1 MSVISKKSFL
11 NKADKQ
17 QSNWEQTTGQEAGGV
32 LNKQDFIRQ
41 AQSAAQQRRQAQE
54 QKTPQRE
61 RNGFDRT
68 ATPAS
73 IAGLGAPAPTSQRQ
87 KERYNQEIGQYGV
100 GNIDLYNRPQ
110 YRNADGS
117 VSTVDSTSFNIQG
130 KEVLLPSVWMKDGK
144 AYRSSDGDEILQHF
158 YDTGEFLGVFDTVDA
173 ANSYAEK
180 LHDAQDY
187 YYTTQREKALDE
199 TVAHD
204 QLQGMKRTLA
214 ILESQ
219 KKQEQAQQP
228 GILSMLGKASD
239 STLPTF
245 QAESAQSETDRR
257 IQELQDEID
266 RQESESQMQGTKRPE
281 TYTAKNV
288 GRYKDRL
295 IALASVP
302 GVWTKRQKQEAEE
315 IIGTQSGF
323 GGLLGYEQNVTAF
336 APYQEA
342 MRKGDTEAAKQW
354 QQIYDVLYTRLYSK
368 QTAVASGLQE
378 GLGVTSAA
386 AAVGKLLGA
395 NEDEYHRQMENAQRA
410 QAEHPVLAGGAK
422 IAGSLALMSGIGEA
436 AGAGLAAAGMNT
448 GSLGFKVAAGALSF
462 AGADAVHNAGA
473 AAIGDMSTGDYLK
486 HIAISGAQGMAG
498 NLAGGLVGTG
508 LANVLRDTHK
518 MTPFMEFLRQTAS
531 GVTNAS
537 VNQAVGYLAADEKP
551 TKEEIATNLVTAFAF
566 SVLNG
571 AINSYQTTQQQKAQM
586 NQAYQAI
593 EQGYRAMTAGTENMT
608 PEAKAQRAQF
618 IMQQTQ
624 SLRESVN
631 SYYIAGQ
638 QKAVDNLNETLDLI
652 DEAMRAYVNGYT
664 AASSAMQTPNVMLPG
679 GGSTGQL
686 PTAADLPTA
695 PTDPQ
700 MQKQVEQELQTAIQ
714 QGLQQAQAGTQNT
727 PQPESGQALQNGNAA
742 AAAAQIAGQAAE
754 QNQQTQLPSL
764 PATEQDAVVQP
775 QQPEQSTQQ
784 EAELPTQ
791 QMQTEQTTTPLQRLE
806 AMGVSGKRAQSMAR
820 GIEAFYRGEIQDGE
834 VLSKLLSLPEVQNVM
849 RQMTDADIEAVV
861 SGNVQPQN
869 QQPVNSAAQQTLNTQ
884 PTVQQA
890 LDSQA
895 PGVQN
900 GTTTSEGGMNNG
912 TEQLQV
918 GQRPGAEQPGE
929 QLPDGDG
936 GRVLGES
943 TGGQSGILAEGRPQ
957 RAFNQVGAAAERK
970 NLGRTLRLEKVSS
983 QSLGLPNGTEERE
996 IQVMPESSWD
1006 AQMQQTAQRISYE
1019 TGKPVTYVLGSIRIR
1034 QADGSVSAA
1043 RGVYTENGIIIQAD
1057 HLRLNIDQIADHEA
1071 FHDYAANNPGLV
1083 RQIEQAIV
1091 ERYGR
1096 EEFDA
1101 IMDKYLKNLRGVYD
1115 LPEHASGQEVAEAY
1129 GIVKEEICAD
1139 AYAGINFFGANADK
1153 YRSEAQA
1160 VLRERKIT
1168 TPGSETEEAVARRT
1182 GPPERYSYGGVNA
1195 NTADQKTLARAQEL
1209 QMQGED
1215 DERVRKET
1223 GWHTG
1228 MEGKLR
1234 FEIDDS
1240 NMKYHRGG
1248 DAAFSRNHPDY
1259 AEYQKLVDKMLT
1271 GSAEAW
1277 KPEDQ
1282 ERLQELDKTWGRE
1295 YGRLSERVESGNAT
1309 LEDVIDHEE
1318 LFQAY
1323 PQLRSVR
1330 VEFKE
1335 LPGNTQ
1341 GYFSPSENKIALDSK
1356 LRSAP
1361 EVTIIHEIQHAIQ
1374 KAEGFASGAS
1384 PEYWQQ
1390 HRDEAKEARIA
1401 DIREEIARLEEQLP
1415 WDLNRWTAEDDAIEA
1430 KIGELEDSIIDI
1442 QNGVGLDSYDLYRN
1456 TAGEI
1461 EARDAASRRELTP
1474 EQRRATPPARAD
1486 ENTVYADLSD
1496 SLDYVGKTDDGTEVY
1511 ETSEA
1516 VRKLP
1521 YKKRMEAFMDI
1532 MRNEYAG
1539 RTAKFT
1545 ARDGEVYY
1553 ATFDEN
1559 DLRKNVYGDKKSS
1572 PRGWKAK
1579 INTGADGNI
1588 FDLVENAEH
1597 SGSGKEQG
1605 KTSEAHQGLTGWEYF
1620 VKTVQIDGR
1629 VYDLLANVRKK
1640 PDGEFVYSIQLNEN
1654 EKKAPAPPR
1663 QYQNGTAK
1671 AENRPVRVPTD
1682 ASEAS
1687 VAEKRL
1693 PVKARFSMDE
1703 PVEQTQDL
1711 MAIHNLDGKKMD
1723 SMLQLGAIPS
1733 PSVAI
1738 VKASQGHTQYG
1749 DYTLVFPRQSIDPQA
1764 DQRNKVYGAD
1774 AWTPTAANAIVEREV
1789 NYDARRA
1796 AEQKIAQLAKQ
1807 VAGGIFSRD
1816 SVIGSRVDEVSTM
1829 DEAELAKQLSRDDA
1843 VRAAYLAE
1851 QGKDIEPVL
1860 KEKVWDSFGNQA
1872 LQDYTEKIGAQELA
1886 QLYVK
1891 LETGE
1896 RLTEAE
1902 LETARESIMEA
1913 WIADHEYA
1921 LSRKPEL
1928 RETRIA
1934 RQRDK
1939 ISDARVED
1947 FIRNAEALYED
1958 GGQTRDGVDRYAT
1971 QDKLREAVDDADVEA
1986 WVRGQLHGVL
1996 GEPGIYNGKERFTA
2010 SGRRRSFRET
2020 HGAYTVENIVK
2031 AMNKANA
2038 RGESYWGVG
2047 AKGILSVATPRY
2059 KSVDAIHADES
2070 RLQKMP
2076 EEEYNRLLQALDK
2089 RIEGIVADVQKTSGS
2104 YDMDEIAG
2112 LLMENAGQDAMRI
2125 QQAFSRQGYDIDGG
2139 LATEIAGMYRQAAEM
2154 PTGYFE
2160 AKPQRVVT
2168 FDEPVCIAPD
2178 NCPPERLEKMKAAG
2192 LNVIEYE
2199 AGNDEQ
2205 RMEIARSLKGM
2216 RFSVD
2221 EPQAGTGGEIG
2232 QAPESE
2238 PAKQEQKEKKPRK
2251 KNETKPVAESLPIIA
2266 KRNLRQDMQGIFS
2279 IPEGRRAEINQIID
2293 GLADR
2298 MLKNGELTQEDRD
2311 AFFDRMYAEG
2321 VMEVAAD
2328 EYLQQA
2334 RSEIAGRR
2342 IYVPES
2348 VKHEFGDDWGY
2359 FRKKAFAAGVMLVND
2374 TSAAGIDMVNAEL
2387 ADTLPGMFN
2396 ADDLD
2401 SREILENIVQTAE
2414 EGKSQNMSLAQYT
2427 ALLAGQEYVSED
2439 EVLDNIERQMDEA
2452 LRTFTR
2458 TAKLEVHLRDRTGV
2472 KIAQEREKSAAARQ
2486 REALS
2491 RAKERQQRKEMS
2503 QRQREYRELKEQQK
2517 KTLKALQWLA
2527 KNQYRAPE
2535 ELRETWDEVL
2545 GDLDIYAVSAA
2556 NEMRYSK
2563 KYDATWKDLAEMY
2576 KAARKS
2582 DPNFLPTKELE
2593 MIVDRLDNEKIA
2605 DMDLNA
2611 LQDLYKAAVGLRT
2624 EFYNRNNVI
2633 NDDMNR
2639 LFAEVYTDSKKELDF
2654 GAQTKAGEAA
2664 RQGKKLDSL
2673 FNQEQ
2678 LSPMNVMQRMAGWN
2692 PNSAWYSMAKQLEK
2706 GERDI
2711 RDYTVSATKQLREFL
2726 TEHEDWAKKA
2736 DGQGDDGIWYEVK
2749 IPQLVGELEVGKP
2762 PKFGDTITVWMTP
2775 TQKVHLYLESKSYEN
2790 LRHMEGGR
2798 IFPVKEL
2805 YSQGKREAAFAQGEL
2820 VRLAPETVKALVKD
2834 LTPEE
2839 QELAQALE
2847 QYYNVFAKKE
2857 INRVSNILYGYDKAV
2872 SKNYAPIYADT
2883 NYTKNQLGVYDATA
2897 EGVGNLKSRQY
2908 SKNPSY
2914 NIGAFDAFERHVEQ
2928 TARFVGMAIPA
2939 RNWNTLLGWNE
2950 YVDDDRESMRSEISH
2965 TWGDASLK
2973 YIENLIET
2981 LQGGA
2986 ASTRDSVSMGAEKI
3000 FSNYIG
3006 AVFGANQ
3013 SIVFKQLG
3021 SIPLASV
3028 WLGPENAPSPGQVK
3042 RIDRSLIEKYT
3053 QELDWRTLGYST
3065 PETKQLKE
3073 NPNWTQTNKFTSF
3086 VFGGGAI
3093 TAMDGWAASVLWP
3106 WAENKVRSEFP
3117 ELETGSQEQIDSGS
3131 SPFYQKVA
3139 EEFNEAVA
3147 RSQSTSDEMHRG
3159 SLYKSKNSVTRAFT
3173 MFKSDSSQAY
3183 NALRQRAGE
3192 AEYYKRIGD
3201 TENYNKAKRGLGV
3214 AFLSILGGTAF
3225 ACGIDVLMNLWKHKG
3240 KAYRDEDGNLTA
3252 ESVAKELATGMAES
3266 MFGLVIGGEEIFNIF
3281 DAVGTKLTGG
3291 TWYDSMN
3298 TLNAPGLEQVSE
3310 IISTLI
3316 DEGVS
3321 FIQLLADGAD
3331 VVKNGGDVWE
3341 FLHRRGADIIGD
3353 IKEMAATV
3361 ATYLPGIP
3369 VNNLEAYL
3377 LGTVRWVSPELAA
3390 AYDDA
3395 LATANK
3401 NRMKGLRG
3409 AELERKIE
3417 DTLHNRRV
3425 ETDEATNETLASLY
3439 EGGFTKAVPSDT
3451 PGSISV
3457 DGEDRKLSAY
3467 QKQVYD
3473 KTWSG
3478 AVGNRLRELA
3488 ASDVFQEADDET
3500 REKMLSGLYEYA
3512 GEKAKAAV
3520 FDDYEVK
3527 TSTQKADDV
3536 LASGAEMA
3544 DYLELKLAGAVDK
3557 YLDAIDGG
3565 LDTQN
3570 AKDVALGMAE
3580 LAPEEGK
3587 KTVSDVQKWRAA
3599 IDAVDGADAQRNA
3612 LLAVMKDSTKQK
3624 YEIADSYGIE
3634 ARTWVQLKEILPQ
3647 FDEDG
3652 NGSYKG
3658 EEIENAIDALN
3669 GHGGIMLPGGDGPQQ
3684 LTNEMRAVLWQLFTG
3699 SKSAKNNP
3707 YSERVGSQV
3716 IAEREKAKQE
3726 D

>member
-54 QKTPQRE
+54 QKAHQSE
-61 RNGFDRT
+61 RSGFDRT

-117 VSTVDSTSFNIQG
+117 ISTVDSTSFNIQG

-187 YYTTQREKALDE
+187 YYTTQREQALDE

-245 QAESAQSETDRR
+245 QADAAQSETDRR
-257 IQELQDEID
+257 IQALQDEID

-302 GVWTKRQKQEAEE
+302 GIWTKRQKQEAEE
-315 IIGTQSGF
+315 IIGTQNGF

-386 AAVGKLLGA
+386 AAVGKALGA

-473 AAIGDMSTGDYLK
+473 AAMGDMSTEDYLK
-486 HIAISGAQGMAG
+486 RIAISGAQGMAG

-571 AINSYQTTQQQKAQM
+571 AISSYQATQQQKAQM

-624 SLRESVN
+624 SLRESIN

-686 PTAADLPTA
+686 PTAADLPTT

-700 MQKQVEQELQTAIQ
+700 MQKQVEQEIQTAIQ
-714 QGLQQAQAGTQNT
+714 QGLQQAEAGTQSAQ
-727 PQPESGQALQNGNAA
+727 QPESGQALQSGNAA
-742 AAAAQIAGQAAE
+742 AAAAQIAGQSQQVQQPNLPTAA
-754 QNQQTQLPSL
+754 Q
-764 PATEQDAVVQP
+764 AAAVQP
-775 QQPEQSTQQ
+775 QQLEQSTQQ
-784 EAELPTQ
+784 EAGLPTPQ
-791 QMQTEQTTTPLQRLE
+791 QVQTEQTATPLERLE

-820 GIEAFYRGEIQDGE
+820 GIEAFYRGQITDGE
-834 VLSKLLSLPEVQNVM
+834 VLNKLLSFPEVQNVM

-861 SGNVQPQN
+861 SGNVQAQN
-869 QQPVNSAAQQTLNTQ
+869 QQPVNAA
-884 PTVQQA
+884 VQQVPG
-890 LDSQA
+890 SQQ

-900 GTTTSEGGMNNG
+900 EATTPEGGMNNG
-912 TEQLQV
+912 TEQLPA
-918 GQRPGAEQPGE
+918 GQQPGAEQQGE

-936 GRVLGES
+936 GRILRES

-957 RAFNQVGAAAERK
+957 RAFNQGRTAVERE

-996 IQVMPESSWD
+996 IQVMPESHWD
-1006 AQMQQTAQRISYE
+1006 TQMQQTAQRISYE

-1043 RGVYTENGIIIQAD
+1043 RGVYTENGIIVQAD
-1057 HLRLNIDQIADHEA
+1057 HRYLNIDQIADHEA

-1083 RQIEQAIV
+1083 RQIERAIV
-1091 ERYGR
+1091 EQYSR

-1101 IMDKYLKNLRGVYD
+1101 VVEKYLKNLRGVYD
-1115 LPEHASGQEVAEAY
+1115 LPEHASGQEVAEVY

-1139 AYAGINFFGANADK
+1139 AYAGINFFGAHAEK

-1160 VLRERKIT
+1160 VLQERKVT
-1168 TPGSETEEAVARRT
+1168 TPGSETAAATQRRT
-1182 GPPERYSYGGVNA
+1182 GPPERYSI
-1195 NTADQKTLARAQEL
+1195 
-1209 QMQGED
+1209 GEI
-1215 DERVRKET
+1215 T
-1223 GWHTG
+1223 
-1228 MEGKLR
+1228 
-1234 FEIDDS
+1234 
-1240 NMKYHRGG
+1240 
-1248 DAAFSRNHPDY
+1248 
-1259 AEYQKLVDKMLT
+1259 DKA
-1271 GSAEAW
+1271 GNN
-1277 KPEDQ
+1277 
-1282 ERLQELDKTWGRE
+1282 
-1295 YGRLSERVESGNAT
+1295 YGRGVHLDSTLLENLSDSERVQMVKE
-1309 LEDVIDHEE
+1309 
-1318 LFQAY
+1318 
-1323 PQLRSVR
+1323 R
-1330 VEFKE
+1330 VKE
-1335 LPGNTQ
+1335 LGGQHFTAYDGN
-1341 GYFSPSENKIALDSK
+1341 GN
-1356 LRSAP
+1356 
-1361 EVTIIHEIQHAIQ
+1361 EV
-1374 KAEGFASGAS
+1374 
-1384 PEYWQQ
+1384 
-1390 HRDEAKEARIA
+1390 
-1401 DIREEIARLEEQLP
+1401 
-1415 WDLNRWTAEDDAIEA
+1415 
-1430 KIGELEDSIIDI
+1430 DI
-1442 QNGVGLDSYDLYRN
+1442 QIAKPGARFVNKSGKSVPVNKDLTTKNRKSKVKQEAVVLADELIN
-1456 TAGEI
+1456 TAKHKK
-1461 EARDAASRRELTP
+1461 DT
-1474 EQRRATPPARAD
+1474 PARYPHGWLDDNGRNDWAEWKTYIQD
-1486 ENTVYADLSD
+1486 KENTVWEATLHIATSADGEKILYDIDPIKKTGQSGNSD
-1496 SLDYVGKTDDGTEVY
+1496 TSTVEPIVADEAEPVKREDEEEMPKLMNLQRYSDIAGQQEQTAEMTNAEPTTVGAITSGSQSLGGSAPAISSA
-1511 ETSEA
+1511 SEA
-1516 VRKLP
+1516 SVAE
-1521 YKKRMEAFMDI
+1521 KRQSVKIPSAS
-1532 MRNEYAG
+1532 
-1539 RTAKFT
+1539 
-1545 ARDGEVYY
+1545 
-1553 ATFDEN
+1553 DE
-1559 DLRKNVYGDKKSS
+1559 SS
-1572 PRGWKAK
+1572 E
-1579 INTGADGNI
+1579 NTN
-1588 FDLVENAEH
+1588 
-1597 SGSGKEQG
+1597 
-1605 KTSEAHQGLTGWEYF
+1605 
-1620 VKTVQIDGR
+1620 
-1629 VYDLLANVRKK
+1629 
-1640 PDGEFVYSIQLNEN
+1640 
-1654 EKKAPAPPR
+1654 KAPAPPR

-1738 VKASQGHTQYG
+1738 VKASQGHTKYG
-1749 DYTLVFPRQSIDPQA
+1749 DYTLVFPRQSIDPKA
-1764 DQRNKVYGAD
+1764 DRRNKVYGAD

-1789 NYDARRA
+1789 NYEASRA
-1796 AEQKIAQLAKQ
+1796 AEQKIAQLANQ

-1816 SVIGSRVDEVSTM
+1816 SVIRGHVGEVSTM
-1829 DEAELAKQLSRDDA
+1829 DEAKLAKRISRDDT

-1860 KEKVWDSFGNQA
+1860 KEKVWDSFGNLA

-1896 RLTEAE
+1896 RLTAAE
-1902 LETARESIMEA
+1902 LETARESIMDA
-1913 WIADHEYA
+1913 WIADHEYV
-1921 LSRKPEL
+1921 LNRRPEL
-1928 RETRIA
+1928 RETRVA

-1986 WVRGQLHGVL
+1986 WVRGQLRGVL
-1996 GEPGIYNGKERFTA
+1996 GEPGIYNGKERFTT
-2010 SGRRRSFRET
+2010 SGRRRSFWET
-2020 HGAYTVENIVK
+2020 HGAYTAENIVK
-2031 AMNKANA
+2031 AMNQASA

-2059 KSVDAIHADES
+2059 KSVDAIHADEG
-2070 RLQKMP
+2070 RLQNMP
-2076 EEEYNRLLQALDK
+2076 EEEYNRLLQELDK

-2178 NCPPERLEKMKAAG
+2178 DCPPERLEKMKAAG

-2221 EPQAGTGGEIG
+2221 EPQAETGSEIE
-2232 QAPESE
+2232 QAPESKPAE
-2238 PAKQEQKEKKPRK
+2238 PEQKEKKPRK

-2387 ADTLPGMFN
+2387 ADTLPGMFH

-2535 ELRETWDEVL
+2535 ELQGTWDEVL

-2576 KAARKS
+2576 KDAQAN
-2582 DPNFLPTKELE
+2582 DPNFLPSKELE
-2593 MIVDRLDNEKIA
+2593 KIVHRLDNKKIA

-2749 IPQLVGELEVGKP
+2749 IPQLVGALEVGKP

-2775 TQKVHLYLESKSYEN
+2775 TQKVHMYLESKSTEN

-2798 IFPVKEL
+2798 TFADKTL
-2805 YSQGKREAAFAQGEL
+2805 YSQGKRREAFAQGKT
-2820 VRLAPETVKALVKD
+2820 VRMAPETVKAIVGS

-2872 SKNYAPIYADT
+2872 SKNYTPIYT
-2883 NYTKNQLGVYDATA
+2883 NSNYTKSELGVYDATA
-2897 EGVGNLKSRQY
+2897 EGVGNLKSRQF

-2939 RNWNTLLGWNE
+2939 RNWQTLLNW
-2950 YVDDDRESMRSEISH
+2950 RERENSMSDIITH
-2965 TWGDASLK
+2965 DWGDESLK
-2973 YIENLIET
+2973 YIQDLVQT
-2981 LQGGA
+2981 LQGGT
-2986 ASTRDSVSMGAEKI
+2986 ASTRDSVSMGAEKV

-3006 AVFGANQ
+3006 AVFGANP

-3021 SIPLASV
+3021 SIPLAGA
-3028 WLGPENAPSPGQVK
+3028 WLDFKNFPSPGQVK

-3073 NPNWTQTNKFTSF
+3073 NPNWTQTNKFTNF
-3086 VFGGGAI
+3086 IFGGGAI

-3106 WAENKVRSEFP
+3106 WAENKVRAEFP

-3139 EEFNEAVA
+3139 EVFNEAVA
-3147 RSQSTSDEMHRG
+3147 RSQSTSDEMHQGALR
-3159 SLYKSKNSVTRAFT
+3159 KSKNPVTRAFT
-3173 MFKSDSSQAY
+3173 MFKSDSSQTY

-3214 AFLSILGGTAF
+3214 AFLAAVGGYIWAQ
-3225 ACGIDVLMNLWKHKG
+3225 GIEFLMNLWKRKG

-3252 ESVAKELATGMAES
+3252 GSVAKEMAL
-3266 MFGLVIGGEEIFNIF
+3266 GLVGDLAGIVTYGEELADVIGNII
-3281 DAVGTKLTGG
+3281 TGDK
-3291 TWYDSMN
+3291 WYGID
-3298 TLNAPGLEQVSE
+3298 TPGLEQLSDVVE
-3310 IISTLI
+3310 TIVEQGQNGL
-3316 DEGVS
+3316 DV
-3321 FIQLLADGAD
+3321 LKDAAD
-3331 VVKNGGDVWE
+3331 VVKNGGSLGE
-3341 FLHRRGADIIGD
+3341 YLHRHSGD
-3353 IKEMAATV
+3353 IVGGIKDLAAAA
-3361 ATYLPGIP
+3361 ATYLPGIS

-3377 LGTVRWVSPELAA
+3377 LGTVRWASPELAA

-3401 NRMKGLRG
+3401 NQMKGLRG
-3409 AELERKIE
+3409 AELERKIS
-3417 DTLHNRRV
+3417 DTMHNRRV
-3425 ETDEATNETLASLY
+3425 ETDETTNETLASLY
-3439 EGGFTKAVPSDT
+3439 ESGFTKAVPSDT

-3478 AVGNRLRELA
+3478 AVGSRLQELI
-3488 ASDVFQEADDET
+3488 ASDVFQAADDET
-3500 REKMLSGLYEYA
+3500 QEKMLSGLYEYA

-3536 LASGAEMA
+3536 LATGAEMA
-3544 DYLELKLAGAVDK
+3544 DYLELKLAGGVDK

-3565 LDTQN
+3565 LDAQS

-3580 LAPEEGK
+3580 LTPDEGK

-3599 IDAVDGADAQRNA
+3599 IDAVDGTSAQRDA

-3669 GHGGIMLPGGDGPQQ
+3669 GHSGIMLPGGDGPQQ

>member
-11 NKADKQ
+11 NKANKQ

-54 QKTPQRE
+54 QKAPQRE
-61 RNGFDRT
+61 RSGFDRT

-117 VSTVDSTSFNIQG
+117 ISTVDSTSFNIQG

-199 TVAHD
+199 AVAHD

-228 GILSMLGKASD
+228 SILSMLGKASD

-302 GVWTKRQKQEAEE
+302 GIWTKRQKQEAEE

-386 AAVGKLLGA
+386 AAVGKALGA

-436 AGAGLAAAGMNT
+436 AGAGLAAAGMNI

-473 AAIGDMSTGDYLK
+473 AAMGDMSTEDYLK
-486 HIAISGAQGMAG
+486 RIAISGAQGMAG

-566 SVLNG
+566 SVLSS
-571 AINSYQTTQQQKAQM
+571 AISSYQTTQQQKAQM

-652 DEAMRAYVNGYT
+652 DEAMRAYVNGYA

-686 PTAADLPTA
+686 PTAADLPTT

-727 PQPESGQALQNGNAA
+727 QPPESGQALQNGNAA
-742 AAAAQIAGQAAE
+742 AAAAQIAVQAAE
-754 QNQQTQLPSL
+754 QNQQAQQPSL
-764 PATEQDAVVQP
+764 PTAAQAAAVQP
-775 QQPEQSTQQ
+775 QQLEQSTQQ
-784 EAELPTQ
+784 EAGLLTPQ
-791 QMQTEQTTTPLQRLE
+791 QVQTEQTATPLERLE
-806 AMGVSGKRAQSMAR
+806 TMGVSGKRAQSMAR
-820 GIEAFYRGEIQDGE
+820 GIEAFYRGQITDGE
-834 VLSKLLSLPEVQNVM
+834 VLSKLLSFPEVQNVM

-861 SGNVQPQN
+861 SGNVQAQN
-869 QQPVNSAAQQTLNTQ
+869 QQPVNTAAQQV
-884 PTVQQA
+884 PGSQQ
-890 LDSQA
+890 

-900 GTTTSEGGMNNG
+900 EATTHEGGMNNG
-912 TEQLQV
+912 TEQLPA
-918 GQRPGAEQPGE
+918 GQQPGTEQQSE

-936 GRVLGES
+936 GRILGES

-957 RAFNQVGAAAERK
+957 RTFNQGRTAVERE

-996 IQVMPESSWD
+996 IQVMPESHWD

-1057 HLRLNIDQIADHEA
+1057 HRYLNIDQIADHEA

-1083 RQIEQAIV
+1083 RQIERAIV
-1091 ERYGR
+1091 EQYSR

-1160 VLRERKIT
+1160 VLQERKIT
-1168 TPGSETEEAVARRT
+1168 TPGSETAAATQRRT

-1240 NMKYHRGG
+1240 KMKYHRGG

-1282 ERLQELDKTWGRE
+1282 GRLQELDKTWGRE
-1295 YGRLSERVESGNAT
+1295 YGRLSERVDRGSAT

-1323 PQLRSVR
+1323 PQLRNVR

-1361 EVTIIHEIQHAIQ
+1361 EATIIHEIQHAIQ

-1442 QNGVGLDSYDLYRN
+1442 QNGVGMDSYDLYHN

-1474 EQRRATPPARAD
+1474 EQRRAAPPARAD

-1597 SGSGKEQG
+1597 GGSGKEQG

-1693 PVKARFSMDE
+1693 PVKARFSLDE

-1764 DQRNKVYGAD
+1764 DRRNKVYGAD

-1789 NYDARRA
+1789 NYEAGRA
-1796 AEQKIAQLAKQ
+1796 AEQKIAQLANQ
-1807 VAGGIFSRD
+1807 VAGGIFSRY
-1816 SVIGSRVDEVSTM
+1816 SVISGRVGEVARM
-1829 DEAELAKQLSRDDA
+1829 DEAELAKQLARDDA

-1860 KEKVWDSFGNQA
+1860 KEKVWDSFGNLA
-1872 LQDYTEKIGAQELA
+1872 LQEYTEKIGAQELA

-1896 RLTEAE
+1896 RLTAAE
-1902 LETARESIMEA
+1902 LETARESIMA
-1913 WIADHEYA
+1913 SWIADHEYA
-1921 LSRKPEL
+1921 LSRRPEL
-1928 RETRIA
+1928 RETRTA

-1958 GGQTRDGVDRYAT
+1958 GDQTRDGVDRYAT

-1986 WVRGQLHGVL
+1986 WVRGQIRGVL

-2010 SGRRRSFRET
+2010 SGKRRSFRET
-2020 HGAYTVENIVK
+2020 HGAYTAENIVK
-2031 AMNKANA
+2031 AMNRASA

-2059 KSVDAIHADES
+2059 KSVDAIHADEG
-2070 RLQKMP
+2070 RLQNMP
-2076 EEEYNRLLQALDK
+2076 EEEYNRLLQELDK
-2089 RIEGIVADVQKTSGS
+2089 RIGGIVADVQKTAGS

-2178 NCPPERLEKMKAAG
+2178 DCPPERLEKMKAAG

-2221 EPQAGTGGEIG
+2221 EPQAETGGEIE
-2232 QAPESE
+2232 QASESKPAE
-2238 PAKQEQKEKKPRK
+2238 PEQKEKKPRK

-2387 ADTLPGMFN
+2387 ADTLPGMFH

-2535 ELRETWDEVL
+2535 ELQGTWDEVL

-2576 KAARKS
+2576 KDAQAN
-2582 DPNFLPTKELE
+2582 DPNFLPSKELE
-2593 MIVDRLDNEKIA
+2593 KIVHRLDNKKIA

-2749 IPQLVGELEVGKP
+2749 IPQLVGALEVGKP

-2775 TQKVHLYLESKSYEN
+2775 TQKVHMYLESKSTEN

-2798 IFPVKEL
+2798 TFADKTL
-2805 YSQGKREAAFAQGEL
+2805 YSQGKRREAFAQGKT
-2820 VRLAPETVKALVKD
+2820 VRMAPETVKAIVGS

-2872 SKNYAPIYADT
+2872 SKNYTPIYT
-2883 NYTKNQLGVYDATA
+2883 NSNYTKSELGVYDATA
-2897 EGVGNLKSRQY
+2897 EGVGNLKSRQF

-2939 RNWNTLLGWNE
+2939 RNWQTLLNW
-2950 YVDDDRESMRSEISH
+2950 RERENSMADIITH
-2965 TWGDASLK
+2965 DWGDESLK
-2973 YIENLIET
+2973 YIQDLVQT

-2986 ASTRDSVSMGAEKI
+2986 ASTRDSVSMGAEKV

-3006 AVFGANQ
+3006 AVFGANP

-3021 SIPLASV
+3021 SIPLAGA
-3028 WLGPENAPSPGQVK
+3028 WLDFKNFPSPGQVK

-3073 NPNWTQTNKFTSF
+3073 NPNWTQTNKFTNF
-3086 VFGGGAI
+3086 IFGGGAI

-3106 WAENKVRSEFP
+3106 WAENKVRAEFP

-3139 EEFNEAVA
+3139 EVFNEAVA
-3147 RSQSTSDEMHRG
+3147 RSQSTSDEMHQGTLR
-3159 SLYKSKNSVTRAFT
+3159 KSKNPVTRAFT
-3173 MFKSDSSQAY
+3173 MFKSDSSQTY

-3214 AFLSILGGTAF
+3214 AFLAAVGGYIWAQ
-3225 ACGIDVLMNLWKHKG
+3225 GIEFLMNLWKHKG

-3252 ESVAKELATGMAES
+3252 GSVAKEMAL
-3266 MFGLVIGGEEIFNIF
+3266 GLVGDLAGIVTYGEELADVIGNII
-3281 DAVGTKLTGG
+3281 TGDK
-3291 TWYDSMN
+3291 WYGID
-3298 TLNAPGLEQVSE
+3298 TPGLEQLSDVVE
-3310 IISTLI
+3310 TIVEQGQNGL
-3316 DEGVS
+3316 DV
-3321 FIQLLADGAD
+3321 LKDAAD
-3331 VVKNGGDVWE
+3331 VVKNGGSLGE
-3341 FLHRRGADIIGD
+3341 YLHRYSGD
-3353 IKEMAATV
+3353 IVGGIKDLAAAA
-3361 ATYLPGIP
+3361 ATYLPGIS

-3377 LGTVRWVSPELAA
+3377 LGTVRWASPELAA

-3401 NRMKGLRG
+3401 NQMKGLRG
-3409 AELERKIE
+3409 AELERKIS

-3425 ETDEATNETLASLY
+3425 ETDETTNETLASLY
-3439 EGGFTKAVPSDT
+3439 ESGFTKAVPSDT

-3473 KTWSG
+3473 KTWSS
-3478 AVGNRLRELA
+3478 AVGSRLVALA
-3488 ASDVFQEADDET
+3488 ASDVFQTADDET

-3536 LASGAEMA
+3536 LATGAEMA

-3565 LDTQN
+3565 LDAQS

-3599 IDAVDGADAQRNA
+3599 IDAVDGTSAQRDA

-3669 GHGGIMLPGGDGPQQ
+3669 GHSGIMLPGGDGPQQ

>member
-11 NKADKQ
+11 NKANKQ

-54 QKTPQRE
+54 QKAPQRE
-61 RNGFDRT
+61 RSGFDRT

-117 VSTVDSTSFNIQG
+117 ISTVDSTSFNIQG

-187 YYTTQREKALDE
+187 YYTTQREQALGE
-199 TVAHD
+199 TAAHD

-245 QAESAQSETDRR
+245 RADSAQSETDRR

-302 GVWTKRQKQEAEE
+302 GTWTKRQKQEAEE

-386 AAVGKLLGA
+386 AAVGKALGA

-473 AAIGDMSTGDYLK
+473 AAMGDMSTGDYLK
-486 HIAISGAQGMAG
+486 RIAISGAQGMAG

-508 LANVLRDTHK
+508 LANVLRDTHM

-566 SVLNG
+566 SVLSS
-571 AINSYQTTQQQKAQM
+571 AISSYQTTQQQKTQM

-608 PEAKAQRAQF
+608 PEARAQRAQF

-652 DEAMRAYVNGYT
+652 DEAMRAYVNGYA

-686 PTAADLPTA
+686 PTAADLPTT

-700 MQKQVEQELQTAIQ
+700 MQKQVEQELQTVIQ
-714 QGLQQAQAGTQNT
+714 QGLQQAQAGTQSAQ
-727 PQPESGQALQNGNAA
+727 QPESGQALQNGNAA
-742 AAAAQIAGQAAE
+742 AAAAQIAVQAAE
-754 QNQQTQLPSL
+754 QNQQAQQPSL
-764 PATEQDAVVQP
+764 PTAAQAAAVQP
-775 QQPEQSTQQ
+775 QQLEQSTQQ
-784 EAELPTQ
+784 EAGLPTPQ
-791 QMQTEQTTTPLQRLE
+791 QVQTEQTATPLERLE
-806 AMGVSGKRAQSMAR
+806 TMGVSGKRAQSMAR
-820 GIEAFYRGEIQDGE
+820 GIEAFYRGQITDGE
-834 VLSKLLSLPEVQNVM
+834 VLSKLLSFPEVQNVM

-861 SGNVQPQN
+861 SGNVQAQN
-869 QQPVNSAAQQTLNTQ
+869 QQPVNAA
-884 PTVQQA
+884 VQQVPG
-890 LDSQA
+890 SQQ

-900 GTTTSEGGMNNG
+900 EATTHEGGMNNG
-912 TEQLQV
+912 TEQLPVRQ
-918 GQRPGAEQPGE
+918 QPGTEQQSE

-936 GRVLGES
+936 GRILSES

-957 RAFNQVGAAAERK
+957 RTFNQGRTAVERE

-996 IQVMPESSWD
+996 IQVMPESHWD

-1043 RGVYTENGIIIQAD
+1043 RGVYTENGIIVQAD
-1057 HLRLNIDQIADHEA
+1057 HRYLNIDQIADHEA
-1071 FHDYAANNPGLV
+1071 FHDIAANNPGLV

-1091 ERYGR
+1091 EQYSR

-1101 IMDKYLKNLRGVYD
+1101 VVEKYLKNLRGVYD
-1115 LPEHASGQEVAEAY
+1115 LPEYASGQEVDEVY

-1139 AYAGINFFGANADK
+1139 AYAGINFFGAHAEK

-1160 VLRERKIT
+1160 VLQARKIT

-1240 NMKYHRGG
+1240 KMKYHRGG
-1248 DAAFSRNHPDY
+1248 DAAFSRSHPDY

-1323 PQLRSVR
+1323 PQLRNVR

-1341 GYFSPSENKIALDSK
+1341 GYFSTSENKIALDSK

-1361 EVTIIHEIQHAIQ
+1361 EATIIHEIQHAIQ

-1415 WDLNRWTAEDDAIEA
+1415 WDLNKWTAEDDAIET

-1461 EARDAASRRELTP
+1461 EARDAASRRGLTP

-1511 ETSEA
+1511 ETSETI
-1516 VRKLP
+1516 RKLP

-1559 DLRKNVYGDKKSS
+1559 DLRKNIYGDKKSS

-1764 DQRNKVYGAD
+1764 DRRNKVYGAD

-1789 NYDARRA
+1789 NYEARRA
-1796 AEQKIAQLAKQ
+1796 AEQKIAQMANQ

-1816 SVIGSRVDEVSTM
+1816 SVIGSRVDEVATM
-1829 DEAELAKQLSRDDA
+1829 DEAELAKQLSRDDT

-1851 QGKDIEPVL
+1851 QGQDIEPVL
-1860 KEKVWDSFGNQA
+1860 KEKVWDSFGNLA
-1872 LQDYTEKIGAQELA
+1872 LQEYTEKIGAQELA

-1902 LETARESIMEA
+1902 LETARESIMDA

-1921 LSRKPEL
+1921 LNRRPEL

-1939 ISDARVED
+1939 ISDVRVED

-1971 QDKLREAVDDADVEA
+1971 QDKLRAAVDDADVEA
-1986 WVRGQLHGVL
+1986 WVRGQLRGVL

-2020 HGAYTVENIVK
+2020 HGAYTAENIVK
-2031 AMNKANA
+2031 AMNQANA

-2059 KSVDAIHADES
+2059 GSVDAIHADEG
-2070 RLQKMP
+2070 RLQNMP
-2076 EEEYNRLLQALDK
+2076 EEEYNRLLQELDK

-2178 NCPPERLEKMKAAG
+2178 DCPPERLEKMKAAG

-2221 EPQAGTGGEIG
+2221 EPQAETGSEIE
-2232 QAPESE
+2232 QAPESKPAE
-2238 PAKQEQKEKKPRK
+2238 PEQKEKKPRK

-2387 ADTLPGMFN
+2387 ADTLPGMFH

-2503 QRQREYRELKEQQK
+2503 QRQREYRELKEQQQ

-2535 ELRETWDEVL
+2535 ELQETWDEVL

-2576 KAARKS
+2576 KDAQAN
-2582 DPNFLPTKELE
+2582 DPNFLPSKELE
-2593 MIVDRLDNEKIA
+2593 KIVHRLDNKKIA

-2749 IPQLVGELEVGKP
+2749 IPQLVGALEVGKL

-2775 TQKVHLYLESKSYEN
+2775 TQKVHMYLESKSTEN

-2798 IFPVKEL
+2798 TFADKTL
-2805 YSQGKREAAFAQGEL
+2805 YSQGKRREAFAQGKT
-2820 VRLAPETVKALVKD
+2820 VRMAPETVKAIVGS

-2872 SKNYAPIYADT
+2872 SKNYTPIYT
-2883 NYTKNQLGVYDATA
+2883 NSNYTKSELGVYDATA
-2897 EGVGNLKSRQY
+2897 EGVGNLKSRQF

-2939 RNWNTLLGWNE
+2939 RNWQTLLNWCE
-2950 YVDDDRESMRSEISH
+2950 RENSMADIITH
-2965 TWGDASLK
+2965 DWGDESLK
-2973 YIENLIET
+2973 YIQDLVQT
-2981 LQGGA
+2981 LQGGT
-2986 ASTRDSVSMGAEKI
+2986 ASTRDSVSMGAEKV

-3006 AVFGANQ
+3006 AVFGANP

-3021 SIPLASV
+3021 SIPLAGA
-3028 WLGPENAPSPGQVK
+3028 WLDFKNFPSPGQVK

-3073 NPNWTQTNKFTSF
+3073 NPNWTQTNKFTNF

-3106 WAENKVRSEFP
+3106 WAENKVRAEFP

-3139 EEFNEAVA
+3139 EVFNEAVA
-3147 RSQSTSDEMHRG
+3147 RSQSTSDEMHQGTLR
-3159 SLYKSKNSVTRAFT
+3159 KSKNPVTRAFT
-3173 MFKSDSSQAY
+3173 MFKSDSSQTY

-3214 AFLSILGGTAF
+3214 AFLAAVGGYIWAQ
-3225 ACGIDVLMNLWKHKG
+3225 GIEFLMNLWKRKG
-3240 KAYRDEDGNLTA
+3240 KAYRDEDGNLTVG
-3252 ESVAKELATGMAES
+3252 SVAKEMALGLMGDLAGIVTYGEELAD
-3266 MFGLVIGGEEIFNIF
+3266 VIGNII
-3281 DAVGTKLTGG
+3281 TGDK
-3291 TWYDSMN
+3291 WYGID
-3298 TLNAPGLEQVSE
+3298 TPGLEQLSDVVE
-3310 IISTLI
+3310 TIVEQGQNGL
-3316 DEGVS
+3316 DV
-3321 FIQLLADGAD
+3321 LKDAAD
-3331 VVKNGGDVWE
+3331 VVKNGGSLGE
-3341 FLHRRGADIIGD
+3341 YLHRHSGD
-3353 IKEMAATV
+3353 IVGGIKDLAAAA
-3361 ATYLPGIP
+3361 ATYLPGIS

-3377 LGTVRWVSPELAA
+3377 LGTVRWASPELAA

-3401 NRMKGLRG
+3401 NQMKGLRG
-3409 AELERKIE
+3409 AELKRKIS

-3425 ETDEATNETLASLY
+3425 ETDETTNETLASLY
-3439 EGGFTKAVPSDT
+3439 ESGFTKAVPSDT

-3478 AVGNRLRELA
+3478 AVGSRLQELI
-3488 ASDVFQEADDET
+3488 ASDVFQAADDET
-3500 REKMLSGLYEYA
+3500 QEKMLSGLYEYA

-3536 LASGAEMA
+3536 LATGAEMA

-3557 YLDAIDGG
+3557 YLDAHDGG
-3565 LDTQN
+3565 LNAQS

-3599 IDAVDGADAQRNA
+3599 IDAVDGADAQHDA

-3669 GHGGIMLPGGDGPQQ
+3669 GHSGIMLPGGDGPQQ

>member
-54 QKTPQRE
+54 QKTPQSE
-61 RNGFDRT
+61 RSGFDRT

-117 VSTVDSTSFNIQG
+117 ISTVDSTSFNIQG

-187 YYTTQREKALDE
+187 YYTTQRKQALDE
-199 TVAHD
+199 TAAHD

-219 KKQEQAQQP
+219 KKQEQVQQP

-245 QAESAQSETDRR
+245 RADSAQSETDRR

-302 GVWTKRQKQEAEE
+302 GTWTKRQKQEAEE

-354 QQIYDVLYTRLYSK
+354 QQIYDVLYTRLYSR

-473 AAIGDMSTGDYLK
+473 AAMGDMSTEDYLK
-486 HIAISGAQGMAG
+486 RIAISGTQGMAG

-566 SVLNG
+566 SVLSS
-571 AINSYQTTQQQKAQM
+571 AISSYQTTQQQKAQM
-586 NQAYQAI
+586 NQAYKAI

-652 DEAMRAYVNGYT
+652 DEAMRAYVNGYA

-686 PTAADLPTA
+686 PTAADLPTT

-727 PQPESGQALQNGNAA
+727 QPPESGQALQNGNAA
-742 AAAAQIAGQAAE
+742 AAAAQIAVQAAE
-754 QNQQTQLPSL
+754 QNQQAQQPSL
-764 PATEQDAVVQP
+764 PTTAQAAAVQP
-775 QQPEQSTQQ
+775 QRLEQSMQQ
-784 EAELPTQ
+784 EAGLPTPQ
-791 QMQTEQTTTPLQRLE
+791 QVQTEQTATPLERLE
-806 AMGVSGKRAQSMAR
+806 TMGVSGKRAQSMAR
-820 GIEAFYRGEIQDGE
+820 GIEAFYRGQITDGE
-834 VLSKLLSLPEVQNVM
+834 VLSKLLSFPEVQNVM

-861 SGNVQPQN
+861 SGNVQTQN
-869 QQPVNSAAQQTLNTQ
+869 QQLGNTAAQQV
-884 PTVQQA
+884 PGSQQ
-890 LDSQA
+890 

-900 GTTTSEGGMNNG
+900 EVTTHEGGMNNG
-912 TEQLQV
+912 TEQLPA
-918 GQRPGAEQPGE
+918 GQQPGTEQQSE

-936 GRVLGES
+936 GRILGES

-957 RAFNQVGAAAERK
+957 RAFNQGRTAVERE

-996 IQVMPESSWD
+996 IQVMPESHWD

-1043 RGVYTENGIIIQAD
+1043 RGVYTENGIIVQAD
-1057 HLRLNIDQIADHEA
+1057 HRYLNIHQIADHEA

-1091 ERYGR
+1091 EQYSR

-1101 IMDKYLKNLRGVYD
+1101 VVEKYLKNLRGVYD
-1115 LPEHASGQEVAEAY
+1115 LPEYASGQEVDEVY

-1139 AYAGINFFGANADK
+1139 AYAGINFFGAHAEK

-1160 VLRERKIT
+1160 VLQARKIT
-1168 TPGSETEEAVARRT
+1168 TPGSETAAATQRRT
-1182 GPPERYSYGGVNA
+1182 GPPERYSI
-1195 NTADQKTLARAQEL
+1195 
-1209 QMQGED
+1209 GEI
-1215 DERVRKET
+1215 T
-1223 GWHTG
+1223 
-1228 MEGKLR
+1228 
-1234 FEIDDS
+1234 
-1240 NMKYHRGG
+1240 
-1248 DAAFSRNHPDY
+1248 
-1259 AEYQKLVDKMLT
+1259 DKA
-1271 GSAEAW
+1271 GNN
-1277 KPEDQ
+1277 
-1282 ERLQELDKTWGRE
+1282 
-1295 YGRLSERVESGNAT
+1295 YGRGVHLDSTLLENLSDSERVQMVKE
-1309 LEDVIDHEE
+1309 
-1318 LFQAY
+1318 
-1323 PQLRSVR
+1323 R
-1330 VEFKE
+1330 VKE
-1335 LPGNTQ
+1335 LGGQHFTAYDGN
-1341 GYFSPSENKIALDSK
+1341 GN
-1356 LRSAP
+1356 
-1361 EVTIIHEIQHAIQ
+1361 EV
-1374 KAEGFASGAS
+1374 
-1384 PEYWQQ
+1384 
-1390 HRDEAKEARIA
+1390 
-1401 DIREEIARLEEQLP
+1401 
-1415 WDLNRWTAEDDAIEA
+1415 
-1430 KIGELEDSIIDI
+1430 DI
-1442 QNGVGLDSYDLYRN
+1442 QIAKPGARFVNKSGKSVPVNKDLTTKNRKSKVKQEAVVLADELIN
-1456 TAGEI
+1456 TAKHKK
-1461 EARDAASRRELTP
+1461 DT
-1474 EQRRATPPARAD
+1474 PARYPHGWLDDNGRNDWAEWKTYIQD
-1486 ENTVYADLSD
+1486 KENTVWEATLHIATSADGEKILYDIDPIKKTGQSGNSD
-1496 SLDYVGKTDDGTEVY
+1496 TSTVEPIVADEAEPVKREDEEEMPKLMNLQRYSDIAGQQEQTAEMTNAEPTTVGAITSGSQSLGGSAPAISSA
-1511 ETSEA
+1511 SEA
-1516 VRKLP
+1516 SVAE
-1521 YKKRMEAFMDI
+1521 KRQSVKIPSAS
-1532 MRNEYAG
+1532 
-1539 RTAKFT
+1539 
-1545 ARDGEVYY
+1545 
-1553 ATFDEN
+1553 DE
-1559 DLRKNVYGDKKSS
+1559 SS
-1572 PRGWKAK
+1572 E
-1579 INTGADGNI
+1579 NTN
-1588 FDLVENAEH
+1588 
-1597 SGSGKEQG
+1597 
-1605 KTSEAHQGLTGWEYF
+1605 
-1620 VKTVQIDGR
+1620 
-1629 VYDLLANVRKK
+1629 
-1640 PDGEFVYSIQLNEN
+1640 
-1654 EKKAPAPPR
+1654 KAPAPPR

-1693 PVKARFSMDE
+1693 PVKARFSLDE

-1749 DYTLVFPRQSIDPQA
+1749 DYTLVFPRQSIDPQE
-1764 DQRNKVYGAD
+1764 DRRNKVYGAD

-1789 NYDARRA
+1789 NYEARRA
-1796 AEQKIAQLAKQ
+1796 AEQKIAQLANQ

-1816 SVIGSRVDEVSTM
+1816 SAIGSRVDEVATM
-1829 DEAELAKQLSRDDA
+1829 DEAELAKQLAKDDT

-1891 LETGE
+1891 LETGD
-1896 RLTEAE
+1896 RLTETE
-1902 LETARESIMEA
+1902 LETARESIMDA

-1921 LSRKPEL
+1921 LNRRPEL
-1928 RETRIA
+1928 RETRVA

-1986 WVRGQLHGVL
+1986 WVRGQLRGVL

-2010 SGRRRSFRET
+2010 SGRRRSFLET
-2020 HGAYTVENIVK
+2020 HGAYTAENIVK
-2031 AMNKANA
+2031 AMNQADA

-2059 KSVDAIHADES
+2059 KSVDAIHADEG
-2070 RLQKMP
+2070 RLQNMP
-2076 EEEYNRLLQALDK
+2076 EEEYNQLLQELDK
-2089 RIEGIVADVQKTSGS
+2089 RIEGIVADVQKTAGS

-2178 NCPPERLEKMKAAG
+2178 DCPPERLEKMKAAG

-2221 EPQAGTGGEIG
+2221 EPQAETGSEIE
-2232 QAPESE
+2232 QAPENKPAE
-2238 PAKQEQKEKKPRK
+2238 PEQKEKKPRK

-2387 ADTLPGMFN
+2387 ADTLPGMFH

-2535 ELRETWDEVL
+2535 ELQGTWDEVL

-2576 KAARKS
+2576 KDAQAN
-2582 DPNFLPTKELE
+2582 DPNFLPSKELE
-2593 MIVDRLDNEKIA
+2593 KIVHRLDNKKIA

-2654 GAQTKAGEAA
+2654 GAQTKAGKAA

-2749 IPQLVGELEVGKP
+2749 IPQLVGALEVGKP

-2775 TQKVHLYLESKSYEN
+2775 TQKVHMYLESKSTEN

-2798 IFPVKEL
+2798 TFADKTL
-2805 YSQGKREAAFAQGEL
+2805 YSQGKRREAFAQGKT
-2820 VRLAPETVKALVKD
+2820 VRMAPETVKAIVGS

-2872 SKNYAPIYADT
+2872 SKNYTPIYT
-2883 NYTKNQLGVYDATA
+2883 NSNYTKSELGVYDATA
-2897 EGVGNLKSRQY
+2897 EGVGNLKSRQF

-2939 RNWNTLLGWNE
+2939 RNWQTLLNW
-2950 YVDDDRESMRSEISH
+2950 RERENSMADIITH
-2965 TWGDASLK
+2965 DWGDESLK
-2973 YIENLIET
+2973 YIQDLVQT

-2986 ASTRDSVSMGAEKI
+2986 ASTRDSVSMGAEKV

-3006 AVFGANQ
+3006 AVFGANP

-3021 SIPLASV
+3021 SIPLAGA
-3028 WLGPENAPSPGQVK
+3028 WLDFKNFPSPGQVK

-3073 NPNWTQTNKFTSF
+3073 NPNWTQTNKFTNF
-3086 VFGGGAI
+3086 IFGGGAI

-3106 WAENKVRSEFP
+3106 WAENKVRAEFP

-3139 EEFNEAVA
+3139 EVFNEAVA
-3147 RSQSTSDEMHRG
+3147 RSQSTSDEMHQGTLR
-3159 SLYKSKNSVTRAFT
+3159 KSKNPVTRAFT
-3173 MFKSDSSQAY
+3173 MFKSDSSQTY

-3214 AFLSILGGTAF
+3214 AFLAAVGGYIWAQ
-3225 ACGIDVLMNLWKHKG
+3225 GIEFLMNLWKRKG

-3252 ESVAKELATGMAES
+3252 GSVAKEMAL
-3266 MFGLVIGGEEIFNIF
+3266 GLVGDLAGIVTYGEELADVIGNII
-3281 DAVGTKLTGG
+3281 TGDK
-3291 TWYDSMN
+3291 WYGID
-3298 TLNAPGLEQVSE
+3298 TPGLEQLSDVVE
-3310 IISTLI
+3310 TIVEQGQNGL
-3316 DEGVS
+3316 DV
-3321 FIQLLADGAD
+3321 LKDAAD
-3331 VVKNGGDVWE
+3331 VVKNGGSLGE
-3341 FLHRRGADIIGD
+3341 YLHRHSGD
-3353 IKEMAATV
+3353 IVGGIKDLAAAA
-3361 ATYLPGIP
+3361 ATYLPGIS

-3377 LGTVRWVSPELAA
+3377 LGTVRWASPKLAA

-3401 NRMKGLRG
+3401 NQMKGLRG
-3409 AELERKIE
+3409 AELERKIS

-3425 ETDEATNETLASLY
+3425 ETDETTNETLASLY
-3439 EGGFTKAVPSDT
+3439 ESGFTKAVPSDT

-3478 AVGNRLRELA
+3478 AVGSRLQELI
-3488 ASDVFQEADDET
+3488 ASDVFQAADDET
-3500 REKMLSGLYEYA
+3500 QEKMLSGLYEYA

-3536 LASGAEMA
+3536 LATGAEMA

-3565 LDTQN
+3565 LYTQS

-3599 IDAVDGADAQRNA
+3599 IDAVDGADAQHDA

-3669 GHGGIMLPGGDGPQQ
+3669 GHSGIMLPGGDGPQQ

>member
-32 LNKQDFIRQ
+32 LNKQDFMVQAYSRAKQQWNEANEKYQQELARQKSLEEQYLTQAYENRAKELQDLAGEYFLKSSSPGAKQTAYANWQRAKEQEELRKQQQSGRKLNPAEEHFLNTIAYKNPNAAIAEEQRQ
-41 AQSAAQQRRQAQE
+41 AQQAQKE
-54 QKTPQRE
+54 Q
-61 RNGFDRT
+61 
-68 ATPAS
+68 
-73 IAGLGAPAPTSQRQ
+73 
-87 KERYNQEIGQYGV
+87 
-100 GNIDLYNRPQ
+100 
-110 YRNADGS
+110 
-117 VSTVDSTSFNIQG
+117 
-130 KEVLLPSVWMKDGK
+130 
-144 AYRSSDGDEILQHF
+144 
-158 YDTGEFLGVFDTVDA
+158 
-173 ANSYAEK
+173 
-180 LHDAQDY
+180 
-187 YYTTQREKALDE
+187 
-199 TVAHD
+199 TVAERVQLD

-228 GILSMLGKASD
+228 SILSMLGKAND

-302 GVWTKRQKQEAEE
+302 GAWTKRQKQEAEE

-342 MRKGDTEAAKQW
+342 MRKGDTEAAAQW

-386 AAVGKLLGA
+386 AAVGKALGA

-473 AAIGDMSTGDYLK
+473 AAMGDMSTEDYLK
-486 HIAISGAQGMAG
+486 RIAISGAQGMAG

-566 SVLNG
+566 SVLSS
-571 AINSYQTTQQQKAQM
+571 AISSYQTTQQQKAQM

-652 DEAMRAYVNGYT
+652 DEAMRAYVNGYA

-686 PTAADLPTA
+686 PTAADLPTT

-727 PQPESGQALQNGNAA
+727 QPPESGQALQNGNAA
-742 AAAAQIAGQAAE
+742 AAAAQIAVQAAE
-754 QNQQTQLPSL
+754 QNQQAQQPSL
-764 PATEQDAVVQP
+764 PTAAQAAAVQP
-775 QQPEQSTQQ
+775 QQLEQSTQQ
-784 EAELPTQ
+784 EAGLLTPQ
-791 QMQTEQTTTPLQRLE
+791 QVQTEQTATPLERLE
-806 AMGVSGKRAQSMAR
+806 TMGVSGKRAQSMAR
-820 GIEAFYRGEIQDGE
+820 GIEAFYRGQITDGE
-834 VLSKLLSLPEVQNVM
+834 VLSKLLSFPEVQNVM

-861 SGNVQPQN
+861 SGNVQAQN
-869 QQPVNSAAQQTLNTQ
+869 QQPVNTA
-884 PTVQQA
+884 VQQVPG
-890 LDSQA
+890 SQQ

-900 GTTTSEGGMNNG
+900 EATTPEGGMNNG
-912 TEQLQV
+912 TEQLPA
-918 GQRPGAEQPGE
+918 GQQPGAEQQGE

-936 GRVLGES
+936 GRILRES

-957 RAFNQVGAAAERK
+957 RAFNQGRTAVERE

-996 IQVMPESSWD
+996 IKVMPESHWD
-1006 AQMQQTAQRISYE
+1006 TQMQQTAQRISYE

-1034 QADGSVSAA
+1034 QEDGSVSAA
-1043 RGVYTENGIIIQAD
+1043 RGVYTENGIIVQAD
-1057 HLRLNIDQIADHEA
+1057 HRYLNIDQIADHEA

-1083 RQIEQAIV
+1083 RQIERAIV
-1091 ERYGR
+1091 EQYSR

-1101 IMDKYLKNLRGVYD
+1101 VVEKYLKNLRGVYD

-1139 AYAGINFFGANADK
+1139 AYAGINFFGAHAEK

-1160 VLRERKIT
+1160 VLQERKVT
-1168 TPGSETEEAVARRT
+1168 TPGSETAAATQRRT
-1182 GPPERYSYGGVNA
+1182 GPPERYSI
-1195 NTADQKTLARAQEL
+1195 
-1209 QMQGED
+1209 GE
-1215 DERVRKET
+1215 VT
-1223 GWHTG
+1223 
-1228 MEGKLR
+1228 
-1234 FEIDDS
+1234 
-1240 NMKYHRGG
+1240 
-1248 DAAFSRNHPDY
+1248 
-1259 AEYQKLVDKMLT
+1259 DKA
-1271 GSAEAW
+1271 GNN
-1277 KPEDQ
+1277 
-1282 ERLQELDKTWGRE
+1282 
-1295 YGRLSERVESGNAT
+1295 YGRGVHLDSTLLENLSDSERVQMVKE
-1309 LEDVIDHEE
+1309 
-1318 LFQAY
+1318 
-1323 PQLRSVR
+1323 R
-1330 VEFKE
+1330 VKE
-1335 LPGNTQ
+1335 LGGQHFTAYDGDGN
-1341 GYFSPSENKIALDSK
+1341 
-1356 LRSAP
+1356 
-1361 EVTIIHEIQHAIQ
+1361 EV
-1374 KAEGFASGAS
+1374 
-1384 PEYWQQ
+1384 
-1390 HRDEAKEARIA
+1390 
-1401 DIREEIARLEEQLP
+1401 
-1415 WDLNRWTAEDDAIEA
+1415 
-1430 KIGELEDSIIDI
+1430 DI
-1442 QNGVGLDSYDLYRN
+1442 QIAKPGARFVNKSGKSVPVNKDLTTKNRKSKVKQEAVVLADELIN
-1456 TAGEI
+1456 TAKHKK
-1461 EARDAASRRELTP
+1461 DT
-1474 EQRRATPPARAD
+1474 PARYPHGWLDDNGRNDWAEWKTYIQD
-1486 ENTVYADLSD
+1486 KENTVWEATLHIATSADGEKILYDIDPIKKTGQSGNSD
-1496 SLDYVGKTDDGTEVY
+1496 TSTVEPIVADEAEPVKREDEEEMPKLMNLQRYSDIAGQQEQTAEMTNAEPTTVGAITSGSQSLGGSAPAISSA
-1511 ETSEA
+1511 SEA
-1516 VRKLP
+1516 SVAE
-1521 YKKRMEAFMDI
+1521 KRQSVKIPSAS
-1532 MRNEYAG
+1532 
-1539 RTAKFT
+1539 
-1545 ARDGEVYY
+1545 
-1553 ATFDEN
+1553 DE
-1559 DLRKNVYGDKKSS
+1559 SS
-1572 PRGWKAK
+1572 E
-1579 INTGADGNI
+1579 NTN
-1588 FDLVENAEH
+1588 
-1597 SGSGKEQG
+1597 
-1605 KTSEAHQGLTGWEYF
+1605 
-1620 VKTVQIDGR
+1620 
-1629 VYDLLANVRKK
+1629 
-1640 PDGEFVYSIQLNEN
+1640 
-1654 EKKAPAPPR
+1654 KAPAPPR

-1749 DYTLVFPRQSIDPQA
+1749 DYTLVFPRQSIDPKA
-1764 DQRNKVYGAD
+1764 DRRNKVYGAD

-1789 NYDARRA
+1789 NYEASSA
-1796 AEQKIAQLAKQ
+1796 AEQKIAQLANQ
-1807 VAGGIFSRD
+1807 VAGGIFSRG
-1816 SVIGSRVDEVSTM
+1816 SVISGHVGEVSTM
-1829 DEAELAKQLSRDDA
+1829 DEAELAKRISRDDT

-1860 KEKVWDSFGNQA
+1860 KEKVWDSFGNLA

-1896 RLTEAE
+1896 RLTAAE
-1902 LETARESIMEA
+1902 LETARESIMDA

-1921 LSRKPEL
+1921 LNRRPEL
-1928 RETRIA
+1928 RETRVA

-1986 WVRGQLHGVL
+1986 WVRGQLRGVL

-2020 HGAYTVENIVK
+2020 HGAYTAENIVK
-2031 AMNKANA
+2031 AMNQASA

-2059 KSVDAIHADES
+2059 KSVDAIHADEG
-2070 RLQKMP
+2070 RLQNMP
-2076 EEEYNRLLQALDK
+2076 EEEYNRLLQELDK

-2178 NCPPERLEKMKAAG
+2178 DCPPERLEKMKAAG

-2221 EPQAGTGGEIG
+2221 EPQAETGGEIE
-2232 QAPESE
+2232 QAPESKPAE
-2238 PAKQEQKEKKPRK
+2238 PEQKEKKPRK
-2251 KNETKPVAESLPIIA
+2251 KNEMKPVAESLPIIA

-2293 GLADR
+2293 TLADR

-2387 ADTLPGMFN
+2387 ADTLPGMFH

-2535 ELRETWDEVL
+2535 ELQGTWDEVL

-2576 KAARKS
+2576 KDAQAN
-2582 DPNFLPTKELE
+2582 DPNFLPSKELKK
-2593 MIVDRLDNEKIA
+2593 IVHRLDNKKIA

-2749 IPQLVGELEVGKP
+2749 IPQLVGALEVGKP

-2775 TQKVHLYLESKSYEN
+2775 TQKVHMYLESKSTEN

-2798 IFPVKEL
+2798 TFADKTL
-2805 YSQGKREAAFAQGEL
+2805 YSKGKRREAFAQGKT
-2820 VRLAPETVKALVKD
+2820 VRMAPETVKAIVGS

-2872 SKNYAPIYADT
+2872 SKNYTPIYT
-2883 NYTKNQLGVYDATA
+2883 NSNYTKSELGVYDATA
-2897 EGVGNLKSRQY
+2897 EGVGNLKSRQF
-2908 SKNPSY
+2908 SENPSY

-2939 RNWNTLLGWNE
+2939 RNWQTLLNWCE
-2950 YVDDDRESMRSEISH
+2950 RENSMSDIIAH
-2965 TWGDASLK
+2965 DWGDESLK
-2973 YIENLIET
+2973 YIQDLVKT
-2981 LQGGA
+2981 LQGGT
-2986 ASTRDSVSMGAEKI
+2986 ASTRDSVSMGAEKV

-3006 AVFGANQ
+3006 AVFGANP

-3021 SIPLASV
+3021 SIPLAGA
-3028 WLGPENAPSPGQVK
+3028 WLDFKNFPSPGQVK

-3073 NPNWTQTNKFTSF
+3073 NPNWTQTNKFTNF
-3086 VFGGGAI
+3086 IFGGGAI

-3106 WAENKVRSEFP
+3106 WAENKVRAEFP

-3139 EEFNEAVA
+3139 EVFNEAVA
-3147 RSQSTSDEMHRG
+3147 RSQSTSDEMHQGTLR
-3159 SLYKSKNSVTRAFT
+3159 KSKNTVTRALT
-3173 MFKSDSSQAY
+3173 MFKSDSSQTY

-3214 AFLSILGGTAF
+3214 AFLAAVGGYIWAQ
-3225 ACGIDVLMNLWKHKG
+3225 GIEFLMNLWKRKG

-3252 ESVAKELATGMAES
+3252 GSVAKEMAL
-3266 MFGLVIGGEEIFNIF
+3266 GLVGDLAGIVTYGEELADVIGNII
-3281 DAVGTKLTGG
+3281 TGDK
-3291 TWYDSMN
+3291 WYGID
-3298 TLNAPGLEQVSE
+3298 TPGLEQLSDVVE
-3310 IISTLI
+3310 TIVEQGQNGL
-3316 DEGVS
+3316 DV
-3321 FIQLLADGAD
+3321 LKDAAD
-3331 VVKNGGDVWE
+3331 VVKNGGSLGE
-3341 FLHRRGADIIGD
+3341 YLHRYSGD
-3353 IKEMAATV
+3353 IVGGIKDLAAAA
-3361 ATYLPGIP
+3361 ATYLPGIS

-3377 LGTVRWVSPELAA
+3377 LGTVRWASPELAA

-3401 NRMKGLRG
+3401 NQMKGLRG
-3409 AELERKIE
+3409 AELERKIS

-3425 ETDEATNETLASLY
+3425 ETDETTNETLASLY
-3439 EGGFTKAVPSDT
+3439 ESGFTKAVPSDT

-3473 KTWSG
+3473 KTWSS
-3478 AVGNRLRELA
+3478 AVGSRLVALA
-3488 ASDVFQEADDET
+3488 ASDVFQTADDET

-3536 LASGAEMA
+3536 LATGAEMA

-3565 LDTQN
+3565 LDAQS

-3599 IDAVDGADAQRNA
+3599 IDAVDGTSAQRDA

-3669 GHGGIMLPGGDGPQQ
+3669 GHSGIMLPGGDGPQQ

-3716 IAEREKAKQE
+3716 IAEREKAKRE

>member
-11 NKADKQ
+11 NKANKQ
-17 QSNWEQTTGQEAGGV
+17 QSNWEQTAGQEAGGV

-54 QKTPQRE
+54 QKAPQRE
-61 RNGFDRT
+61 RSGFDRT

-117 VSTVDSTSFNIQG
+117 ISTVDSTSFNIQG

-187 YYTTQREKALDE
+187 YYTTQREQALDE
-199 TVAHD
+199 TAAHD

-245 QAESAQSETDRR
+245 RADSAQSETDRR
-257 IQELQDEID
+257 IQALQDEID

-302 GVWTKRQKQEAEE
+302 GTWTKRQKQEAEE

-354 QQIYDVLYTRLYSK
+354 QQIYDVLYTRLYSR

-386 AAVGKLLGA
+386 AAVGKALGA

-473 AAIGDMSTGDYLK
+473 AAMGDMSTEDYLK
-486 HIAISGAQGMAG
+486 RIAISGAQGMAG

-508 LANVLRDTHK
+508 LANVLRDTHM

-566 SVLNG
+566 SVLSS
-571 AINSYQTTQQQKAQM
+571 AISSYQTTQQQKAQM

-652 DEAMRAYVNGYT
+652 DEAMRAYVNGYA

-686 PTAADLPTA
+686 PTAADLPTT

-714 QGLQQAQAGTQNT
+714 QGLQQGQAGTQNT
-727 PQPESGQALQNGNAA
+727 QPPESGQALQNGNAA
-742 AAAAQIAGQAAE
+742 AAAAQIAVQAAE
-754 QNQQTQLPSL
+754 QNQQAQQPSL
-764 PATEQDAVVQP
+764 PTAAQAAAVQP
-775 QQPEQSTQQ
+775 QQLEQSTQQ
-784 EAELPTQ
+784 EAGLLTPQ
-791 QMQTEQTTTPLQRLE
+791 QVQTEQTATPLERLE
-806 AMGVSGKRAQSMAR
+806 TMGVSGKRAQSMAR
-820 GIEAFYRGEIQDGE
+820 GIEAFYRGQITDGE
-834 VLSKLLSLPEVQNVM
+834 VLSKLLSFPEVQNVM

-861 SGNVQPQN
+861 SGNVQAQN
-869 QQPVNSAAQQTLNTQ
+869 QQPVNTAAQQV
-884 PTVQQA
+884 PGSQQ
-890 LDSQA
+890 

-900 GTTTSEGGMNNG
+900 EATTHEGGMNNG
-912 TEQLQV
+912 TEQLPA
-918 GQRPGAEQPGE
+918 GQQPGTEQQSE

-936 GRVLGES
+936 GRILGES

-957 RAFNQVGAAAERK
+957 RTFNQGRTAVERE

-996 IQVMPESSWD
+996 IQVMPESHWD

-1057 HLRLNIDQIADHEA
+1057 HRYLNIDQIADHEA

-1083 RQIEQAIV
+1083 RQIERAIV
-1091 ERYGR
+1091 EQYSR

-1139 AYAGINFFGANADK
+1139 AYAGINFFGAHAEK

-1160 VLRERKIT
+1160 VLQERKVT
-1168 TPGSETEEAVARRT
+1168 TPGSETAAATQRRT

-1195 NTADQKTLARAQEL
+1195 NTADQKTLAHAQEL

-1240 NMKYHRGG
+1240 KMKYHRGG
-1248 DAAFSRNHPDY
+1248 DAAFSRSHPDY

-1323 PQLRSVR
+1323 PQLRNVR

-1361 EVTIIHEIQHAIQ
+1361 EATIIHEIQHAIQ

-1442 QNGVGLDSYDLYRN
+1442 QNGVGMDSYDLYRN

-1474 EQRRATPPARAD
+1474 EQRRAAPPARAD

-1597 SGSGKEQG
+1597 GGSGKEQG

-1693 PVKARFSMDE
+1693 PVKAWFSLDE

-1764 DQRNKVYGAD
+1764 DRRNKVYGAD

-1789 NYDARRA
+1789 NYEAGRA
-1796 AEQKIAQLAKQ
+1796 AEQKIAQLANQ
-1807 VAGGIFSRD
+1807 VAGGIFSRY
-1816 SVIGSRVDEVSTM
+1816 SVISGRVGEVARM
-1829 DEAELAKQLSRDDA
+1829 DEAELAKQLARDDA

-1860 KEKVWDSFGNQA
+1860 KEKVWDSFGNLA
-1872 LQDYTEKIGAQELA
+1872 LQEYTEKIGAQELA

-1896 RLTEAE
+1896 RLTAAE
-1902 LETARESIMEA
+1902 LETARESIMA
-1913 WIADHEYA
+1913 SWIADHEYA
-1921 LSRKPEL
+1921 LSRRPEL
-1928 RETRIA
+1928 RETRTA

-1986 WVRGQLHGVL
+1986 WVRGQIRGVL

-2010 SGRRRSFRET
+2010 SGKRRSFRET
-2020 HGAYTVENIVK
+2020 HGAYTAENIVK
-2031 AMNKANA
+2031 AMNRASA

-2059 KSVDAIHADES
+2059 KSVDAIHADEG
-2070 RLQKMP
+2070 RLQNMP
-2076 EEEYNRLLQALDK
+2076 EEEYNRLLQELDK
-2089 RIEGIVADVQKTSGS
+2089 RIGGIVADVQKTAGS

-2178 NCPPERLEKMKAAG
+2178 DCPPERLEKMKAAG

-2221 EPQAGTGGEIG
+2221 EPQAETGGEIE
-2232 QAPESE
+2232 QASESKPAE
-2238 PAKQEQKEKKPRK
+2238 PEQKEKKPRK

-2387 ADTLPGMFN
+2387 ADTLPGMFH

-2535 ELRETWDEVL
+2535 ELQGTWDEVL

-2576 KAARKS
+2576 KDAQEN
-2582 DPNFLPTKELE
+2582 DPNFLPSKELE
-2593 MIVDRLDNEKIA
+2593 KIVHRLDNKKIA

-2749 IPQLVGELEVGKP
+2749 IPQLVGALEVGKP

-2775 TQKVHLYLESKSYEN
+2775 TQKVHMYLESKSTEN

-2798 IFPVKEL
+2798 TFADKTL
-2805 YSQGKREAAFAQGEL
+2805 YSQGKRRKAFAQGKT
-2820 VRLAPETVKALVKD
+2820 VRMAPETVKAIVGS

-2872 SKNYAPIYADT
+2872 SKNYTPIYT
-2883 NYTKNQLGVYDATA
+2883 NSNYTKSELGVYDATA
-2897 EGVGNLKSRQY
+2897 EGVGNLKSRQF

-2939 RNWNTLLGWNE
+2939 RNWQTLLNWSE
-2950 YVDDDRESMRSEISH
+2950 RENSMADIITH
-2965 TWGDASLK
+2965 DWGDESLK
-2973 YIENLIET
+2973 YIQDLVQT

-2986 ASTRDSVSMGAEKI
+2986 ASTRDSVSMGAEKV

-3006 AVFGANQ
+3006 AVFGANP

-3021 SIPLASV
+3021 SIPLAGA
-3028 WLGPENAPSPGQVK
+3028 WLDFKNFPSPGQVK

-3073 NPNWTQTNKFTSF
+3073 NPNWTQTNKFTNF
-3086 VFGGGAI
+3086 IFGGGAI

-3106 WAENKVRSEFP
+3106 WAENKVRAEFP

-3139 EEFNEAVA
+3139 EVFNEAVA
-3147 RSQSTSDEMHRG
+3147 RSQSTSDEMHQGTLR
-3159 SLYKSKNSVTRAFT
+3159 KSKNPVTRAFT
-3173 MFKSDSSQAY
+3173 MFKSDSSQTY

-3214 AFLSILGGTAF
+3214 AFLAAVGGYIWAQ
-3225 ACGIDVLMNLWKHKG
+3225 GIEFLMNLWKRKG

-3252 ESVAKELATGMAES
+3252 GSVAKEMAL
-3266 MFGLVIGGEEIFNIF
+3266 GLVGDLAGIVTYGEELADVIGNII
-3281 DAVGTKLTGG
+3281 TGDK
-3291 TWYDSMN
+3291 WYGID
-3298 TLNAPGLEQVSE
+3298 TPGLEQLSDVVE
-3310 IISTLI
+3310 TIVEQGQNGL
-3316 DEGVS
+3316 DV
-3321 FIQLLADGAD
+3321 LRDAAD
-3331 VVKNGGDVWE
+3331 VVKNGGSLGE
-3341 FLHRRGADIIGD
+3341 YLHRHSGD
-3353 IKEMAATV
+3353 IVGGIKDLAAAAATC
-3361 ATYLPGIP
+3361 LPGIS

-3377 LGTVRWVSPELAA
+3377 LGTVRWASPELAA

-3401 NRMKGLRG
+3401 NQMKGLRG
-3409 AELERKIE
+3409 AELERKIS

-3425 ETDEATNETLASLY
+3425 ETDETTNETLASLY
-3439 EGGFTKAVPSDT
+3439 ESGFTKAVPSDT

-3478 AVGNRLRELA
+3478 AVGSRLQELI
-3488 ASDVFQEADDET
+3488 ASDVFQAADDET

-3536 LASGAEMA
+3536 LATGAEMA

-3565 LDTQN
+3565 LDAQS

-3599 IDAVDGADAQRNA
+3599 IDAVDGTSAQRDA

-3669 GHGGIMLPGGDGPQQ
+3669 GHSGIMLPGGDGPQQ

>member
-54 QKTPQRE
+54 QKTPQSE
-61 RNGFDRT
+61 RSGFDRT

-117 VSTVDSTSFNIQG
+117 ISTVDSTSFNIQG

-187 YYTTQREKALDE
+187 YYTTQRKQALDE
-199 TVAHD
+199 TAAHD

-219 KKQEQAQQP
+219 KKQEQVQQP

-245 QAESAQSETDRR
+245 RADSAQSETDRR

-302 GVWTKRQKQEAEE
+302 GTWTKRQKQEAEE

-354 QQIYDVLYTRLYSK
+354 QQIYDVLYTRLYSR

-473 AAIGDMSTGDYLK
+473 AAMGDMSTEDYLK
-486 HIAISGAQGMAG
+486 RIAISGTQGMAG

-508 LANVLRDTHK
+508 LANVLRDTHM

-566 SVLNG
+566 SVLNS
-571 AINSYQTTQQQKAQM
+571 AISSYQTTQQQKAQM

-652 DEAMRAYVNGYT
+652 DEAMRAYVNGYA

-686 PTAADLPTA
+686 PTAADLPTT

-727 PQPESGQALQNGNAA
+727 QPPQSGQALQNGNAA
-742 AAAAQIAGQAAE
+742 AAAAQIAVQAAE
-754 QNQQTQLPSL
+754 QNQQAQQPSL
-764 PATEQDAVVQP
+764 PTAAQAAAVQP
-775 QQPEQSTQQ
+775 QQLEQSTQQ
-784 EAELPTQ
+784 EAGLPTPQ
-791 QMQTEQTTTPLQRLE
+791 QVQTEQTATPLERLE

-820 GIEAFYRGEIQDGE
+820 GIEAFYRGQITDGE
-834 VLSKLLSLPEVQNVM
+834 VLSKLLSFPEVQNVM

-861 SGNVQPQN
+861 SGNAQPQN
-869 QQPVNSAAQQTLNTQ
+869 QQPGNAA
-884 PTVQQA
+884 VQQVPG
-890 LDSQA
+890 SQQ

-900 GTTTSEGGMNNG
+900 EATTHEGGMNNG
-912 TEQLQV
+912 TEQLPA
-918 GQRPGAEQPGE
+918 GQQPGTEQQSE

-936 GRVLGES
+936 GRILGES

-957 RAFNQVGAAAERK
+957 RAFNQGRTAVERE

-996 IQVMPESSWD
+996 IQVMPESHWD
-1006 AQMQQTAQRISYE
+1006 SQMQQTAQRISYE

-1043 RGVYTENGIIIQAD
+1043 RGVYTENGIIVQAD
-1057 HLRLNIDQIADHEA
+1057 HRYLNIDQIADHEA
-1071 FHDYAANNPGLV
+1071 FHDIAANNPGLV

-1091 ERYGR
+1091 EQYSR

-1101 IMDKYLKNLRGVYD
+1101 VVEKYLKNLRGVYD
-1115 LPEHASGQEVAEAY
+1115 LPEYASGQEVDEVY

-1139 AYAGINFFGANADK
+1139 AYAGINFFGAHAEK

-1160 VLRERKIT
+1160 VLQARKIT
-1168 TPGSETEEAVARRT
+1168 TPGSETAAATQRRT
-1182 GPPERYSYGGVNA
+1182 GPPERYSI
-1195 NTADQKTLARAQEL
+1195 
-1209 QMQGED
+1209 GEI
-1215 DERVRKET
+1215 T
-1223 GWHTG
+1223 
-1228 MEGKLR
+1228 
-1234 FEIDDS
+1234 
-1240 NMKYHRGG
+1240 
-1248 DAAFSRNHPDY
+1248 
-1259 AEYQKLVDKMLT
+1259 DKA
-1271 GSAEAW
+1271 GNN
-1277 KPEDQ
+1277 
-1282 ERLQELDKTWGRE
+1282 
-1295 YGRLSERVESGNAT
+1295 YGRGVHLDSTLLENLSDSERVQMVKE
-1309 LEDVIDHEE
+1309 
-1318 LFQAY
+1318 
-1323 PQLRSVR
+1323 R
-1330 VEFKE
+1330 VKE
-1335 LPGNTQ
+1335 LGGQHFTAYDGN
-1341 GYFSPSENKIALDSK
+1341 GN
-1356 LRSAP
+1356 
-1361 EVTIIHEIQHAIQ
+1361 EV
-1374 KAEGFASGAS
+1374 
-1384 PEYWQQ
+1384 
-1390 HRDEAKEARIA
+1390 
-1401 DIREEIARLEEQLP
+1401 
-1415 WDLNRWTAEDDAIEA
+1415 
-1430 KIGELEDSIIDI
+1430 DI
-1442 QNGVGLDSYDLYRN
+1442 QIAKPGARFVNKSGKSVPVNKDLTTKNRKSKVKQEAVVLADELIN
-1456 TAGEI
+1456 TAKHKK
-1461 EARDAASRRELTP
+1461 DT
-1474 EQRRATPPARAD
+1474 PARYPHGWLDDNGRNDWAEWKTYIQD
-1486 ENTVYADLSD
+1486 KENTVWEATLHIATSADGEKILYDIDPIKKTGQSGNSD
-1496 SLDYVGKTDDGTEVY
+1496 TSTVEPIVADEAEPVKREDEEEMPKLMNLQRYSDIAGQQEQTAEMTNAEPTTVGAITSGSQSLGGSAPAISSA
-1511 ETSEA
+1511 SEA
-1516 VRKLP
+1516 SVAE
-1521 YKKRMEAFMDI
+1521 KRQSVKIPSAS
-1532 MRNEYAG
+1532 
-1539 RTAKFT
+1539 
-1545 ARDGEVYY
+1545 
-1553 ATFDEN
+1553 DE
-1559 DLRKNVYGDKKSS
+1559 SS
-1572 PRGWKAK
+1572 E
-1579 INTGADGNI
+1579 NTN
-1588 FDLVENAEH
+1588 
-1597 SGSGKEQG
+1597 
-1605 KTSEAHQGLTGWEYF
+1605 
-1620 VKTVQIDGR
+1620 
-1629 VYDLLANVRKK
+1629 
-1640 PDGEFVYSIQLNEN
+1640 
-1654 EKKAPAPPR
+1654 KAPAPPR

-1764 DQRNKVYGAD
+1764 DRRNKVYGAD

-1789 NYDARRA
+1789 NYEARRA
-1796 AEQKIAQLAKQ
+1796 AEQKIAQLANQ

-1816 SVIGSRVDEVSTM
+1816 SVIGSRVDEVATM
-1829 DEAELAKQLSRDDA
+1829 DEAELAKQLAKDDA

-1891 LETGE
+1891 LETGD
-1896 RLTEAE
+1896 RLTETE
-1902 LETARESIMEA
+1902 LETARESIMDA

-1921 LSRKPEL
+1921 LNRRPEL
-1928 RETRIA
+1928 RETRVA

-1986 WVRGQLHGVL
+1986 WVRGQLRGVL

-2020 HGAYTVENIVK
+2020 HGAYTAENIVK
-2031 AMNKANA
+2031 AMNQASA

-2059 KSVDAIHADES
+2059 KSVDAIHADEG
-2070 RLQKMP
+2070 RLQNMP
-2076 EEEYNRLLQALDK
+2076 EEEYNRLLQELDK

-2178 NCPPERLEKMKAAG
+2178 DCPPERLEKMKAAG

-2221 EPQAGTGGEIG
+2221 EPQAEAGSEIE
-2232 QAPESE
+2232 QALESKPAE
-2238 PAKQEQKEKKPRK
+2238 PEQKEKKPRK

-2387 ADTLPGMFN
+2387 ADTLPGMFH

-2452 LRTFTR
+2452 LHTFTR

-2535 ELRETWDEVL
+2535 ELQGTWDEVL

-2576 KAARKS
+2576 KDAQAN
-2582 DPNFLPTKELE
+2582 DPNFLPSKELE
-2593 MIVDRLDNEKIA
+2593 KIVHRLDNKKIA

-2749 IPQLVGELEVGKP
+2749 IPQLVGALEVGKP

-2775 TQKVHLYLESKSYEN
+2775 TQKVHMYLESKSTEN

-2798 IFPVKEL
+2798 TFADKTL
-2805 YSQGKREAAFAQGEL
+2805 YSQGKRREAFAQGKT
-2820 VRLAPETVKALVKD
+2820 VRMAPENVKAIVGS

-2872 SKNYAPIYADT
+2872 SKNYTPIYT
-2883 NYTKNQLGVYDATA
+2883 NSNYTKSELGVYDATA
-2897 EGVGNLKSRQY
+2897 EGVGNLKSRQF

-2939 RNWNTLLGWNE
+2939 RNWQTLLNW
-2950 YVDDDRESMRSEISH
+2950 RERENSMADIITH
-2965 TWGDASLK
+2965 DWGDESLK
-2973 YIENLIET
+2973 YIQDLVQT

-2986 ASTRDSVSMGAEKI
+2986 ASTRDSVSMGTEKI

-3006 AVFGANQ
+3006 AVFGANP
-3013 SIVFKQLG
+3013 SIVLKQLG
-3021 SIPLASV
+3021 SIPLAGA
-3028 WLGPENAPSPGQVK
+3028 WLDFKNFPSPGQVK
-3042 RIDRSLIEKYT
+3042 RIDRGLIEKYT

-3073 NPNWTQTNKFTSF
+3073 NPNWTQTNKFTNF

-3106 WAENKVRSEFP
+3106 WAENKVRAEFP

-3139 EEFNEAVA
+3139 EVFNEAVA
-3147 RSQSTSDEMHRG
+3147 RSQSTSDEMHQGTLR
-3159 SLYKSKNSVTRAFT
+3159 KSKNPVTRAFT
-3173 MFKSDSSQAY
+3173 MFKSDSSQTY

-3214 AFLSILGGTAF
+3214 AFLAAVGGYIWAQ
-3225 ACGIDVLMNLWKHKG
+3225 GIEFLMNLWKRKG

-3252 ESVAKELATGMAES
+3252 GSVAKEMAL
-3266 MFGLVIGGEEIFNIF
+3266 GLVGDLASIVTYGEEIADVVGNI
-3281 DAVGTKLTGG
+3281 LTGDK
-3291 TWYDSMN
+3291 WYGID
-3298 TLNAPGLEQVSE
+3298 TPGLEQLSDVVE
-3310 IISTLI
+3310 TIVEQGQNGL
-3316 DEGVS
+3316 DV
-3321 FIQLLADGAD
+3321 LKDAAD
-3331 VVKNGGDVWE
+3331 VVKNGGSLGE
-3341 FLHRRGADIIGD
+3341 YLHRHSGD
-3353 IKEMAATV
+3353 IVGGIKDLAAAA
-3361 ATYLPGIP
+3361 ATYLPGIS

-3377 LGTVRWVSPELAA
+3377 IGTVRWASPELAA

-3401 NRMKGLRG
+3401 NQMKGMRG
-3409 AELERKIE
+3409 AELERKIS

-3425 ETDEATNETLASLY
+3425 ETDETTNETLASLY

-3457 DGEDRKLSAY
+3457 DGEGRKLSAY

-3473 KTWSG
+3473 KTWSS
-3478 AVGNRLRELA
+3478 AVGSRLQELI
-3488 ASDVFQEADDET
+3488 ASDVFQTADDET

-3536 LASGAEMA
+3536 LATGAEMV

-3565 LDTQN
+3565 LDTQS

-3580 LAPEEGK
+3580 LTPDEGK
-3587 KTVSDVQKWRAA
+3587 KTVSDVQKWRVA
-3599 IDAVDGADAQRNA
+3599 IDAVDGADAQHDA

-3658 EEIENAIDALN
+3658 EEIENAIDAMN

-3716 IAEREKAKQE
+3716 IAEREKTKQE

>member
-54 QKTPQRE
+54 QKAPQSE
-61 RNGFDRT
+61 RSGFDRT

-117 VSTVDSTSFNIQG
+117 ISTVDSTSFNIQG

-199 TVAHD
+199 AVAHD

-302 GVWTKRQKQEAEE
+302 GTWTKRQKQEAEE

-342 MRKGDTEAAKQW
+342 MRKGDTEAAAQW

-386 AAVGKLLGA
+386 AAVGKALGA

-473 AAIGDMSTGDYLK
+473 AAMGDMSTEDYLK
-486 HIAISGAQGMAG
+486 RIAISGAQGMAG

-566 SVLNG
+566 SVLSS
-571 AINSYQTTQQQKAQM
+571 AISSYQTTQQQKAQM

-652 DEAMRAYVNGYT
+652 DEAMRAYVNGYA

-686 PTAADLPTA
+686 PTAADLPTT

-727 PQPESGQALQNGNAA
+727 QPPESGQALQNGNAA
-742 AAAAQIAGQAAE
+742 AAAAQIAVQAAE
-754 QNQQTQLPSL
+754 QNQQAQQPSL
-764 PATEQDAVVQP
+764 PTAAQAAAVQP
-775 QQPEQSTQQ
+775 QQLEQSTQQ
-784 EAELPTQ
+784 EAGLLTPQ
-791 QMQTEQTTTPLQRLE
+791 QVQTEQTATPLERLE
-806 AMGVSGKRAQSMAR
+806 TMGVSGKRAQSMAR
-820 GIEAFYRGEIQDGE
+820 GIEAFYRGQITDGE
-834 VLSKLLSLPEVQNVM
+834 VLSKLLSFPEVQNVM

-861 SGNVQPQN
+861 SGNVQAQN
-869 QQPVNSAAQQTLNTQ
+869 QQPVNTAAQQV
-884 PTVQQA
+884 PGSQQ
-890 LDSQA
+890 

-900 GTTTSEGGMNNG
+900 EATTHEGGMNNG
-912 TEQLQV
+912 TEQLPA
-918 GQRPGAEQPGE
+918 GQQPGTEQQSE

-936 GRVLGES
+936 GRILGES

-957 RAFNQVGAAAERK
+957 RTFNQGRTAVERE

-996 IQVMPESSWD
+996 IQVMPESHWD

-1057 HLRLNIDQIADHEA
+1057 HRYLNIDQIADHEA

-1083 RQIEQAIV
+1083 RQIERAIV
-1091 ERYGR
+1091 EQYSR

-1160 VLRERKIT
+1160 VLQERKIT
-1168 TPGSETEEAVARRT
+1168 TPGSETAAATQRRT

-1240 NMKYHRGG
+1240 KMKYHRGG

-1282 ERLQELDKTWGRE
+1282 GRLQELDKTWGRE
-1295 YGRLSERVESGNAT
+1295 YGRLSERVDRGSAT

-1323 PQLRSVR
+1323 PQLRNVR

-1361 EVTIIHEIQHAIQ
+1361 EATIIHEIQHAIQ

-1442 QNGVGLDSYDLYRN
+1442 QNGVGMDSYDLYRN

-1474 EQRRATPPARAD
+1474 EQRRAAPPARAD

-1597 SGSGKEQG
+1597 GGSGKEQG

-1671 AENRPVRVPTD
+1671 AENRHVRVPTD

-1693 PVKARFSMDE
+1693 PVKARFSLDE

-1764 DQRNKVYGAD
+1764 DRRNKVYGAD

-1789 NYDARRA
+1789 NYEAGRA
-1796 AEQKIAQLAKQ
+1796 AEQKIAQLANQ
-1807 VAGGIFSRD
+1807 VAGGIFSRY
-1816 SVIGSRVDEVSTM
+1816 SVISGRVGEVARM
-1829 DEAELAKQLSRDDA
+1829 DEAELAKQLARDDA

-1860 KEKVWDSFGNQA
+1860 KEKVWDSFGNLA
-1872 LQDYTEKIGAQELA
+1872 LQEYTEKIGAQELA

-1896 RLTEAE
+1896 RLTAAE
-1902 LETARESIMEA
+1902 LETARESIMA
-1913 WIADHEYA
+1913 SWIADHEYA
-1921 LSRKPEL
+1921 LSRRPEL
-1928 RETRIA
+1928 RETRTA

-1986 WVRGQLHGVL
+1986 WVRGQIRGVL

-2010 SGRRRSFRET
+2010 SGKRRSFRET
-2020 HGAYTVENIVK
+2020 HGAYTAENIVK
-2031 AMNKANA
+2031 AMNRASA

-2059 KSVDAIHADES
+2059 KSVDAIHADEG
-2070 RLQKMP
+2070 RLQNMP
-2076 EEEYNRLLQALDK
+2076 EEEYNRLLQELDK
-2089 RIEGIVADVQKTSGS
+2089 RIGGIVADVQKTAGS

-2178 NCPPERLEKMKAAG
+2178 DCPPERLEKMKAAG

-2221 EPQAGTGGEIG
+2221 EPQAETGGEIE
-2232 QAPESE
+2232 QASESKPAE
-2238 PAKQEQKEKKPRK
+2238 PEQKEKKPRK

-2387 ADTLPGMFN
+2387 ADTLPGMFH

-2535 ELRETWDEVL
+2535 ELQGTWDEVL

-2576 KAARKS
+2576 KDAQAN
-2582 DPNFLPTKELE
+2582 DPNFLPSKELE
-2593 MIVDRLDNEKIA
+2593 KIVHRLDNKKIA

-2736 DGQGDDGIWYEVK
+2736 DGQGDEGIWYEVK
-2749 IPQLVGELEVGKP
+2749 IPQLVGALEVGKP

-2775 TQKVHLYLESKSYEN
+2775 TQKVHMYLESKSTEN

-2798 IFPVKEL
+2798 TFADKTL
-2805 YSQGKREAAFAQGEL
+2805 YSQGKRREAFAQGKT
-2820 VRLAPETVKALVKD
+2820 VRMAPETVKAIVGS

-2872 SKNYAPIYADT
+2872 SKNYTPIYT
-2883 NYTKNQLGVYDATA
+2883 NSNYTKSELGVYDATA
-2897 EGVGNLKSRQY
+2897 EGVGNLKSRQF

-2939 RNWNTLLGWNE
+2939 RNWQTLLNW
-2950 YVDDDRESMRSEISH
+2950 RERENSMADIITH
-2965 TWGDASLK
+2965 DWGDESLK
-2973 YIENLIET
+2973 YIQDLVQT

-2986 ASTRDSVSMGAEKI
+2986 ASTRDSVSMGAEKV

-3006 AVFGANQ
+3006 AVFGANP

-3021 SIPLASV
+3021 SIPLAGA
-3028 WLGPENAPSPGQVK
+3028 WLDFKNFPSPGQVK

-3073 NPNWTQTNKFTSF
+3073 NPNWTQTNKFTNF
-3086 VFGGGAI
+3086 IFGGGAI

-3106 WAENKVRSEFP
+3106 WAENKVRAEFP

-3139 EEFNEAVA
+3139 EVFNEAVA
-3147 RSQSTSDEMHRG
+3147 RSQSTSDEMHKGTLR
-3159 SLYKSKNSVTRAFT
+3159 KSKNPVTRAFT
-3173 MFKSDSSQAY
+3173 MFKSDSSQTY

-3214 AFLSILGGTAF
+3214 AFLAAVGGYIWAQ
-3225 ACGIDVLMNLWKHKG
+3225 GIEFLMNLWKRKG

-3252 ESVAKELATGMAES
+3252 GSVAKEMAL
-3266 MFGLVIGGEEIFNIF
+3266 GLVGDLAGIVTYGEELADVIGNII
-3281 DAVGTKLTGG
+3281 TGDK
-3291 TWYDSMN
+3291 WYGID
-3298 TLNAPGLEQVSE
+3298 TPGLEQLSDVVE
-3310 IISTLI
+3310 TIVEQGQNGL
-3316 DEGVS
+3316 DV
-3321 FIQLLADGAD
+3321 LKDAAD
-3331 VVKNGGDVWE
+3331 VVKNGGSLGE
-3341 FLHRRGADIIGD
+3341 YLHRYSGD
-3353 IKEMAATV
+3353 IVGGIKDLAAAA
-3361 ATYLPGIP
+3361 ATYLPGIS

-3377 LGTVRWVSPELAA
+3377 LGTVRWASPELAA

-3401 NRMKGLRG
+3401 NQMKGLRG
-3409 AELERKIE
+3409 AELERKIS

-3425 ETDEATNETLASLY
+3425 ETDETTNETLASLY
-3439 EGGFTKAVPSDT
+3439 ESGFTKAVPSDT

-3473 KTWSG
+3473 KTWSS
-3478 AVGNRLRELA
+3478 AVGSRLVALA
-3488 ASDVFQEADDET
+3488 ASDVFQTADDET

-3536 LASGAEMA
+3536 LATGAEMA

-3565 LDTQN
+3565 LDAQS

-3599 IDAVDGADAQRNA
+3599 IDAVDGTSAQRDA

-3669 GHGGIMLPGGDGPQQ
+3669 GHSGIMLPGGDGPQQ

-3699 SKSAKNNP
+3699 SKNAKNNP

-3716 IAEREKAKQE
+3716 IAEREKAKRE

>member
-41 AQSAAQQRRQAQE
+41 AQSTAQQRRQAQE
-54 QKTPQRE
+54 QKAPQSE
-61 RNGFDRT
+61 RSGFDRT

-117 VSTVDSTSFNIQG
+117 ISTVDSTSFNIQG

-199 TVAHD
+199 AVAHD

-228 GILSMLGKASD
+228 SILSMLGKASD

-302 GVWTKRQKQEAEE
+302 GIWTKRQKQEAEE

-386 AAVGKLLGA
+386 AAVGKALGA

-473 AAIGDMSTGDYLK
+473 AAMGDMSTKDYLK
-486 HIAISGAQGMAG
+486 RIAISGAQGMAG

-508 LANVLRDTHK
+508 LANVLRDTRK

-566 SVLNG
+566 SVLSS
-571 AINSYQTTQQQKAQM
+571 AISSYQTTQQQKAQM

-652 DEAMRAYVNGYT
+652 DEAMRAYVNGYA

-686 PTAADLPTA
+686 PTAADLPTT

-727 PQPESGQALQNGNAA
+727 QPPESGQALQNGNAA
-742 AAAAQIAGQAAE
+742 AAAAQIAVQAAE
-754 QNQQTQLPSL
+754 QNQQAQQPSL
-764 PATEQDAVVQP
+764 PTAAQAAAVQP
-775 QQPEQSTQQ
+775 QQLEQSTQQ
-784 EAELPTQ
+784 EAGLLTPQ
-791 QMQTEQTTTPLQRLE
+791 QVQTEQTATPLERLE
-806 AMGVSGKRAQSMAR
+806 TMGVSGKRAQSMAR
-820 GIEAFYRGEIQDGE
+820 GIEAFYRGQITDGE
-834 VLSKLLSLPEVQNVM
+834 VLSKLLSFPEVQNVM

-861 SGNVQPQN
+861 SGNVQAQN
-869 QQPVNSAAQQTLNTQ
+869 QQPGNTAAQQV
-884 PTVQQA
+884 PGSQQ
-890 LDSQA
+890 

-900 GTTTSEGGMNNG
+900 EATTHEGGMNNG
-912 TEQLQV
+912 TEQLPA
-918 GQRPGAEQPGE
+918 GQQPGTEQQSE

-936 GRVLGES
+936 GRILGES

-957 RAFNQVGAAAERK
+957 RTFNQGRTAVERE

-996 IQVMPESSWD
+996 IQVMPESHWD

-1057 HLRLNIDQIADHEA
+1057 HRYLNIDQIADHEA

-1083 RQIEQAIV
+1083 RQIERAIV
-1091 ERYGR
+1091 EQYSR

-1160 VLRERKIT
+1160 VLQERKIT
-1168 TPGSETEEAVARRT
+1168 TPGSETAAATQRRT

-1240 NMKYHRGG
+1240 KMKYHRGG

-1282 ERLQELDKTWGRE
+1282 GRLQELDKTWGRE
-1295 YGRLSERVESGNAT
+1295 YGRLSERVDRGSAT

-1323 PQLRSVR
+1323 PQLRNVR

-1361 EVTIIHEIQHAIQ
+1361 EATIIHEIQHAIQ

-1442 QNGVGLDSYDLYRN
+1442 QNGVGMDSYDLYRN

-1474 EQRRATPPARAD
+1474 EQRRAAPPARAD

-1597 SGSGKEQG
+1597 GGSGKEQG

-1693 PVKARFSMDE
+1693 PVKARFSLDE

-1764 DQRNKVYGAD
+1764 DRRNKVYGAD

-1789 NYDARRA
+1789 NYEAGRA
-1796 AEQKIAQLAKQ
+1796 AEQKIAQLANQ
-1807 VAGGIFSRD
+1807 VAGGIFSRY
-1816 SVIGSRVDEVSTM
+1816 SVISGHVGEVARM
-1829 DEAELAKQLSRDDA
+1829 DEAELAKQLARDDA

-1860 KEKVWDSFGNQA
+1860 KEKVWDSFGNLA
-1872 LQDYTEKIGAQELA
+1872 LQEYTEKIGAQELA

-1896 RLTEAE
+1896 RLTAAE
-1902 LETARESIMEA
+1902 LETARESIMA
-1913 WIADHEYA
+1913 SWIADHEYA
-1921 LSRKPEL
+1921 LSRRPEL
-1928 RETRIA
+1928 RETRTA

-1986 WVRGQLHGVL
+1986 WVRGQIRGVL

-2010 SGRRRSFRET
+2010 SGKRRSFRET
-2020 HGAYTVENIVK
+2020 HGAYTAENIVK
-2031 AMNKANA
+2031 AMNRASA

-2059 KSVDAIHADES
+2059 KSVDAIHADEG
-2070 RLQKMP
+2070 RLQNMP
-2076 EEEYNRLLQALDK
+2076 EEEYNRLLQELDK
-2089 RIEGIVADVQKTSGS
+2089 RIGGIVADVQKTAGS

-2178 NCPPERLEKMKAAG
+2178 DCPPERLEKMKAAG

-2221 EPQAGTGGEIG
+2221 EPQAETGGEIE
-2232 QAPESE
+2232 QASESKPAE
-2238 PAKQEQKEKKPRK
+2238 PEQKEKKPRK

-2348 VKHEFGDDWGY
+2348 VKHEFGDDWGH

-2387 ADTLPGMFN
+2387 ADTLPGMFH

-2535 ELRETWDEVL
+2535 ELQGTWDEVL

-2563 KYDATWKDLAEMY
+2563 KYDATWKDLVEMY
-2576 KAARKS
+2576 KDAQAN
-2582 DPNFLPTKELE
+2582 DPNFLPSKELE
-2593 MIVDRLDNEKIA
+2593 KIVHRLDNKKIA

-2749 IPQLVGELEVGKP
+2749 IPQLVGALEVGKP

-2775 TQKVHLYLESKSYEN
+2775 TQKVHMYLESKSTEN

-2798 IFPVKEL
+2798 TFADKTL
-2805 YSQGKREAAFAQGEL
+2805 YSQGKRREAFAQGKT
-2820 VRLAPETVKALVKD
+2820 VRMAPETVKAIVGS

-2872 SKNYAPIYADT
+2872 SKNYTPIYT
-2883 NYTKNQLGVYDATA
+2883 NSNYTKSELGVYDATA
-2897 EGVGNLKSRQY
+2897 EGVGNLKSRQF

-2939 RNWNTLLGWNE
+2939 RNWQTLLNW
-2950 YVDDDRESMRSEISH
+2950 RERENSMADIITH
-2965 TWGDASLK
+2965 DWGDESLK
-2973 YIENLIET
+2973 YIQDLVQT

-2986 ASTRDSVSMGAEKI
+2986 ASTRDSVSMGAEKV

-3006 AVFGANQ
+3006 AVFGANP

-3021 SIPLASV
+3021 SIPLAGA
-3028 WLGPENAPSPGQVK
+3028 WLDFKNFPSPGQVK

-3073 NPNWTQTNKFTSF
+3073 NPNWTQTNKFTNF
-3086 VFGGGAI
+3086 IFGGGAI

-3106 WAENKVRSEFP
+3106 WAENKVRAEFP

-3139 EEFNEAVA
+3139 EVFNEAVA
-3147 RSQSTSDEMHRG
+3147 RSQSTSDEMHQGTLR
-3159 SLYKSKNSVTRAFT
+3159 KSKNPVTRAFT
-3173 MFKSDSSQAY
+3173 MFKSDSSQTY

-3214 AFLSILGGTAF
+3214 AFLAAVGGYIWAQ
-3225 ACGIDVLMNLWKHKG
+3225 GIEFLMNLWKRKG

-3252 ESVAKELATGMAES
+3252 GSVAKEMAL
-3266 MFGLVIGGEEIFNIF
+3266 GLVGDLAGIVTYGEELADVIGNII
-3281 DAVGTKLTGG
+3281 TGDK
-3291 TWYDSMN
+3291 WYGID
-3298 TLNAPGLEQVSE
+3298 TPGLEQLSDVVE
-3310 IISTLI
+3310 TIVEQGQNGL
-3316 DEGVS
+3316 DV
-3321 FIQLLADGAD
+3321 LKDAAD
-3331 VVKNGGDVWE
+3331 VVKNGGSLGE
-3341 FLHRRGADIIGD
+3341 YLHRHSGD
-3353 IKEMAATV
+3353 IVGGIKDLAAAA
-3361 ATYLPGIP
+3361 ATYLPGIS

-3377 LGTVRWVSPELAA
+3377 LGTVRWASPKLAA

-3401 NRMKGLRG
+3401 NQMKGLRG
-3409 AELERKIE
+3409 AELERKIS

-3425 ETDEATNETLASLY
+3425 ETDETTNETLASLY
-3439 EGGFTKAVPSDT
+3439 ESGFTKAVPSDT

-3478 AVGNRLRELA
+3478 AVGSRLQELI
-3488 ASDVFQEADDET
+3488 ASDVFQAADDET
-3500 REKMLSGLYEYA
+3500 QEKMLSGLYEYA

-3536 LASGAEMA
+3536 LATGAEMA

-3565 LDTQN
+3565 LYTQS

-3599 IDAVDGADAQRNA
+3599 IDAVDGADAQHDA

-3669 GHGGIMLPGGDGPQQ
+3669 GHSGIMLPGGDGPQQ

>member
-1 MSVISKKSFL
+1 M
-11 NKADKQ
+11 
-17 QSNWEQTTGQEAGGV
+17 
-32 LNKQDFIRQ
+32 
-41 AQSAAQQRRQAQE
+41 
-54 QKTPQRE
+54 
-61 RNGFDRT
+61 
-68 ATPAS
+68 
-73 IAGLGAPAPTSQRQ
+73 
-87 KERYNQEIGQYGV
+87 
-100 GNIDLYNRPQ
+100 
-110 YRNADGS
+110 
-117 VSTVDSTSFNIQG
+117 
-130 KEVLLPSVWMKDGK
+130 PS
-144 AYRSSDGDEILQHF
+144 R
-158 YDTGEFLGVFDTVDA
+158 
-173 ANSYAEK
+173 
-180 LHDAQDY
+180 
-187 YYTTQREKALDE
+187 
-199 TVAHD
+199 
-204 QLQGMKRTLA
+204 KRTHGC
-214 ILESQ
+214 SW
-219 KKQEQAQQP
+219 
-228 GILSMLGKASD
+228 S
-239 STLPTF
+239 
-245 QAESAQSETDRR
+245 
-257 IQELQDEID
+257 
-266 RQESESQMQGTKRPE
+266 
-281 TYTAKNV
+281 
-288 GRYKDRL
+288 
-295 IALASVP
+295 
-302 GVWTKRQKQEAEE
+302 
-315 IIGTQSGF
+315 SG
-323 GGLLGYEQNVTAF
+323 
-336 APYQEA
+336 
-342 MRKGDTEAAKQW
+342 
-354 QQIYDVLYTRLYSK
+354 
-368 QTAVASGLQE
+368 
-378 GLGVTSAA
+378 
-386 AAVGKLLGA
+386 
-395 NEDEYHRQMENAQRA
+395 
-410 QAEHPVLAGGAK
+410 
-422 IAGSLALMSGIGEA
+422 
-436 AGAGLAAAGMNT
+436 
-448 GSLGFKVAAGALSF
+448 
-462 AGADAVHNAGA
+462 
-473 AAIGDMSTGDYLK
+473 
-486 HIAISGAQGMAG
+486 
-498 NLAGGLVGTG
+498 
-508 LANVLRDTHK
+508 
-518 MTPFMEFLRQTAS
+518 
-531 GVTNAS
+531 
-537 VNQAVGYLAADEKP
+537 
-551 TKEEIATNLVTAFAF
+551 
-566 SVLNG
+566 
-571 AINSYQTTQQQKAQM
+571 
-586 NQAYQAI
+586 
-593 EQGYRAMTAGTENMT
+593 
-608 PEAKAQRAQF
+608 
-618 IMQQTQ
+618 
-624 SLRESVN
+624 
-631 SYYIAGQ
+631 
-638 QKAVDNLNETLDLI
+638 
-652 DEAMRAYVNGYT
+652 
-664 AASSAMQTPNVMLPG
+664 
-679 GGSTGQL
+679 
-686 PTAADLPTA
+686 
-695 PTDPQ
+695 
-700 MQKQVEQELQTAIQ
+700 
-714 QGLQQAQAGTQNT
+714 
-727 PQPESGQALQNGNAA
+727 
-742 AAAAQIAGQAAE
+742 
-754 QNQQTQLPSL
+754 
-764 PATEQDAVVQP
+764 
-775 QQPEQSTQQ
+775 
-784 EAELPTQ
+784 
-791 QMQTEQTTTPLQRLE
+791 
-806 AMGVSGKRAQSMAR
+806 
-820 GIEAFYRGEIQDGE
+820 
-834 VLSKLLSLPEVQNVM
+834 
-849 RQMTDADIEAVV
+849 
-861 SGNVQPQN
+861 
-869 QQPVNSAAQQTLNTQ
+869 
-884 PTVQQA
+884 
-890 LDSQA
+890 
-895 PGVQN
+895 
-900 GTTTSEGGMNNG
+900 
-912 TEQLQV
+912 
-918 GQRPGAEQPGE
+918 
-929 QLPDGDG
+929 
-936 GRVLGES
+936 
-943 TGGQSGILAEGRPQ
+943 
-957 RAFNQVGAAAERK
+957 
-970 NLGRTLRLEKVSS
+970 
-983 QSLGLPNGTEERE
+983 
-996 IQVMPESSWD
+996 
-1006 AQMQQTAQRISYE
+1006 
-1019 TGKPVTYVLGSIRIR
+1019 
-1034 QADGSVSAA
+1034 
-1043 RGVYTENGIIIQAD
+1043 
-1057 HLRLNIDQIADHEA
+1057 
-1071 FHDYAANNPGLV
+1071 
-1083 RQIEQAIV
+1083 
-1091 ERYGR
+1091 
-1096 EEFDA
+1096 
-1101 IMDKYLKNLRGVYD
+1101 
-1115 LPEHASGQEVAEAY
+1115 
-1129 GIVKEEICAD
+1129 
-1139 AYAGINFFGANADK
+1139 
-1153 YRSEAQA
+1153 
-1160 VLRERKIT
+1160 
-1168 TPGSETEEAVARRT
+1168 
-1182 GPPERYSYGGVNA
+1182 
-1195 NTADQKTLARAQEL
+1195 
-1209 QMQGED
+1209 
-1215 DERVRKET
+1215 
-1223 GWHTG
+1223 
-1228 MEGKLR
+1228 
-1234 FEIDDS
+1234 
-1240 NMKYHRGG
+1240 
-1248 DAAFSRNHPDY
+1248 
-1259 AEYQKLVDKMLT
+1259 
-1271 GSAEAW
+1271 
-1277 KPEDQ
+1277 
-1282 ERLQELDKTWGRE
+1282 
-1295 YGRLSERVESGNAT
+1295 
-1309 LEDVIDHEE
+1309 
-1318 LFQAY
+1318 
-1323 PQLRSVR
+1323 
-1330 VEFKE
+1330 
-1335 LPGNTQ
+1335 
-1341 GYFSPSENKIALDSK
+1341 
-1356 LRSAP
+1356 
-1361 EVTIIHEIQHAIQ
+1361 
-1374 KAEGFASGAS
+1374 
-1384 PEYWQQ
+1384 
-1390 HRDEAKEARIA
+1390 
-1401 DIREEIARLEEQLP
+1401 
-1415 WDLNRWTAEDDAIEA
+1415 
-1430 KIGELEDSIIDI
+1430 
-1442 QNGVGLDSYDLYRN
+1442 
-1456 TAGEI
+1456 
-1461 EARDAASRRELTP
+1461 
-1474 EQRRATPPARAD
+1474 
-1486 ENTVYADLSD
+1486 
-1496 SLDYVGKTDDGTEVY
+1496 
-1511 ETSEA
+1511 
-1516 VRKLP
+1516 
-1521 YKKRMEAFMDI
+1521 
-1532 MRNEYAG
+1532 
-1539 RTAKFT
+1539 
-1545 ARDGEVYY
+1545 
-1553 ATFDEN
+1553 
-1559 DLRKNVYGDKKSS
+1559 
-1572 PRGWKAK
+1572 
-1579 INTGADGNI
+1579 
-1588 FDLVENAEH
+1588 
-1597 SGSGKEQG
+1597 
-1605 KTSEAHQGLTGWEYF
+1605 
-1620 VKTVQIDGR
+1620 
-1629 VYDLLANVRKK
+1629 
-1640 PDGEFVYSIQLNEN
+1640 
-1654 EKKAPAPPR
+1654 
-1663 QYQNGTAK
+1663 
-1671 AENRPVRVPTD
+1671 RVPTD

-1693 PVKARFSMDE
+1693 PVKARFSLDE

-1764 DQRNKVYGAD
+1764 DRRNKVYGAD

-1789 NYDARRA
+1789 NYEAGRA
-1796 AEQKIAQLAKQ
+1796 AEQKIAQLANQ
-1807 VAGGIFSRD
+1807 VAGGIFSRY
-1816 SVIGSRVDEVSTM
+1816 SVISGRVGEVARM
-1829 DEAELAKQLSRDDA
+1829 DEAELAKQLARDDA

-1860 KEKVWDSFGNQA
+1860 KEKVWDSFGNLA
-1872 LQDYTEKIGAQELA
+1872 LQEYTEKIGAQELA

-1896 RLTEAE
+1896 RLTAAE
-1902 LETARESIMEA
+1902 LETARESIMA
-1913 WIADHEYA
+1913 SWIADHEYA
-1921 LSRKPEL
+1921 LSRRPEL
-1928 RETRIA
+1928 RETRTA

-1986 WVRGQLHGVL
+1986 WVRGQIRGVL

-2010 SGRRRSFRET
+2010 SGKRRSFRET
-2020 HGAYTVENIVK
+2020 HGAYTAENIVK
-2031 AMNKANA
+2031 AMNRASA

-2059 KSVDAIHADES
+2059 KSVDAIHADEG
-2070 RLQKMP
+2070 RLQNMP
-2076 EEEYNRLLQALDK
+2076 EEEYNRLLQELDK
-2089 RIEGIVADVQKTSGS
+2089 RIGGIVADVQKTAGS

-2178 NCPPERLEKMKAAG
+2178 DCPPERLEKMKAAG

-2221 EPQAGTGGEIG
+2221 EPQAETGGEIE
-2232 QAPESE
+2232 QASESKPAE
-2238 PAKQEQKEKKPRK
+2238 PEQKEKKPRK

-2387 ADTLPGMFN
+2387 ADTLPGMFH

-2535 ELRETWDEVL
+2535 ELQGTWDEVL

-2576 KAARKS
+2576 KDAQAN
-2582 DPNFLPTKELE
+2582 DPNFLPSKELE
-2593 MIVDRLDNEKIA
+2593 KIVHRLDNKKIA

-2749 IPQLVGELEVGKP
+2749 IPQLVGALEVGKP

-2775 TQKVHLYLESKSYEN
+2775 TQKVHMYLESKSTEN

-2798 IFPVKEL
+2798 TFADKTL
-2805 YSQGKREAAFAQGEL
+2805 YSQGKRREAFAQGKT
-2820 VRLAPETVKALVKD
+2820 VRMAPETVKAIVGS

-2872 SKNYAPIYADT
+2872 SKNYTPIYT
-2883 NYTKNQLGVYDATA
+2883 NSNYTKSELGVYDATA
-2897 EGVGNLKSRQY
+2897 EGVGNLKSRQF

-2939 RNWNTLLGWNE
+2939 RNWQTLLNW
-2950 YVDDDRESMRSEISH
+2950 RERENSMADIITH
-2965 TWGDASLK
+2965 DWGDESLK
-2973 YIENLIET
+2973 YIQDLVQT

-2986 ASTRDSVSMGAEKI
+2986 ASTRDSVSMGAEKV

-3006 AVFGANQ
+3006 AVFGANP

-3021 SIPLASV
+3021 SIPLAGA
-3028 WLGPENAPSPGQVK
+3028 WLDFKNFPSPGQVK

-3073 NPNWTQTNKFTSF
+3073 NPNWTQTNKFTNF
-3086 VFGGGAI
+3086 IFGGGAI

-3106 WAENKVRSEFP
+3106 WAENKVRAEFP

-3139 EEFNEAVA
+3139 EVFNEAVA
-3147 RSQSTSDEMHRG
+3147 RSQSTSDEMHQGTLR
-3159 SLYKSKNSVTRAFT
+3159 KSKNPVTRAFT
-3173 MFKSDSSQAY
+3173 MFKSDSSQTY

-3214 AFLSILGGTAF
+3214 AFLAAVGGYIWAQ
-3225 ACGIDVLMNLWKHKG
+3225 GIEFLMNLWKRKG

-3252 ESVAKELATGMAES
+3252 GSVAKEMAL
-3266 MFGLVIGGEEIFNIF
+3266 GLVGDLAGIVTYGEELADVIGNII
-3281 DAVGTKLTGG
+3281 TGDK
-3291 TWYDSMN
+3291 WYGID
-3298 TLNAPGLEQVSE
+3298 TPGLEQLSDVVE
-3310 IISTLI
+3310 TIVEQGLNGL
-3316 DEGVS
+3316 DV
-3321 FIQLLADGAD
+3321 LKDAAD
-3331 VVKNGGDVWE
+3331 VVKNGGSLGE
-3341 FLHRRGADIIGD
+3341 YLHRYSGD
-3353 IKEMAATV
+3353 IVGGIKDLAATA
-3361 ATYLPGIP
+3361 ATYLPGIS

-3377 LGTVRWVSPELAA
+3377 LGTVRWASPELAA
-3390 AYDDA
+3390 AYDDT

-3401 NRMKGLRG
+3401 NQMKGLRG
-3409 AELERKIE
+3409 AELERKIS

-3425 ETDEATNETLASLY
+3425 ETDETTNETLASLY
-3439 EGGFTKAVPSDT
+3439 ESGFTKAVPSDT

-3473 KTWSG
+3473 KTWSS
-3478 AVGNRLRELA
+3478 AVGSRLVALA
-3488 ASDVFQEADDET
+3488 ASDVFQTADDET

-3536 LASGAEMA
+3536 LATGAEMA

-3565 LDTQN
+3565 LDAQS

-3599 IDAVDGADAQRNA
+3599 IDAVDGTSAQRDA

-3669 GHGGIMLPGGDGPQQ
+3669 GHSGIMLPGGDGPQQ

-3716 IAEREKAKQE
+3716 IAEREKAKRE

>member
-11 NKADKQ
+11 NKANKQ
-17 QSNWEQTTGQEAGGV
+17 QSNWEQTAGQEAGGV

-54 QKTPQRE
+54 QKAPQRE
-61 RNGFDRT
+61 RSGFDRT

-117 VSTVDSTSFNIQG
+117 ISTVDSTSFNIQG

-187 YYTTQREKALDE
+187 YYTTQREQALDE
-199 TVAHD
+199 TAAHD

-245 QAESAQSETDRR
+245 RADSAQSETDRR
-257 IQELQDEID
+257 IQALQDEID

-302 GVWTKRQKQEAEE
+302 GTWTKRQKQEAEE

-354 QQIYDVLYTRLYSK
+354 QQIYDVLYTRLYSR

-386 AAVGKLLGA
+386 AAVGKALGA

-473 AAIGDMSTGDYLK
+473 AAMGDMSTEDYLK
-486 HIAISGAQGMAG
+486 RIAISGAQGMAG

-508 LANVLRDTHK
+508 LANVLRDTHM

-551 TKEEIATNLVTAFAF
+551 TKEEIATNLVTAIAF
-566 SVLNG
+566 SVLSS
-571 AINSYQTTQQQKAQM
+571 AISSYQTTQQQKAQM

-652 DEAMRAYVNGYT
+652 DEAMRAYVNGYA

-686 PTAADLPTA
+686 PTAADLPTT

-714 QGLQQAQAGTQNT
+714 QGLQQGQAGTQNT
-727 PQPESGQALQNGNAA
+727 QPPESGQALQNGNAA
-742 AAAAQIAGQAAE
+742 AAAAQIAVQAAE
-754 QNQQTQLPSL
+754 QNQQAQQPSL
-764 PATEQDAVVQP
+764 PTAAQAAAVQP
-775 QQPEQSTQQ
+775 QQLEQSTQQ
-784 EAELPTQ
+784 EAGLLTPQ
-791 QMQTEQTTTPLQRLE
+791 QVQTEQTATPLERLE
-806 AMGVSGKRAQSMAR
+806 TMGVSGKRAQSMAR
-820 GIEAFYRGEIQDGE
+820 GIEAFYRGQITDGE
-834 VLSKLLSLPEVQNVM
+834 VLSKLLSFPEVQNVM

-861 SGNVQPQN
+861 SGNVQAQN
-869 QQPVNSAAQQTLNTQ
+869 QQPVNTAAQQVPGSQQ
-884 PTVQQA
+884 P
-890 LDSQA
+890 
-895 PGVQN
+895 GGQN
-900 GTTTSEGGMNNG
+900 EATTHEGGMNNG
-912 TEQLQV
+912 TEQLPA
-918 GQRPGAEQPGE
+918 GQQPGTEQQSE

-936 GRVLGES
+936 GRILGES

-957 RAFNQVGAAAERK
+957 RTFNQGRTAVERE

-996 IQVMPESSWD
+996 IQVMPESHWD

-1057 HLRLNIDQIADHEA
+1057 HRYLNIDQIADHEA

-1083 RQIEQAIV
+1083 RQIERAIV
-1091 ERYGR
+1091 EQYSR

-1139 AYAGINFFGANADK
+1139 AYAGINFFGAHAEK

-1160 VLRERKIT
+1160 VLQERKVT
-1168 TPGSETEEAVARRT
+1168 TPGSETAAATQRRT

-1195 NTADQKTLARAQEL
+1195 NTADQKTLAHAQEL

-1240 NMKYHRGG
+1240 KMKYHRGG
-1248 DAAFSRNHPDY
+1248 DAAFSRSHPDY

-1323 PQLRSVR
+1323 PQLRNVR

-1361 EVTIIHEIQHAIQ
+1361 EATIIHEIQHAIQ

-1442 QNGVGLDSYDLYRN
+1442 QNGVGMDSYDLYRN

-1474 EQRRATPPARAD
+1474 EQRRAAPPARAD

-1597 SGSGKEQG
+1597 GGSGKEQG

-1693 PVKARFSMDE
+1693 PVKAWFSLDE

-1764 DQRNKVYGAD
+1764 DRRNKVYGAD

-1789 NYDARRA
+1789 NYEAGRA
-1796 AEQKIAQLAKQ
+1796 AEQKIAQLANQ
-1807 VAGGIFSRD
+1807 VAGGIFSRY
-1816 SVIGSRVDEVSTM
+1816 SVISGRVGEVARM
-1829 DEAELAKQLSRDDA
+1829 DEAELAKQLARDDA

-1860 KEKVWDSFGNQA
+1860 KEKVWDSFGNLA
-1872 LQDYTEKIGAQELA
+1872 LQEYTEKIGAQELA

-1896 RLTEAE
+1896 RLTAAE
-1902 LETARESIMEA
+1902 LETARESIMA
-1913 WIADHEYA
+1913 SWIADHEYA
-1921 LSRKPEL
+1921 LSRRPEL
-1928 RETRIA
+1928 RETRTA

-1986 WVRGQLHGVL
+1986 WVRGQIRGVL

-2010 SGRRRSFRET
+2010 SGKRRSFRET
-2020 HGAYTVENIVK
+2020 HGAYTAENIVK
-2031 AMNKANA
+2031 AMNRASA

-2059 KSVDAIHADES
+2059 KSVDAIHADEG
-2070 RLQKMP
+2070 RLQNMP
-2076 EEEYNRLLQALDK
+2076 EEEYNRLLQELDK
-2089 RIEGIVADVQKTSGS
+2089 RIGGIVADVQKTAGS

-2178 NCPPERLEKMKAAG
+2178 DCPPERLEKMKAAG

-2221 EPQAGTGGEIG
+2221 EPQAETGGEIE
-2232 QAPESE
+2232 QASESKPAE
-2238 PAKQEQKEKKPRK
+2238 PEQKEKKPRK

-2348 VKHEFGDDWGY
+2348 VKHEFGDAWGY

-2387 ADTLPGMFN
+2387 ADTLPGMFH

-2535 ELRETWDEVL
+2535 ELQGTWDEVL

-2576 KAARKS
+2576 KDAQEN
-2582 DPNFLPTKELE
+2582 DPNFLPSKELE
-2593 MIVDRLDNEKIA
+2593 KIVHRLDNKKIA

-2664 RQGKKLDSL
+2664 RQGKKLDRL

-2749 IPQLVGELEVGKP
+2749 IPQLVGALEVGKP

-2775 TQKVHLYLESKSYEN
+2775 TQKVHMYLESKSTEN

-2798 IFPVKEL
+2798 TFADKTL
-2805 YSQGKREAAFAQGEL
+2805 YSQGKRRKAFAQGKT
-2820 VRLAPETVKALVKD
+2820 VRMAPETVKAIVGS

-2857 INRVSNILYGYDKAV
+2857 INRVSNILYGYAKAV
-2872 SKNYAPIYADT
+2872 SKNYTPIYT
-2883 NYTKNQLGVYDATA
+2883 NSNYTKSERGVYDATA
-2897 EGVGNLKSRQY
+2897 EGVGNLKSRQC

-2939 RNWNTLLGWNE
+2939 RNWQTLLNWSE
-2950 YVDDDRESMRSEISH
+2950 RENSMADIITH
-2965 TWGDASLK
+2965 DWGDESLK
-2973 YIENLIET
+2973 YIQALVQT

-2986 ASTRDSVSMGAEKI
+2986 ASTRDSVSMGAEKV

-3006 AVFGANQ
+3006 AVFGANP

-3021 SIPLASV
+3021 SIPLAGA
-3028 WLGPENAPSPGQVK
+3028 WLDFKNFPSPGQVK

-3073 NPNWTQTNKFTSF
+3073 NPNWTQTNKFTNF
-3086 VFGGGAI
+3086 IFGGGAI

-3106 WAENKVRSEFP
+3106 WAENKVRAEFP

-3139 EEFNEAVA
+3139 EVFNEAVA
-3147 RSQSTSDEMHRG
+3147 RSQSTSDEMHQGTLR
-3159 SLYKSKNSVTRAFT
+3159 KSKNPVTRAFT
-3173 MFKSDSSQAY
+3173 MFKSDSSQTY

-3214 AFLSILGGTAF
+3214 AFLAAVGGYIWAQ
-3225 ACGIDVLMNLWKHKG
+3225 GIEFLMNLWKRKG

-3252 ESVAKELATGMAES
+3252 GSVAKEMAL
-3266 MFGLVIGGEEIFNIF
+3266 GLVGDLAGIVTYGEELADVIGNII
-3281 DAVGTKLTGG
+3281 TGDK
-3291 TWYDSMN
+3291 WYGID
-3298 TLNAPGLEQVSE
+3298 TPGLEQLSDVVE
-3310 IISTLI
+3310 TIVEQGQNGL
-3316 DEGVS
+3316 DV
-3321 FIQLLADGAD
+3321 LRDAAD
-3331 VVKNGGDVWE
+3331 VVKNGGSLGE
-3341 FLHRRGADIIGD
+3341 YLHRHSGD
-3353 IKEMAATV
+3353 IVGGIKDLAAAA
-3361 ATYLPGIP
+3361 ATYLPGIS

-3377 LGTVRWVSPELAA
+3377 LGTVRWASPELAA

-3401 NRMKGLRG
+3401 NQMKGLRG
-3409 AELERKIE
+3409 AELERKIS

-3425 ETDEATNETLASLY
+3425 ETDETTNETLASLY
-3439 EGGFTKAVPSDT
+3439 ESGFTKAVPSDT

-3478 AVGNRLRELA
+3478 AVGSRLQELI
-3488 ASDVFQEADDET
+3488 ASDVFQAADDET

-3536 LASGAEMA
+3536 LATGAEMA

-3565 LDTQN
+3565 LDAQS

-3599 IDAVDGADAQRNA
+3599 IDAVDGTSAQRDA

-3669 GHGGIMLPGGDGPQQ
+3669 GHSGIMLPGGDGPQQ

>member
-11 NKADKQ
+11 NKANKQ
-17 QSNWEQTTGQEAGGV
+17 QSNWEQTAGQEAGGV

-54 QKTPQRE
+54 QKAPQRE
-61 RNGFDRT
+61 RSGFDRT

-117 VSTVDSTSFNIQG
+117 ISTVDSTSFNIQG

-187 YYTTQREKALDE
+187 YYTTQREQALDE
-199 TVAHD
+199 TAAHD

-245 QAESAQSETDRR
+245 RADSAQSETDRR
-257 IQELQDEID
+257 IQALQDEID
-266 RQESESQMQGTKRPE
+266 RQESESQLQGTKRPE

-302 GVWTKRQKQEAEE
+302 GTWTKRQKQEAEE

-354 QQIYDVLYTRLYSK
+354 QQIYDVLYTRLYSR

-386 AAVGKLLGA
+386 AAVGKALGA

-473 AAIGDMSTGDYLK
+473 AAMGDMSTEDYLK
-486 HIAISGAQGMAG
+486 RIAISGAQGMAG

-508 LANVLRDTHK
+508 LANVLRDTHM

-566 SVLNG
+566 SVLSS
-571 AINSYQTTQQQKAQM
+571 AISSYQTTQQQKAQM

-652 DEAMRAYVNGYT
+652 DEAMRAYVNGYA

-686 PTAADLPTA
+686 PTAADLPTT

-714 QGLQQAQAGTQNT
+714 QGLQQGQAGTQNT
-727 PQPESGQALQNGNAA
+727 QPPESGQALQNGNAA
-742 AAAAQIAGQAAE
+742 AAAAQIAVQAAE
-754 QNQQTQLPSL
+754 QNQQAQQPSL
-764 PATEQDAVVQP
+764 PTAAQAAAVQP
-775 QQPEQSTQQ
+775 QQLEQSTQQ
-784 EAELPTQ
+784 EAGLLTPQ
-791 QMQTEQTTTPLQRLE
+791 QVQTEQTATPLERLE
-806 AMGVSGKRAQSMAR
+806 TMGVSGKRAQSMAR
-820 GIEAFYRGEIQDGE
+820 GIEAFYRGQITDGE
-834 VLSKLLSLPEVQNVM
+834 VLSKLLSFPEVQNVM

-861 SGNVQPQN
+861 SGNVQAQN
-869 QQPVNSAAQQTLNTQ
+869 QQPVNTAAQQV
-884 PTVQQA
+884 PGSQQ
-890 LDSQA
+890 

-900 GTTTSEGGMNNG
+900 EATTHEGGMNNG
-912 TEQLQV
+912 TEQLPA
-918 GQRPGAEQPGE
+918 GQQPGTEQQSE

-936 GRVLGES
+936 GRILGES

-957 RAFNQVGAAAERK
+957 RTFNQGRTAVERE

-996 IQVMPESSWD
+996 IQVMPESHWD

-1057 HLRLNIDQIADHEA
+1057 HRYLNIDQIADHEA

-1083 RQIEQAIV
+1083 RQIERAIV
-1091 ERYGR
+1091 EQYSR

-1139 AYAGINFFGANADK
+1139 AYAGINFFGAHAEK

-1160 VLRERKIT
+1160 VLQERKVT
-1168 TPGSETEEAVARRT
+1168 TPGSETAAATQRRT

-1195 NTADQKTLARAQEL
+1195 NTADQKTLAHAQEL

-1240 NMKYHRGG
+1240 KMKYHRGG
-1248 DAAFSRNHPDY
+1248 DAAFSRSHPDY

-1323 PQLRSVR
+1323 PQLRNVR

-1361 EVTIIHEIQHAIQ
+1361 EATIIHEIQHAIQ

-1442 QNGVGLDSYDLYRN
+1442 QNGVGMDSYDLYRN

-1474 EQRRATPPARAD
+1474 EQRRAAPPARAD

-1597 SGSGKEQG
+1597 GGSGKEQG

-1693 PVKARFSMDE
+1693 PVKAWFSLDE

-1764 DQRNKVYGAD
+1764 DRRNKVYGAD

-1789 NYDARRA
+1789 NYEAGRA
-1796 AEQKIAQLAKQ
+1796 AEQKIAQLANQ
-1807 VAGGIFSRD
+1807 VAGGIFSRY
-1816 SVIGSRVDEVSTM
+1816 SVISGRVGEVARM
-1829 DEAELAKQLSRDDA
+1829 DEAELAKQLARDDA

-1860 KEKVWDSFGNQA
+1860 KEKVWDSFGNLA
-1872 LQDYTEKIGAQELA
+1872 LQEYTEKIGAQELA

-1896 RLTEAE
+1896 RLTAAE
-1902 LETARESIMEA
+1902 LETARESIMA
-1913 WIADHEYA
+1913 SWIADHEYA
-1921 LSRKPEL
+1921 LSRRPEL
-1928 RETRIA
+1928 RETRTA

-1986 WVRGQLHGVL
+1986 WVRGQIRGVL

-2010 SGRRRSFRET
+2010 SGKRRSFRET
-2020 HGAYTVENIVK
+2020 HGAYTAENIVK
-2031 AMNKANA
+2031 AMNRASA

-2059 KSVDAIHADES
+2059 KSVDAIHADEG
-2070 RLQKMP
+2070 RLQNMP
-2076 EEEYNRLLQALDK
+2076 EEEYNRLLQELDK
-2089 RIEGIVADVQKTSGS
+2089 RIGGIVADVQKTAGS

-2178 NCPPERLEKMKAAG
+2178 DCPPERLEKMKAAG

-2221 EPQAGTGGEIG
+2221 EPQAETGGEIE
-2232 QAPESE
+2232 QASESKPAE
-2238 PAKQEQKEKKPRK
+2238 PEQKEKKPRK

-2387 ADTLPGMFN
+2387 ADTLPGMFH

-2535 ELRETWDEVL
+2535 ELQETWDEVL

-2576 KAARKS
+2576 MDAQEN
-2582 DPNFLPTKELE
+2582 DPNFLPSKELE
-2593 MIVDRLDNEKIA
+2593 KIVHRLNNKKIA

-2664 RQGKKLDSL
+2664 RQGKKRDSL

-2692 PNSAWYSMAKQLEK
+2692 PNSTWYSMAKQLEK

-2749 IPQLVGELEVGKP
+2749 IPQLVGALEVGKP

-2775 TQKVHLYLESKSYEN
+2775 TQKVHMYLESKSTEN

-2798 IFPVKEL
+2798 TFADKTL
-2805 YSQGKREAAFAQGEL
+2805 YSQGKRRKAFAQGKT
-2820 VRLAPETVKALVKD
+2820 VRMAPETVKAIVGS

-2872 SKNYAPIYADT
+2872 SKNYTPIYT
-2883 NYTKNQLGVYDATA
+2883 NSNYTKSELGVYDATA
-2897 EGVGNLKSRQY
+2897 EGVGNLKSRQF

-2939 RNWNTLLGWNE
+2939 RNWQTLLNWSE
-2950 YVDDDRESMRSEISH
+2950 RENSMADIITH
-2965 TWGDASLK
+2965 AWGDESLE
-2973 YIENLIET
+2973 YIQDLVQT

-2986 ASTRDSVSMGAEKI
+2986 ASTRDSVSMGAEKV

-3006 AVFGANQ
+3006 AVFGANP

-3021 SIPLASV
+3021 SIPLAGA
-3028 WLGPENAPSPGQVK
+3028 WLGFKNFPSPGQVK

-3073 NPNWTQTNKFTSF
+3073 NPNWTQTNKFTNF
-3086 VFGGGAI
+3086 IFGGGAI

-3106 WAENKVRSEFP
+3106 WAENKVRAEFP

-3139 EEFNEAVA
+3139 EVFNEAVA
-3147 RSQSTSDEMHRG
+3147 RSQSTSDEMHQGTLR
-3159 SLYKSKNSVTRAFT
+3159 KSKNPVTRAFT
-3173 MFKSDSSQAY
+3173 MFKSDSSQTY

-3192 AEYYKRIGD
+3192 AEYYKRIGG

-3214 AFLSILGGTAF
+3214 AFLAAVGGYIWAQ
-3225 ACGIDVLMNLWKHKG
+3225 GIEFLMNLWKRKG

-3252 ESVAKELATGMAES
+3252 GSVAKEMAL
-3266 MFGLVIGGEEIFNIF
+3266 GLVGDLAGIVTYGEELADVIGNII
-3281 DAVGTKLTGG
+3281 TGDK
-3291 TWYDSMN
+3291 WYDID
-3298 TLNAPGLEQVSE
+3298 TPGLEQLSDVVE
-3310 IISTLI
+3310 TIVEQGQNGL
-3316 DEGVS
+3316 DV
-3321 FIQLLADGAD
+3321 LRDAAD
-3331 VVKNGGDVWE
+3331 VVKNGGSLGE
-3341 FLHRRGADIIGD
+3341 YLHRHSGD
-3353 IKEMAATV
+3353 IVGGIKDLAAAA
-3361 ATYLPGIP
+3361 ATYLPGIS

-3377 LGTVRWVSPELAA
+3377 LGTVRWASPELAA

-3401 NRMKGLRG
+3401 NQMKGLRG
-3409 AELERKIE
+3409 AELERKIS

-3425 ETDEATNETLASLY
+3425 ETDETTNETLASLY
-3439 EGGFTKAVPSDT
+3439 ESGFTKAVPSDT

-3478 AVGNRLRELA
+3478 AVGSRLQELI
-3488 ASDVFQEADDET
+3488 ASDVFQAADDET

-3536 LASGAEMA
+3536 LATGAEMA

-3565 LDTQN
+3565 LDAQS

-3599 IDAVDGADAQRNA
+3599 IDAVDGTSAQRDA

-3669 GHGGIMLPGGDGPQQ
+3669 GHSGIMLPGGDGPQQ

>member
-11 NKADKQ
+11 NKANKQ
-17 QSNWEQTTGQEAGGV
+17 QDNWEQTTGQEAGGV

-73 IAGLGAPAPTSQRQ
+73 IAGLGAPAPTSQRK

-199 TVAHD
+199 TAAHD

-302 GVWTKRQKQEAEE
+302 GTWTKRQKQEAEE

-342 MRKGDTEAAKQW
+342 MRKGDTEAAAQW

-386 AAVGKLLGA
+386 AAVGKALGA

-473 AAIGDMSTGDYLK
+473 AAMGDMSTEDYLK
-486 HIAISGAQGMAG
+486 RIAISGAQGMAG

-566 SVLNG
+566 SVLSS
-571 AINSYQTTQQQKAQM
+571 AISSYQTTQQQKAQM

-652 DEAMRAYVNGYT
+652 DEAMRAYVNGYA

-686 PTAADLPTA
+686 PTAADLPTT

-727 PQPESGQALQNGNAA
+727 QPPESGQALQNGNAA
-742 AAAAQIAGQAAE
+742 AAAAQIAVQAAE
-754 QNQQTQLPSL
+754 QNQQAQQPSL
-764 PATEQDAVVQP
+764 PTAAQAAAVQP
-775 QQPEQSTQQ
+775 QQLEQSTQQ
-784 EAELPTQ
+784 EAGLPTPQ
-791 QMQTEQTTTPLQRLE
+791 QVQTEQTATPLERLE
-806 AMGVSGKRAQSMAR
+806 TMGVSGKRAQSMAR
-820 GIEAFYRGEIQDGE
+820 GIEAFYRGQITDGE
-834 VLSKLLSLPEVQNVM
+834 VLSKLLSFPEVQNVM

-861 SGNVQPQN
+861 SGNVQAQN
-869 QQPVNSAAQQTLNTQ
+869 QQPVNTAAQQM
-884 PTVQQA
+884 PGSQQ
-890 LDSQA
+890 

-900 GTTTSEGGMNNG
+900 EATTHEGGMNNG
-912 TEQLQV
+912 TEQLPA
-918 GQRPGAEQPGE
+918 GQQPGTEQQSE

-936 GRVLGES
+936 GRILGES

-957 RAFNQVGAAAERK
+957 RAFNQGRTAVERE

-996 IQVMPESSWD
+996 IRVMPESHWD
-1006 AQMQQTAQRISYE
+1006 AQMQRTAQRISYE

-1043 RGVYTENGIIIQAD
+1043 RGVYTENGIIVQAD
-1057 HLRLNIDQIADHEA
+1057 HRYLNIDQIADHEA
-1071 FHDYAANNPGLV
+1071 FHDYAAKNPGLV
-1083 RQIEQAIV
+1083 RQIERAIV
-1091 ERYGR
+1091 EQYSR

-1101 IMDKYLKNLRGVYD
+1101 VVEKYLQNLRGVYD

-1139 AYAGINFFGANADK
+1139 AYAGINFFGAHAEK

-1209 QMQGED
+1209 QIQGED

-1240 NMKYHRGG
+1240 KMKYHRGG

-1295 YGRLSERVESGNAT
+1295 YGRLSERVDRGSAT

-1323 PQLRSVR
+1323 PQLRNVR

-1361 EVTIIHEIQHAIQ
+1361 EATIIHEIQHAIQ

-1442 QNGVGLDSYDLYRN
+1442 QNGVGMDSYDLYRN

-1461 EARDAASRRELTP
+1461 EARDAASRRGLTP
-1474 EQRRATPPARAD
+1474 EQRRAAPPARAD

-1693 PVKARFSMDE
+1693 PVKARFSLDE

-1764 DQRNKVYGAD
+1764 DRRNKVYGAD

-1789 NYDARRA
+1789 NYEARRA
-1796 AEQKIAQLAKQ
+1796 AEQKIAQLANQ

-1816 SVIGSRVDEVSTM
+1816 SVIGSRVDEVATM
-1829 DEAELAKQLSRDDA
+1829 DEAELAKQLAKDDA

-1902 LETARESIMEA
+1902 LETARESIMDA

-1921 LSRKPEL
+1921 LNRRPEL

-1939 ISDARVED
+1939 ISDARIED

-1958 GGQTRDGVDRYAT
+1958 GGQTRDAVDRYAT

-1986 WVRGQLHGVL
+1986 WVRGQLRGVL

-2010 SGRRRSFRET
+2010 SGRRKSFRET
-2020 HGAYTVENIVK
+2020 HGAYTAENIVK
-2031 AMNKANA
+2031 AMNQANA
-2038 RGESYWGVG
+2038 RGEGYLGVG

-2059 KSVDAIHADES
+2059 GSVDAIHADEG
-2070 RLQKMP
+2070 RLQNMP
-2076 EEEYNRLLQALDK
+2076 EEEYNRLLQELDK
-2089 RIEGIVADVQKTSGS
+2089 RIEEIITDVQKTSGS

-2178 NCPPERLEKMKAAG
+2178 DCPPERLEKMKAAG

-2221 EPQAGTGGEIG
+2221 EPQAETGSEIE
-2232 QAPESE
+2232 QAPESKPAE
-2238 PAKQEQKEKKPRK
+2238 PEQKEKKPRK

-2387 ADTLPGMFN
+2387 ADTLPGMFH

-2535 ELRETWDEVL
+2535 ELQGTWDEVL

-2576 KAARKS
+2576 KDAQAN
-2582 DPNFLPTKELE
+2582 DPNFLPSKELE
-2593 MIVDRLDNEKIA
+2593 KIVHRLDNKKIA

-2749 IPQLVGELEVGKP
+2749 IPQLVGALEVGKP

-2775 TQKVHLYLESKSYEN
+2775 TQKVHMYLESKSTEN

-2798 IFPVKEL
+2798 TFADKTL
-2805 YSQGKREAAFAQGEL
+2805 YSQGKRREAFAQGKT
-2820 VRLAPETVKALVKD
+2820 VRMAPETVKAIVGS

-2872 SKNYAPIYADT
+2872 SKNYTPIYT
-2883 NYTKNQLGVYDATA
+2883 NSNYTKSELGVYDATA
-2897 EGVGNLKSRQY
+2897 EGVGNLKSRQF

-2939 RNWNTLLGWNE
+2939 RNWQTLLNW
-2950 YVDDDRESMRSEISH
+2950 RERENSMADIITH
-2965 TWGDASLK
+2965 DWGDESLK
-2973 YIENLIET
+2973 YIQDLVQT

-3006 AVFGANQ
+3006 AVFGANP

-3021 SIPLASV
+3021 SIPLAGA
-3028 WLGPENAPSPGQVK
+3028 WLDFKNFPSPGQVK

-3053 QELDWRTLGYST
+3053 QELDWRTMGYST

-3073 NPNWTQTNKFTSF
+3073 NPNWTQTNKFTNF

-3106 WAENKVRSEFP
+3106 WAENKVRAEFP
-3117 ELETGSQEQIDSGS
+3117 ELETGNQEQIDSGS
-3131 SPFYQKVA
+3131 SPFYRKVA
-3139 EEFNEAVA
+3139 EVFNEAVA
-3147 RSQSTSDEMHRG
+3147 RSQSTSDEMHQGTLR
-3159 SLYKSKNSVTRAFT
+3159 KSKNPVTRAFT
-3173 MFKSDSSQAY
+3173 MFKSDSSQTY

-3214 AFLSILGGTAF
+3214 AFLAAVGGYIWAQ
-3225 ACGIDVLMNLWKHKG
+3225 GIEFLMNLWKRKG

-3252 ESVAKELATGMAES
+3252 GSVAKEMAL
-3266 MFGLVIGGEEIFNIF
+3266 GLVGDLAGIVTYGEEIADVIGNII
-3281 DAVGTKLTGG
+3281 TGDK
-3291 TWYDSMN
+3291 WYGID
-3298 TLNAPGLEQVSE
+3298 TPGLEQLSDVVE
-3310 IISTLI
+3310 TIVEQGQNGL
-3316 DEGVS
+3316 DV
-3321 FIQLLADGAD
+3321 LKDAAD
-3331 VVKNGGDVWE
+3331 VVKNGGSLGE
-3341 FLHRRGADIIGD
+3341 YLHRHSGD
-3353 IKEMAATV
+3353 IVGGIKDLAAAA
-3361 ATYLPGIP
+3361 ATYLPGIS

-3377 LGTVRWVSPELAA
+3377 LGTVRWASPELAA

-3401 NRMKGLRG
+3401 NQMKGLRG
-3409 AELERKIE
+3409 VELERKIS

-3425 ETDEATNETLASLY
+3425 ETDETTNETLASLY
-3439 EGGFTKAVPSDT
+3439 ESGFTKAVPSDT

-3478 AVGNRLRELA
+3478 AVGSRLQELI
-3488 ASDVFQEADDET
+3488 ASDVFQAADDET

-3536 LASGAEMA
+3536 LATGAEMA

-3557 YLDAIDGG
+3557 YLDAHDGG
-3565 LDTQN
+3565 LNAQS

-3599 IDAVDGADAQRNA
+3599 IDAVDGTSAQRDA

-3669 GHGGIMLPGGDGPQQ
+3669 GHSGIMLPGGDGPQQ

>member
-41 AQSAAQQRRQAQE
+41 AQSAEQQRRQAQE
-54 QKTPQRE
+54 QKASQSE
-61 RNGFDRT
+61 RSGFDRT

-117 VSTVDSTSFNIQG
+117 ISTVDSTSFNIQG

-199 TVAHD
+199 AVAHD
-204 QLQGMKRTLA
+204 QLQGMKRTIA

-228 GILSMLGKASD
+228 SILSMLGKASD

-245 QAESAQSETDRR
+245 RAGSAQSETDRR
-257 IQELQDEID
+257 IQALQDEID

-302 GVWTKRQKQEAEE
+302 GIWTKHQKQEAEE
-315 IIGTQSGF
+315 IIGTQNGF

-386 AAVGKLLGA
+386 AAVGKALGA

-473 AAIGDMSTGDYLK
+473 AAMGDMSTEDYLK
-486 HIAISGAQGMAG
+486 RIAISGAQGMAG

-566 SVLNG
+566 SVLSS
-571 AINSYQTTQQQKAQM
+571 AISSYQATQQQKAQM

-624 SLRESVN
+624 SLRESIN

-686 PTAADLPTA
+686 PTAADLPTT

-700 MQKQVEQELQTAIQ
+700 MQKQVEQEIQTAIQ
-714 QGLQQAQAGTQNT
+714 QGLQQAEAGTQSAQ
-727 PQPESGQALQNGNAA
+727 QPESGQALQSGNAA
-742 AAAAQIAGQAAE
+742 AAAAQIAGQSQQVQQPNLPTAA
-754 QNQQTQLPSL
+754 Q
-764 PATEQDAVVQP
+764 AAAVQP
-775 QQPEQSTQQ
+775 QQLEQSTQQ
-784 EAELPTQ
+784 EAGLPTPQ
-791 QMQTEQTTTPLQRLE
+791 QVQTEQTATPLERLE

-820 GIEAFYRGEIQDGE
+820 GIEAFYRGQITDGE
-834 VLSKLLSLPEVQNVM
+834 VLSKLLSFPEVQNVM

-861 SGNVQPQN
+861 SGNAQPQN
-869 QQPVNSAAQQTLNTQ
+869 QQPGNAA
-884 PTVQQA
+884 VQQVPG
-890 LDSQA
+890 SQQ

-900 GTTTSEGGMNNG
+900 EATTHEGGMNNG
-912 TEQLQV
+912 TEQLPA
-918 GQRPGAEQPGE
+918 GQQPGTEQQSE

-936 GRVLGES
+936 GRILGES

-957 RAFNQVGAAAERK
+957 RAFNQGRTAVERE

-996 IQVMPESSWD
+996 IQVMPESHWD
-1006 AQMQQTAQRISYE
+1006 SQMQQTAQRISYE

-1043 RGVYTENGIIIQAD
+1043 RGVYTENGIIVQAD
-1057 HLRLNIDQIADHEA
+1057 HRYLNIDQIADHEA
-1071 FHDYAANNPGLV
+1071 FHDIAANNPGLV

-1091 ERYGR
+1091 EQYSR

-1101 IMDKYLKNLRGVYD
+1101 VVEKYLKNLRGVYD
-1115 LPEHASGQEVAEAY
+1115 LPEYASGQEVAEVY

-1139 AYAGINFFGANADK
+1139 AYAGINFFGAHAEK

-1160 VLRERKIT
+1160 VLQARKIT
-1168 TPGSETEEAVARRT
+1168 TPGSETAAATQRRT
-1182 GPPERYSYGGVNA
+1182 GPPERYSI
-1195 NTADQKTLARAQEL
+1195 
-1209 QMQGED
+1209 GEI
-1215 DERVRKET
+1215 T
-1223 GWHTG
+1223 
-1228 MEGKLR
+1228 
-1234 FEIDDS
+1234 
-1240 NMKYHRGG
+1240 
-1248 DAAFSRNHPDY
+1248 
-1259 AEYQKLVDKMLT
+1259 DKA
-1271 GSAEAW
+1271 GNN
-1277 KPEDQ
+1277 
-1282 ERLQELDKTWGRE
+1282 
-1295 YGRLSERVESGNAT
+1295 YGRGVHLDSILLENLSDSERVQMVKE
-1309 LEDVIDHEE
+1309 
-1318 LFQAY
+1318 
-1323 PQLRSVR
+1323 R
-1330 VEFKE
+1330 VKE
-1335 LPGNTQ
+1335 LGGQHFTAYDGN
-1341 GYFSPSENKIALDSK
+1341 GN
-1356 LRSAP
+1356 
-1361 EVTIIHEIQHAIQ
+1361 EV
-1374 KAEGFASGAS
+1374 
-1384 PEYWQQ
+1384 
-1390 HRDEAKEARIA
+1390 
-1401 DIREEIARLEEQLP
+1401 
-1415 WDLNRWTAEDDAIEA
+1415 
-1430 KIGELEDSIIDI
+1430 DI
-1442 QNGVGLDSYDLYRN
+1442 QIAKPGARFVNKSGKSVPVNKDLTTKNRKSKVKQEAVVLADELIN
-1456 TAGEI
+1456 TAKHKK
-1461 EARDAASRRELTP
+1461 DT
-1474 EQRRATPPARAD
+1474 PARYPHGWLDDNGRNDWAEWKTYIQD
-1486 ENTVYADLSD
+1486 KENTVWEATLHIATSADGEKILYDIDPIKKTGQSGNSD
-1496 SLDYVGKTDDGTEVY
+1496 TSTVEPIVADEAEPVKREDEEEMPKLMNLQRYSDIAGQQEQTAEMTNAEPTTVGAITSGSQSLGGSAPAISSA
-1511 ETSEA
+1511 SEA
-1516 VRKLP
+1516 SVAE
-1521 YKKRMEAFMDI
+1521 KRQSVKIPSAS
-1532 MRNEYAG
+1532 
-1539 RTAKFT
+1539 
-1545 ARDGEVYY
+1545 
-1553 ATFDEN
+1553 DE
-1559 DLRKNVYGDKKSS
+1559 SS
-1572 PRGWKAK
+1572 E
-1579 INTGADGNI
+1579 NTN
-1588 FDLVENAEH
+1588 
-1597 SGSGKEQG
+1597 
-1605 KTSEAHQGLTGWEYF
+1605 
-1620 VKTVQIDGR
+1620 
-1629 VYDLLANVRKK
+1629 
-1640 PDGEFVYSIQLNEN
+1640 
-1654 EKKAPAPPR
+1654 KAPAPPR

-1749 DYTLVFPRQSIDPQA
+1749 DYTLVFPRQSIDPQE
-1764 DQRNKVYGAD
+1764 DRRNKVYGAD

-1789 NYDARRA
+1789 NYEARRA
-1796 AEQKIAQLAKQ
+1796 AEQKIAQLANQ

-1816 SVIGSRVDEVSTM
+1816 SAIGSRVDEVATM
-1829 DEAELAKQLSRDDA
+1829 DEAELAKQLAKDDA

-1860 KEKVWDSFGNQA
+1860 KEKVWDSFGNLA
-1872 LQDYTEKIGAQELA
+1872 LQEYTEKIGAQELA

-1896 RLTEAE
+1896 RLTETE
-1902 LETARESIMEA
+1902 LETARESIMGA

-1921 LSRKPEL
+1921 LSRRPEL

-1939 ISDARVED
+1939 ISDARIED

-1986 WVRGQLHGVL
+1986 WVRGQLRGVL
-1996 GEPGIYNGKERFTA
+1996 GEPGIYNGKERFTV
-2010 SGRRRSFRET
+2010 SGKRRSFRET
-2020 HGAYTVENIVK
+2020 HGAYTAENIVK
-2031 AMNKANA
+2031 AMNQASA

-2059 KSVDAIHADES
+2059 KSVDAIHADEG
-2070 RLQKMP
+2070 RLQNMP
-2076 EEEYNRLLQALDK
+2076 EEEYNQLLQELDK
-2089 RIEGIVADVQKTSGS
+2089 RIGGIVADVQKTAGS

-2178 NCPPERLEKMKAAG
+2178 DCPPERLEKMKAAG

-2221 EPQAGTGGEIG
+2221 EPQAETGGEIE
-2232 QAPESE
+2232 QAPESKPAE
-2238 PAKQEQKEKKPRK
+2238 PEQKEKKPRK

-2387 ADTLPGMFN
+2387 ADTLPGMFH

-2535 ELRETWDEVL
+2535 ELQGTWDEVL

-2576 KAARKS
+2576 KDAQAN
-2582 DPNFLPTKELE
+2582 DPNFLPSKELE
-2593 MIVDRLDNEKIA
+2593 KIVHRLDNKKIA

-2664 RQGKKLDSL
+2664 RQGEKLDSL

-2711 RDYTVSATKQLREFL
+2711 RDYTVSATKRLREFL
-2726 TEHEDWAKKA
+2726 TEHEDWVKKA

-2749 IPQLVGELEVGKP
+2749 IPQLVGALEVGKP

-2775 TQKVHLYLESKSYEN
+2775 TQKVHMYLESKSVEN

-2798 IFPVKEL
+2798 TFADKTL
-2805 YSQGKREAAFAQGEL
+2805 YSQGKRREAFAQGKT
-2820 VRLAPETVKALVKD
+2820 VRMAPETVKAIVGS

-2872 SKNYAPIYADT
+2872 SKNYTPIYT
-2883 NYTKNQLGVYDATA
+2883 NSNYTKSELGVYDATA
-2897 EGVGNLKSRQY
+2897 EGVGNLKSRQF

-2939 RNWNTLLGWNE
+2939 RNWQTLLNW
-2950 YVDDDRESMRSEISH
+2950 RERENSMADIITH
-2965 TWGDASLK
+2965 DWGDESLK
-2973 YIENLIET
+2973 YIQDLVQT

-2986 ASTRDSVSMGAEKI
+2986 ASTRDSVSMGAEKV

-3006 AVFGANQ
+3006 AVFGANP

-3021 SIPLASV
+3021 SIPLAGA
-3028 WLGPENAPSPGQVK
+3028 WLDFKNFPSPGQVK

-3073 NPNWTQTNKFTSF
+3073 NPNWTQTNKFTNF
-3086 VFGGGAI
+3086 IFGGGAI

-3106 WAENKVRSEFP
+3106 WAENKVRAEFP

-3139 EEFNEAVA
+3139 EVFNEAVA
-3147 RSQSTSDEMHRG
+3147 RSQSTSDEMHQGTLR
-3159 SLYKSKNSVTRAFT
+3159 KSKNPVTRAFT
-3173 MFKSDSSQAY
+3173 MFKSDSSQTY

-3214 AFLSILGGTAF
+3214 AFLAAVGGYIWAQ
-3225 ACGIDVLMNLWKHKG
+3225 GIEFLMNLWKRKG

-3252 ESVAKELATGMAES
+3252 GSVAKEMAL
-3266 MFGLVIGGEEIFNIF
+3266 GLVGDLAGIVTYGEELADVIGNII
-3281 DAVGTKLTGG
+3281 TGDK
-3291 TWYDSMN
+3291 WYGID
-3298 TLNAPGLEQVSE
+3298 TPGLEQLSDVVE
-3310 IISTLI
+3310 TIVEQGQNGL
-3316 DEGVS
+3316 DV
-3321 FIQLLADGAD
+3321 LKDAAD
-3331 VVKNGGDVWE
+3331 VVKNGGSLGE
-3341 FLHRRGADIIGD
+3341 YLHRHSGD
-3353 IKEMAATV
+3353 IVGGIKDLAAAA
-3361 ATYLPGIP
+3361 ATYLPGIS

-3377 LGTVRWVSPELAA
+3377 LGTVRWASPELAA

-3401 NRMKGLRG
+3401 NQMKGLRG
-3409 AELERKIE
+3409 AELERKIS

-3425 ETDEATNETLASLY
+3425 ETDETTNETLASLY
-3439 EGGFTKAVPSDT
+3439 ESGFTKAVPSDT

-3478 AVGNRLRELA
+3478 AVGSRLQELI
-3488 ASDVFQEADDET
+3488 ASDVFQAADDET
-3500 REKMLSGLYEYA
+3500 QEKMLSGLYEYA

-3536 LASGAEMA
+3536 LATGAEMA

-3565 LDTQN
+3565 LDAQS

-3599 IDAVDGADAQRNA
+3599 IDAVDGTSAQRDA

-3669 GHGGIMLPGGDGPQQ
+3669 GHSGIMLPGGDGPQQ
-3684 LTNEMRAVLWQLFTG
+3684 LTNEMQAVLWQLFTG

>member
-54 QKTPQRE
+54 QKTPQSE
-61 RNGFDRT
+61 RSGFDRT

-117 VSTVDSTSFNIQG
+117 ISTVDSTSFNIQG

-187 YYTTQREKALDE
+187 YYTTQRKQALDE
-199 TVAHD
+199 TAAHD

-219 KKQEQAQQP
+219 KKQEQVQQP

-245 QAESAQSETDRR
+245 RADSAQSETDRR

-302 GVWTKRQKQEAEE
+302 GTWTKRQKQEAEE

-354 QQIYDVLYTRLYSK
+354 QQIYDVLYTRLYSR

-473 AAIGDMSTGDYLK
+473 AAMGDMSTEDYLK
-486 HIAISGAQGMAG
+486 RIAISGTQGMAG

-571 AINSYQTTQQQKAQM
+571 AISSYQATQQQKAQM

-624 SLRESVN
+624 SLRESIN

-686 PTAADLPTA
+686 PTAADLPTT

-700 MQKQVEQELQTAIQ
+700 MQKQVEQEIQTAIQ
-714 QGLQQAQAGTQNT
+714 QGLQQAEAGTQSAQ
-727 PQPESGQALQNGNAA
+727 QPESGQALQSGNAA
-742 AAAAQIAGQAAE
+742 AAAAQIAGQSQQVQQPNLPTAA
-754 QNQQTQLPSL
+754 Q
-764 PATEQDAVVQP
+764 AAAVQP
-775 QQPEQSTQQ
+775 QQLEQSTQQ
-784 EAELPTQ
+784 EAGLPTPQ
-791 QMQTEQTTTPLQRLE
+791 QVQTEQTATPLERLE

-820 GIEAFYRGEIQDGE
+820 GIEAFYRGQITDGE
-834 VLSKLLSLPEVQNVM
+834 VLNKLLSFPEVQNVM

-861 SGNVQPQN
+861 SGNVQAQN
-869 QQPVNSAAQQTLNTQ
+869 QQPGNAA
-884 PTVQQA
+884 VQQVPG
-890 LDSQA
+890 SQQ

-900 GTTTSEGGMNNG
+900 EATTHEGGMNNG
-912 TEQLQV
+912 TEQLPA
-918 GQRPGAEQPGE
+918 GQQPGTEQQSE

-936 GRVLGES
+936 GRILGES

-957 RAFNQVGAAAERK
+957 RAFNQGRTAVERE

-996 IQVMPESSWD
+996 IQVMPESHWD
-1006 AQMQQTAQRISYE
+1006 SQMQQTAQRISYE

-1043 RGVYTENGIIIQAD
+1043 RGVYTENGIIVQAD
-1057 HLRLNIDQIADHEA
+1057 HRYLNIDQIADHEA
-1071 FHDYAANNPGLV
+1071 FHDIAANNPGLV

-1091 ERYGR
+1091 EQYSR

-1101 IMDKYLKNLRGVYD
+1101 VVEKYLKNLRGVYD
-1115 LPEHASGQEVAEAY
+1115 LPEYASGQEVDEVY

-1139 AYAGINFFGANADK
+1139 AYAGINFFGAHAEK

-1160 VLRERKIT
+1160 VLQARKIT
-1168 TPGSETEEAVARRT
+1168 TPGSETAAATQRRT
-1182 GPPERYSYGGVNA
+1182 GPPERYSI
-1195 NTADQKTLARAQEL
+1195 
-1209 QMQGED
+1209 GEI
-1215 DERVRKET
+1215 T
-1223 GWHTG
+1223 
-1228 MEGKLR
+1228 
-1234 FEIDDS
+1234 
-1240 NMKYHRGG
+1240 
-1248 DAAFSRNHPDY
+1248 
-1259 AEYQKLVDKMLT
+1259 DKA
-1271 GSAEAW
+1271 GNN
-1277 KPEDQ
+1277 
-1282 ERLQELDKTWGRE
+1282 
-1295 YGRLSERVESGNAT
+1295 YGRGVHLDSTLLENLSDSERVQMVKE
-1309 LEDVIDHEE
+1309 
-1318 LFQAY
+1318 
-1323 PQLRSVR
+1323 R
-1330 VEFKE
+1330 VKE
-1335 LPGNTQ
+1335 LGGQHFTAYDGN
-1341 GYFSPSENKIALDSK
+1341 GN
-1356 LRSAP
+1356 
-1361 EVTIIHEIQHAIQ
+1361 EV
-1374 KAEGFASGAS
+1374 
-1384 PEYWQQ
+1384 
-1390 HRDEAKEARIA
+1390 
-1401 DIREEIARLEEQLP
+1401 
-1415 WDLNRWTAEDDAIEA
+1415 
-1430 KIGELEDSIIDI
+1430 DI
-1442 QNGVGLDSYDLYRN
+1442 QIAKPGARFVNKSGKSVPVNKDLTTKNRKSKVKQEAVVLADELIN
-1456 TAGEI
+1456 TAKHKK
-1461 EARDAASRRELTP
+1461 DT
-1474 EQRRATPPARAD
+1474 PARYPHGWLDDNGRNDWAEWKTYIQD
-1486 ENTVYADLSD
+1486 KENTVWEATLHIATSADGEKILYDIDPIKKTGQSGNSD
-1496 SLDYVGKTDDGTEVY
+1496 TSTVEPIVADEAEPVKREDEEEMPKLMNLQRYSDIAGQQEQTAEMTNAEPTTVGAITSGSQSLGGSAPAISSA
-1511 ETSEA
+1511 SEA
-1516 VRKLP
+1516 SVAE
-1521 YKKRMEAFMDI
+1521 KRQSVKIPSAS
-1532 MRNEYAG
+1532 
-1539 RTAKFT
+1539 
-1545 ARDGEVYY
+1545 
-1553 ATFDEN
+1553 DE
-1559 DLRKNVYGDKKSS
+1559 SS
-1572 PRGWKAK
+1572 E
-1579 INTGADGNI
+1579 NTN
-1588 FDLVENAEH
+1588 
-1597 SGSGKEQG
+1597 
-1605 KTSEAHQGLTGWEYF
+1605 
-1620 VKTVQIDGR
+1620 
-1629 VYDLLANVRKK
+1629 
-1640 PDGEFVYSIQLNEN
+1640 
-1654 EKKAPAPPR
+1654 KAPAPPR

-1764 DQRNKVYGAD
+1764 DRRNKVYGAD

-1789 NYDARRA
+1789 NYEARRA
-1796 AEQKIAQLAKQ
+1796 AEQKIAQLANQ

-1816 SVIGSRVDEVSTM
+1816 SVIGSRVDEVATM
-1829 DEAELAKQLSRDDA
+1829 DEAELAKQLAKDDA

-1886 QLYVK
+1886 RLYVK
-1891 LETGE
+1891 LETGD
-1896 RLTEAE
+1896 RLTAAE
-1902 LETARESIMEA
+1902 LETARESIMDA

-1921 LSRKPEL
+1921 LNRRPEL

-1939 ISDARVED
+1939 ISDVRVED

-1986 WVRGQLHGVL
+1986 WVRGQLRGVL

-2010 SGRRRSFRET
+2010 SGRRRSFLET
-2020 HGAYTVENIVK
+2020 HGAYTAENIVK
-2031 AMNKANA
+2031 AMNQADA

-2059 KSVDAIHADES
+2059 KSVDAIHADEG
-2070 RLQKMP
+2070 RLQNMP
-2076 EEEYNRLLQALDK
+2076 EEEYNQLLQELDK
-2089 RIEGIVADVQKTSGS
+2089 RIEGIVADVQKTAGS

-2178 NCPPERLEKMKAAG
+2178 DCPPERLEKMKAAG

-2221 EPQAGTGGEIG
+2221 EPQAETGSEIE
-2232 QAPESE
+2232 QAPENKPAE
-2238 PAKQEQKEKKPRK
+2238 PEQKEKKPRK

-2387 ADTLPGMFN
+2387 ADTLPGMFH

-2535 ELRETWDEVL
+2535 ELQGTWDEVL

-2576 KAARKS
+2576 KDAQAN
-2582 DPNFLPTKELE
+2582 DPNFLPSKELE
-2593 MIVDRLDNEKIA
+2593 KIVHRLDNKKIA

-2749 IPQLVGELEVGKP
+2749 IPQLVGALEVGKP

-2775 TQKVHLYLESKSYEN
+2775 TQKVHMYLESKSTEN

-2798 IFPVKEL
+2798 TFADKTL
-2805 YSQGKREAAFAQGEL
+2805 YSQGKRREAFAQGKT
-2820 VRLAPETVKALVKD
+2820 VRMAPETVKAIVGS

-2872 SKNYAPIYADT
+2872 SKNYTPIYT
-2883 NYTKNQLGVYDATA
+2883 NSNYTKSELGVYDATA
-2897 EGVGNLKSRQY
+2897 EGVGNLKSRQF

-2939 RNWNTLLGWNE
+2939 RNWQTLLNW
-2950 YVDDDRESMRSEISH
+2950 RERENSMADIITH
-2965 TWGDASLK
+2965 NWGDESLK
-2973 YIENLIET
+2973 YIQDLVQT
-2981 LQGGA
+2981 LQGGT
-2986 ASTRDSVSMGAEKI
+2986 ASTRDSVSMGAEKV

-3006 AVFGANQ
+3006 AVFGANP

-3021 SIPLASV
+3021 SIPLAGA
-3028 WLGPENAPSPGQVK
+3028 WLDFKNFPSPGQVK

-3073 NPNWTQTNKFTSF
+3073 NPNWTQTNKFTNF
-3086 VFGGGAI
+3086 IFGGGAI

-3106 WAENKVRSEFP
+3106 WAENKVRAEFP

-3139 EEFNEAVA
+3139 EVFNEAVA
-3147 RSQSTSDEMHRG
+3147 RSQSTSDEMHQGTLR
-3159 SLYKSKNSVTRAFT
+3159 KSKNPVTRAFT
-3173 MFKSDSSQAY
+3173 MFKSDSSQTY

-3214 AFLSILGGTAF
+3214 AFLAAVGGYIWAQ
-3225 ACGIDVLMNLWKHKG
+3225 GIEFLMNLWKRKG

-3252 ESVAKELATGMAES
+3252 GSVAKEMAL
-3266 MFGLVIGGEEIFNIF
+3266 GLVGDLASIVTYGEEIADVVGNI
-3281 DAVGTKLTGG
+3281 LTGDK
-3291 TWYDSMN
+3291 WYGID
-3298 TLNAPGLEQVSE
+3298 TPGLEQLSDVVE
-3310 IISTLI
+3310 TIVEQGQNGL
-3316 DEGVS
+3316 DV
-3321 FIQLLADGAD
+3321 LKDAAD
-3331 VVKNGGDVWE
+3331 VVKNGGSLGE
-3341 FLHRRGADIIGD
+3341 YLHRHSGD
-3353 IKEMAATV
+3353 IVGGIKDLAAAA
-3361 ATYLPGIP
+3361 ATYLPGIS

-3377 LGTVRWVSPELAA
+3377 IGTVRWASPELAA

-3401 NRMKGLRG
+3401 NQMKGMRG
-3409 AELERKIE
+3409 AELERKIS

-3425 ETDEATNETLASLY
+3425 ETDETTNETLASLY

-3473 KTWSG
+3473 KTWSST
-3478 AVGNRLRELA
+3478 VGSRLQELA
-3488 ASDVFQEADDET
+3488 ASDVFQTADDET

-3536 LASGAEMA
+3536 LATGAEMV

-3565 LDTQN
+3565 LDTQS

-3580 LAPEEGK
+3580 LTPDEGK

-3599 IDAVDGADAQRNA
+3599 IDAVDGADAQQDA

-3669 GHGGIMLPGGDGPQQ
+3669 GHSGIMLPGGDGPQQ

-3716 IAEREKAKQE
+3716 IAEREKTKQE

>member
-54 QKTPQRE
+54 QKAPQSE
-61 RNGFDRT
+61 RSGFDRT

-117 VSTVDSTSFNIQG
+117 ISTVDSTSFNIQG

-199 TVAHD
+199 AVAHD

-239 STLPTF
+239 SSLPTF

-302 GVWTKRQKQEAEE
+302 GTWTKRQKQEAEE

-342 MRKGDTEAAKQW
+342 MRKGNTEAAAQW

-386 AAVGKLLGA
+386 AAVGKALGA

-436 AGAGLAAAGMNT
+436 AGAGLAEAGMNT

-473 AAIGDMSTGDYLK
+473 TAMGDMSTEDYLK
-486 HIAISGAQGMAG
+486 RIAISGAQGMAG

-566 SVLNG
+566 SVLSS
-571 AINSYQTTQQQKAQM
+571 AISSYQTTQQQKAQM

-652 DEAMRAYVNGYT
+652 DEAMRAYVNGYA

-686 PTAADLPTA
+686 PTAADLPTT

-727 PQPESGQALQNGNAA
+727 QPPESGQALQNGNAA
-742 AAAAQIAGQAAE
+742 AAAAQIAVQAAE
-754 QNQQTQLPSL
+754 QNQQAQQPSL
-764 PATEQDAVVQP
+764 PTAAQAAAVQP
-775 QQPEQSTQQ
+775 QQLEQSTQQ
-784 EAELPTQ
+784 EAGLPTPQ
-791 QMQTEQTTTPLQRLE
+791 QVQTEQTATPLERLE
-806 AMGVSGKRAQSMAR
+806 TMGVSGKRAQSMAR
-820 GIEAFYRGEIQDGE
+820 GIEAFYRGQITDGE
-834 VLSKLLSLPEVQNVM
+834 VLSKLLSFPEVQNVM

-861 SGNVQPQN
+861 SGNVQAQN
-869 QQPVNSAAQQTLNTQ
+869 QQPVNTAAQQV
-884 PTVQQA
+884 PGSQQ
-890 LDSQA
+890 

-900 GTTTSEGGMNNG
+900 EATTHEGGMNNG
-912 TEQLQV
+912 TEQLPA
-918 GQRPGAEQPGE
+918 GQQPGTEQQSE

-936 GRVLGES
+936 GRILGES

-957 RAFNQVGAAAERK
+957 RAFNQGRTAVERE

-996 IQVMPESSWD
+996 IQVMPESHWD
-1006 AQMQQTAQRISYE
+1006 AQMQRTAQRISYE

-1043 RGVYTENGIIIQAD
+1043 RGVYTENGIIVQAD
-1057 HLRLNIDQIADHEA
+1057 HRYLNIDQIADHEA
-1071 FHDYAANNPGLV
+1071 LHDYAANNPGLV
-1083 RQIEQAIV
+1083 RQIERAIV
-1091 ERYGR
+1091 EQYSR

-1101 IMDKYLKNLRGVYD
+1101 VVEKYLKNLRGVYD

-1139 AYAGINFFGANADK
+1139 AYAGINFFGAHAEK

-1160 VLRERKIT
+1160 VLQERKVT
-1168 TPGSETEEAVARRT
+1168 TPGSETAAATQRRT

-1240 NMKYHRGG
+1240 KMKYHRGG

-1295 YGRLSERVESGNAT
+1295 YGRLSERVESGDAT

-1323 PQLRSVR
+1323 PQLRNVR

-1361 EVTIIHEIQHAIQ
+1361 EATIIHEIQHAIQ

-1442 QNGVGLDSYDLYRN
+1442 QNGVGMDSYDLYRN

-1461 EARDAASRRELTP
+1461 EARDAASRRGLTL
-1474 EQRRATPPARAD
+1474 EQRRAAPPARAD

-1764 DQRNKVYGAD
+1764 DRRNKVYGAD

-1789 NYDARRA
+1789 NYEARRA
-1796 AEQKIAQLAKQ
+1796 AEQKIAQLANQ

-1816 SVIGSRVDEVSTM
+1816 SVIGSRVDEVATM
-1829 DEAELAKQLSRDDA
+1829 DEAELAKQLAKDDA
-1843 VRAAYLAE
+1843 VRAAYFAE

-1891 LETGE
+1891 LETGD
-1896 RLTEAE
+1896 RLTETE
-1902 LETARESIMEA
+1902 LETARESIMDA

-1921 LSRKPEL
+1921 LNRRPEL
-1928 RETRIA
+1928 RETRVA

-1939 ISDARVED
+1939 ISDARIED

-1986 WVRGQLHGVL
+1986 WVRGQLRGVL

-2010 SGRRRSFRET
+2010 SGKRRSFRET
-2020 HGAYTVENIVK
+2020 HGAYTAENIVK
-2031 AMNKANA
+2031 AMNQASA

-2059 KSVDAIHADES
+2059 KSVDAIHADEG
-2070 RLQKMP
+2070 RLQNMP
-2076 EEEYNRLLQALDK
+2076 EEEYNQLLQELDK
-2089 RIEGIVADVQKTSGS
+2089 RIGGIVADVQKTAGS

-2178 NCPPERLEKMKAAG
+2178 DCPPERLEKMKAAG

-2221 EPQAGTGGEIG
+2221 EPQAETGGEIE
-2232 QAPESE
+2232 QAPESKPAE
-2238 PAKQEQKEKKPRK
+2238 PEQKEKKPRK
-2251 KNETKPVAESLPIIA
+2251 KNEMKPVAESLPIIA

-2293 GLADR
+2293 TLADR

-2311 AFFDRMYAEG
+2311 TFFDRMYAEG

-2387 ADTLPGMFN
+2387 ADTLPGMFH

-2503 QRQREYRELKEQQK
+2503 QLQREYRELKEQQK

-2535 ELRETWDEVL
+2535 ELQGTWDEVL

-2576 KAARKS
+2576 KDAQAN
-2582 DPNFLPTKELE
+2582 DPNFLPSKELE
-2593 MIVDRLDNEKIA
+2593 KIVHRLDNKKIA

-2749 IPQLVGELEVGKP
+2749 IPQLIGALEVGKP

-2775 TQKVHLYLESKSYEN
+2775 TQKVHMYLESKNTEN

-2798 IFPVKEL
+2798 TFADKTL
-2805 YSQGKREAAFAQGEL
+2805 YSQGKRREAFAQGKT
-2820 VRLAPETVKALVKD
+2820 VRMAPETVKAIVGS

-2872 SKNYAPIYADT
+2872 SKNYTPIYT
-2883 NYTKNQLGVYDATA
+2883 NSNYTKSELGVYDATA
-2897 EGVGNLKSRQY
+2897 EGVGNLKSRQF

-2939 RNWNTLLGWNE
+2939 RNWQTLLNW
-2950 YVDDDRESMRSEISH
+2950 RERENSMADIITH
-2965 TWGDASLK
+2965 DWGDESLK
-2973 YIENLIET
+2973 YIQDLVQT
-2981 LQGGA
+2981 LQGGT
-2986 ASTRDSVSMGAEKI
+2986 ASTRDSVSMGAEKV

-3006 AVFGANQ
+3006 AVFGANP

-3021 SIPLASV
+3021 SIPLAGA
-3028 WLGPENAPSPGQVK
+3028 WLDFKNFPSPGQVK

-3073 NPNWTQTNKFTSF
+3073 NPNWTQTNKFTNF
-3086 VFGGGAI
+3086 IFGGGAI

-3106 WAENKVRSEFP
+3106 WAENKVRAEFP
-3117 ELETGSQEQIDSGS
+3117 ELETGNQEQIDSGS

-3139 EEFNEAVA
+3139 EVFNEAVA
-3147 RSQSTSDEMHRG
+3147 RSQSTSDEMHQGTLR
-3159 SLYKSKNSVTRAFT
+3159 KSKNPVTRAFT
-3173 MFKSDSSQAY
+3173 MFKSDSSQTY

-3214 AFLSILGGTAF
+3214 AFLAAVGGYIWAQ
-3225 ACGIDVLMNLWKHKG
+3225 GIEFLMNLWKRKG

-3252 ESVAKELATGMAES
+3252 GSVAKEMAL
-3266 MFGLVIGGEEIFNIF
+3266 GLVGDLAGIVTYGEELADVIGNII
-3281 DAVGTKLTGG
+3281 TGDK
-3291 TWYDSMN
+3291 WYGID
-3298 TLNAPGLEQVSE
+3298 TPGLEQLSDVVE
-3310 IISTLI
+3310 TIVEQGQNGL
-3316 DEGVS
+3316 DV
-3321 FIQLLADGAD
+3321 LKDAAD
-3331 VVKNGGDVWE
+3331 VVKNGGSLGE
-3341 FLHRRGADIIGD
+3341 YLHRHSGD
-3353 IKEMAATV
+3353 IVGGIKDLAAAA
-3361 ATYLPGIP
+3361 ATYLPGIS

-3377 LGTVRWVSPELAA
+3377 LGTVRWASPELAA

-3401 NRMKGLRG
+3401 NQMKGLRG
-3409 AELERKIE
+3409 AELERKIS
-3417 DTLHNRRV
+3417 DTMHNRRV
-3425 ETDEATNETLASLY
+3425 ETDETTNETLASLY
-3439 EGGFTKAVPSDT
+3439 ESGFTKAVPSDT

-3478 AVGNRLRELA
+3478 AVGSRLQELI
-3488 ASDVFQEADDET
+3488 ASDVFRAADDET
-3500 REKMLSGLYEYA
+3500 QEKMLSGLYEYA

-3536 LASGAEMA
+3536 LATGAEMA

-3565 LDTQN
+3565 LDAQS

-3580 LAPEEGK
+3580 LTPDEGK

-3599 IDAVDGADAQRNA
+3599 IDAVDGTSAQRDA

-3669 GHGGIMLPGGDGPQQ
+3669 GHSGIMLPGGDGPQQ

>member
-54 QKTPQRE
+54 QKAPQSE
-61 RNGFDRT
+61 RSGFDRT

-117 VSTVDSTSFNIQG
+117 ISTVDSTSFNIQG

-199 TVAHD
+199 AVAHD

-228 GILSMLGKASD
+228 SILSMLGKASD

-302 GVWTKRQKQEAEE
+302 GIWTKRQKQEAEE
-315 IIGTQSGF
+315 IIGTQNGF

-473 AAIGDMSTGDYLK
+473 AAMGDMSTEDYLK
-486 HIAISGAQGMAG
+486 RIAISGTQGMAG

-508 LANVLRDTHK
+508 LANVLRDTHM

-566 SVLNG
+566 SVLNS
-571 AINSYQTTQQQKAQM
+571 AISSYQTTQQQKAQM

-652 DEAMRAYVNGYT
+652 DEAMRAYVNGYA

-686 PTAADLPTA
+686 PTAADLPTT

-727 PQPESGQALQNGNAA
+727 QPPQSGQALQNGNAA
-742 AAAAQIAGQAAE
+742 AAAAQIAVQAAE
-754 QNQQTQLPSL
+754 QNQQAQQPSL
-764 PATEQDAVVQP
+764 PTAAQAAAVQP
-775 QQPEQSTQQ
+775 QQLEQSTQQ
-784 EAELPTQ
+784 EAGLPTPQ
-791 QMQTEQTTTPLQRLE
+791 QVQTEQTATPLERLE

-820 GIEAFYRGEIQDGE
+820 GIEAFYRGQITDGE
-834 VLSKLLSLPEVQNVM
+834 VLSKLLSFPEVQNVM

-861 SGNVQPQN
+861 SGNVQAQN
-869 QQPVNSAAQQTLNTQ
+869 QQPVNAA
-884 PTVQQA
+884 VQQVPG
-890 LDSQA
+890 SQQ

-900 GTTTSEGGMNNG
+900 EATTHEGGMNNG
-912 TEQLQV
+912 TEQLPA
-918 GQRPGAEQPGE
+918 GQQPGTEQQSE

-936 GRVLGES
+936 GRILGES

-957 RAFNQVGAAAERK
+957 RAFNQGRTAVERE

-996 IQVMPESSWD
+996 IQVMPESHWD
-1006 AQMQQTAQRISYE
+1006 SQMQQTAQRISYE

-1043 RGVYTENGIIIQAD
+1043 RGVYTENGIIVQAD
-1057 HLRLNIDQIADHEA
+1057 HRYLNIDQIADHEA
-1071 FHDYAANNPGLV
+1071 FHDIAANNPGLV

-1091 ERYGR
+1091 EQYSR

-1101 IMDKYLKNLRGVYD
+1101 VVEKYLKNLRGVYD
-1115 LPEHASGQEVAEAY
+1115 LPEYASGQEVDEVY

-1139 AYAGINFFGANADK
+1139 AYAGINFFGAHAEK

-1160 VLRERKIT
+1160 VLQARKIT
-1168 TPGSETEEAVARRT
+1168 TPGSETAAATQRRT
-1182 GPPERYSYGGVNA
+1182 GPPERYSI
-1195 NTADQKTLARAQEL
+1195 
-1209 QMQGED
+1209 GEI
-1215 DERVRKET
+1215 T
-1223 GWHTG
+1223 
-1228 MEGKLR
+1228 
-1234 FEIDDS
+1234 
-1240 NMKYHRGG
+1240 
-1248 DAAFSRNHPDY
+1248 
-1259 AEYQKLVDKMLT
+1259 DKA
-1271 GSAEAW
+1271 GNN
-1277 KPEDQ
+1277 
-1282 ERLQELDKTWGRE
+1282 
-1295 YGRLSERVESGNAT
+1295 YGRGVHLDSTLLENLSDSERVQMVKE
-1309 LEDVIDHEE
+1309 
-1318 LFQAY
+1318 
-1323 PQLRSVR
+1323 R
-1330 VEFKE
+1330 VKE
-1335 LPGNTQ
+1335 LGGQHFTAYDGN
-1341 GYFSPSENKIALDSK
+1341 GN
-1356 LRSAP
+1356 
-1361 EVTIIHEIQHAIQ
+1361 EV
-1374 KAEGFASGAS
+1374 
-1384 PEYWQQ
+1384 
-1390 HRDEAKEARIA
+1390 
-1401 DIREEIARLEEQLP
+1401 
-1415 WDLNRWTAEDDAIEA
+1415 
-1430 KIGELEDSIIDI
+1430 DI
-1442 QNGVGLDSYDLYRN
+1442 QIAKPGARFVNKSGKSVPVNKDLTTKNRKSKVKQEAVVLADELIN
-1456 TAGEI
+1456 TAKHKK
-1461 EARDAASRRELTP
+1461 DT
-1474 EQRRATPPARAD
+1474 PARYPHGWLDDNGRNDWAEWKTYIQD
-1486 ENTVYADLSD
+1486 KENTVWEATLHIATSADGEKILYDIDPIKKTGQSGNSD
-1496 SLDYVGKTDDGTEVY
+1496 TSTVEPIVADEAEPVKREDEEEMPKLMNLQRYSDIAGQQEQTAEMTNAEPTTVGAITSGSQSLGGSAPAISSA
-1511 ETSEA
+1511 SEA
-1516 VRKLP
+1516 SVAE
-1521 YKKRMEAFMDI
+1521 KRQSVKIPSAS
-1532 MRNEYAG
+1532 
-1539 RTAKFT
+1539 
-1545 ARDGEVYY
+1545 
-1553 ATFDEN
+1553 DE
-1559 DLRKNVYGDKKSS
+1559 SS
-1572 PRGWKAK
+1572 E
-1579 INTGADGNI
+1579 NTN
-1588 FDLVENAEH
+1588 
-1597 SGSGKEQG
+1597 
-1605 KTSEAHQGLTGWEYF
+1605 
-1620 VKTVQIDGR
+1620 
-1629 VYDLLANVRKK
+1629 
-1640 PDGEFVYSIQLNEN
+1640 
-1654 EKKAPAPPR
+1654 KAPAPPR

-1764 DQRNKVYGAD
+1764 DRRNKVYGAD

-1789 NYDARRA
+1789 NYEARRA
-1796 AEQKIAQLAKQ
+1796 AEQKIAQLANQ

-1816 SVIGSRVDEVSTM
+1816 SVIGSRVDEVATM
-1829 DEAELAKQLSRDDA
+1829 DEAELAKQLAKDDA

-1860 KEKVWDSFGNQA
+1860 KEKVWDSFGNLA
-1872 LQDYTEKIGAQELA
+1872 LQEYTEKIGAQELA
-1886 QLYVK
+1886 RLYVK
-1891 LETGE
+1891 LETGD
-1896 RLTEAE
+1896 RLTAAE
-1902 LETARESIMEA
+1902 LETARESIMDA

-1921 LSRKPEL
+1921 LNRRPEL

-1939 ISDARVED
+1939 ISDVRVED

-1986 WVRGQLHGVL
+1986 WVRGQLRGVL

-2010 SGRRRSFRET
+2010 SGRRRSFLET
-2020 HGAYTVENIVK
+2020 HGAYTAENIVK
-2031 AMNKANA
+2031 AMNQADD

-2059 KSVDAIHADES
+2059 KSVDAIHADEG
-2070 RLQKMP
+2070 RLQNMP
-2076 EEEYNRLLQALDK
+2076 EEEYNQLLQELDK
-2089 RIEGIVADVQKTSGS
+2089 RIEGIVADVQKTAGS

-2178 NCPPERLEKMKAAG
+2178 DCPPERLEKMKAAG

-2221 EPQAGTGGEIG
+2221 EPQAETGSEIE
-2232 QAPESE
+2232 QAPENKPAE
-2238 PAKQEQKEKKPRK
+2238 PEQKEKKPRK

-2387 ADTLPGMFN
+2387 ADTLPGMFH

-2452 LRTFTR
+2452 LHTFTR

-2535 ELRETWDEVL
+2535 ELQGTWDEVL

-2576 KAARKS
+2576 KDAQTN
-2582 DPNFLPTKELE
+2582 DPNFLPSKELE
-2593 MIVDRLDNEKIA
+2593 KIVHRLDNKKIA

-2749 IPQLVGELEVGKP
+2749 IPQLVGALEVGKP

-2775 TQKVHLYLESKSYEN
+2775 TQKVHMYLESKSTEN

-2798 IFPVKEL
+2798 TFADKTL
-2805 YSQGKREAAFAQGEL
+2805 YSQGKRREAFAQGKT
-2820 VRLAPETVKALVKD
+2820 VRMAPETVKAIVGS

-2872 SKNYAPIYADT
+2872 SKNYTPIYT
-2883 NYTKNQLGVYDATA
+2883 NSNYTKSELGVYDATA
-2897 EGVGNLKSRQY
+2897 EGVGNLKSRQF

-2939 RNWNTLLGWNE
+2939 RNWQTLLNW
-2950 YVDDDRESMRSEISH
+2950 RERENSMADIITH
-2965 TWGDASLK
+2965 DWGDESLK
-2973 YIENLIET
+2973 YIQDLVQT
-2981 LQGGA
+2981 LQGGT
-2986 ASTRDSVSMGAEKI
+2986 ASTRDSVSMGAEKV

-3006 AVFGANQ
+3006 AVFGANP

-3021 SIPLASV
+3021 SIPLAGA
-3028 WLGPENAPSPGQVK
+3028 WLDFKNFPSPGQVK

-3073 NPNWTQTNKFTSF
+3073 NPNWTQTNKFTNF
-3086 VFGGGAI
+3086 IFGGGAI

-3106 WAENKVRSEFP
+3106 WAENKVRAEFP

-3139 EEFNEAVA
+3139 EVFNEAVA
-3147 RSQSTSDEMHRG
+3147 RSQSTSDEMHQGTLR
-3159 SLYKSKNSVTRAFT
+3159 KSKNPVTRAFT
-3173 MFKSDSSQAY
+3173 MFKSDSSQTY

-3214 AFLSILGGTAF
+3214 AFLAAVGGYIWAQ
-3225 ACGIDVLMNLWKHKG
+3225 GIEFLMNLWKRKG

-3252 ESVAKELATGMAES
+3252 GSVAKEMAL
-3266 MFGLVIGGEEIFNIF
+3266 GLVGDLASIVTYGEEIADVVGNI
-3281 DAVGTKLTGG
+3281 LTGDK
-3291 TWYDSMN
+3291 WYGID
-3298 TLNAPGLEQVSE
+3298 TPGLEQLSDVVE
-3310 IISTLI
+3310 TIVEQGQNGL
-3316 DEGVS
+3316 DV
-3321 FIQLLADGAD
+3321 LKDAAD
-3331 VVKNGGDVWE
+3331 VVKNGGSLGE
-3341 FLHRRGADIIGD
+3341 YLHRHSGD
-3353 IKEMAATV
+3353 IVGGIKDLAAAA
-3361 ATYLPGIP
+3361 ATYLPGIS

-3377 LGTVRWVSPELAA
+3377 IGTVRWASPELAA

-3401 NRMKGLRG
+3401 NQMKGMRG
-3409 AELERKIE
+3409 AELERKIS

-3425 ETDEATNETLASLY
+3425 ETDETTNETLASLY

-3457 DGEDRKLSAY
+3457 DGEGRKLSAY

-3473 KTWSG
+3473 KTWSS
-3478 AVGNRLRELA
+3478 AVGSRLQELI
-3488 ASDVFQEADDET
+3488 ASDVFQAADDET

-3536 LASGAEMA
+3536 LATGAEMV

-3565 LDTQN
+3565 LDTQR

-3580 LAPEEGK
+3580 LTPDEGK

-3599 IDAVDGADAQRNA
+3599 IDAVDGADAQHDA

-3658 EEIENAIDALN
+3658 EEIENAIDAMN

-3716 IAEREKAKQE
+3716 IAEREKTKQE

>member
-11 NKADKQ
+11 NKANKQ
-17 QSNWEQTTGQEAGGV
+17 QSNWEQTAGQEAGGV

-54 QKTPQRE
+54 QKAPQRE
-61 RNGFDRT
+61 RSGFDRT

-117 VSTVDSTSFNIQG
+117 ISTVDSTSFNIQG

-187 YYTTQREKALDE
+187 YYTTQREQALDE
-199 TVAHD
+199 TAAHD

-245 QAESAQSETDRR
+245 RADSAQSETDRR
-257 IQELQDEID
+257 IQALQDEID

-302 GVWTKRQKQEAEE
+302 GTWTKRQKQEAEE

-354 QQIYDVLYTRLYSK
+354 QQIYDVLYTRLYSR

-386 AAVGKLLGA
+386 AAVGKALGA

-473 AAIGDMSTGDYLK
+473 AAMGDMSTEDYLK
-486 HIAISGAQGMAG
+486 RIAISGAQGMAG

-508 LANVLRDTHK
+508 LANVLRDTHM

-566 SVLNG
+566 SVLSS
-571 AINSYQTTQQQKAQM
+571 AISSYQTTQQQKAQM

-652 DEAMRAYVNGYT
+652 DEAMRAYVNGYA

-686 PTAADLPTA
+686 PTAADLPTT

-714 QGLQQAQAGTQNT
+714 QGLQQGQAGTQNT
-727 PQPESGQALQNGNAA
+727 QPPESGQALQNGNAA
-742 AAAAQIAGQAAE
+742 AAAAQIAVQAAE
-754 QNQQTQLPSL
+754 QNQQAQQPSL
-764 PATEQDAVVQP
+764 PTAAQAAAVQP
-775 QQPEQSTQQ
+775 QQLEQSTQQ
-784 EAELPTQ
+784 EAGLLTPQ
-791 QMQTEQTTTPLQRLE
+791 QVQTEQTATPLERLE
-806 AMGVSGKRAQSMAR
+806 TMGVSGKRAQSMAR
-820 GIEAFYRGEIQDGE
+820 GIEAFYRGQITDGE
-834 VLSKLLSLPEVQNVM
+834 VLSKLLSFPEVQNVM

-861 SGNVQPQN
+861 SGNVQAQN
-869 QQPVNSAAQQTLNTQ
+869 QQPVNTAAQQV
-884 PTVQQA
+884 PGSQQ
-890 LDSQA
+890 

-900 GTTTSEGGMNNG
+900 EATTHEGGMNNG
-912 TEQLQV
+912 TEQLPA
-918 GQRPGAEQPGE
+918 GQQPGTEQQSE

-936 GRVLGES
+936 GRILGES

-957 RAFNQVGAAAERK
+957 RTFNQGRTAVERE

-996 IQVMPESSWD
+996 IQVMPESHWD

-1057 HLRLNIDQIADHEA
+1057 HRYLNIDQIADHEA

-1083 RQIEQAIV
+1083 RQIERAIV
-1091 ERYGR
+1091 EQYSR

-1139 AYAGINFFGANADK
+1139 AYAGINFFGAHAEK

-1160 VLRERKIT
+1160 VLQERKVT
-1168 TPGSETEEAVARRT
+1168 TPGSETAAATQRRT

-1195 NTADQKTLARAQEL
+1195 NTADQKTLAHAQEL

-1240 NMKYHRGG
+1240 KMKYHRGG
-1248 DAAFSRNHPDY
+1248 DAAFSRSHPDY

-1323 PQLRSVR
+1323 PQLRNVR

-1361 EVTIIHEIQHAIQ
+1361 EATIIHEIQHAIQ

-1442 QNGVGLDSYDLYRN
+1442 QNGVGMDSYDLYRN

-1474 EQRRATPPARAD
+1474 EQRRAAPPARAD

-1597 SGSGKEQG
+1597 GGSGKEQG

-1693 PVKARFSMDE
+1693 PVKAWFSLDE

-1764 DQRNKVYGAD
+1764 DRRNKVYGAD

-1789 NYDARRA
+1789 NYEAGRA
-1796 AEQKIAQLAKQ
+1796 AEQKIAQLANQ
-1807 VAGGIFSRD
+1807 VAGGIFSRY
-1816 SVIGSRVDEVSTM
+1816 SVISGRVGEVARM
-1829 DEAELAKQLSRDDA
+1829 DEAELAKQLARDDA

-1860 KEKVWDSFGNQA
+1860 KEKVWDSFGNLA
-1872 LQDYTEKIGAQELA
+1872 LQEYTEKIGAQELA

-1896 RLTEAE
+1896 RLTAAE
-1902 LETARESIMEA
+1902 LETARESIMA
-1913 WIADHEYA
+1913 SWIADHEYA
-1921 LSRKPEL
+1921 LSRRPEL
-1928 RETRIA
+1928 RETRTA

-1958 GGQTRDGVDRYAT
+1958 GGQTRDGIDRYAT

-1986 WVRGQLHGVL
+1986 WVRGQIRGVL

-2010 SGRRRSFRET
+2010 SGKRRSFRET
-2020 HGAYTVENIVK
+2020 HGAYTAENIVK
-2031 AMNKANA
+2031 AMNRASA

-2059 KSVDAIHADES
+2059 KSVDAIHADEG
-2070 RLQKMP
+2070 RLQNMP
-2076 EEEYNRLLQALDK
+2076 EEEYNRLLQELDK
-2089 RIEGIVADVQKTSGS
+2089 RIGGIVADVQKTAGS

-2178 NCPPERLEKMKAAG
+2178 DCPPERLEKMKAAG

-2221 EPQAGTGGEIG
+2221 EPQAETGGEIE
-2232 QAPESE
+2232 QASESKPAE
-2238 PAKQEQKEKKPRK
+2238 PEQKEKKPRK

-2387 ADTLPGMFN
+2387 ADTLPGMFH

-2535 ELRETWDEVL
+2535 ELQGTWDEVL

-2576 KAARKS
+2576 KDAQEN
-2582 DPNFLPTKELE
+2582 DPNFLPSKELE
-2593 MIVDRLDNEKIA
+2593 KIVHRLDNKKIA

-2749 IPQLVGELEVGKP
+2749 IPQLVGALEVGKP

-2775 TQKVHLYLESKSYEN
+2775 TQKVHMYLESKSTEN

-2798 IFPVKEL
+2798 TFADKTL
-2805 YSQGKREAAFAQGEL
+2805 YSQGKRRKAFAQGKT
-2820 VRLAPETVKALVKD
+2820 VRMAPETVKAIVGS

-2872 SKNYAPIYADT
+2872 SKNYTPIYT
-2883 NYTKNQLGVYDATA
+2883 NSNYTKSELGVYDATA
-2897 EGVGNLKSRQY
+2897 EGVGNLKSRQF

-2939 RNWNTLLGWNE
+2939 RNWQTLLNWSE
-2950 YVDDDRESMRSEISH
+2950 RENSMADIITH
-2965 TWGDASLK
+2965 DWGDESLK
-2973 YIENLIET
+2973 YIQDLVQT

-2986 ASTRDSVSMGAEKI
+2986 ASTRDSVSMGAEKV

-3006 AVFGANQ
+3006 AVFGANP

-3021 SIPLASV
+3021 SIPLAGA
-3028 WLGPENAPSPGQVK
+3028 WLDFKNFPSPGQVK

-3073 NPNWTQTNKFTSF
+3073 NPNWTQTNKFTNF
-3086 VFGGGAI
+3086 IFGGGAI

-3106 WAENKVRSEFP
+3106 WAENKVRAEFP

-3139 EEFNEAVA
+3139 EVFNEAVA
-3147 RSQSTSDEMHRG
+3147 RSQSTSDEMHQGTLR
-3159 SLYKSKNSVTRAFT
+3159 KSKNPVTRAFT
-3173 MFKSDSSQAY
+3173 MFKSDSSQTY

-3214 AFLSILGGTAF
+3214 AFLAAVGGYIWAQ
-3225 ACGIDVLMNLWKHKG
+3225 GIEFLMNLWKRKG

-3252 ESVAKELATGMAES
+3252 GSVAKEMAL
-3266 MFGLVIGGEEIFNIF
+3266 GLVGDLAGIVTYGEELADVIGNII
-3281 DAVGTKLTGG
+3281 TGDK
-3291 TWYDSMN
+3291 WYGID
-3298 TLNAPGLEQVSE
+3298 TPGLEQLSDVVE
-3310 IISTLI
+3310 TIVEQGQNGL
-3316 DEGVS
+3316 DV
-3321 FIQLLADGAD
+3321 LRDAAD
-3331 VVKNGGDVWE
+3331 VVKNGGSLGE
-3341 FLHRRGADIIGD
+3341 YLHRHSGD
-3353 IKEMAATV
+3353 IVGGIKDLAAAA
-3361 ATYLPGIP
+3361 ATYLPGIS

-3377 LGTVRWVSPELAA
+3377 LGTVRWASPELAA

-3401 NRMKGLRG
+3401 NQMKGLRG
-3409 AELERKIE
+3409 AELERKIS

-3425 ETDEATNETLASLY
+3425 ETDETTNETLASLY
-3439 EGGFTKAVPSDT
+3439 ESGFTKAVPSDT

-3478 AVGNRLRELA
+3478 AVGSRLQELI
-3488 ASDVFQEADDET
+3488 ASDVFQAADDET

-3536 LASGAEMA
+3536 LATGAEMA

-3565 LDTQN
+3565 LDAQS

-3599 IDAVDGADAQRNA
+3599 IDAVDGTSAQRDA

-3669 GHGGIMLPGGDGPQQ
+3669 GHSGIMLPGGDGPQQ

>member
-32 LNKQDFIRQ
+32 LNKQDFMVQAYSRAKQQWNEANEKYQQELARQKALEEQYLTQAYENRAKELQDLAGEYFLKSSSPGAKQTAYANWQRAKEQEELRKQQQSGRKLNPAEEHFLNTIAYKDPNAAIAEEQRQ
-41 AQSAAQQRRQAQE
+41 AQQAQKE
-54 QKTPQRE
+54 Q
-61 RNGFDRT
+61 
-68 ATPAS
+68 
-73 IAGLGAPAPTSQRQ
+73 
-87 KERYNQEIGQYGV
+87 
-100 GNIDLYNRPQ
+100 
-110 YRNADGS
+110 
-117 VSTVDSTSFNIQG
+117 
-130 KEVLLPSVWMKDGK
+130 
-144 AYRSSDGDEILQHF
+144 
-158 YDTGEFLGVFDTVDA
+158 
-173 ANSYAEK
+173 
-180 LHDAQDY
+180 
-187 YYTTQREKALDE
+187 
-199 TVAHD
+199 TVAERVQLD

-228 GILSMLGKASD
+228 SILSMLGKASD

-302 GVWTKRQKQEAEE
+302 GIWTKRQKQEAEE

-386 AAVGKLLGA
+386 AAVGKALGA

-436 AGAGLAAAGMNT
+436 AGAGLAAAGMNI

-473 AAIGDMSTGDYLK
+473 AAMGDMSTEDYLK
-486 HIAISGAQGMAG
+486 RIAISGAQGMAG

-566 SVLNG
+566 SVLSS
-571 AINSYQTTQQQKAQM
+571 AISSYQTTQQQKAQM

-652 DEAMRAYVNGYT
+652 DEAMRAYVNGYA

-686 PTAADLPTA
+686 PTAADLPTT

-727 PQPESGQALQNGNAA
+727 QPPESGQALQNGNAA
-742 AAAAQIAGQAAE
+742 AAAAQIAVQAAE
-754 QNQQTQLPSL
+754 QNQQAQQPSL
-764 PATEQDAVVQP
+764 PTAAQAAAVQP
-775 QQPEQSTQQ
+775 QQLEQSTQQ
-784 EAELPTQ
+784 EAGLLTPQ
-791 QMQTEQTTTPLQRLE
+791 QVQTEQTATPLERLE
-806 AMGVSGKRAQSMAR
+806 TMGVSGKRAQSMAR
-820 GIEAFYRGEIQDGE
+820 GIEAFYRGQITDGE
-834 VLSKLLSLPEVQNVM
+834 VLSKLLSFPEVQNVM

-861 SGNVQPQN
+861 SGNVQAQN
-869 QQPVNSAAQQTLNTQ
+869 QQPVNTAAQQV
-884 PTVQQA
+884 PGSQQ
-890 LDSQA
+890 

-900 GTTTSEGGMNNG
+900 EATTHEGGMNNG
-912 TEQLQV
+912 TEQLPA
-918 GQRPGAEQPGE
+918 GQQPGTEQQSE

-936 GRVLGES
+936 GRILGES

-957 RAFNQVGAAAERK
+957 RTFNQGRTAVERE

-996 IQVMPESSWD
+996 IQVMPESHWD

-1057 HLRLNIDQIADHEA
+1057 HRYLNIDQIADHEA

-1083 RQIEQAIV
+1083 RQIERAIV
-1091 ERYGR
+1091 EQYSR

-1160 VLRERKIT
+1160 VLQERKIT
-1168 TPGSETEEAVARRT
+1168 TPGSETAAATQRRT

-1240 NMKYHRGG
+1240 KMKYHRGG

-1282 ERLQELDKTWGRE
+1282 GRLQELDKTWGRE
-1295 YGRLSERVESGNAT
+1295 YGRLSERVDRGSAT

-1323 PQLRSVR
+1323 PQLRNVR

-1361 EVTIIHEIQHAIQ
+1361 EATIIHEIQHAIQ

-1442 QNGVGLDSYDLYRN
+1442 QNGVGMDSYDLYRN

-1474 EQRRATPPARAD
+1474 EQRRAAPPARAD

-1597 SGSGKEQG
+1597 GGSGKEQG

-1693 PVKARFSMDE
+1693 PVKARFSLDE

-1764 DQRNKVYGAD
+1764 DRRNKVYGAD

-1789 NYDARRA
+1789 NYEAGRA
-1796 AEQKIAQLAKQ
+1796 AEQKIAQLANQ
-1807 VAGGIFSRD
+1807 VAGGIFSRY
-1816 SVIGSRVDEVSTM
+1816 SVISGRVGEVARM
-1829 DEAELAKQLSRDDA
+1829 DEAELAKQLARDDA

-1860 KEKVWDSFGNQA
+1860 KEKVWDSFGNLA
-1872 LQDYTEKIGAQELA
+1872 LQEYTEKIGAQELA

-1896 RLTEAE
+1896 RLTAAE
-1902 LETARESIMEA
+1902 LETARESIMA
-1913 WIADHEYA
+1913 SWIADHEYA
-1921 LSRKPEL
+1921 LSRRPEL
-1928 RETRIA
+1928 RETRTA

-1986 WVRGQLHGVL
+1986 WVRGQIRGVL

-2010 SGRRRSFRET
+2010 SGKRRSFRET
-2020 HGAYTVENIVK
+2020 HGAYTAENIVK
-2031 AMNKANA
+2031 AMNRASA

-2059 KSVDAIHADES
+2059 KSVDAIHADEG
-2070 RLQKMP
+2070 RLQNMP
-2076 EEEYNRLLQALDK
+2076 EEEYNRLLQELDK
-2089 RIEGIVADVQKTSGS
+2089 RIGGIVADVQKTAGS

-2178 NCPPERLEKMKAAG
+2178 DCPPERLEKMKAAG

-2221 EPQAGTGGEIG
+2221 EPQAETGGEIE
-2232 QAPESE
+2232 QASESKPAE
-2238 PAKQEQKEKKPRK
+2238 PEQKEKKPRK

-2334 RSEIAGRR
+2334 WSEIAGRR

-2387 ADTLPGMFN
+2387 ADTLPGMFH

-2535 ELRETWDEVL
+2535 ELQGTWDEVL

-2576 KAARKS
+2576 KDAQAN
-2582 DPNFLPTKELE
+2582 DPNFLPSKELE
-2593 MIVDRLDNEKIA
+2593 KIVHRLDNKKIA

-2736 DGQGDDGIWYEVK
+2736 DGQGNDGIWYEVK
-2749 IPQLVGELEVGKP
+2749 IPQLVGALEVGKP

-2775 TQKVHLYLESKSYEN
+2775 TQKVHMYLESKSTEN

-2798 IFPVKEL
+2798 TFADKTL
-2805 YSQGKREAAFAQGEL
+2805 YSQGKRREAFAQGKT
-2820 VRLAPETVKALVKD
+2820 VRMAPETVKAIVGS

-2872 SKNYAPIYADT
+2872 SKNYTPIYT
-2883 NYTKNQLGVYDATA
+2883 NSNYTKSELGVYDATA
-2897 EGVGNLKSRQY
+2897 EGVGNLKSRQF

-2939 RNWNTLLGWNE
+2939 RNWQTLLNW
-2950 YVDDDRESMRSEISH
+2950 RERENSMADIITH
-2965 TWGDASLK
+2965 DWGDESLK
-2973 YIENLIET
+2973 YIQDLVQT

-2986 ASTRDSVSMGAEKI
+2986 ASTRDSVSMGAEKV

-3006 AVFGANQ
+3006 AAFGANP

-3021 SIPLASV
+3021 SIPLAGA
-3028 WLGPENAPSPGQVK
+3028 WLDFKNFPSPGQVK

-3073 NPNWTQTNKFTSF
+3073 NPNWTQTNKFTNF
-3086 VFGGGAI
+3086 IFGGGAI

-3106 WAENKVRSEFP
+3106 WAENKVRAEFP

-3139 EEFNEAVA
+3139 EVFNEAVA
-3147 RSQSTSDEMHRG
+3147 RSQSTSDEMHQGTLR
-3159 SLYKSKNSVTRAFT
+3159 KSKNPVTRAFT
-3173 MFKSDSSQAY
+3173 MFKSDSSQTY

-3214 AFLSILGGTAF
+3214 AFLAAVGGYIWAQ
-3225 ACGIDVLMNLWKHKG
+3225 GIEFLMNLWKRKG

-3252 ESVAKELATGMAES
+3252 GSVAKEMAL
-3266 MFGLVIGGEEIFNIF
+3266 GLVGDLAGIVTYGEELADVIGNII
-3281 DAVGTKLTGG
+3281 TGDK
-3291 TWYDSMN
+3291 WYGID
-3298 TLNAPGLEQVSE
+3298 TPGLEQLSDVVE
-3310 IISTLI
+3310 TIVEQGQNGL
-3316 DEGVS
+3316 DV
-3321 FIQLLADGAD
+3321 LKDAAD
-3331 VVKNGGDVWE
+3331 VVKNGGSLGE
-3341 FLHRRGADIIGD
+3341 YLHRYSGD
-3353 IKEMAATV
+3353 IVGGIKDLAAAA
-3361 ATYLPGIP
+3361 ATYLPGIS

-3377 LGTVRWVSPELAA
+3377 LGTVRWASPELAA

-3401 NRMKGLRG
+3401 NQMKGLRG
-3409 AELERKIE
+3409 AELERKIS

-3425 ETDEATNETLASLY
+3425 ETDETTNETLASLY
-3439 EGGFTKAVPSDT
+3439 ESGFTKAVPSDT

-3473 KTWSG
+3473 KTWSS
-3478 AVGNRLRELA
+3478 AVGSRLVALA
-3488 ASDVFQEADDET
+3488 ASDVFQTADDET

-3536 LASGAEMA
+3536 LATGAEMA

-3565 LDTQN
+3565 LDAQS

-3599 IDAVDGADAQRNA
+3599 IDAVDGTSAQRDA

-3669 GHGGIMLPGGDGPQQ
+3669 GHSGIMLPGGDGPQQ

-3716 IAEREKAKQE
+3716 IAEREKAKRE

>member
-41 AQSAAQQRRQAQE
+41 AQSAAQQRRQAQG
-54 QKTPQRE
+54 QKAHQSE
-61 RNGFDRT
+61 RSGFDRT

-73 IAGLGAPAPTSQRQ
+73 IAGLGASAPTSQRQ

-117 VSTVDSTSFNIQG
+117 ISTVDSTSFNIQG

-187 YYTTQREKALDE
+187 YYTTQREQALDE

-228 GILSMLGKASD
+228 SILSMLGKASD

-245 QAESAQSETDRR
+245 RAGSAQSETDRR
-257 IQELQDEID
+257 IQALQDEID

-302 GVWTKRQKQEAEE
+302 GIWTKHQNQEAEE
-315 IIGTQSGF
+315 IIGTQNGF

-386 AAVGKLLGA
+386 AAVGKALGA

-473 AAIGDMSTGDYLK
+473 AAMGDMSTEDYLK
-486 HIAISGAQGMAG
+486 RIAISGAQGMAG

-571 AINSYQTTQQQKAQM
+571 AISSYQATQQQKAQM

-624 SLRESVN
+624 SLRESIN

-652 DEAMRAYVNGYT
+652 DEAMRAYVNGYA

-686 PTAADLPTA
+686 PTAADLPTT

-714 QGLQQAQAGTQNT
+714 QGLQQAEAGTQSAQ
-727 PQPESGQALQNGNAA
+727 QPESGQALQSGNAA
-742 AAAAQIAGQAAE
+742 AAAAQIAVQAAE
-754 QNQQTQLPSL
+754 QNQQAQQPSL
-764 PATEQDAVVQP
+764 PTAAQAAAVQP
-775 QQPEQSTQQ
+775 QQLEQSTQQ
-784 EAELPTQ
+784 EAGLPTPQ
-791 QMQTEQTTTPLQRLE
+791 QVQTEQTATPLERLE

-820 GIEAFYRGEIQDGE
+820 GIEAFYRGQITDGE
-834 VLSKLLSLPEVQNVM
+834 VLNKLLSFPEVQNVM

-861 SGNVQPQN
+861 SGNVQAQN
-869 QQPVNSAAQQTLNTQ
+869 QQPVNAA
-884 PTVQQA
+884 VQQVPG
-890 LDSQA
+890 SQQ

-900 GTTTSEGGMNNG
+900 EATTPEGGMNNG
-912 TEQLQV
+912 TEQLPA
-918 GQRPGAEQPGE
+918 GQQPGAEQQGE

-936 GRVLGES
+936 GRILRES

-957 RAFNQVGAAAERK
+957 RAFNQGRTAVERE

-996 IQVMPESSWD
+996 IQVMPESHWD
-1006 AQMQQTAQRISYE
+1006 TQMQQTAQRISYE

-1043 RGVYTENGIIIQAD
+1043 RGVYTENGIIVQAD
-1057 HLRLNIDQIADHEA
+1057 HRYLNIDQIADHEA

-1083 RQIEQAIV
+1083 RQIERAIV
-1091 ERYGR
+1091 EQYSR

-1101 IMDKYLKNLRGVYD
+1101 VVEKYLKNLRGVYD
-1115 LPEHASGQEVAEAY
+1115 LPEHASGQEVAEVY

-1139 AYAGINFFGANADK
+1139 AYAGINFFGAHAEK

-1160 VLRERKIT
+1160 VLQERKVT
-1168 TPGSETEEAVARRT
+1168 TPGSETAAATQRRT
-1182 GPPERYSYGGVNA
+1182 GPPERYSI
-1195 NTADQKTLARAQEL
+1195 
-1209 QMQGED
+1209 GEI
-1215 DERVRKET
+1215 T
-1223 GWHTG
+1223 
-1228 MEGKLR
+1228 
-1234 FEIDDS
+1234 
-1240 NMKYHRGG
+1240 
-1248 DAAFSRNHPDY
+1248 
-1259 AEYQKLVDKMLT
+1259 DKA
-1271 GSAEAW
+1271 GNN
-1277 KPEDQ
+1277 
-1282 ERLQELDKTWGRE
+1282 
-1295 YGRLSERVESGNAT
+1295 YGRGVHLDSTLLENLSDSERVQMVKE
-1309 LEDVIDHEE
+1309 
-1318 LFQAY
+1318 
-1323 PQLRSVR
+1323 R
-1330 VEFKE
+1330 VKE
-1335 LPGNTQ
+1335 LGGQHFTAYDGN
-1341 GYFSPSENKIALDSK
+1341 GN
-1356 LRSAP
+1356 
-1361 EVTIIHEIQHAIQ
+1361 EV
-1374 KAEGFASGAS
+1374 
-1384 PEYWQQ
+1384 
-1390 HRDEAKEARIA
+1390 
-1401 DIREEIARLEEQLP
+1401 
-1415 WDLNRWTAEDDAIEA
+1415 
-1430 KIGELEDSIIDI
+1430 DI
-1442 QNGVGLDSYDLYRN
+1442 QIAKPGARFVNKSGKSVPVNKDLTTKNRKSKVKQEAVVLADELIN
-1456 TAGEI
+1456 TAKHKK
-1461 EARDAASRRELTP
+1461 DT
-1474 EQRRATPPARAD
+1474 PARYPHGWLDDNGRNDWAEWKTYIQD
-1486 ENTVYADLSD
+1486 KENTVWEATLHIATSADGEKILYDIDPIKKTGQSGNSD
-1496 SLDYVGKTDDGTEVY
+1496 TSTVEPIVADEAEPVKREDEEEMPKLMNLQRYSDIAGQQEQTAEMTNAEPTTVGAITSGSQSLGGSAPAISSA
-1511 ETSEA
+1511 SEA
-1516 VRKLP
+1516 SVAE
-1521 YKKRMEAFMDI
+1521 KRQSVKIPSAS
-1532 MRNEYAG
+1532 
-1539 RTAKFT
+1539 
-1545 ARDGEVYY
+1545 
-1553 ATFDEN
+1553 DE
-1559 DLRKNVYGDKKSS
+1559 SS
-1572 PRGWKAK
+1572 E
-1579 INTGADGNI
+1579 NTN
-1588 FDLVENAEH
+1588 
-1597 SGSGKEQG
+1597 
-1605 KTSEAHQGLTGWEYF
+1605 
-1620 VKTVQIDGR
+1620 
-1629 VYDLLANVRKK
+1629 
-1640 PDGEFVYSIQLNEN
+1640 
-1654 EKKAPAPPR
+1654 KAPAPPR

-1764 DQRNKVYGAD
+1764 DRRNKVYGAD

-1789 NYDARRA
+1789 NYEARRA
-1796 AEQKIAQLAKQ
+1796 AEQKIAQLANQ

-1816 SVIGSRVDEVSTM
+1816 SVIGSRVDEVATM
-1829 DEAELAKQLSRDDA
+1829 DEAELAKQLAKDDA

-1886 QLYVK
+1886 RLYVK
-1891 LETGE
+1891 LETGD
-1896 RLTEAE
+1896 RLTAAE
-1902 LETARESIMEA
+1902 LETARESIMDA

-1921 LSRKPEL
+1921 LNRRPEL

-1939 ISDARVED
+1939 ISDVRVED

-1986 WVRGQLHGVL
+1986 WVRGQLRGVL

-2020 HGAYTVENIVK
+2020 HGAYTAENIVK
-2031 AMNKANA
+2031 AMNQASA

-2059 KSVDAIHADES
+2059 KSVDAIHADEG
-2070 RLQKMP
+2070 RLQNMP
-2076 EEEYNRLLQALDK
+2076 EEEYNQLLQELDK
-2089 RIEGIVADVQKTSGS
+2089 RIEGIVADVQKTAGS

-2178 NCPPERLEKMKAAG
+2178 DCPPERLEKMKAAG

-2221 EPQAGTGGEIG
+2221 EPQAETGSEIE
-2232 QAPESE
+2232 QAPENKPAE
-2238 PAKQEQKEKKPRK
+2238 PEQKEKKPRK

-2387 ADTLPGMFN
+2387 ADTLPGMFH

-2452 LRTFTR
+2452 LHTFTR

-2535 ELRETWDEVL
+2535 ELQGTWDEVL

-2576 KAARKS
+2576 KDAQTN
-2582 DPNFLPTKELE
+2582 DPNFLPSKELE
-2593 MIVDRLDNEKIA
+2593 KIVHRLDNKKIA

-2749 IPQLVGELEVGKP
+2749 IPQLVGALEVGKP

-2775 TQKVHLYLESKSYEN
+2775 TQKVHMYLESKSTEN

-2798 IFPVKEL
+2798 TFADKTL
-2805 YSQGKREAAFAQGEL
+2805 YSQGKRREAFAQGKT
-2820 VRLAPETVKALVKD
+2820 VRMAPENVKAIVGS

-2872 SKNYAPIYADT
+2872 SKNYTPIYT
-2883 NYTKNQLGVYDATA
+2883 NSNYTKSELGVYDATA
-2897 EGVGNLKSRQY
+2897 EGVGNLKSRQF

-2939 RNWNTLLGWNE
+2939 RNWQTLLNW
-2950 YVDDDRESMRSEISH
+2950 RERENSMADIITH
-2965 TWGDASLK
+2965 NWGDESLK
-2973 YIENLIET
+2973 YIQDLVQT
-2981 LQGGA
+2981 LQGGT
-2986 ASTRDSVSMGAEKI
+2986 ASTRDSVSMGAEKV

-3006 AVFGANQ
+3006 AVFGANP

-3021 SIPLASV
+3021 SIPLAGA
-3028 WLGPENAPSPGQVK
+3028 WLDFKNFPSPGQVK

-3073 NPNWTQTNKFTSF
+3073 NPNWTQTNKFTNF
-3086 VFGGGAI
+3086 IFGGGAI

-3106 WAENKVRSEFP
+3106 WAENKVRAEFP

-3139 EEFNEAVA
+3139 EVFNEAVA
-3147 RSQSTSDEMHRG
+3147 RSQSTSDEMHQGTLR
-3159 SLYKSKNSVTRAFT
+3159 KSKNPVTRAFT
-3173 MFKSDSSQAY
+3173 MFKSDSSQTY

-3214 AFLSILGGTAF
+3214 AFLAAVGGYIWAQ
-3225 ACGIDVLMNLWKHKG
+3225 GIEFLMNLWKRKG

-3252 ESVAKELATGMAES
+3252 GSVAKEMAL
-3266 MFGLVIGGEEIFNIF
+3266 GLVGDLASIVTYGEEIADVVGNI
-3281 DAVGTKLTGG
+3281 LTGDK
-3291 TWYDSMN
+3291 WYGID
-3298 TLNAPGLEQVSE
+3298 TPGLEQLSDVVE
-3310 IISTLI
+3310 TIVEQGQNGL
-3316 DEGVS
+3316 DV
-3321 FIQLLADGAD
+3321 LKDAAD
-3331 VVKNGGDVWE
+3331 VVKNSGSLGE
-3341 FLHRRGADIIGD
+3341 YLHRHSGD
-3353 IKEMAATV
+3353 IVGGIKDLAAAA
-3361 ATYLPGIP
+3361 ATYLPGIS

-3377 LGTVRWVSPELAA
+3377 IGTVRWASPELAA

-3401 NRMKGLRG
+3401 NQMKGMRG
-3409 AELERKIE
+3409 AELERKIS

-3425 ETDEATNETLASLY
+3425 ETDETTNETLASLY

-3473 KTWSG
+3473 KTWSS
-3478 AVGNRLRELA
+3478 AVGSRLQELA
-3488 ASDVFQEADDET
+3488 ASDVFQTADDET

-3536 LASGAEMA
+3536 LATGAEMV

-3565 LDTQN
+3565 LDTQS

-3580 LAPEEGK
+3580 LTPDEGK

-3599 IDAVDGADAQRNA
+3599 IDAVDGADAQHDA

-3669 GHGGIMLPGGDGPQQ
+3669 GHSGIMLPGGDGPQQ

-3716 IAEREKAKQE
+3716 IAEREKTKQE

>member
-11 NKADKQ
+11 NKANKQ

-54 QKTPQRE
+54 QKAPQRE
-61 RNGFDRT
+61 RSGFDRT

-117 VSTVDSTSFNIQG
+117 ISTVDSTSFNIQG

-199 TVAHD
+199 AVAHD

-228 GILSMLGKASD
+228 SILSMLGKASD

-302 GVWTKRQKQEAEE
+302 GTWTKRQKQEAEE

-342 MRKGDTEAAKQW
+342 MRKGDTEAAAQW

-386 AAVGKLLGA
+386 AAVGKALGA

-473 AAIGDMSTGDYLK
+473 AAMGDMSTEDYLK

-508 LANVLRDTHK
+508 LANVLRDTHM

-566 SVLNG
+566 SVLNS
-571 AINSYQTTQQQKAQM
+571 AISSYQTTQQQKAQM

-593 EQGYRAMTAGTENMT
+593 EQGYRVMTAGTENMT

-652 DEAMRAYVNGYT
+652 DEAMRAYVNGYA

-686 PTAADLPTA
+686 PTAADLPTT

-727 PQPESGQALQNGNAA
+727 QPPESGQALQNGNAA
-742 AAAAQIAGQAAE
+742 AAAAQIAVQAAE
-754 QNQQTQLPSL
+754 QNQQAQQPSL
-764 PATEQDAVVQP
+764 PTAAQAAAVQP
-775 QQPEQSTQQ
+775 QQLEQSTQQ
-784 EAELPTQ
+784 EAGLPTPQ
-791 QMQTEQTTTPLQRLE
+791 QVQTEQTATPLERLE
-806 AMGVSGKRAQSMAR
+806 TMGVSGKRAQSMAR
-820 GIEAFYRGEIQDGE
+820 GIEAFYRGQITDGE
-834 VLSKLLSLPEVQNVM
+834 VLSKLLSFPEVQNVM

-861 SGNVQPQN
+861 SGNVQAQN
-869 QQPVNSAAQQTLNTQ
+869 QQPVNAA
-884 PTVQQA
+884 VQQVPG
-890 LDSQA
+890 SQQ

-900 GTTTSEGGMNNG
+900 EATTPEGGMNNG
-912 TEQLQV
+912 TEQLPA
-918 GQRPGAEQPGE
+918 GQQPGAEQQSE

-936 GRVLGES
+936 GRILSES

-957 RAFNQVGAAAERK
+957 RAFNQGRTAVERE

-996 IQVMPESSWD
+996 IQVMPESHWD

-1043 RGVYTENGIIIQAD
+1043 RGVYTENGIIVQAD
-1057 HLRLNIDQIADHEA
+1057 HRYLNIDQIADHEA
-1071 FHDYAANNPGLV
+1071 FHDIAANNPGLV
-1083 RQIEQAIV
+1083 RQIERAIV
-1091 ERYGR
+1091 EQYSR

-1101 IMDKYLKNLRGVYD
+1101 VVEKYLKNLRGVYD
-1115 LPEHASGQEVAEAY
+1115 LPEYASGQEVDEVY

-1139 AYAGINFFGANADK
+1139 AYAGINFFGAHAEK
-1153 YRSEAQA
+1153 YRSEEQA
-1160 VLRERKIT
+1160 VLQERKIT
-1168 TPGSETEEAVARRT
+1168 TPGSETAAATQRRT
-1182 GPPERYSYGGVNA
+1182 GPPERYSVEETDEGRAVAVVENDILSHIDTSTWDNTKKAQAKAAAKAALLAFKDGIQVNGI
-1195 NTADQKTLARAQEL
+1195 TYK
-1209 QMQGED
+1209 
-1215 DERVRKET
+1215 V
-1223 GWHTG
+1223 
-1228 MEGKLR
+1228 
-1234 FEIDDS
+1234 
-1240 NMKYHRGG
+1240 
-1248 DAAFSRNHPDY
+1248 
-1259 AEYQKLVDKMLT
+1259 
-1271 GSAEAW
+1271 
-1277 KPEDQ
+1277 
-1282 ERLQELDKTWGRE
+1282 
-1295 YGRLSERVESGNAT
+1295 
-1309 LEDVIDHEE
+1309 
-1318 LFQAY
+1318 
-1323 PQLRSVR
+1323 
-1330 VEFKE
+1330 
-1335 LPGNTQ
+1335 
-1341 GYFSPSENKIALDSK
+1341 NK
-1356 LRSAP
+1356 
-1361 EVTIIHEIQHAIQ
+1361 
-1374 KAEGFASGAS
+1374 
-1384 PEYWQQ
+1384 
-1390 HRDEAKEARIA
+1390 
-1401 DIREEIARLEEQLP
+1401 
-1415 WDLNRWTAEDDAIEA
+1415 
-1430 KIGELEDSIIDI
+1430 
-1442 QNGVGLDSYDLYRN
+1442 
-1456 TAGEI
+1456 
-1461 EARDAASRRELTP
+1461 
-1474 EQRRATPPARAD
+1474 
-1486 ENTVYADLSD
+1486 
-1496 SLDYVGKTDDGTEVY
+1496 
-1511 ETSEA
+1511 
-1516 VRKLP
+1516 
-1521 YKKRMEAFMDI
+1521 
-1532 MRNEYAG
+1532 
-1539 RTAKFT
+1539 T
-1545 ARDGEVYY
+1545 ARDEFTRSNDTERLYRREPETFADKMRAADAADDVITATTSWANDGKLKHPRTDNFVDFAHGDVLIQAGGNQYDAKTVVGITASGEYVFYDVVDM
-1553 ATFDEN
+1553 TPTVFQ
-1559 DLRKNVYGDKKSS
+1559 VKKELSTAAAGRDAVSAIQESS
-1572 PRGWKAK
+1572 SEDRVARP
-1579 INTGADGNI
+1579 GADVKREDAEEMPKPLNLQRYSDIAGRQ
-1588 FDLVENAEH
+1588 EQAAEMTNAEPNTVGAIT
-1597 SGSGKEQG
+1597 SGSQSLGGSAPAISSASE
-1605 KTSEAHQGLTGWEYF
+1605 TSVTEKRQS
-1620 VKTVQIDGR
+1620 VKIPSASD
-1629 VYDLLANVRKK
+1629 
-1640 PDGEFVYSIQLNEN
+1640 ESSEN
-1654 EKKAPAPPR
+1654 TNKAPAPPR

-1749 DYTLVFPRQSIDPQA
+1749 DYTLVFPRQSIDPKA
-1764 DQRNKVYGAD
+1764 DRRNKVYGAD

-1789 NYDARRA
+1789 NYEASSA
-1796 AEQKIAQLAKQ
+1796 AEQKIAQLANQ
-1807 VAGGIFSRD
+1807 VAGGIFSRG
-1816 SVIGSRVDEVSTM
+1816 SVISGHVGEVSTM
-1829 DEAELAKQLSRDDA
+1829 DEAELAKRISRDDT

-1860 KEKVWDSFGNQA
+1860 KEKVWDSFGNLA

-1902 LETARESIMEA
+1902 LETARESIMDA

-1921 LSRKPEL
+1921 LNRRPEL
-1928 RETRIA
+1928 RETRVA

-1986 WVRGQLHGVL
+1986 WVRGQLRGVL

-2020 HGAYTVENIVK
+2020 HGAYTAENIVK
-2031 AMNKANA
+2031 AMNQASA

-2059 KSVDAIHADES
+2059 KSVDAIHADED
-2070 RLQKMP
+2070 RLQNMP
-2076 EEEYNRLLQALDK
+2076 EEEYNQLLQELDK

-2154 PTGYFE
+2154 PTRYFE

-2178 NCPPERLEKMKAAG
+2178 DCPPERLEKMKAAG

-2221 EPQAGTGGEIG
+2221 EPQAETGGEIE
-2232 QAPESE
+2232 QAPESKPAE
-2238 PAKQEQKEKKPRK
+2238 PEQKEKKPRK

-2387 ADTLPGMFN
+2387 ADTLPGMFH

-2535 ELRETWDEVL
+2535 ELQETWDEVL

-2576 KAARKS
+2576 KDAQAN
-2582 DPNFLPTKELE
+2582 DPNFLPSKELE
-2593 MIVDRLDNEKIA
+2593 KIVHRLDNKKIA

-2749 IPQLVGELEVGKP
+2749 IPQLVGALEVGKP

-2775 TQKVHLYLESKSYEN
+2775 TQKVHMYLESKSTEN

-2798 IFPVKEL
+2798 TFADKTL
-2805 YSQGKREAAFAQGEL
+2805 YSQGKRREAFAQGKT
-2820 VRLAPETVKALVKD
+2820 VRMAPETVKAIVGS

-2872 SKNYAPIYADT
+2872 SKNYTPIYT
-2883 NYTKNQLGVYDATA
+2883 NSNYTKSELGVYDATA
-2897 EGVGNLKSRQY
+2897 EGVGNLKSRQF

-2939 RNWNTLLGWNE
+2939 RNWQTLLNW
-2950 YVDDDRESMRSEISH
+2950 RERENSMSDIITH
-2965 TWGDASLK
+2965 DWGDESLK
-2973 YIENLIET
+2973 YIQDLVQT

-2986 ASTRDSVSMGAEKI
+2986 ASTRDSVSMGAEKV

-3006 AVFGANQ
+3006 AVFGANP

-3021 SIPLASV
+3021 SIPLAGA
-3028 WLGPENAPSPGQVK
+3028 WLDFKNFPSPGQVK

-3073 NPNWTQTNKFTSF
+3073 NPNWTQTNKFTNF
-3086 VFGGGAI
+3086 IFGGGAI

-3106 WAENKVRSEFP
+3106 WAENKVRAEFP

-3139 EEFNEAVA
+3139 EVFNEAVA
-3147 RSQSTSDEMHRG
+3147 RSQSTSDEMHQGALR
-3159 SLYKSKNSVTRAFT
+3159 KSKNPVTRAFT
-3173 MFKSDSSQAY
+3173 MFKSDSSQTY

-3214 AFLSILGGTAF
+3214 AFLAAVGGYIWAQ
-3225 ACGIDVLMNLWKHKG
+3225 GIEFLMNLWKRKG

-3252 ESVAKELATGMAES
+3252 GSVAKEMAL
-3266 MFGLVIGGEEIFNIF
+3266 GLVGDLAGIVTYGEELADVIGNII
-3281 DAVGTKLTGG
+3281 TGDK
-3291 TWYDSMN
+3291 WYGID
-3298 TLNAPGLEQVSE
+3298 TPGLEQLSDVVE
-3310 IISTLI
+3310 TIVEQGQNGL
-3316 DEGVS
+3316 DV
-3321 FIQLLADGAD
+3321 LKDAAD
-3331 VVKNGGDVWE
+3331 VVKNGGSLGE
-3341 FLHRRGADIIGD
+3341 YLHRHSGD
-3353 IKEMAATV
+3353 IVGGIKDLAAAA
-3361 ATYLPGIP
+3361 ATYLPGIS

-3377 LGTVRWVSPELAA
+3377 IGTVRWASPELAA

-3401 NRMKGLRG
+3401 NQMKGLRG
-3409 AELERKIE
+3409 AELERKIS

-3425 ETDEATNETLASLY
+3425 ETDETTNETLASLY

-3473 KTWSG
+3473 KTWSS
-3478 AVGNRLRELA
+3478 AVGSRLVALA
-3488 ASDVFQEADDET
+3488 ASDVFQTADDET

-3536 LASGAEMA
+3536 LATGAEMA

-3565 LDTQN
+3565 LDAQS

-3599 IDAVDGADAQRNA
+3599 IDAVDGADAQRDA

-3669 GHGGIMLPGGDGPQQ
+3669 GHSGIMLPGGDGPQQ

>member
-54 QKTPQRE
+54 QKTPQSE
-61 RNGFDRT
+61 RSGFDRT

-87 KERYNQEIGQYGV
+87 KERYNQEIGQYGA

-117 VSTVDSTSFNIQG
+117 ISTVDSTSFNIQG

-187 YYTTQREKALDE
+187 YYTTQRKQALDE
-199 TVAHD
+199 TAAHD

-219 KKQEQAQQP
+219 KKQEKAQQP
-228 GILSMLGKASD
+228 SILSMLGKASD

-245 QAESAQSETDRR
+245 RADSAQSETDRR

-302 GVWTKRQKQEAEE
+302 GTWTKRQKQEAEE

-342 MRKGDTEAAKQW
+342 MRKGDTEAAAQW
-354 QQIYDVLYTRLYSK
+354 QQIYDVLYTRLYSR

-386 AAVGKLLGA
+386 AAVGKALGA

-462 AGADAVHNAGA
+462 AGADAVRNAGA
-473 AAIGDMSTGDYLK
+473 AAMGDMSTKDYLK
-486 HIAISGAQGMAG
+486 RIAISGTQGMAG

-508 LANVLRDTHK
+508 LANVLRDKHM

-566 SVLNG
+566 SVLNS
-571 AINSYQTTQQQKAQM
+571 AISSYQTTQQQKARM
-586 NQAYQAI
+586 NQAYQVI

-652 DEAMRAYVNGYT
+652 DEAMRAYVNGYA

-686 PTAADLPTA
+686 PTAADLPTT

-727 PQPESGQALQNGNAA
+727 QPPQSGQALQNGNAA
-742 AAAAQIAGQAAE
+742 AAAAQIAVQAAE
-754 QNQQTQLPSL
+754 QNQQAQQPSL
-764 PATEQDAVVQP
+764 PTAAQAAAVQP
-775 QQPEQSTQQ
+775 QQLEQSTQQ
-784 EAELPTQ
+784 EAGLPTPQ
-791 QMQTEQTTTPLQRLE
+791 QVQTEQTATPLERLE

-820 GIEAFYRGEIQDGE
+820 GIEAFYRGQITDGE
-834 VLSKLLSLPEVQNVM
+834 VLSKLLSFPEVQNVM
-849 RQMTDADIEAVV
+849 RQMTGADIEAVV
-861 SGNVQPQN
+861 SGNAQPQN
-869 QQPVNSAAQQTLNTQ
+869 QQPGNAA
-884 PTVQQA
+884 VQQVPG
-890 LDSQA
+890 SQQ

-900 GTTTSEGGMNNG
+900 EATTHEGGMNNG
-912 TEQLQV
+912 TEQLPA
-918 GQRPGAEQPGE
+918 GQQPGTEQQGE

-936 GRVLGES
+936 GRILGES

-957 RAFNQVGAAAERK
+957 RAFNQGRTAVERE

-996 IQVMPESSWD
+996 IQVMPESHWD
-1006 AQMQQTAQRISYE
+1006 SQMQQTAQRISYE

-1043 RGVYTENGIIIQAD
+1043 RGVYTENGIIVQAD
-1057 HLRLNIDQIADHEA
+1057 HRYLNIDQIADHEA

-1091 ERYGR
+1091 EQYSR

-1101 IMDKYLKNLRGVYD
+1101 VVEKYLKNLRGVYD
-1115 LPEHASGQEVAEAY
+1115 LPEYASGQEVDEVY

-1139 AYAGINFFGANADK
+1139 AYAGINFFGAHAEK

-1160 VLRERKIT
+1160 VLQARKIT
-1168 TPGSETEEAVARRT
+1168 TPGSETAAATQRRT
-1182 GPPERYSYGGVNA
+1182 GPPERYSI
-1195 NTADQKTLARAQEL
+1195 
-1209 QMQGED
+1209 GEI
-1215 DERVRKET
+1215 T
-1223 GWHTG
+1223 
-1228 MEGKLR
+1228 
-1234 FEIDDS
+1234 
-1240 NMKYHRGG
+1240 
-1248 DAAFSRNHPDY
+1248 
-1259 AEYQKLVDKMLT
+1259 DKA
-1271 GSAEAW
+1271 GNN
-1277 KPEDQ
+1277 
-1282 ERLQELDKTWGRE
+1282 
-1295 YGRLSERVESGNAT
+1295 YGRGVHLDSTLLENLSDSERVQMVKE
-1309 LEDVIDHEE
+1309 
-1318 LFQAY
+1318 
-1323 PQLRSVR
+1323 R
-1330 VEFKE
+1330 VKE
-1335 LPGNTQ
+1335 LGGQHFTAYDGN
-1341 GYFSPSENKIALDSK
+1341 GN
-1356 LRSAP
+1356 
-1361 EVTIIHEIQHAIQ
+1361 EV
-1374 KAEGFASGAS
+1374 
-1384 PEYWQQ
+1384 
-1390 HRDEAKEARIA
+1390 
-1401 DIREEIARLEEQLP
+1401 
-1415 WDLNRWTAEDDAIEA
+1415 
-1430 KIGELEDSIIDI
+1430 DI
-1442 QNGVGLDSYDLYRN
+1442 QIAKPGARFVNKSGKSVPVNKDLTTKNRKSKVKQEAVVLADELIN
-1456 TAGEI
+1456 TAKHKK
-1461 EARDAASRRELTP
+1461 DT
-1474 EQRRATPPARAD
+1474 PARYPHGWLDDNGRNDWAEWKTYIQD
-1486 ENTVYADLSD
+1486 KENTVWEATLHIATSADGEKILYDIDPIKKTGQSGNSD
-1496 SLDYVGKTDDGTEVY
+1496 TSTVEPIVADEAEPVKREDEEEMPKLMNLQRYSDIAGQQEQTAEMTNAEPTTVGAITSGSQSLGGSAPAISSA
-1511 ETSEA
+1511 SEA
-1516 VRKLP
+1516 SVAE
-1521 YKKRMEAFMDI
+1521 KRQSVKIPSAS
-1532 MRNEYAG
+1532 
-1539 RTAKFT
+1539 
-1545 ARDGEVYY
+1545 
-1553 ATFDEN
+1553 DE
-1559 DLRKNVYGDKKSS
+1559 SS
-1572 PRGWKAK
+1572 E
-1579 INTGADGNI
+1579 NTN
-1588 FDLVENAEH
+1588 
-1597 SGSGKEQG
+1597 
-1605 KTSEAHQGLTGWEYF
+1605 
-1620 VKTVQIDGR
+1620 
-1629 VYDLLANVRKK
+1629 
-1640 PDGEFVYSIQLNEN
+1640 
-1654 EKKAPAPPR
+1654 KAPAPPR

-1764 DQRNKVYGAD
+1764 DRRNKVYGAD

-1789 NYDARRA
+1789 NYEARRA
-1796 AEQKIAQLAKQ
+1796 AEQKIAQLANQ

-1816 SVIGSRVDEVSTM
+1816 SVIGSRVDEVATM
-1829 DEAELAKQLSRDDA
+1829 DEAELAKQLAKDDA

-1886 QLYVK
+1886 RLYVK
-1891 LETGE
+1891 LETGD
-1896 RLTEAE
+1896 RLTAAE
-1902 LETARESIMEA
+1902 LETARESIMDA

-1921 LSRKPEL
+1921 PNRRTEL

-1939 ISDARVED
+1939 ISDVRVED

-1986 WVRGQLHGVL
+1986 WVRGQLRGVL

-2010 SGRRRSFRET
+2010 SGRRRSFLET
-2020 HGAYTVENIVK
+2020 HGAYTAENIVK
-2031 AMNKANA
+2031 AMNQADA

-2059 KSVDAIHADES
+2059 KSVDAIHADEG
-2070 RLQKMP
+2070 RLQNMP
-2076 EEEYNRLLQALDK
+2076 EEEYNQLLQELDK
-2089 RIEGIVADVQKTSGS
+2089 RIEGIVADVQKTAGS

-2178 NCPPERLEKMKAAG
+2178 DCPPERLEKMKAAG

-2221 EPQAGTGGEIG
+2221 EPQAETGSEIE
-2232 QAPESE
+2232 QAPENKPAE
-2238 PAKQEQKEKKPRK
+2238 PEQKEKKPRK

-2293 GLADR
+2293 TLADR

-2387 ADTLPGMFN
+2387 ADTLPGMFH

-2535 ELRETWDEVL
+2535 ELQGTWDEVL

-2576 KAARKS
+2576 KDAQAN
-2582 DPNFLPTKELE
+2582 DPNFLPSKELE
-2593 MIVDRLDNEKIA
+2593 KIVHRLDNRKIA

-2749 IPQLVGELEVGKP
+2749 IPQLVGALEVGKP

-2775 TQKVHLYLESKSYEN
+2775 TQKVHMYLESKSTEN

-2798 IFPVKEL
+2798 TFADKTL
-2805 YSQGKREAAFAQGEL
+2805 YSQGKRREAFAQGKT
-2820 VRLAPETVKALVKD
+2820 VRMAPENVKAIVGS

-2872 SKNYAPIYADT
+2872 SKNYTPIYT
-2883 NYTKNQLGVYDATA
+2883 NSNYTKSELGVYDATA
-2897 EGVGNLKSRQY
+2897 EGVGNLKSRQF

-2939 RNWNTLLGWNE
+2939 RNWQTLLNW
-2950 YVDDDRESMRSEISH
+2950 RERENSMADIITH
-2965 TWGDASLK
+2965 DWGDESLK
-2973 YIENLIET
+2973 YIQDLVQT

-2986 ASTRDSVSMGAEKI
+2986 ASTRDSVSMGTEKI

-3006 AVFGANQ
+3006 AVFGANP
-3013 SIVFKQLG
+3013 SIVLKQLG
-3021 SIPLASV
+3021 SIPLAGA
-3028 WLGPENAPSPGQVK
+3028 WLDFKNFPSPGQVK
-3042 RIDRSLIEKYT
+3042 RIDRGLIEKYT

-3073 NPNWTQTNKFTSF
+3073 NPNWTQTNKFTNF
-3086 VFGGGAI
+3086 IFGGGAI

-3106 WAENKVRSEFP
+3106 WAENKVRAEFP

-3139 EEFNEAVA
+3139 EVFNEAVA
-3147 RSQSTSDEMHRG
+3147 RSQSTSDEMHQGTLR
-3159 SLYKSKNSVTRAFT
+3159 KSKNPVTRAFT
-3173 MFKSDSSQAY
+3173 MFKSDSSQTY

-3214 AFLSILGGTAF
+3214 AFLAAVGGYIWAQ
-3225 ACGIDVLMNLWKHKG
+3225 GIEFLMNLWKRKG

-3252 ESVAKELATGMAES
+3252 GSVAKEMAL
-3266 MFGLVIGGEEIFNIF
+3266 GLVGDLASIVTYGEEIADVVGNI
-3281 DAVGTKLTGG
+3281 LTGDK
-3291 TWYDSMN
+3291 WYGID
-3298 TLNAPGLEQVSE
+3298 TPGLEQLSDVVE
-3310 IISTLI
+3310 TIVEQGQNGL
-3316 DEGVS
+3316 DV
-3321 FIQLLADGAD
+3321 LKDAAD
-3331 VVKNGGDVWE
+3331 VVKNGGSLGE
-3341 FLHRRGADIIGD
+3341 YLHRHSGD
-3353 IKEMAATV
+3353 IVGGIKDLAAAA
-3361 ATYLPGIP
+3361 ATYLPGIS

-3377 LGTVRWVSPELAA
+3377 IGTVRWASPELAA

-3401 NRMKGLRG
+3401 NQMKGMRG
-3409 AELERKIE
+3409 AELERKIS

-3425 ETDEATNETLASLY
+3425 ETDETTNETLASLY

-3473 KTWSG
+3473 KTWSS
-3478 AVGNRLRELA
+3478 AVGSRLQELI
-3488 ASDVFQEADDET
+3488 ASDVFQAADDET

-3536 LASGAEMA
+3536 LATGAEMV

-3565 LDTQN
+3565 LDTQS

-3580 LAPEEGK
+3580 LTPDEGK
-3587 KTVSDVQKWRAA
+3587 KTVSDVQKWRVA
-3599 IDAVDGADAQRNA
+3599 IDAVDGADAQHDA

-3658 EEIENAIDALN
+3658 EEIENAIDAMN

-3716 IAEREKAKQE
+3716 IAEREKTKQE

>member
-54 QKTPQRE
+54 QKTPQSE
-61 RNGFDRT
+61 RSGFDRT

-117 VSTVDSTSFNIQG
+117 ISTVDSTSFNIQG

-187 YYTTQREKALDE
+187 YYTTQRKQALDE
-199 TVAHD
+199 TAAHD

-219 KKQEQAQQP
+219 KKQEQVQQP

-245 QAESAQSETDRR
+245 RADSAQSETDRR

-302 GVWTKRQKQEAEE
+302 GTWTKRQKQEAEE

-354 QQIYDVLYTRLYSK
+354 QQIYDVLYTRLYSR

-386 AAVGKLLGA
+386 AAVGKALGA

-462 AGADAVHNAGA
+462 AGADAAHNAGA
-473 AAIGDMSTGDYLK
+473 AAMGDMSTEDYLK
-486 HIAISGAQGMAG
+486 RIAISGTQGMAG

-508 LANVLRDTHK
+508 LANVLRDTHM

-566 SVLNG
+566 SVLNS
-571 AINSYQTTQQQKAQM
+571 AISSYQTTQQQKAQM

-652 DEAMRAYVNGYT
+652 DEAMRAYVNGYA

-686 PTAADLPTA
+686 PTAADLPTT

-700 MQKQVEQELQTAIQ
+700 MQKQVEQEIQTAIQ
-714 QGLQQAQAGTQNT
+714 QGLQQAEAGTQSAQ
-727 PQPESGQALQNGNAA
+727 QPESGQALQSGNAA
-742 AAAAQIAGQAAE
+742 AAAAQIAGQSQQVQQPNLPTVAQAA
-754 QNQQTQLPSL
+754 
-764 PATEQDAVVQP
+764 AVQP
-775 QQPEQSTQQ
+775 QQLEQGTQQ
-784 EAELPTQ
+784 EAGLPTPQ
-791 QMQTEQTTTPLQRLE
+791 QVQTEQTATPLERLE

-820 GIEAFYRGEIQDGE
+820 GIEAFYRGQITDGE
-834 VLSKLLSLPEVQNVM
+834 VLSKLLSFPEVQNVM

-861 SGNVQPQN
+861 SGNAQPQN
-869 QQPVNSAAQQTLNTQ
+869 QQPVNAA
-884 PTVQQA
+884 VQQVPG
-890 LDSQA
+890 SQQ

-900 GTTTSEGGMNNG
+900 EATTHEGGMNNG
-912 TEQLQV
+912 TEQLPA
-918 GQRPGAEQPGE
+918 GQQPGTEQQSE

-936 GRVLGES
+936 GRILGES

-957 RAFNQVGAAAERK
+957 RAFNQGRTAVERE

-996 IQVMPESSWD
+996 IQVMPESHWD
-1006 AQMQQTAQRISYE
+1006 SQMQQTAQRISYE

-1043 RGVYTENGIIIQAD
+1043 RGVYTENGIIVQAD
-1057 HLRLNIDQIADHEA
+1057 HRYLNIDQIADHEA
-1071 FHDYAANNPGLV
+1071 FHDIAANNPGLV

-1091 ERYGR
+1091 EQYSR

-1101 IMDKYLKNLRGVYD
+1101 VVEKYLKNLRGVYD
-1115 LPEHASGQEVAEAY
+1115 LPEYASGQEVDEVY

-1139 AYAGINFFGANADK
+1139 AYAGINFFGAHAEK

-1160 VLRERKIT
+1160 VLQARKIT
-1168 TPGSETEEAVARRT
+1168 TPGSETAAATQRRT
-1182 GPPERYSYGGVNA
+1182 GPPERYSI
-1195 NTADQKTLARAQEL
+1195 
-1209 QMQGED
+1209 GEI
-1215 DERVRKET
+1215 T
-1223 GWHTG
+1223 
-1228 MEGKLR
+1228 
-1234 FEIDDS
+1234 
-1240 NMKYHRGG
+1240 
-1248 DAAFSRNHPDY
+1248 
-1259 AEYQKLVDKMLT
+1259 DKA
-1271 GSAEAW
+1271 GNN
-1277 KPEDQ
+1277 
-1282 ERLQELDKTWGRE
+1282 
-1295 YGRLSERVESGNAT
+1295 YGRGVHLDSTLLENLSDSERVQMVKE
-1309 LEDVIDHEE
+1309 
-1318 LFQAY
+1318 
-1323 PQLRSVR
+1323 R
-1330 VEFKE
+1330 VKE
-1335 LPGNTQ
+1335 LGGQHFTAYDGN
-1341 GYFSPSENKIALDSK
+1341 GN
-1356 LRSAP
+1356 
-1361 EVTIIHEIQHAIQ
+1361 EV
-1374 KAEGFASGAS
+1374 
-1384 PEYWQQ
+1384 
-1390 HRDEAKEARIA
+1390 
-1401 DIREEIARLEEQLP
+1401 
-1415 WDLNRWTAEDDAIEA
+1415 
-1430 KIGELEDSIIDI
+1430 DI
-1442 QNGVGLDSYDLYRN
+1442 QIAKPGARFVNKSGKSVPVNKDLTTKNRKSKVKQEAVVLADELIN
-1456 TAGEI
+1456 TAKHKK
-1461 EARDAASRRELTP
+1461 DT
-1474 EQRRATPPARAD
+1474 PARYPHGWLDDNGRNDWAEWKTYIQD
-1486 ENTVYADLSD
+1486 KENTVWEATLHIATSADGEKILYDIDPIKKTGQSGNSD
-1496 SLDYVGKTDDGTEVY
+1496 TSTVEPIVADEAEPVKREDEEEMPKLMNLQRYSDIAGQQEQTAEMTNAEPTTVGAITSGSQSLGGSAPAISSA
-1511 ETSEA
+1511 SEA
-1516 VRKLP
+1516 SVAE
-1521 YKKRMEAFMDI
+1521 KRQSVKIPSAS
-1532 MRNEYAG
+1532 
-1539 RTAKFT
+1539 
-1545 ARDGEVYY
+1545 
-1553 ATFDEN
+1553 DE
-1559 DLRKNVYGDKKSS
+1559 SS
-1572 PRGWKAK
+1572 E
-1579 INTGADGNI
+1579 NTN
-1588 FDLVENAEH
+1588 
-1597 SGSGKEQG
+1597 
-1605 KTSEAHQGLTGWEYF
+1605 
-1620 VKTVQIDGR
+1620 
-1629 VYDLLANVRKK
+1629 
-1640 PDGEFVYSIQLNEN
+1640 
-1654 EKKAPAPPR
+1654 KAPAPPR

-1764 DQRNKVYGAD
+1764 DRRNKVYGAD

-1789 NYDARRA
+1789 NYEARRA
-1796 AEQKIAQLAKQ
+1796 AEQKIAQLANQ

-1816 SVIGSRVDEVSTM
+1816 SVIGSRVDEVATM
-1829 DEAELAKQLSRDDA
+1829 DEAELAKQLAKDDA

-1886 QLYVK
+1886 RLYVK
-1891 LETGE
+1891 LETGD
-1896 RLTEAE
+1896 RLTAAE
-1902 LETARESIMEA
+1902 LETARESIMDA

-1921 LSRKPEL
+1921 LNRRPEL

-1939 ISDARVED
+1939 ISDVRVED

-1986 WVRGQLHGVL
+1986 WVRGQIRGVL

-2010 SGRRRSFRET
+2010 SGKRRSFRET
-2020 HGAYTVENIVK
+2020 HGAYTAENIVK
-2031 AMNKANA
+2031 AMNQASA

-2059 KSVDAIHADES
+2059 KSVDAIHADED
-2070 RLQKMP
+2070 RLQNMP
-2076 EEEYNRLLQALDK
+2076 KEEYNQLLQELDK
-2089 RIEGIVADVQKTSGS
+2089 RIEGIVADVQKTAGS

-2178 NCPPERLEKMKAAG
+2178 DCPPERLEKMKAAG

-2221 EPQAGTGGEIG
+2221 EPQAETGSEIE
-2232 QAPESE
+2232 QAPENKPAE
-2238 PAKQEQKEKKPRK
+2238 PEQKEKKPRK

-2387 ADTLPGMFN
+2387 ADTLPGMFH

-2535 ELRETWDEVL
+2535 ELQGTWDEVL

-2576 KAARKS
+2576 KDAQAN
-2582 DPNFLPTKELE
+2582 DPNFLPSKELE
-2593 MIVDRLDNEKIA
+2593 KIVHRLDNRKIA

-2749 IPQLVGELEVGKP
+2749 IPQLVGALEVGKP

-2775 TQKVHLYLESKSYEN
+2775 TQKVHMYLESKSTEN

-2798 IFPVKEL
+2798 TFADKTL
-2805 YSQGKREAAFAQGEL
+2805 YSQGKRREAFAQGKT
-2820 VRLAPETVKALVKD
+2820 VRMAPENVKAIVGS

-2872 SKNYAPIYADT
+2872 SKNYTPIYT
-2883 NYTKNQLGVYDATA
+2883 NSNYTKSELGVYDATA
-2897 EGVGNLKSRQY
+2897 EGVGNLKSRQF

-2939 RNWNTLLGWNE
+2939 RNWQTLLNW
-2950 YVDDDRESMRSEISH
+2950 RERENSMADIITH
-2965 TWGDASLK
+2965 DWGDESLK
-2973 YIENLIET
+2973 YIQDLVQT

-2986 ASTRDSVSMGAEKI
+2986 ASTRDSVSMGTEKI

-3006 AVFGANQ
+3006 AVFGANP
-3013 SIVFKQLG
+3013 SIVLKQLG
-3021 SIPLASV
+3021 SIPLAGA
-3028 WLGPENAPSPGQVK
+3028 WLDFKNFPSPGQVK
-3042 RIDRSLIEKYT
+3042 RIDRGLIEKYT

-3073 NPNWTQTNKFTSF
+3073 NPNWTQTNKFTNF

-3106 WAENKVRSEFP
+3106 WAENKVRAEFP

-3139 EEFNEAVA
+3139 EVFNEAVA
-3147 RSQSTSDEMHRG
+3147 RSQSTSDEMHQGTLR
-3159 SLYKSKNSVTRAFT
+3159 KSKNPVTRAFT
-3173 MFKSDSSQAY
+3173 MFKSDSSQTY

-3214 AFLSILGGTAF
+3214 AFLAAVGGYIWAQ
-3225 ACGIDVLMNLWKHKG
+3225 GIEFLMNLWKRKG

-3252 ESVAKELATGMAES
+3252 GSVAKEMAL
-3266 MFGLVIGGEEIFNIF
+3266 GLVGDLAGIVTYGEELADVIGNII
-3281 DAVGTKLTGG
+3281 TGDK
-3291 TWYDSMN
+3291 WYGID
-3298 TLNAPGLEQVSE
+3298 TPGLEQLSDVVE
-3310 IISTLI
+3310 TIVEQGQNGL
-3316 DEGVS
+3316 DV
-3321 FIQLLADGAD
+3321 LKDAAD
-3331 VVKNGGDVWE
+3331 VVKNGGSLGE
-3341 FLHRRGADIIGD
+3341 YLHRHSGD
-3353 IKEMAATV
+3353 IVGGIKDLAAAA
-3361 ATYLPGIP
+3361 ATYLPGIS

-3377 LGTVRWVSPELAA
+3377 LGTVRWASPKLAA

-3401 NRMKGLRG
+3401 NQMKGMRG
-3409 AELERKIE
+3409 AELERKIS

-3425 ETDEATNETLASLY
+3425 ETDETTNETLASLY

-3457 DGEDRKLSAY
+3457 DGEGRKLSAY

-3473 KTWSG
+3473 KTWSS
-3478 AVGNRLRELA
+3478 AVGSRLQELI
-3488 ASDVFQEADDET
+3488 ASDVFQAADDET

-3536 LASGAEMA
+3536 LATGAEMA

-3565 LDTQN
+3565 LDTQS

-3580 LAPEEGK
+3580 LTPDEGK

-3599 IDAVDGADAQRNA
+3599 IDAVDGADAQHDA

-3669 GHGGIMLPGGDGPQQ
+3669 GHSGIMLPGGDGPQQ

-3716 IAEREKAKQE
+3716 IAEREKTKQE

>member
-54 QKTPQRE
+54 QKAPQSE
-61 RNGFDRT
+61 RSGFDRT

-117 VSTVDSTSFNIQG
+117 ISTVDSTSFNIQG

-158 YDTGEFLGVFDTVDA
+158 CDTGEFLGVFDTVDA

-199 TVAHD
+199 AVAHD

-228 GILSMLGKASD
+228 SILSMLGKASD

-266 RQESESQMQGTKRPE
+266 RQENESQMQGTKRPE

-302 GVWTKRQKQEAEE
+302 GIWTKRQKQEAEE

-386 AAVGKLLGA
+386 AAVGKALGA

-473 AAIGDMSTGDYLK
+473 AAMGDMSTEDYLK
-486 HIAISGAQGMAG
+486 RIAISGAQGMAG

-566 SVLNG
+566 SVLSS
-571 AINSYQTTQQQKAQM
+571 AISSYQTTQQQKAKM

-652 DEAMRAYVNGYT
+652 DEAMRAYVNGYA

-686 PTAADLPTA
+686 PTAADLPTT

-727 PQPESGQALQNGNAA
+727 QPPESGQALQNGNAA
-742 AAAAQIAGQAAE
+742 AAAAQIAVQAAE
-754 QNQQTQLPSL
+754 QNQQAQQPSL
-764 PATEQDAVVQP
+764 PTAAQAAAVQP
-775 QQPEQSTQQ
+775 QQLEQSTQQ
-784 EAELPTQ
+784 EAGLLTPQ
-791 QMQTEQTTTPLQRLE
+791 QVQTEQTATPLERLE
-806 AMGVSGKRAQSMAR
+806 TMGVSGKRAQSMAR
-820 GIEAFYRGEIQDGE
+820 GIEAFYRGQITDGE
-834 VLSKLLSLPEVQNVM
+834 VLSKLLSFPEVQNVM
-849 RQMTDADIEAVV
+849 RQMTGADIEAVV
-861 SGNVQPQN
+861 SGNVQAQN
-869 QQPVNSAAQQTLNTQ
+869 QQPVNTAAQQV
-884 PTVQQA
+884 PGSQQ
-890 LDSQA
+890 

-900 GTTTSEGGMNNG
+900 EATTHEGGMNNG
-912 TEQLQV
+912 TEQLPA
-918 GQRPGAEQPGE
+918 GQQPGTEQQSE

-936 GRVLGES
+936 GRILGES

-957 RAFNQVGAAAERK
+957 RTFNQGRTAVERE

-996 IQVMPESSWD
+996 IQVMPESHWD

-1057 HLRLNIDQIADHEA
+1057 HRYLNIDQIADHEA

-1083 RQIEQAIV
+1083 RQIERAIV
-1091 ERYGR
+1091 EQYSR

-1101 IMDKYLKNLRGVYD
+1101 IMDKYLKNLRSVYD

-1160 VLRERKIT
+1160 VLQERKIT
-1168 TPGSETEEAVARRT
+1168 TPGSETAAATQRRT

-1240 NMKYHRGG
+1240 KMKYHRGG

-1282 ERLQELDKTWGRE
+1282 GRLQELDKTWGRE
-1295 YGRLSERVESGNAT
+1295 YGRLSERVDRGSAT

-1323 PQLRSVR
+1323 PQLRNVR

-1361 EVTIIHEIQHAIQ
+1361 EATIIHEIQHAIQ

-1390 HRDEAKEARIA
+1390 RRDEAKEARIA

-1442 QNGVGLDSYDLYRN
+1442 QNGVGMDSYDLYRN

-1474 EQRRATPPARAD
+1474 EQRRAAPPARAD

-1597 SGSGKEQG
+1597 GGSGKEQG

-1693 PVKARFSMDE
+1693 PVKARFSLDE

-1764 DQRNKVYGAD
+1764 DRRNKVYGAD

-1789 NYDARRA
+1789 NYEAGRA
-1796 AEQKIAQLAKQ
+1796 AEQKIAQLANQ
-1807 VAGGIFSRD
+1807 VAGGIFSRY
-1816 SVIGSRVDEVSTM
+1816 SVISGRVGEVARM
-1829 DEAELAKQLSRDDA
+1829 DEAELAKQLARDDA

-1860 KEKVWDSFGNQA
+1860 KEKVWDSFGNLA
-1872 LQDYTEKIGAQELA
+1872 LQEYTEKIGAQELA

-1896 RLTEAE
+1896 RLTAAE
-1902 LETARESIMEA
+1902 LETARESIMA
-1913 WIADHEYA
+1913 SWIADHEYA
-1921 LSRKPEL
+1921 LSHRPEL
-1928 RETRIA
+1928 RETRTA

-1986 WVRGQLHGVL
+1986 WVRGQIRGVL

-2010 SGRRRSFRET
+2010 SGKRRSFRET
-2020 HGAYTVENIVK
+2020 HGAYTAENIVK
-2031 AMNKANA
+2031 AMNRASA

-2059 KSVDAIHADES
+2059 KSVDAIHADEG
-2070 RLQKMP
+2070 RLQNMP
-2076 EEEYNRLLQALDK
+2076 EEEYNRLLQELDK

-2178 NCPPERLEKMKAAG
+2178 DCPPERLEKMKAAG

-2221 EPQAGTGGEIG
+2221 EPQAETGGEIE
-2232 QAPESE
+2232 QAPESKPAE
-2238 PAKQEQKEKKPRK
+2238 PEQKEKKPRK

-2279 IPEGRRAEINQIID
+2279 IPEGQRAETNQIID

-2387 ADTLPGMFN
+2387 ADTLPGMFH

-2535 ELRETWDEVL
+2535 ELQGTWDEVL

-2576 KAARKS
+2576 KDAQAN
-2582 DPNFLPTKELE
+2582 DPNFLPSKELE
-2593 MIVDRLDNEKIA
+2593 KIVHRLDNKKIA

-2749 IPQLVGELEVGKP
+2749 IPQLVGALEVGKP

-2775 TQKVHLYLESKSYEN
+2775 TQKVHMYLESKSTEN

-2798 IFPVKEL
+2798 TFADKTL
-2805 YSQGKREAAFAQGEL
+2805 YSQGKRREAFAQGKT
-2820 VRLAPETVKALVKD
+2820 VRMAPETVKAIVGS

-2872 SKNYAPIYADT
+2872 SKNYTPIYT
-2883 NYTKNQLGVYDATA
+2883 NSNYTKSELGVYDATA
-2897 EGVGNLKSRQY
+2897 EGVGNLKSRQF

-2939 RNWNTLLGWNE
+2939 RNWQTLLNW
-2950 YVDDDRESMRSEISH
+2950 RERENSMADIITH
-2965 TWGDASLK
+2965 DWGDESLK
-2973 YIENLIET
+2973 YIQDLVQT

-2986 ASTRDSVSMGAEKI
+2986 ASTRDSVSMGAEKV

-3006 AVFGANQ
+3006 AVFGANP

-3021 SIPLASV
+3021 SIPLAGA
-3028 WLGPENAPSPGQVK
+3028 WLDFKNFPSPGQVK

-3073 NPNWTQTNKFTSF
+3073 NPNWTQTNKFTNF
-3086 VFGGGAI
+3086 IFGGGAI

-3106 WAENKVRSEFP
+3106 WAENKVRAEFP

-3139 EEFNEAVA
+3139 EVFNEAVA
-3147 RSQSTSDEMHRG
+3147 RSQSTSDEMHQGTLR
-3159 SLYKSKNSVTRAFT
+3159 KSKNPVTRAFT
-3173 MFKSDSSQAY
+3173 MFKSDSSQTY

-3214 AFLSILGGTAF
+3214 AFLAAVGGYIWAQ
-3225 ACGIDVLMNLWKHKG
+3225 GIEFLMNLWKRKG

-3252 ESVAKELATGMAES
+3252 GSVAKEMAL
-3266 MFGLVIGGEEIFNIF
+3266 GLVGDLAGIVTYGEELADVIGNII
-3281 DAVGTKLTGG
+3281 TGDK
-3291 TWYDSMN
+3291 WYGID
-3298 TLNAPGLEQVSE
+3298 TPGLEQLSDVVE
-3310 IISTLI
+3310 TIVEQGQNGL
-3316 DEGVS
+3316 DV
-3321 FIQLLADGAD
+3321 LKDAAD
-3331 VVKNGGDVWE
+3331 VVKNGGSLGE
-3341 FLHRRGADIIGD
+3341 YLHRYSGD
-3353 IKEMAATV
+3353 IVGGIKDLAAAA
-3361 ATYLPGIP
+3361 ATYLPGIS

-3377 LGTVRWVSPELAA
+3377 LGTVRWASPELAA
-3390 AYDDA
+3390 AYDDT

-3401 NRMKGLRG
+3401 NQMKGLRG
-3409 AELERKIE
+3409 AELERKIS

-3425 ETDEATNETLASLY
+3425 ETDETTNETLASLY
-3439 EGGFTKAVPSDT
+3439 ESGFTKAVPSDT

-3473 KTWSG
+3473 KTWSS
-3478 AVGNRLRELA
+3478 AVGSRLVALA
-3488 ASDVFQEADDET
+3488 ASDVFQTADDET

-3536 LASGAEMA
+3536 LATGAEMA

-3565 LDTQN
+3565 LDAQS

-3599 IDAVDGADAQRNA
+3599 IDAVDGTSAQRDA

-3669 GHGGIMLPGGDGPQQ
+3669 GHSGIMLPGGDGPQQ

-3716 IAEREKAKQE
+3716 IAEREKAKRE

>member
-54 QKTPQRE
+54 QKAPQSE
-61 RNGFDRT
+61 RSGFDRT

-117 VSTVDSTSFNIQG
+117 ISTVDSTSFNIQG

-199 TVAHD
+199 AVAHD

-228 GILSMLGKASD
+228 SILSMLGKASD

-302 GVWTKRQKQEAEE
+302 GIWTKRQKQEAEE

-386 AAVGKLLGA
+386 AAVGKALGA

-473 AAIGDMSTGDYLK
+473 AAMGDMSTEDYLK
-486 HIAISGAQGMAG
+486 RIAISGAQGMAG

-537 VNQAVGYLAADEKP
+537 VNQAVGYLAAYEKP

-566 SVLNG
+566 SVLSS
-571 AINSYQTTQQQKAQM
+571 AISSYQTTQQQKAQM

-652 DEAMRAYVNGYT
+652 DEAMRAYVNGYA

-686 PTAADLPTA
+686 PTAADLPTT

-727 PQPESGQALQNGNAA
+727 QPPESGQALQNGNAA
-742 AAAAQIAGQAAE
+742 AAAAQIAVQAAE
-754 QNQQTQLPSL
+754 QNQQAQQPSL
-764 PATEQDAVVQP
+764 PTAAQAAAVQP
-775 QQPEQSTQQ
+775 QQLEQSTQQ
-784 EAELPTQ
+784 EAGLLTPQ
-791 QMQTEQTTTPLQRLE
+791 QVQTEQTATPLERLE
-806 AMGVSGKRAQSMAR
+806 TMGVSGKRAQSMAR
-820 GIEAFYRGEIQDGE
+820 GIEAFYRGQITDGE
-834 VLSKLLSLPEVQNVM
+834 VLSKLLSFPEVQNVM

-861 SGNVQPQN
+861 SGNVQAQN
-869 QQPVNSAAQQTLNTQ
+869 QQPVNTAAQQM
-884 PTVQQA
+884 PGSQQ
-890 LDSQA
+890 

-900 GTTTSEGGMNNG
+900 EATTHEGGMNNG
-912 TEQLQV
+912 TEQLPA
-918 GQRPGAEQPGE
+918 GQQPGTEQQSE

-936 GRVLGES
+936 GRILGES

-957 RAFNQVGAAAERK
+957 RTFNQGRTAVERED
-970 NLGRTLRLEKVSS
+970 LGRTLRLEKVSS

-996 IQVMPESSWD
+996 IQVMPESHWD

-1057 HLRLNIDQIADHEA
+1057 HRYLNIDQIADHEA

-1083 RQIEQAIV
+1083 RQIERAIV
-1091 ERYGR
+1091 EQYSR

-1160 VLRERKIT
+1160 VLQERKIT
-1168 TPGSETEEAVARRT
+1168 TPGSETAAATQRRT

-1240 NMKYHRGG
+1240 KMKYHRGG

-1282 ERLQELDKTWGRE
+1282 GRLQELDKTWGRE
-1295 YGRLSERVESGNAT
+1295 YGRLSERVDRGSAT

-1323 PQLRSVR
+1323 PQLRNVR

-1361 EVTIIHEIQHAIQ
+1361 EATIIHEIQHAIQ

-1442 QNGVGLDSYDLYRN
+1442 QNGVGMDSYDLYRN

-1474 EQRRATPPARAD
+1474 EQRRAAPPARAD

-1597 SGSGKEQG
+1597 GGSGKEQG

-1693 PVKARFSMDE
+1693 PVKARFSLDE

-1764 DQRNKVYGAD
+1764 DRRNKVYGAD

-1789 NYDARRA
+1789 NYEAGRA
-1796 AEQKIAQLAKQ
+1796 AEQKIAQLANQ
-1807 VAGGIFSRD
+1807 VAGGIFSRY
-1816 SVIGSRVDEVSTM
+1816 SVISGHVGEVARM
-1829 DEAELAKQLSRDDA
+1829 DEAELAKQLARDDT

-1891 LETGE
+1891 LETGD
-1896 RLTEAE
+1896 RLTETE
-1902 LETARESIMEA
+1902 LETARESIMA
-1913 WIADHEYA
+1913 SWIADHEYA
-1921 LSRKPEL
+1921 LSRRPEL
-1928 RETRIA
+1928 RETRTA

-1986 WVRGQLHGVL
+1986 WVRGQIRGVL

-2010 SGRRRSFRET
+2010 SGKRRSFRET
-2020 HGAYTVENIVK
+2020 HGAYTAENIVK
-2031 AMNKANA
+2031 AMNRASA

-2059 KSVDAIHADES
+2059 KSVDAIHADEG
-2070 RLQKMP
+2070 RLQNMP
-2076 EEEYNRLLQALDK
+2076 EEEYNRLLQELDK
-2089 RIEGIVADVQKTSGS
+2089 RIGGIVADVQKTAGS

-2178 NCPPERLEKMKAAG
+2178 DCPPERLEKMKAAG

-2221 EPQAGTGGEIG
+2221 EPQAETGGEIE
-2232 QAPESE
+2232 QASESKPAE
-2238 PAKQEQKEKKPRK
+2238 PEQKEKKPRK

-2387 ADTLPGMFN
+2387 ADTLPGMFH

-2535 ELRETWDEVL
+2535 ELQGTWDEVL

-2576 KAARKS
+2576 KDAQAN
-2582 DPNFLPTKELE
+2582 DPNFLPSKELE
-2593 MIVDRLDNEKIA
+2593 KIVHRLDNKKIA

-2749 IPQLVGELEVGKP
+2749 IPQLVGALEVGKP

-2775 TQKVHLYLESKSYEN
+2775 TQKVHMYLESKSTEN

-2798 IFPVKEL
+2798 TFADKTL
-2805 YSQGKREAAFAQGEL
+2805 YSQGKRREAFAQGKT
-2820 VRLAPETVKALVKD
+2820 VRMAPETVKAIVGS

-2872 SKNYAPIYADT
+2872 SKNYTPIYT
-2883 NYTKNQLGVYDATA
+2883 NSNYTKSELGVYDATA
-2897 EGVGNLKSRQY
+2897 EGVGNLKSRQF

-2939 RNWNTLLGWNE
+2939 RNWQTLLNW
-2950 YVDDDRESMRSEISH
+2950 RERENSMADIITH
-2965 TWGDASLK
+2965 DWGDESLK
-2973 YIENLIET
+2973 YIQDLVQT

-2986 ASTRDSVSMGAEKI
+2986 ASTRDSVSMGAEKV

-3006 AVFGANQ
+3006 AVFGANP

-3021 SIPLASV
+3021 SIPLAGA
-3028 WLGPENAPSPGQVK
+3028 WLDFKNFPSPGQVK

-3073 NPNWTQTNKFTSF
+3073 NPNWTQTNKFTNF
-3086 VFGGGAI
+3086 IFGGGAI

-3106 WAENKVRSEFP
+3106 WAENKVRAEFP

-3139 EEFNEAVA
+3139 EVFNEAVA
-3147 RSQSTSDEMHRG
+3147 RSQSTSDEMHQGTLR
-3159 SLYKSKNSVTRAFT
+3159 KSKNPVTRAFT
-3173 MFKSDSSQAY
+3173 MFKSDSSQTY

-3214 AFLSILGGTAF
+3214 AFLAAVGGYIWAQ
-3225 ACGIDVLMNLWKHKG
+3225 GIEFLMNLWKRKG

-3252 ESVAKELATGMAES
+3252 GSVAKEMAL
-3266 MFGLVIGGEEIFNIF
+3266 GLVGDLAGIVTYGEELADVIGNII
-3281 DAVGTKLTGG
+3281 TGDK
-3291 TWYDSMN
+3291 WYGID
-3298 TLNAPGLEQVSE
+3298 TPGLEQLSDVVE
-3310 IISTLI
+3310 TIVEQGQNGL
-3316 DEGVS
+3316 DV
-3321 FIQLLADGAD
+3321 LKDAAD
-3331 VVKNGGDVWE
+3331 VVKNGGSLGE
-3341 FLHRRGADIIGD
+3341 YLHRHSGD
-3353 IKEMAATV
+3353 IVGGIKDLAAAA
-3361 ATYLPGIP
+3361 ATYLPGIS

-3377 LGTVRWVSPELAA
+3377 LGTVRWASPELAA

-3401 NRMKGLRG
+3401 NQMKGLRG
-3409 AELERKIE
+3409 AELERKIS

-3425 ETDEATNETLASLY
+3425 ETDETTNETLTSLY
-3439 EGGFTKAVPSDT
+3439 ESGFTKAVPSDT

-3473 KTWSG
+3473 KTWSS
-3478 AVGNRLRELA
+3478 AVGSRLVALA
-3488 ASDVFQEADDET
+3488 ASDVFQTADDET

-3536 LASGAEMA
+3536 LATGAEMA

-3565 LDTQN
+3565 LDAQS

-3599 IDAVDGADAQRNA
+3599 IDAVDGTSAQRDA

-3669 GHGGIMLPGGDGPQQ
+3669 GHSGIMLPGGDGPQQ

-3716 IAEREKAKQE
+3716 IAEREKAKRE

>member
-54 QKTPQRE
+54 QKAPQSE
-61 RNGFDRT
+61 RSGFDRT

-117 VSTVDSTSFNIQG
+117 ISTVDSTSFNIQG

-199 TVAHD
+199 AVAHD

-228 GILSMLGKASD
+228 SILSMLGKASD

-302 GVWTKRQKQEAEE
+302 GTWTKRQKQEAEE

-342 MRKGDTEAAKQW
+342 KRKGDTEAAAQW

-386 AAVGKLLGA
+386 AAVGKALGA

-436 AGAGLAAAGMNT
+436 AGTGLAAAGMNT

-473 AAIGDMSTGDYLK
+473 AAMGDMSTEDYLK
-486 HIAISGAQGMAG
+486 HIEISGAQGMAG

-566 SVLNG
+566 SVLSS
-571 AINSYQTTQQQKAQM
+571 AISGYQTTQQQKAQM

-686 PTAADLPTA
+686 PTAADLPTT

-700 MQKQVEQELQTAIQ
+700 MQKQVEQELQAAIQ

-727 PQPESGQALQNGNAA
+727 QPPESGQALQNGNAA
-742 AAAAQIAGQAAE
+742 AAAAQIAVQAAE
-754 QNQQTQLPSL
+754 QNQQAQQPSL
-764 PATEQDAVVQP
+764 PTAAQAAAVQP
-775 QQPEQSTQQ
+775 QQLEQSTQQ
-784 EAELPTQ
+784 EAGLPTPQ
-791 QMQTEQTTTPLQRLE
+791 QVQTEQTATPLERLE
-806 AMGVSGKRAQSMAR
+806 TMGVSGKRAQSMAR
-820 GIEAFYRGEIQDGE
+820 GIEAFYRGQITDGE
-834 VLSKLLSLPEVQNVM
+834 VLSKLLSFPEVQNVM

-861 SGNVQPQN
+861 SGNVQAQN
-869 QQPVNSAAQQTLNTQ
+869 QQPVNTAAQQV
-884 PTVQQA
+884 PGSQQ
-890 LDSQA
+890 

-900 GTTTSEGGMNNG
+900 EATTHEGGMNNG
-912 TEQLQV
+912 TEQLPA
-918 GQRPGAEQPGE
+918 GQQPGTEQQSE

-936 GRVLGES
+936 GRILGES

-957 RAFNQVGAAAERK
+957 RAFNQGRTAVERE

-996 IQVMPESSWD
+996 IQVMPESHWD
-1006 AQMQQTAQRISYE
+1006 AQMQRTAQRISYE

-1043 RGVYTENGIIIQAD
+1043 RGVYTENGIIVQAD
-1057 HLRLNIDQIADHEA
+1057 HRYLNIDQIADHEA
-1071 FHDYAANNPGLV
+1071 LHDYAANNPGLV
-1083 RQIEQAIV
+1083 RQIERAIV
-1091 ERYGR
+1091 EQYSR

-1101 IMDKYLKNLRGVYD
+1101 VVEKYLKNLRGVYD

-1139 AYAGINFFGANADK
+1139 AYAGINFFGAHAEK

-1160 VLRERKIT
+1160 VLQERKVT
-1168 TPGSETEEAVARRT
+1168 TPGSETAAATQRRT

-1240 NMKYHRGG
+1240 KMKYHRGG

-1295 YGRLSERVESGNAT
+1295 YGRLSERVESGDAT

-1323 PQLRSVR
+1323 PQLRNVR

-1361 EVTIIHEIQHAIQ
+1361 EATIIHEIQHAIQ

-1442 QNGVGLDSYDLYRN
+1442 QNGVGMDSYDLYRN

-1461 EARDAASRRELTP
+1461 EARDAASRRGLTL
-1474 EQRRATPPARAD
+1474 EQRRAAPPARAD

-1764 DQRNKVYGAD
+1764 DRRNKVYGAD

-1789 NYDARRA
+1789 NYEARRA
-1796 AEQKIAQLAKQ
+1796 AEQKIAQLANQ

-1816 SVIGSRVDEVSTM
+1816 SVIGSRVDEVATM
-1829 DEAELAKQLSRDDA
+1829 DEAELAKQLAKDDA
-1843 VRAAYLAE
+1843 VRAAYFAE

-1891 LETGE
+1891 LETGD
-1896 RLTEAE
+1896 RLTETE
-1902 LETARESIMEA
+1902 LETARESIMDA
-1913 WIADHEYA
+1913 WIADHEYV
-1921 LSRKPEL
+1921 LNHRPEL
-1928 RETRIA
+1928 RETRVA

-1939 ISDARVED
+1939 ISDARIED

-1986 WVRGQLHGVL
+1986 WVRGQLRGVL

-2010 SGRRRSFRET
+2010 SGKRRSFRET
-2020 HGAYTVENIVK
+2020 HGAYTAENIVK
-2031 AMNKANA
+2031 AMNQASA

-2059 KSVDAIHADES
+2059 KSVDAIHADEG
-2070 RLQKMP
+2070 RLQNMP
-2076 EEEYNRLLQALDK
+2076 EEEYNQLLQELDK
-2089 RIEGIVADVQKTSGS
+2089 RIGGIVADVQKTAGS

-2178 NCPPERLEKMKAAG
+2178 DCPPERLEKMKAAG

-2221 EPQAGTGGEIG
+2221 EPQAETGGEIE
-2232 QAPESE
+2232 QAPESKPAE
-2238 PAKQEQKEKKPRK
+2238 PEQKEKKPRK
-2251 KNETKPVAESLPIIA
+2251 KNEMKPVAESLPIIA

-2293 GLADR
+2293 TLADR

-2311 AFFDRMYAEG
+2311 TFFDRMYAEG

-2387 ADTLPGMFN
+2387 ADTLPGMFH

-2503 QRQREYRELKEQQK
+2503 QLQREYRELKEQQK

-2535 ELRETWDEVL
+2535 ELQGTWDEVL

-2576 KAARKS
+2576 KDAQAN
-2582 DPNFLPTKELE
+2582 DPNFLPSKELE
-2593 MIVDRLDNEKIA
+2593 KIVHRLDNKKIA

-2749 IPQLVGELEVGKP
+2749 IPQLIGALEVGKP

-2775 TQKVHLYLESKSYEN
+2775 TQKVHMYLESKNTEN

-2798 IFPVKEL
+2798 TFADKTL
-2805 YSQGKREAAFAQGEL
+2805 YSQGKRREAFAQGKT
-2820 VRLAPETVKALVKD
+2820 VRMAPETVKAIVGS

-2872 SKNYAPIYADT
+2872 SKNYTPIYT
-2883 NYTKNQLGVYDATA
+2883 NSNYTKSELGVYDATA
-2897 EGVGNLKSRQY
+2897 EGVGNLKSRQF

-2939 RNWNTLLGWNE
+2939 RNWQTLLNW
-2950 YVDDDRESMRSEISH
+2950 RERENSMADIITH
-2965 TWGDASLK
+2965 DWGDESLK
-2973 YIENLIET
+2973 YIQDLVQT
-2981 LQGGA
+2981 LQGGT
-2986 ASTRDSVSMGAEKI
+2986 ASTRDSVSMGAEKV

-3006 AVFGANQ
+3006 AVFGANP

-3021 SIPLASV
+3021 SIPLAGA
-3028 WLGPENAPSPGQVK
+3028 WLDFKNFPSPGQVK

-3073 NPNWTQTNKFTSF
+3073 NPNWTQTNKFTNF
-3086 VFGGGAI
+3086 IFGGGAV

-3106 WAENKVRSEFP
+3106 WAENKVRAEFP
-3117 ELETGSQEQIDSGS
+3117 ELETGNQEQIDSGS

-3139 EEFNEAVA
+3139 EVFNEAVA
-3147 RSQSTSDEMHRG
+3147 RSQSTSDEMHQGTLR
-3159 SLYKSKNSVTRAFT
+3159 KSKNPVTRAFT
-3173 MFKSDSSQAY
+3173 MFKSDSSQTY

-3214 AFLSILGGTAF
+3214 AFLAAVGGYIWAQ
-3225 ACGIDVLMNLWKHKG
+3225 GIEFLMNLWKRKG

-3252 ESVAKELATGMAES
+3252 GSVAKEMAL
-3266 MFGLVIGGEEIFNIF
+3266 GLVGDLAGIVTYGEELADVIGNII
-3281 DAVGTKLTGG
+3281 TGDK
-3291 TWYDSMN
+3291 WYGID
-3298 TLNAPGLEQVSE
+3298 TPGLEQLSDVVE
-3310 IISTLI
+3310 TIVEQGQNGL
-3316 DEGVS
+3316 DV
-3321 FIQLLADGAD
+3321 LKDAAD
-3331 VVKNGGDVWE
+3331 VVKNGGSLGE
-3341 FLHRRGADIIGD
+3341 YLHRHSGD
-3353 IKEMAATV
+3353 IVGGIKDLAAAA
-3361 ATYLPGIP
+3361 ATYLPGIS

-3377 LGTVRWVSPELAA
+3377 LGTVRWASPELAA

-3401 NRMKGLRG
+3401 NQMKGLRG
-3409 AELERKIE
+3409 AELERKIS
-3417 DTLHNRRV
+3417 DTMHNRRV
-3425 ETDEATNETLASLY
+3425 ETDETTNETLASLY
-3439 EGGFTKAVPSDT
+3439 ESGFTKAVPSDT

-3478 AVGNRLRELA
+3478 AVGSRLQELI
-3488 ASDVFQEADDET
+3488 ASDVFRAADDET
-3500 REKMLSGLYEYA
+3500 QEKMLSGLYEYA

-3536 LASGAEMA
+3536 LATGAEMA

-3565 LDTQN
+3565 LDAQS

-3580 LAPEEGK
+3580 LTPDEGK

-3599 IDAVDGADAQRNA
+3599 IDAVDGTSAQRDA

-3669 GHGGIMLPGGDGPQQ
+3669 GHSGIMLPGGDGPQQ

>member
-32 LNKQDFIRQ
+32 LNKQDFMVQAYSRAKQQWNEANEKYQQELARQKALEEQYLTQAYENRAKELQDLAGEYFLKSSSPGAKQTAYANWQRAKEQEELRKQQQSGRKLNPAEEHFLNTIAYKDPNAAIDEEQRQ
-41 AQSAAQQRRQAQE
+41 AQKE
-54 QKTPQRE
+54 Q
-61 RNGFDRT
+61 
-68 ATPAS
+68 
-73 IAGLGAPAPTSQRQ
+73 
-87 KERYNQEIGQYGV
+87 
-100 GNIDLYNRPQ
+100 
-110 YRNADGS
+110 
-117 VSTVDSTSFNIQG
+117 
-130 KEVLLPSVWMKDGK
+130 
-144 AYRSSDGDEILQHF
+144 
-158 YDTGEFLGVFDTVDA
+158 
-173 ANSYAEK
+173 
-180 LHDAQDY
+180 
-187 YYTTQREKALDE
+187 
-199 TVAHD
+199 TVAERVQLD

-228 GILSMLGKASD
+228 SILSMLGKASD

-302 GVWTKRQKQEAEE
+302 GTWTKRQKQEAEE

-342 MRKGDTEAAKQW
+342 MRKGDTEAAAQW

-386 AAVGKLLGA
+386 AAVGKALGA

-410 QAEHPVLAGGAK
+410 QAEHPVLAGSAK

-473 AAIGDMSTGDYLK
+473 AAMGDMTAGDYLK
-486 HIAISGAQGMAG
+486 RIAISGAQGMAG

-566 SVLNG
+566 SVLSS
-571 AINSYQTTQQQKAQM
+571 AISGYQTTQQQKAQM

-686 PTAADLPTA
+686 PTAADLPTT

-727 PQPESGQALQNGNAA
+727 QPPESGQALQNGNAA
-742 AAAAQIAGQAAE
+742 AAAAQIAVQAAE
-754 QNQQTQLPSL
+754 QNQQAQQPSL
-764 PATEQDAVVQP
+764 PTAAQAAAVQP
-775 QQPEQSTQQ
+775 QQLEQSTQQ
-784 EAELPTQ
+784 EAGLPTPQ
-791 QMQTEQTTTPLQRLE
+791 QVQTEQTATPLERLE
-806 AMGVSGKRAQSMAR
+806 TMGVSGKRAQSMAR
-820 GIEAFYRGEIQDGE
+820 GIEAFYRGQITDGE
-834 VLSKLLSLPEVQNVM
+834 VLSKLLSFPEVQNVM

-861 SGNVQPQN
+861 SGNVQAQN
-869 QQPVNSAAQQTLNTQ
+869 QQPVNAA
-884 PTVQQA
+884 VQQVPG
-890 LDSQA
+890 SQQ

-900 GTTTSEGGMNNG
+900 EATTPEGGMNNG
-912 TEQLQV
+912 TEQLPA
-918 GQRPGAEQPGE
+918 GQQPGAEQQGE

-936 GRVLGES
+936 GRILRES

-957 RAFNQVGAAAERK
+957 RAFNQGRTAVERE

-996 IQVMPESSWD
+996 IQVMPESHWD
-1006 AQMQQTAQRISYE
+1006 TQMQQTAQRISYE

-1034 QADGSVSAA
+1034 QEDGSVSAA
-1043 RGVYTENGIIIQAD
+1043 RGVYTENGIIVQAD
-1057 HLRLNIDQIADHEA
+1057 HRYLNIDQIADHEA

-1083 RQIEQAIV
+1083 RQIERAIV
-1091 ERYGR
+1091 EQYSR

-1101 IMDKYLKNLRGVYD
+1101 VVEKYLKNLRGVYD
-1115 LPEHASGQEVAEAY
+1115 LPEHASGQEVAEVY

-1139 AYAGINFFGANADK
+1139 AYAGINFFGAHAEK

-1160 VLRERKIT
+1160 VLQERKVT
-1168 TPGSETEEAVARRT
+1168 TPGSETAAATQRRT

-1240 NMKYHRGG
+1240 KMKYHRGG
-1248 DAAFSRNHPDY
+1248 DAAFSRSHPDY

-1282 ERLQELDKTWGRE
+1282 ERLQALDKTWGRE

-1323 PQLRSVR
+1323 PQLRNVR

-1361 EVTIIHEIQHAIQ
+1361 EATIIHEIQHAIQ

-1442 QNGVGLDSYDLYRN
+1442 QNGVGMDSYDLYRN

-1474 EQRRATPPARAD
+1474 EQRRAAPPARAD

-1545 ARDGEVYY
+1545 AQDGEVYY

-1764 DQRNKVYGAD
+1764 DRRNKVYGAD

-1789 NYDARRA
+1789 NYEARRA
-1796 AEQKIAQLAKQ
+1796 AEQKIAQLANQ

-1816 SVIGSRVDEVSTM
+1816 SAIGSRVDEVATM
-1829 DEAELAKQLSRDDA
+1829 DEAELAKQLAKDDT

-1891 LETGE
+1891 LETGG
-1896 RLTEAE
+1896 RLTAAE
-1902 LETARESIMEA
+1902 LETARESIMDA

-1921 LSRKPEL
+1921 LNRRPEL

-1986 WVRGQLHGVL
+1986 WVRGQLRGVL

-2010 SGRRRSFRET
+2010 SGKRRSFRET
-2020 HGAYTVENIVK
+2020 HGAYTAENIVK
-2031 AMNKANA
+2031 AMNQASA

-2059 KSVDAIHADES
+2059 KSVDAIHADEG
-2070 RLQKMP
+2070 RLQNMP
-2076 EEEYNRLLQALDK
+2076 EEEYNQLLQELDK
-2089 RIEGIVADVQKTSGS
+2089 RIGGIVADVQKTAGS

-2178 NCPPERLEKMKAAG
+2178 DCPPERLEKMKAAG

-2221 EPQAGTGGEIG
+2221 EPQAETGGEIE
-2232 QAPESE
+2232 QAPESKPAE
-2238 PAKQEQKEKKPRK
+2238 PEQKEKKPRK
-2251 KNETKPVAESLPIIA
+2251 KNEMKPVAESLPIIA

-2293 GLADR
+2293 TLADR

-2311 AFFDRMYAEG
+2311 TFFDRMYAEG

-2387 ADTLPGMFN
+2387 ADTLPGMFH

-2535 ELRETWDEVL
+2535 ELQGTWDEVL

-2576 KAARKS
+2576 KDAQAN
-2582 DPNFLPTKELE
+2582 DPNFLPSKELE
-2593 MIVDRLDNEKIA
+2593 KIVHRLDNKKIA

-2749 IPQLVGELEVGKP
+2749 IPQLIGALEVGKP

-2775 TQKVHLYLESKSYEN
+2775 TQKVHMYLESKNTEN

-2798 IFPVKEL
+2798 TFADKTL
-2805 YSQGKREAAFAQGEL
+2805 YSQGKRREAFAQGKT
-2820 VRLAPETVKALVKD
+2820 VRMAPETVKAIVGS

-2872 SKNYAPIYADT
+2872 SKNYTPIYT
-2883 NYTKNQLGVYDATA
+2883 NSNYTKSELGVYDATA
-2897 EGVGNLKSRQY
+2897 EGVGNLKSRQF

-2939 RNWNTLLGWNE
+2939 RNWQTLLNW
-2950 YVDDDRESMRSEISH
+2950 RERENSMADIITH
-2965 TWGDASLK
+2965 DWGDESLK
-2973 YIENLIET
+2973 YIQDLVQT
-2981 LQGGA
+2981 LQGGT
-2986 ASTRDSVSMGAEKI
+2986 ASTRDSVSMGAEKV

-3006 AVFGANQ
+3006 AVFGANP

-3021 SIPLASV
+3021 SIPLAGA
-3028 WLGPENAPSPGQVK
+3028 WLDFKNFPSPGQVK

-3073 NPNWTQTNKFTSF
+3073 NPNWTQTNKFTNF
-3086 VFGGGAI
+3086 IFGGGAI

-3106 WAENKVRSEFP
+3106 WAENKVRAEFP
-3117 ELETGSQEQIDSGS
+3117 ELETGNQEQIDSGS

-3139 EEFNEAVA
+3139 EVFNEAVA
-3147 RSQSTSDEMHRG
+3147 RSQSTSDEMHQGTLR
-3159 SLYKSKNSVTRAFT
+3159 KSKNPVTRAFT
-3173 MFKSDSSQAY
+3173 MFKSDSSQTY

-3214 AFLSILGGTAF
+3214 AFLAAVGGYIWAQ
-3225 ACGIDVLMNLWKHKG
+3225 GIEFLMNLWKRKG

-3252 ESVAKELATGMAES
+3252 GSVAKEMAL
-3266 MFGLVIGGEEIFNIF
+3266 GLVGDLAGIVTYGEELADVIGNII
-3281 DAVGTKLTGG
+3281 TGDK
-3291 TWYDSMN
+3291 WYGID
-3298 TLNAPGLEQVSE
+3298 TPGLEQLSDVVE
-3310 IISTLI
+3310 TIVEQGQNGL
-3316 DEGVS
+3316 DV
-3321 FIQLLADGAD
+3321 LKDAAD
-3331 VVKNGGDVWE
+3331 VVKNGGSLGE
-3341 FLHRRGADIIGD
+3341 YLHRHSGD
-3353 IKEMAATV
+3353 IVGGIKDLAAAA
-3361 ATYLPGIP
+3361 ATYLPGIS

-3377 LGTVRWVSPELAA
+3377 LGTVRWASPELAA

-3401 NRMKGLRG
+3401 NQMKGLRG
-3409 AELERKIE
+3409 AELERKIS
-3417 DTLHNRRV
+3417 DTMHNRRV
-3425 ETDEATNETLASLY
+3425 ETDETTNETLASLY
-3439 EGGFTKAVPSDT
+3439 ESGFTKAVPSDT

-3478 AVGNRLRELA
+3478 AVGSRLQELI
-3488 ASDVFQEADDET
+3488 ASDVFRAADDET
-3500 REKMLSGLYEYA
+3500 QEKMLSGLYEYA

-3536 LASGAEMA
+3536 LATGAEMA

-3565 LDTQN
+3565 LDAQS

-3580 LAPEEGK
+3580 LTPDEGK

-3599 IDAVDGADAQRNA
+3599 IDAVDGTSAQRDA

-3669 GHGGIMLPGGDGPQQ
+3669 GHSGIMLPGGDGPQQ

>member
-54 QKTPQRE
+54 QKAPQSE
-61 RNGFDRT
+61 RSGFDRT

-117 VSTVDSTSFNIQG
+117 ISTVDSTSFNIQG

-199 TVAHD
+199 AVAHD

-228 GILSMLGKASD
+228 SILSMLGKASD

-302 GVWTKRQKQEAEE
+302 GIWTKRQKQEAEE

-386 AAVGKLLGA
+386 AAVGKALGA

-436 AGAGLAAAGMNT
+436 AGAGLAAAGMNI

-473 AAIGDMSTGDYLK
+473 AAMGDMSTEDYLK
-486 HIAISGAQGMAG
+486 RIAISGAQGMAG

-566 SVLNG
+566 SVLSS
-571 AINSYQTTQQQKAQM
+571 AISSYQTTQQQKAQM

-652 DEAMRAYVNGYT
+652 DEAMRAYVNGYA

-686 PTAADLPTA
+686 PTAADLPTT

-727 PQPESGQALQNGNAA
+727 QPPESGQALQNGNAA
-742 AAAAQIAGQAAE
+742 AAAAQIAVQAAE
-754 QNQQTQLPSL
+754 QNQQAQQPSL
-764 PATEQDAVVQP
+764 PTAAQAAAVQP
-775 QQPEQSTQQ
+775 QQLEQSTQQ
-784 EAELPTQ
+784 EAGLLTPQ
-791 QMQTEQTTTPLQRLE
+791 QVQTEQTATPLERLE
-806 AMGVSGKRAQSMAR
+806 TMGVSGKRAQSMAR
-820 GIEAFYRGEIQDGE
+820 GIEAFYRGQITDGE
-834 VLSKLLSLPEVQNVM
+834 VLSKLLSFPEVQNVM

-861 SGNVQPQN
+861 SGNVQAQN
-869 QQPVNSAAQQTLNTQ
+869 QQPVNTAAQQV
-884 PTVQQA
+884 PGSQQ
-890 LDSQA
+890 

-900 GTTTSEGGMNNG
+900 EATTHEGGMNNG
-912 TEQLQV
+912 TEQLPA
-918 GQRPGAEQPGE
+918 GQQPGTEQQSE

-936 GRVLGES
+936 GRILGES

-957 RAFNQVGAAAERK
+957 RTFNQGRTAVERE

-996 IQVMPESSWD
+996 IQVMPESHWD

-1057 HLRLNIDQIADHEA
+1057 HRYLNIDQIADHEA

-1083 RQIEQAIV
+1083 RQIERAIV
-1091 ERYGR
+1091 EQYSR

-1160 VLRERKIT
+1160 VLQERKIT
-1168 TPGSETEEAVARRT
+1168 TPGSETAVATQRRT

-1240 NMKYHRGG
+1240 KMKYHRGG

-1282 ERLQELDKTWGRE
+1282 GRLQELDKTWGRE
-1295 YGRLSERVESGNAT
+1295 YGRLSERVDRGSAT

-1323 PQLRSVR
+1323 PQLRNVR

-1361 EVTIIHEIQHAIQ
+1361 EATIIHEIQHAIQ

-1442 QNGVGLDSYDLYRN
+1442 QNGVGMDSYDLYHN

-1474 EQRRATPPARAD
+1474 EQRRAAPPARAD

-1597 SGSGKEQG
+1597 GGSGKEQG

-1693 PVKARFSMDE
+1693 PVKTRFSLDE

-1764 DQRNKVYGAD
+1764 DRRNKVYGAD

-1789 NYDARRA
+1789 NYEAGCA
-1796 AEQKIAQLAKQ
+1796 AEQKIAQLANQ
-1807 VAGGIFSRD
+1807 VAGGIFSRY
-1816 SVIGSRVDEVSTM
+1816 SVISGRVGEVARM
-1829 DEAELAKQLSRDDA
+1829 DEAELAKQLARDDA

-1860 KEKVWDSFGNQA
+1860 KEKVWDSFGNLA
-1872 LQDYTEKIGAQELA
+1872 LQEYTEKIGAQELA

-1896 RLTEAE
+1896 RLTAAE
-1902 LETARESIMEA
+1902 LETARESIMA
-1913 WIADHEYA
+1913 SWIADHEYA
-1921 LSRKPEL
+1921 LSRRPEL
-1928 RETRIA
+1928 RETRTA

-1986 WVRGQLHGVL
+1986 WVRGQIRGVL

-2010 SGRRRSFRET
+2010 SGKRRSFRET
-2020 HGAYTVENIVK
+2020 HGAYTAENIVK
-2031 AMNKANA
+2031 AMNRASA

-2059 KSVDAIHADES
+2059 KSVDAIHADEG
-2070 RLQKMP
+2070 RLQNMP
-2076 EEEYNRLLQALDK
+2076 EEEYNRLLQELDK
-2089 RIEGIVADVQKTSGS
+2089 RIGGIVADVQKTAGS

-2178 NCPPERLEKMKAAG
+2178 DCPPERLEKMKAAG

-2221 EPQAGTGGEIG
+2221 EPQAETGGEIE
-2232 QAPESE
+2232 QASESKPAE
-2238 PAKQEQKEKKPRK
+2238 PEQKEKKPRK

-2387 ADTLPGMFN
+2387 ADTLPGMFH

-2535 ELRETWDEVL
+2535 ELQGTWDEVL

-2576 KAARKS
+2576 KDAQAN
-2582 DPNFLPTKELE
+2582 DPNFLPSKELE
-2593 MIVDRLDNEKIA
+2593 KIVHRLDNKKIA

-2749 IPQLVGELEVGKP
+2749 IPQLVGALEVGKP

-2775 TQKVHLYLESKSYEN
+2775 TQKAHMYLESKSTEN

-2798 IFPVKEL
+2798 TFADKTL
-2805 YSQGKREAAFAQGEL
+2805 YSQGKRREAFAQGKT
-2820 VRLAPETVKALVKD
+2820 VRMAPETVKAIVGS

-2872 SKNYAPIYADT
+2872 SKNYTPIYT
-2883 NYTKNQLGVYDATA
+2883 NSNYTKSELGVYDATA
-2897 EGVGNLKSRQY
+2897 EGVGNLKSRQF

-2939 RNWNTLLGWNE
+2939 RNWQTLLNW
-2950 YVDDDRESMRSEISH
+2950 RERENSMADIITH
-2965 TWGDASLK
+2965 DWGDESLK
-2973 YIENLIET
+2973 YIQDLVQT

-2986 ASTRDSVSMGAEKI
+2986 ASTRDSVSMGAEKV

-3006 AVFGANQ
+3006 AVFGANP

-3021 SIPLASV
+3021 SIPLAGA
-3028 WLGPENAPSPGQVK
+3028 WLDFKNFPSPGQVK

-3073 NPNWTQTNKFTSF
+3073 NPNWTQTNKFTNF
-3086 VFGGGAI
+3086 IFGGGAI

-3106 WAENKVRSEFP
+3106 WAENKVRAEFP

-3139 EEFNEAVA
+3139 EVFNEAVA
-3147 RSQSTSDEMHRG
+3147 RSQSTSDEMHQGTLR
-3159 SLYKSKNSVTRAFT
+3159 KSKNPVTRAFT
-3173 MFKSDSSQAY
+3173 MFKSDSSQTY

-3214 AFLSILGGTAF
+3214 AFLAAVGGYIWAQ
-3225 ACGIDVLMNLWKHKG
+3225 GIEFLMNLWKRKG

-3252 ESVAKELATGMAES
+3252 GSVAKEMAL
-3266 MFGLVIGGEEIFNIF
+3266 GLVGDLAGIVTYGEELADVIGNII
-3281 DAVGTKLTGG
+3281 TGDK
-3291 TWYDSMN
+3291 WYGID
-3298 TLNAPGLEQVSE
+3298 TPGLEQLSDVVE
-3310 IISTLI
+3310 TIVEQGQNGL
-3316 DEGVS
+3316 DV
-3321 FIQLLADGAD
+3321 LKDAAD
-3331 VVKNGGDVWE
+3331 VVKNGGSLGE
-3341 FLHRRGADIIGD
+3341 YLHRYSGD
-3353 IKEMAATV
+3353 IVGGIKDLAAAA
-3361 ATYLPGIP
+3361 ATYLPGIS

-3377 LGTVRWVSPELAA
+3377 LGTVRWASPELAA

-3401 NRMKGLRG
+3401 NQMKGLRG
-3409 AELERKIE
+3409 AELERKIS

-3425 ETDEATNETLASLY
+3425 ETDETTNETLASLY
-3439 EGGFTKAVPSDT
+3439 ESGFTKAVPSDT

-3473 KTWSG
+3473 KTWSS
-3478 AVGNRLRELA
+3478 AVGSRLVALA
-3488 ASDVFQEADDET
+3488 ASDVFQTADDET

-3536 LASGAEMA
+3536 LATGAEMA

-3565 LDTQN
+3565 LDAQS

-3599 IDAVDGADAQRNA
+3599 IDAVDGTSAQRDA

-3669 GHGGIMLPGGDGPQQ
+3669 GHSGIMLPGGDGPQQ

-3707 YSERVGSQV
+3707 YSERAGSQV
-3716 IAEREKAKQE
+3716 IAEREKAKRE

>member
-54 QKTPQRE
+54 QKTPQSE
-61 RNGFDRT
+61 RSGFDRT

-117 VSTVDSTSFNIQG
+117 ISTVDSTSFNIQG

-187 YYTTQREKALDE
+187 YYTTQRKQALDE
-199 TVAHD
+199 TAAHD

-219 KKQEQAQQP
+219 KKQEQVQQP

-245 QAESAQSETDRR
+245 RADSAQSETDRR

-302 GVWTKRQKQEAEE
+302 GTWTKRQKQEAEE

-354 QQIYDVLYTRLYSK
+354 QQIYDVLYTRLYSR

-473 AAIGDMSTGDYLK
+473 AAMGDMSTEDYLK
-486 HIAISGAQGMAG
+486 RIAISGTQGMAG

-571 AINSYQTTQQQKAQM
+571 AISSYQATQQQKAQM

-652 DEAMRAYVNGYT
+652 DEAMRAYVNGYA

-686 PTAADLPTA
+686 PTAADLPTT

-727 PQPESGQALQNGNAA
+727 QPPQSGQALQNGNAA
-742 AAAAQIAGQAAE
+742 AAAAQIAVQAAE
-754 QNQQTQLPSL
+754 QNQQAQQPSL
-764 PATEQDAVVQP
+764 PTAAQAAAVQP
-775 QQPEQSTQQ
+775 QQLEQSTQQ
-784 EAELPTQ
+784 EAGLPTPQ
-791 QMQTEQTTTPLQRLE
+791 QVQTEQTATPLERLE

-820 GIEAFYRGEIQDGE
+820 GIEAFYRGQITDGE
-834 VLSKLLSLPEVQNVM
+834 VLSKLLSFPEVQNVM

-861 SGNVQPQN
+861 SGNAQPQN
-869 QQPVNSAAQQTLNTQ
+869 QQPGNAA
-884 PTVQQA
+884 VQQVPG
-890 LDSQA
+890 SQQ

-900 GTTTSEGGMNNG
+900 EATTHEGGMNNG
-912 TEQLQV
+912 TEQLPA
-918 GQRPGAEQPGE
+918 GQQPGTEQQGE

-936 GRVLGES
+936 GRILGES

-957 RAFNQVGAAAERK
+957 RAFNQGRTAVERE

-996 IQVMPESSWD
+996 IQVMPESHWD
-1006 AQMQQTAQRISYE
+1006 SQMQQTAQRISYE

-1043 RGVYTENGIIIQAD
+1043 RGVYTENGIIVQAD
-1057 HLRLNIDQIADHEA
+1057 HRYLNIDQIADHEA
-1071 FHDYAANNPGLV
+1071 FHDIAANNPGLV

-1091 ERYGR
+1091 EQYSR

-1101 IMDKYLKNLRGVYD
+1101 VVEKYLKNLRGVYD
-1115 LPEHASGQEVAEAY
+1115 LPEYASGQEVDEVY

-1139 AYAGINFFGANADK
+1139 AYAGINFFGAHAEK

-1160 VLRERKIT
+1160 VLQARKIT
-1168 TPGSETEEAVARRT
+1168 TPGSETAAATQRRT
-1182 GPPERYSYGGVNA
+1182 GPPERYSI
-1195 NTADQKTLARAQEL
+1195 
-1209 QMQGED
+1209 GEI
-1215 DERVRKET
+1215 T
-1223 GWHTG
+1223 
-1228 MEGKLR
+1228 
-1234 FEIDDS
+1234 
-1240 NMKYHRGG
+1240 
-1248 DAAFSRNHPDY
+1248 
-1259 AEYQKLVDKMLT
+1259 DKA
-1271 GSAEAW
+1271 GNN
-1277 KPEDQ
+1277 
-1282 ERLQELDKTWGRE
+1282 
-1295 YGRLSERVESGNAT
+1295 YGRGVHLDSTLLENLSDSERVQMVKE
-1309 LEDVIDHEE
+1309 
-1318 LFQAY
+1318 
-1323 PQLRSVR
+1323 R
-1330 VEFKE
+1330 VKE
-1335 LPGNTQ
+1335 LGGQHFTAYDGN
-1341 GYFSPSENKIALDSK
+1341 GN
-1356 LRSAP
+1356 
-1361 EVTIIHEIQHAIQ
+1361 EV
-1374 KAEGFASGAS
+1374 
-1384 PEYWQQ
+1384 
-1390 HRDEAKEARIA
+1390 
-1401 DIREEIARLEEQLP
+1401 
-1415 WDLNRWTAEDDAIEA
+1415 
-1430 KIGELEDSIIDI
+1430 DI
-1442 QNGVGLDSYDLYRN
+1442 QIAKPGARFVNKSGKSVPVNKDLTTKNRKSKVKQEAVVLADELIN
-1456 TAGEI
+1456 TAKHKK
-1461 EARDAASRRELTP
+1461 DT
-1474 EQRRATPPARAD
+1474 PARYPHGWLDDNGRNDWAEWKTYIQD
-1486 ENTVYADLSD
+1486 KENTVWEATLHIATSADGEKILYDIDPIKKTGQSGNSD
-1496 SLDYVGKTDDGTEVY
+1496 TSTVEPIVADEAEPVKREDEEEMPKLMNLQRYSDIAGQQEQTAEMTNAEPTTVGAITSGSQSLGGSAPAISSA
-1511 ETSEA
+1511 SEA
-1516 VRKLP
+1516 SVAE
-1521 YKKRMEAFMDI
+1521 KRQSVKIPSAS
-1532 MRNEYAG
+1532 
-1539 RTAKFT
+1539 
-1545 ARDGEVYY
+1545 
-1553 ATFDEN
+1553 DE
-1559 DLRKNVYGDKKSS
+1559 SS
-1572 PRGWKAK
+1572 E
-1579 INTGADGNI
+1579 NTN
-1588 FDLVENAEH
+1588 
-1597 SGSGKEQG
+1597 
-1605 KTSEAHQGLTGWEYF
+1605 
-1620 VKTVQIDGR
+1620 
-1629 VYDLLANVRKK
+1629 
-1640 PDGEFVYSIQLNEN
+1640 
-1654 EKKAPAPPR
+1654 KAPAPPR

-1764 DQRNKVYGAD
+1764 DRRNKVYGAD

-1789 NYDARRA
+1789 NYEARRA
-1796 AEQKIAQLAKQ
+1796 AEQKIAQLANQ

-1816 SVIGSRVDEVSTM
+1816 SVIGSRVDEVATM
-1829 DEAELAKQLSRDDA
+1829 DEAELAKQLAKDDA

-1886 QLYVK
+1886 RLYVK
-1891 LETGE
+1891 LETGD
-1896 RLTEAE
+1896 RLTAAE
-1902 LETARESIMEA
+1902 LETARESIMDA

-1921 LSRKPEL
+1921 LNRRPEL

-1939 ISDARVED
+1939 ISDVRVED

-1986 WVRGQLHGVL
+1986 WVRGQLRGVL

-2010 SGRRRSFRET
+2010 SGRRRSFLET
-2020 HGAYTVENIVK
+2020 HGAYTAENIVK
-2031 AMNKANA
+2031 AMNQADA

-2059 KSVDAIHADES
+2059 KSVDAIHADEG
-2070 RLQKMP
+2070 RLQNMP
-2076 EEEYNRLLQALDK
+2076 EEEYNQLLQELDK
-2089 RIEGIVADVQKTSGS
+2089 RIEGIVADVQKTAGS

-2178 NCPPERLEKMKAAG
+2178 DCPPERLEKMKAAG

-2221 EPQAGTGGEIG
+2221 EPQAETGSEIE
-2232 QAPESE
+2232 QAPENKPAE
-2238 PAKQEQKEKKPRK
+2238 PEQKEKKPRK

-2387 ADTLPGMFN
+2387 ADTLPGMFH

-2535 ELRETWDEVL
+2535 ELQGTWDEVL

-2576 KAARKS
+2576 KDAQAN
-2582 DPNFLPTKELE
+2582 DPNFLPSKELE
-2593 MIVDRLDNEKIA
+2593 KIVHRLDNRKIA

-2749 IPQLVGELEVGKP
+2749 IPQLVGALEVGKP

-2775 TQKVHLYLESKSYEN
+2775 TQKVHMYLESKSTEN

-2798 IFPVKEL
+2798 TFADKTL
-2805 YSQGKREAAFAQGEL
+2805 YSQGKRREAFAQGKT
-2820 VRLAPETVKALVKD
+2820 VRMAPENVKAIVGS

-2872 SKNYAPIYADT
+2872 SKNYTPIYT
-2883 NYTKNQLGVYDATA
+2883 NSNYTKSELGVYDATA
-2897 EGVGNLKSRQY
+2897 EGVGNLKSRQF

-2939 RNWNTLLGWNE
+2939 RNWQTLLNW
-2950 YVDDDRESMRSEISH
+2950 RERENSMADIITH
-2965 TWGDASLK
+2965 DWGDESLK
-2973 YIENLIET
+2973 YIQDLVQT

-2986 ASTRDSVSMGAEKI
+2986 ASTRDSVSMGTEKI

-3006 AVFGANQ
+3006 AVFGANP
-3013 SIVFKQLG
+3013 SIVLKQLG
-3021 SIPLASV
+3021 SIPLAGA
-3028 WLGPENAPSPGQVK
+3028 WLDFKNFPSPGQVK
-3042 RIDRSLIEKYT
+3042 RIDRGLIEKYT

-3073 NPNWTQTNKFTSF
+3073 NPNWTQTNKFTNF

-3106 WAENKVRSEFP
+3106 WAENKVRAEFP

-3139 EEFNEAVA
+3139 EVFNEAVA
-3147 RSQSTSDEMHRG
+3147 RSQSTSDEMHQGTLR
-3159 SLYKSKNSVTRAFT
+3159 KSKNPVTRAFT
-3173 MFKSDSSQAY
+3173 MFKSDSSQTY

-3214 AFLSILGGTAF
+3214 AFLAAVGGYIWAQ
-3225 ACGIDVLMNLWKHKG
+3225 GIEFLMNLWKRKG

-3252 ESVAKELATGMAES
+3252 GSVAKEMAL
-3266 MFGLVIGGEEIFNIF
+3266 GLVGDLASIVTYGEEIADVVGNI
-3281 DAVGTKLTGG
+3281 LTGDK
-3291 TWYDSMN
+3291 WYGID
-3298 TLNAPGLEQVSE
+3298 TPGLEQLSDVVE
-3310 IISTLI
+3310 TIVEQGQNGL
-3316 DEGVS
+3316 DV
-3321 FIQLLADGAD
+3321 LKDAAD
-3331 VVKNGGDVWE
+3331 VVKNGGSLGE
-3341 FLHRRGADIIGD
+3341 YLHRHSGD
-3353 IKEMAATV
+3353 IVGGIKDLAAAA
-3361 ATYLPGIP
+3361 ATYLPGIS

-3377 LGTVRWVSPELAA
+3377 IGTVRWASPELAA

-3401 NRMKGLRG
+3401 NQMKGMRG
-3409 AELERKIE
+3409 AELERKIS

-3425 ETDEATNETLASLY
+3425 ETDETTNETLASLY

-3473 KTWSG
+3473 KTWSST
-3478 AVGNRLRELA
+3478 VGSRLQELA
-3488 ASDVFQEADDET
+3488 ASDVFQTADDET

-3536 LASGAEMA
+3536 LATGAEMV

-3565 LDTQN
+3565 LDTQS

-3580 LAPEEGK
+3580 LTPDEGK
-3587 KTVSDVQKWRAA
+3587 KTVSDVQKWRVA
-3599 IDAVDGADAQRNA
+3599 IDAVDGADAQHDA

-3658 EEIENAIDALN
+3658 EEIENAIDAMN

-3716 IAEREKAKQE
+3716 IAEREKTKQE

>member
-32 LNKQDFIRQ
+32 LNKQDFMVQAYSRAKQQWNEANEKYQQELARQKSLEEQYLTQAYENRAKELQDLAGEYFLKSSSPGAKQTAYANWKRAKEQEELRKQQQSGRKLNPAEEHFLNTIAYKNPNAAIAEEQRQ
-41 AQSAAQQRRQAQE
+41 AQQAQKE
-54 QKTPQRE
+54 Q
-61 RNGFDRT
+61 
-68 ATPAS
+68 
-73 IAGLGAPAPTSQRQ
+73 
-87 KERYNQEIGQYGV
+87 
-100 GNIDLYNRPQ
+100 
-110 YRNADGS
+110 
-117 VSTVDSTSFNIQG
+117 
-130 KEVLLPSVWMKDGK
+130 
-144 AYRSSDGDEILQHF
+144 
-158 YDTGEFLGVFDTVDA
+158 
-173 ANSYAEK
+173 
-180 LHDAQDY
+180 
-187 YYTTQREKALDE
+187 
-199 TVAHD
+199 TVAERVQLD

-228 GILSMLGKASD
+228 SILSMLGKAND

-302 GVWTKRQKQEAEE
+302 GAWTKRQKQEAEE

-386 AAVGKLLGA
+386 AAVGKALGA

-473 AAIGDMSTGDYLK
+473 AAMGDMSTEDYLK
-486 HIAISGAQGMAG
+486 RIAISGAQGMAG

-566 SVLNG
+566 SVLSS
-571 AINSYQTTQQQKAQM
+571 AISSYQTTQQQKAQM

-686 PTAADLPTA
+686 PTAADLPAT

-727 PQPESGQALQNGNAA
+727 QPPESGQALQNGNAA
-742 AAAAQIAGQAAE
+742 AAAAQIAVQAAE
-754 QNQQTQLPSL
+754 QNQQAQQPSL
-764 PATEQDAVVQP
+764 PTAQATAVQP
-775 QQPEQSTQQ
+775 QQLEQSTQQ
-784 EAELPTQ
+784 EAGLPTPQ
-791 QMQTEQTTTPLQRLE
+791 QVQTEQTATPLERLE

-820 GIEAFYRGEIQDGE
+820 GIEAFYRGQITDGE
-834 VLSKLLSLPEVQNVM
+834 VLSKLLSFPEVQNVM

-861 SGNVQPQN
+861 SGNAQPQN
-869 QQPVNSAAQQTLNTQ
+869 QQPGNAA
-884 PTVQQA
+884 VQQVPG
-890 LDSQA
+890 SQQ

-900 GTTTSEGGMNNG
+900 EATTHEGGMNNG
-912 TEQLQV
+912 TEQLPA
-918 GQRPGAEQPGE
+918 GQQPGTEQQSE

-936 GRVLGES
+936 GRILGES

-957 RAFNQVGAAAERK
+957 RTFNQGRTAVERE

-996 IQVMPESSWD
+996 IQVMPESHWD

-1057 HLRLNIDQIADHEA
+1057 HRYLNIDQIADHEA

-1083 RQIEQAIV
+1083 RQIERAIV
-1091 ERYGR
+1091 EQYSR

-1139 AYAGINFFGANADK
+1139 AYAGINFFGAKADK

-1160 VLRERKIT
+1160 VLQERKIT
-1168 TPGSETEEAVARRT
+1168 TPGSETAAATQRRT

-1240 NMKYHRGG
+1240 KMKYHRGG
-1248 DAAFSRNHPDY
+1248 DAAFGRNHPDY

-1323 PQLRSVR
+1323 PQLRNVR

-1361 EVTIIHEIQHAIQ
+1361 EATIIHEIQHAIQ

-1442 QNGVGLDSYDLYRN
+1442 QNGVGMDSYDLYRN

-1474 EQRRATPPARAD
+1474 EQRRAAPPARAD

-1597 SGSGKEQG
+1597 GGSGKEQG

-1693 PVKARFSMDE
+1693 PVKAWFSLDE

-1764 DQRNKVYGAD
+1764 DRRNKVYGAD

-1789 NYDARRA
+1789 NYEAGRA
-1796 AEQKIAQLAKQ
+1796 AEQKIAQLANQ
-1807 VAGGIFSRD
+1807 VAGGIFSRY
-1816 SVIGSRVDEVSTM
+1816 SVISGRVGEVARM
-1829 DEAELAKQLSRDDA
+1829 DEAELAKQLARDDA

-1860 KEKVWDSFGNQA
+1860 KEKVWDSFGNLA
-1872 LQDYTEKIGAQELA
+1872 LQEYTEKIGAQELA

-1896 RLTEAE
+1896 RLTAAE
-1902 LETARESIMEA
+1902 LETARESIMA
-1913 WIADHEYA
+1913 SWIADHEYA
-1921 LSRKPEL
+1921 LSRRPEL
-1928 RETRIA
+1928 RETRTA

-1986 WVRGQLHGVL
+1986 WVRGQIRGVL

-2010 SGRRRSFRET
+2010 SGKRRSFRET
-2020 HGAYTVENIVK
+2020 HGAYTAENIVK
-2031 AMNKANA
+2031 AMNRASA

-2059 KSVDAIHADES
+2059 KSVDAIHADEG
-2070 RLQKMP
+2070 RLQNMP
-2076 EEEYNRLLQALDK
+2076 EEEYNRLLQELDK
-2089 RIEGIVADVQKTSGS
+2089 RIGGIVADVQKTAGS

-2178 NCPPERLEKMKAAG
+2178 DCPPERLEKMKAAG

-2221 EPQAGTGGEIG
+2221 EPKAETGGEIE
-2232 QAPESE
+2232 QAPESKPAE
-2238 PAKQEQKEKKPRK
+2238 PEQKEKKPRK

-2387 ADTLPGMFN
+2387 ADTLPGMFH

-2535 ELRETWDEVL
+2535 ELQGTWDEVL

-2556 NEMRYSK
+2556 SEMRYSK

-2576 KAARKS
+2576 KDAQAN
-2582 DPNFLPTKELE
+2582 DPNFLPSKELE
-2593 MIVDRLDNEKIA
+2593 KIVHRLDNKKIA

-2749 IPQLVGELEVGKP
+2749 IPQLVGALEVGKP

-2775 TQKVHLYLESKSYEN
+2775 TQKVHMYLESKSTEN

-2798 IFPVKEL
+2798 TFADKTL
-2805 YSQGKREAAFAQGEL
+2805 YSQGKRRKAFAQGKT
-2820 VRLAPETVKALVKD
+2820 VRMAPETVKAIVGS

-2872 SKNYAPIYADT
+2872 SKNYTPIYT
-2883 NYTKNQLGVYDATA
+2883 NSNYTKSELGVYDATA
-2897 EGVGNLKSRQY
+2897 EGVGNLKSRQF

-2939 RNWNTLLGWNE
+2939 RNWQTLLNWSE
-2950 YVDDDRESMRSEISH
+2950 RENSMADIITH
-2965 TWGDASLK
+2965 DWGDESLK
-2973 YIENLIET
+2973 YIQDLVQT

-2986 ASTRDSVSMGAEKI
+2986 ASTRDSVSMGAEKV

-3006 AVFGANQ
+3006 AVFGANP

-3021 SIPLASV
+3021 SIPLAGA
-3028 WLGPENAPSPGQVK
+3028 WLDFKNFPSPGQVK

-3073 NPNWTQTNKFTSF
+3073 NPNWTQTNKFTNF
-3086 VFGGGAI
+3086 IFGGGAI

-3106 WAENKVRSEFP
+3106 WAENKVRAEFP

-3139 EEFNEAVA
+3139 EVFNEAVA
-3147 RSQSTSDEMHRG
+3147 RSQSTSDEMHQGTLR
-3159 SLYKSKNSVTRAFT
+3159 KSKNPVTRAFT
-3173 MFKSDSSQAY
+3173 MFKSDSSQTY

-3214 AFLSILGGTAF
+3214 AFLAAVGGYIWAQ
-3225 ACGIDVLMNLWKHKG
+3225 GIEFLMNLWKRKG

-3252 ESVAKELATGMAES
+3252 GSVAKEMAL
-3266 MFGLVIGGEEIFNIF
+3266 GLVGDLAGIVTYGEELADVIGNII
-3281 DAVGTKLTGG
+3281 TGDK
-3291 TWYDSMN
+3291 WYGID
-3298 TLNAPGLEQVSE
+3298 TPGLEQLSDVVE
-3310 IISTLI
+3310 TIVEQGQNGL
-3316 DEGVS
+3316 DV
-3321 FIQLLADGAD
+3321 LRDAAD
-3331 VVKNGGDVWE
+3331 VVKNGGSLGE
-3341 FLHRRGADIIGD
+3341 YLHRHSGD
-3353 IKEMAATV
+3353 IVGGIKDLAAAA
-3361 ATYLPGIP
+3361 ATYLPGIS

-3377 LGTVRWVSPELAA
+3377 LGTVRWASPELAA

-3401 NRMKGLRG
+3401 NQMKGLRG
-3409 AELERKIE
+3409 AELERKIS

-3425 ETDEATNETLASLY
+3425 ETDETTNETLASLY
-3439 EGGFTKAVPSDT
+3439 ESGFTKAVPSDT

-3478 AVGNRLRELA
+3478 AVGSRLQELI
-3488 ASDVFQEADDET
+3488 ASDVFQAADDET

-3536 LASGAEMA
+3536 LATGAEMA

-3565 LDTQN
+3565 LDAQS

-3599 IDAVDGADAQRNA
+3599 IDAVDGTSAQRDA

-3669 GHGGIMLPGGDGPQQ
+3669 GHSGIMLPGGDGPQQ

>member
-54 QKTPQRE
+54 QKAPQSE
-61 RNGFDRT
+61 RSGFDRT

-117 VSTVDSTSFNIQG
+117 ISTVDSTSFNIQG

-144 AYRSSDGDEILQHF
+144 AYRSSDGGEILQHF

-199 TVAHD
+199 AVAHD

-228 GILSMLGKASD
+228 SILSMLGKASD

-302 GVWTKRQKQEAEE
+302 GIWTKRQKQEAEE

-386 AAVGKLLGA
+386 AAVGKALGA

-473 AAIGDMSTGDYLK
+473 AAMGDMSTEDYLK
-486 HIAISGAQGMAG
+486 RIAISGAQGMAG

-566 SVLNG
+566 SVLSS
-571 AINSYQTTQQQKAQM
+571 AISSYQTTQQQKAQM

-652 DEAMRAYVNGYT
+652 DEAMRAYVNGYA

-686 PTAADLPTA
+686 PTAADLPTT

-727 PQPESGQALQNGNAA
+727 QPPESGQALQNGNAA
-742 AAAAQIAGQAAE
+742 AAAAQIAVQAAE
-754 QNQQTQLPSL
+754 QNQQAQQPSL
-764 PATEQDAVVQP
+764 PTAAQAAAAQP
-775 QQPEQSTQQ
+775 QQLEQSTQQ
-784 EAELPTQ
+784 EAGLLTPQ
-791 QMQTEQTTTPLQRLE
+791 QVQTEQTATPLERLE
-806 AMGVSGKRAQSMAR
+806 TMGVSGKRAQSMAR
-820 GIEAFYRGEIQDGE
+820 GIEAFYRGQITDGE
-834 VLSKLLSLPEVQNVM
+834 VLSKLLSFPEVQNVM

-861 SGNVQPQN
+861 SGNVQAQN
-869 QQPVNSAAQQTLNTQ
+869 QQPVNTAAQQV
-884 PTVQQA
+884 PGSQQ
-890 LDSQA
+890 

-900 GTTTSEGGMNNG
+900 EATTHEGGMNNG
-912 TEQLQV
+912 TEQLPA
-918 GQRPGAEQPGE
+918 GQQPGTEQQSE

-936 GRVLGES
+936 GRILGES

-957 RAFNQVGAAAERK
+957 RTFNQGRTAVERE

-996 IQVMPESSWD
+996 IQVMPESHWD

-1057 HLRLNIDQIADHEA
+1057 HRYLNIDQIADHEA

-1083 RQIEQAIV
+1083 RQIERAIV
-1091 ERYGR
+1091 EQYSR

-1160 VLRERKIT
+1160 VLQERKIT
-1168 TPGSETEEAVARRT
+1168 TPGSETAAATQRRT

-1240 NMKYHRGG
+1240 KMKYHRGG

-1282 ERLQELDKTWGRE
+1282 GRLQELDKTWGRE
-1295 YGRLSERVESGNAT
+1295 YGRLSERVDRGSAT

-1323 PQLRSVR
+1323 PQLRNVR

-1361 EVTIIHEIQHAIQ
+1361 EATIIHEIQHAIQ

-1442 QNGVGLDSYDLYRN
+1442 QNGVGMDSYDLYRN

-1474 EQRRATPPARAD
+1474 EQRRAAPPARAD

-1597 SGSGKEQG
+1597 GGSGKEQG

-1693 PVKARFSMDE
+1693 PVKARFSLDE

-1764 DQRNKVYGAD
+1764 DRRNKVYGAD

-1789 NYDARRA
+1789 NYEAGRA
-1796 AEQKIAQLAKQ
+1796 AEQKIAQLANQ
-1807 VAGGIFSRD
+1807 VAGGIFSRY
-1816 SVIGSRVDEVSTM
+1816 SVISGHVGEVARM
-1829 DEAELAKQLSRDDA
+1829 DEAELAKQLARDDA

-1860 KEKVWDSFGNQA
+1860 KEKVWDSFGNLA
-1872 LQDYTEKIGAQELA
+1872 LQEYTEKIGAQELA

-1896 RLTEAE
+1896 RLTAAE
-1902 LETARESIMEA
+1902 LETARESIMA
-1913 WIADHEYA
+1913 SWIADHEYA
-1921 LSRKPEL
+1921 LSRRPEL
-1928 RETRIA
+1928 RETRTA

-1986 WVRGQLHGVL
+1986 WVRGQIRGVL

-2010 SGRRRSFRET
+2010 SGKRRSFRET
-2020 HGAYTVENIVK
+2020 HGAYTAENIVK
-2031 AMNKANA
+2031 AMNRASA

-2059 KSVDAIHADES
+2059 KSVDAIHADEG
-2070 RLQKMP
+2070 RLQNMP
-2076 EEEYNRLLQALDK
+2076 EEEYNRLLQELDK
-2089 RIEGIVADVQKTSGS
+2089 RIGGIVADVQKTAGS

-2178 NCPPERLEKMKAAG
+2178 DCPPERLEKMKAAG

-2221 EPQAGTGGEIG
+2221 EPQAETGGEIE
-2232 QAPESE
+2232 QASESKPAE
-2238 PAKQEQKEKKPRK
+2238 PEQKEKKPRK

-2387 ADTLPGMFN
+2387 ADTLPGMFH

-2535 ELRETWDEVL
+2535 ELQGTWDEVL

-2576 KAARKS
+2576 KDAQAN
-2582 DPNFLPTKELE
+2582 DPNFLPSKELE
-2593 MIVDRLDNEKIA
+2593 KIVHRLDNKKIA

-2749 IPQLVGELEVGKP
+2749 IPQLVGALEVGKP

-2775 TQKVHLYLESKSYEN
+2775 TQKVHMYLESKSTEN

-2798 IFPVKEL
+2798 TFADKTL
-2805 YSQGKREAAFAQGEL
+2805 YSQGKRREAFAQGKT
-2820 VRLAPETVKALVKD
+2820 VRMAPETVKAIVGS

-2872 SKNYAPIYADT
+2872 SKNYTPIYT
-2883 NYTKNQLGVYDATA
+2883 NSNYTKSELGVYDATA
-2897 EGVGNLKSRQY
+2897 EGVGNLKSRQF

-2939 RNWNTLLGWNE
+2939 RNWQTLLNW
-2950 YVDDDRESMRSEISH
+2950 RERENSMADIITH
-2965 TWGDASLK
+2965 DWGDESLK
-2973 YIENLIET
+2973 YIQDLVQT

-2986 ASTRDSVSMGAEKI
+2986 ASTRDSVSMGAEKV

-3006 AVFGANQ
+3006 AVFGANP

-3021 SIPLASV
+3021 SIPLAGA
-3028 WLGPENAPSPGQVK
+3028 WLDFKNFPSPGQVK

-3073 NPNWTQTNKFTSF
+3073 NPNWTQTNKFTNF
-3086 VFGGGAI
+3086 IFGGGAI

-3106 WAENKVRSEFP
+3106 WAENKVRAEFP

-3139 EEFNEAVA
+3139 EVFNEAVA
-3147 RSQSTSDEMHRG
+3147 RSQSTSDEMHQGTLR
-3159 SLYKSKNSVTRAFT
+3159 KSKNPVTRAFT
-3173 MFKSDSSQAY
+3173 MFKSDSSQTY

-3214 AFLSILGGTAF
+3214 AFLAAVGGYIWAQ
-3225 ACGIDVLMNLWKHKG
+3225 GIEFLMNLWKRKG

-3252 ESVAKELATGMAES
+3252 GSVAKEMAL
-3266 MFGLVIGGEEIFNIF
+3266 GLVGDLAGIVTYGEELADVIGNII
-3281 DAVGTKLTGG
+3281 TGDK
-3291 TWYDSMN
+3291 WYGID
-3298 TLNAPGLEQVSE
+3298 TPGLEQLSDVVE
-3310 IISTLI
+3310 TIVEQGQNGL
-3316 DEGVS
+3316 DV
-3321 FIQLLADGAD
+3321 LKDVAD
-3331 VVKNGGDVWE
+3331 VVKNGGSLGE
-3341 FLHRRGADIIGD
+3341 YLHRHSGD
-3353 IKEMAATV
+3353 IVGGIKDLAAAA
-3361 ATYLPGIP
+3361 ATYLPGIS

-3377 LGTVRWVSPELAA
+3377 LGTVRWASPKLAA

-3401 NRMKGLRG
+3401 NQMKGLRG
-3409 AELERKIE
+3409 AELERKIS

-3425 ETDEATNETLASLY
+3425 ETDETTNETLASLY
-3439 EGGFTKAVPSDT
+3439 ESGFTKAVPSDT

-3478 AVGNRLRELA
+3478 AVGSRLVALA
-3488 ASDVFQEADDET
+3488 ASDVFQTADDET

-3512 GEKAKAAV
+3512 GEKAKTAV

-3536 LASGAEMA
+3536 LATGAEMA

-3565 LDTQN
+3565 LDAQS

-3599 IDAVDGADAQRNA
+3599 IDAVDGADAQHDA

-3669 GHGGIMLPGGDGPQQ
+3669 GHSGIMLPGGDGPQQ

>member
-54 QKTPQRE
+54 QKAHQSE
-61 RNGFDRT
+61 RSGFDRT

-73 IAGLGAPAPTSQRQ
+73 IAGLGASAPTSQRQ

-117 VSTVDSTSFNIQG
+117 ISTVDSTSFNIQG

-187 YYTTQREKALDE
+187 YYTTQREQALDE

-228 GILSMLGKASD
+228 SILSMLGKASD

-245 QAESAQSETDRR
+245 RAGSAQSETDRR
-257 IQELQDEID
+257 IQALQDEID

-302 GVWTKRQKQEAEE
+302 GIWTKHQNQEAEE
-315 IIGTQSGF
+315 IIGTQNGF

-386 AAVGKLLGA
+386 AAVGKALGA

-473 AAIGDMSTGDYLK
+473 AAMGDMSTEDYLK
-486 HIAISGAQGMAG
+486 RIAISGAQGMAG

-571 AINSYQTTQQQKAQM
+571 AISSYQATQQQKAQM

-652 DEAMRAYVNGYT
+652 DEAMRAYVNGYA

-686 PTAADLPTA
+686 PTAADLPTT

-727 PQPESGQALQNGNAA
+727 QPPQSGQALQNGNAA
-742 AAAAQIAGQAAE
+742 AAAAQIAVQAAE
-754 QNQQTQLPSL
+754 QNQQAQQPSL
-764 PATEQDAVVQP
+764 PTAAQAAAVQP
-775 QQPEQSTQQ
+775 QQLEQSTQQ
-784 EAELPTQ
+784 EAGLPTPQ
-791 QMQTEQTTTPLQRLE
+791 QVQTEQTATPLERLE

-820 GIEAFYRGEIQDGE
+820 GIEAFYRGQITDGE
-834 VLSKLLSLPEVQNVM
+834 VLSKLLSFPEVQNVM

-861 SGNVQPQN
+861 SGNAQPQN
-869 QQPVNSAAQQTLNTQ
+869 QQPGNAA
-884 PTVQQA
+884 VQQVPG
-890 LDSQA
+890 SQQ

-900 GTTTSEGGMNNG
+900 EATTHEGGMNNG
-912 TEQLQV
+912 TEQLPA
-918 GQRPGAEQPGE
+918 GQQPGTEQQSE

-936 GRVLGES
+936 GRILGES

-957 RAFNQVGAAAERK
+957 RAFSQGRTAVERE

-996 IQVMPESSWD
+996 IQVMPESHWD
-1006 AQMQQTAQRISYE
+1006 SQMQQTAQRISYE

-1043 RGVYTENGIIIQAD
+1043 RGVYTENGIIVQAD
-1057 HLRLNIDQIADHEA
+1057 HRYLNIDQIADHEA
-1071 FHDYAANNPGLV
+1071 FHDIAANNPGLV

-1091 ERYGR
+1091 EQYSR

-1101 IMDKYLKNLRGVYD
+1101 VVEKYLKNLRGVYD
-1115 LPEHASGQEVAEAY
+1115 LPEYASGQEVDEVY

-1139 AYAGINFFGANADK
+1139 AYAGINFFGAHAEK

-1160 VLRERKIT
+1160 VLQARKIT
-1168 TPGSETEEAVARRT
+1168 TPGSETAAATQRRT
-1182 GPPERYSYGGVNA
+1182 GPPERYSI
-1195 NTADQKTLARAQEL
+1195 
-1209 QMQGED
+1209 GEI
-1215 DERVRKET
+1215 T
-1223 GWHTG
+1223 
-1228 MEGKLR
+1228 
-1234 FEIDDS
+1234 
-1240 NMKYHRGG
+1240 
-1248 DAAFSRNHPDY
+1248 
-1259 AEYQKLVDKMLT
+1259 DKA
-1271 GSAEAW
+1271 GNN
-1277 KPEDQ
+1277 
-1282 ERLQELDKTWGRE
+1282 
-1295 YGRLSERVESGNAT
+1295 YGRGVHLDSTLLENLSDSERVQMVKE
-1309 LEDVIDHEE
+1309 
-1318 LFQAY
+1318 
-1323 PQLRSVR
+1323 R
-1330 VEFKE
+1330 VKE
-1335 LPGNTQ
+1335 LGGQHFTAYDGN
-1341 GYFSPSENKIALDSK
+1341 GN
-1356 LRSAP
+1356 
-1361 EVTIIHEIQHAIQ
+1361 EV
-1374 KAEGFASGAS
+1374 
-1384 PEYWQQ
+1384 
-1390 HRDEAKEARIA
+1390 
-1401 DIREEIARLEEQLP
+1401 
-1415 WDLNRWTAEDDAIEA
+1415 
-1430 KIGELEDSIIDI
+1430 DI
-1442 QNGVGLDSYDLYRN
+1442 QIAKPGARFVNKSGKSVPVNKDLTTKNRKSKVKQEAVVLADELIN
-1456 TAGEI
+1456 TAKHKK
-1461 EARDAASRRELTP
+1461 DT
-1474 EQRRATPPARAD
+1474 PARYPHGWLDDNGRNDWAEWKTYIQD
-1486 ENTVYADLSD
+1486 KENTVWEATLHIATSADGEKILYDIDPIKKTGQSGNSD
-1496 SLDYVGKTDDGTEVY
+1496 TSTVEPIVADEAEPVKREDEEEMPKLMNLQRYSDIAGQQEQTAEMTNAEPTTVGAITSGSQSLGGSAPAISSA
-1511 ETSEA
+1511 SEA
-1516 VRKLP
+1516 SVAE
-1521 YKKRMEAFMDI
+1521 KRQSVKIPSAS
-1532 MRNEYAG
+1532 
-1539 RTAKFT
+1539 
-1545 ARDGEVYY
+1545 
-1553 ATFDEN
+1553 DE
-1559 DLRKNVYGDKKSS
+1559 SS
-1572 PRGWKAK
+1572 E
-1579 INTGADGNI
+1579 NTN
-1588 FDLVENAEH
+1588 
-1597 SGSGKEQG
+1597 
-1605 KTSEAHQGLTGWEYF
+1605 
-1620 VKTVQIDGR
+1620 
-1629 VYDLLANVRKK
+1629 
-1640 PDGEFVYSIQLNEN
+1640 
-1654 EKKAPAPPR
+1654 KAPAPPR

-1764 DQRNKVYGAD
+1764 DRRNKVYGAD

-1789 NYDARRA
+1789 NYEARRA
-1796 AEQKIAQLAKQ
+1796 AEQKIAQLANQ

-1816 SVIGSRVDEVSTM
+1816 SVIGSRVDEVATM
-1829 DEAELAKQLSRDDA
+1829 DEAELAKQLAKDDA

-1860 KEKVWDSFGNQA
+1860 KEKVWDSFGNLA
-1872 LQDYTEKIGAQELA
+1872 LQEYTEKIGAQELA
-1886 QLYVK
+1886 RLYVK
-1891 LETGE
+1891 LETGD
-1896 RLTEAE
+1896 RLTAAE
-1902 LETARESIMEA
+1902 LETARESIMDA

-1921 LSRKPEL
+1921 LNRRPEL

-1939 ISDARVED
+1939 ISDVRVED

-1986 WVRGQLHGVL
+1986 WVRGQLRGVL

-2010 SGRRRSFRET
+2010 SGRRRSFLET
-2020 HGAYTVENIVK
+2020 HGAYTAENIVK
-2031 AMNKANA
+2031 AMNQADD

-2059 KSVDAIHADES
+2059 KSVDAIHADEG
-2070 RLQKMP
+2070 RLQNMP
-2076 EEEYNRLLQALDK
+2076 EEEYNQLLQELDK
-2089 RIEGIVADVQKTSGS
+2089 RIEGIVADVQKTAGS

-2178 NCPPERLEKMKAAG
+2178 DCPPERLEKMKAAG
-2192 LNVIEYE
+2192 LNVIEYKT
-2199 AGNDEQ
+2199 GNDEQ

-2221 EPQAGTGGEIG
+2221 EPQAETGSEIE
-2232 QAPESE
+2232 QALESKPAE
-2238 PAKQEQKEKKPRK
+2238 PEQKEKKPRK

-2293 GLADR
+2293 TLADR

-2387 ADTLPGMFN
+2387 ADTLPGMFH

-2535 ELRETWDEVL
+2535 ELQGTWDEVL

-2576 KAARKS
+2576 KDAQAN
-2582 DPNFLPTKELE
+2582 DPNFLPSKELE
-2593 MIVDRLDNEKIA
+2593 KIVHRLDNKKIA

-2711 RDYTVSATKQLREFL
+2711 RDYTVSATKKLREFL

-2749 IPQLVGELEVGKP
+2749 IPQLVGALEVGKP

-2775 TQKVHLYLESKSYEN
+2775 TQKVHMYLESKSTEN

-2798 IFPVKEL
+2798 TFADKTL
-2805 YSQGKREAAFAQGEL
+2805 YSQGKRREAFAQGKT
-2820 VRLAPETVKALVKD
+2820 VRMAPETVKAIVGS

-2839 QELAQALE
+2839 QELVQALE

-2872 SKNYAPIYADT
+2872 SKNYTPIYT
-2883 NYTKNQLGVYDATA
+2883 NSNYTKSELGVYDATA
-2897 EGVGNLKSRQY
+2897 EGVGNLKSRQF

-2939 RNWNTLLGWNE
+2939 RNWQTLLNW
-2950 YVDDDRESMRSEISH
+2950 RERENSMADIITH
-2965 TWGDASLK
+2965 DWGDESLK
-2973 YIENLIET
+2973 YIQDLVQT
-2981 LQGGA
+2981 LQGGT
-2986 ASTRDSVSMGAEKI
+2986 ASTRDSVSMGAEKV

-3006 AVFGANQ
+3006 AVFGANP

-3021 SIPLASV
+3021 SIPLAGA
-3028 WLGPENAPSPGQVK
+3028 WLDFKNFPSPGQVK

-3073 NPNWTQTNKFTSF
+3073 NPNWTQTNKFTNF
-3086 VFGGGAI
+3086 IFGGGAI

-3106 WAENKVRSEFP
+3106 WAENKVRAEFP

-3139 EEFNEAVA
+3139 EVFNEAVA
-3147 RSQSTSDEMHRG
+3147 RSQSTSDEMHQGTLR
-3159 SLYKSKNSVTRAFT
+3159 KSKNPVTRAFT
-3173 MFKSDSSQAY
+3173 MFKSDSSQTY

-3214 AFLSILGGTAF
+3214 AFLAAVGGYIWAQ
-3225 ACGIDVLMNLWKHKG
+3225 GIEFLMNLWKRKG

-3252 ESVAKELATGMAES
+3252 GSVAKEMAL
-3266 MFGLVIGGEEIFNIF
+3266 GLVGDLASIVTYGEEIADVVGNI
-3281 DAVGTKLTGG
+3281 LTGDK
-3291 TWYDSMN
+3291 WYGID
-3298 TLNAPGLEQVSE
+3298 TPGLEQLSDVVE
-3310 IISTLI
+3310 TIVEQGQNGL
-3316 DEGVS
+3316 DV
-3321 FIQLLADGAD
+3321 LKDAAD
-3331 VVKNGGDVWE
+3331 VVKNGGSLGE
-3341 FLHRRGADIIGD
+3341 YLHRHSGD
-3353 IKEMAATV
+3353 IVGGIKDLAAAA
-3361 ATYLPGIP
+3361 ATYLPGIS

-3377 LGTVRWVSPELAA
+3377 IGTVRWASPELAA

-3401 NRMKGLRG
+3401 NQMKGMRG
-3409 AELERKIE
+3409 AELERKIS

-3425 ETDEATNETLASLY
+3425 ETDETTNETLASLY

-3473 KTWSG
+3473 KTWSS
-3478 AVGNRLRELA
+3478 AVGSRLQELI
-3488 ASDVFQEADDET
+3488 ASDVFQAADDET

-3536 LASGAEMA
+3536 LATGAEMV

-3565 LDTQN
+3565 LDTQS

-3580 LAPEEGK
+3580 LTPDEGK

-3599 IDAVDGADAQRNA
+3599 IDAVDGADAQHDA

-3658 EEIENAIDALN
+3658 EEIENAIDAMN

-3716 IAEREKAKQE
+3716 IAEREKTKQE

>member
-32 LNKQDFIRQ
+32 LNKQDFMVQAYSRAKQQWNEANEKYQQELARQKSLEEQYLTQAYENRAKELQDLAGEYFLKSSSPGAKQTAYANWQRAKEQEELRKQQQSGRKLNPAEEHFLNTIAYKNPNAAIAEEQRQ
-41 AQSAAQQRRQAQE
+41 AQQAQKE
-54 QKTPQRE
+54 Q
-61 RNGFDRT
+61 
-68 ATPAS
+68 
-73 IAGLGAPAPTSQRQ
+73 
-87 KERYNQEIGQYGV
+87 
-100 GNIDLYNRPQ
+100 
-110 YRNADGS
+110 
-117 VSTVDSTSFNIQG
+117 
-130 KEVLLPSVWMKDGK
+130 
-144 AYRSSDGDEILQHF
+144 
-158 YDTGEFLGVFDTVDA
+158 
-173 ANSYAEK
+173 
-180 LHDAQDY
+180 
-187 YYTTQREKALDE
+187 
-199 TVAHD
+199 TVAERVQLD

-228 GILSMLGKASD
+228 SILSMLGKAND

-302 GVWTKRQKQEAEE
+302 GAWTKRQKQEAEE

-342 MRKGDTEAAKQW
+342 MRKGDTEAAAQW

-386 AAVGKLLGA
+386 AAVGKALGA

-473 AAIGDMSTGDYLK
+473 AAMGDMSTEDYLK
-486 HIAISGAQGMAG
+486 RIAISGAQGMAG

-566 SVLNG
+566 SVLSS
-571 AINSYQTTQQQKAQM
+571 AISSYQTTQQQKAQM
-586 NQAYQAI
+586 NQAYKAI

-652 DEAMRAYVNGYT
+652 DEAMRAYVNGYA

-686 PTAADLPTA
+686 PTAADLPTT

-727 PQPESGQALQNGNAA
+727 QPPESGQALQNGNAA
-742 AAAAQIAGQAAE
+742 AAAAQIAVQAAE
-754 QNQQTQLPSL
+754 QNQQAQQPSL
-764 PATEQDAVVQP
+764 PTAAQAAAVQP
-775 QQPEQSTQQ
+775 QQLEQSTQQ
-784 EAELPTQ
+784 EAGLPTPQ
-791 QMQTEQTTTPLQRLE
+791 QVQTEQTATPLERLE
-806 AMGVSGKRAQSMAR
+806 TMGVSGKRAQSMAR
-820 GIEAFYRGEIQDGE
+820 GIEAFYRGQITDGE
-834 VLSKLLSLPEVQNVM
+834 VLSKLLSFPEVQNVM

-861 SGNVQPQN
+861 SGNVQAQN
-869 QQPVNSAAQQTLNTQ
+869 QQPVNTAAQQV
-884 PTVQQA
+884 PGSQQ
-890 LDSQA
+890 

-900 GTTTSEGGMNNG
+900 EATTHEGGMNNG
-912 TEQLQV
+912 TEQLPA
-918 GQRPGAEQPGE
+918 GQQPGTEQQSE

-936 GRVLGES
+936 GRILGES

-957 RAFNQVGAAAERK
+957 RTFNQGRTAVERE

-996 IQVMPESSWD
+996 IQVMPESHWD

-1057 HLRLNIDQIADHEA
+1057 HRYLNIDQIADHEA

-1083 RQIEQAIV
+1083 RQIERAIV
-1091 ERYGR
+1091 EQYSR

-1160 VLRERKIT
+1160 VLQERKIT
-1168 TPGSETEEAVARRT
+1168 TPGSETAAATQRRT

-1240 NMKYHRGG
+1240 KMKYHRGG

-1282 ERLQELDKTWGRE
+1282 GRLQELDKTWGRE
-1295 YGRLSERVESGNAT
+1295 YGRLSERVDRGSAT

-1323 PQLRSVR
+1323 PQLRNVR

-1361 EVTIIHEIQHAIQ
+1361 EATIIHEIQHAIQ

-1442 QNGVGLDSYDLYRN
+1442 QNGVGMDSYDLYRN

-1474 EQRRATPPARAD
+1474 EQRRAAPPARAD

-1597 SGSGKEQG
+1597 GGSGKEQG

-1693 PVKARFSMDE
+1693 PVKARFSLDE

-1764 DQRNKVYGAD
+1764 DRRNKVYGAD

-1789 NYDARRA
+1789 NYEAGRA
-1796 AEQKIAQLAKQ
+1796 AEQKIAQLANQ
-1807 VAGGIFSRD
+1807 VAGGIFSRY
-1816 SVIGSRVDEVSTM
+1816 SVISGHVGEVARM
-1829 DEAELAKQLSRDDA
+1829 DEAELAKQLARDDA

-1860 KEKVWDSFGNQA
+1860 KEKVWDSFGNLA
-1872 LQDYTEKIGAQELA
+1872 LQEYTEKIGAQELA

-1896 RLTEAE
+1896 RLTAAE
-1902 LETARESIMEA
+1902 LETARESIMA
-1913 WIADHEYA
+1913 SWIADHEYA
-1921 LSRKPEL
+1921 LSRRPEL
-1928 RETRIA
+1928 RETRTA

-1986 WVRGQLHGVL
+1986 WVRGQIRGVL

-2010 SGRRRSFRET
+2010 SGKRRSFRET
-2020 HGAYTVENIVK
+2020 HGAYTAENIVK
-2031 AMNKANA
+2031 AMNRASA

-2059 KSVDAIHADES
+2059 KSVDAIHADEG
-2070 RLQKMP
+2070 RLQNMP
-2076 EEEYNRLLQALDK
+2076 EEEYNRLLQELDK
-2089 RIEGIVADVQKTSGS
+2089 RIGGIVADVQKTAGS

-2178 NCPPERLEKMKAAG
+2178 DCPPERLEKMKAAG

-2221 EPQAGTGGEIG
+2221 EPQAETGGEIE
-2232 QAPESE
+2232 QAPESKPAE
-2238 PAKQEQKEKKPRK
+2238 PEQKEKKPRK

-2387 ADTLPGMFN
+2387 ADTLPGMFH

-2535 ELRETWDEVL
+2535 ELQGTWDEVL

-2576 KAARKS
+2576 KDAQAN
-2582 DPNFLPTKELE
+2582 DPNFLPSKELKK
-2593 MIVDRLDNEKIA
+2593 IVHRLDNRKIA

-2749 IPQLVGELEVGKP
+2749 IPKLVGALEVGKP

-2775 TQKVHLYLESKSYEN
+2775 TQKVHMYLESKSTEN

-2798 IFPVKEL
+2798 TFADKTL
-2805 YSQGKREAAFAQGEL
+2805 YSQGKRREAFAQGKT
-2820 VRLAPETVKALVKD
+2820 VRMAPETVKAIVGS

-2872 SKNYAPIYADT
+2872 SKNYTPIYT
-2883 NYTKNQLGVYDATA
+2883 NSNYTKSELGVYDATA
-2897 EGVGNLKSRQY
+2897 EGVGNLKSRQF

-2939 RNWNTLLGWNE
+2939 RNWQTLLNWCE
-2950 YVDDDRESMRSEISH
+2950 RENSMADIIAH
-2965 TWGDASLK
+2965 DWGDESLK
-2973 YIENLIET
+2973 YIKDLVQT

-3006 AVFGANQ
+3006 AVFGANP

-3021 SIPLASV
+3021 SIPLAGA
-3028 WLGPENAPSPGQVK
+3028 WLDFKNFPSPGQVK

-3073 NPNWTQTNKFTSF
+3073 NPNWTQTNKFTNF
-3086 VFGGGAI
+3086 IFGGGAI

-3106 WAENKVRSEFP
+3106 WAENKVRAEFP

-3131 SPFYQKVA
+3131 SPFYRKVA
-3139 EEFNEAVA
+3139 EVFNEAVA
-3147 RSQSTSDEMHRG
+3147 RSQSTSDEMHQGTLR
-3159 SLYKSKNSVTRAFT
+3159 KSKNPVTRAFT
-3173 MFKSDSSQAY
+3173 MFKSDSSQTY

-3214 AFLSILGGTAF
+3214 AFLAAVGGYIWAQ
-3225 ACGIDVLMNLWKHKG
+3225 GIEFLMNLWKRKG

-3252 ESVAKELATGMAES
+3252 GSVAKEMAL
-3266 MFGLVIGGEEIFNIF
+3266 GLVGDLAGIVTYGEELADVIGNII
-3281 DAVGTKLTGG
+3281 TGDK
-3291 TWYDSMN
+3291 WYGID
-3298 TLNAPGLEQVSE
+3298 TPGLEQLSDVVE
-3310 IISTLI
+3310 TIVEQGQNGL
-3316 DEGVS
+3316 DV
-3321 FIQLLADGAD
+3321 LKDAAD
-3331 VVKNGGDVWE
+3331 VVKNGGSLGE
-3341 FLHRRGADIIGD
+3341 YLHRHSGD
-3353 IKEMAATV
+3353 IVGGIKDLAAAA
-3361 ATYLPGIP
+3361 ATYLPGIS

-3377 LGTVRWVSPELAA
+3377 LGTVRWASPELAA

-3401 NRMKGLRG
+3401 NQMKGLRG
-3409 AELERKIE
+3409 VELERKIS

-3425 ETDEATNETLASLY
+3425 ETDETTNETLASLY
-3439 EGGFTKAVPSDT
+3439 ESGFTKAVPSDT

-3478 AVGNRLRELA
+3478 AVGSRLQELI
-3488 ASDVFQEADDET
+3488 ASDVFQAADDET

-3536 LASGAEMA
+3536 LATGAEMA

-3557 YLDAIDGG
+3557 YLDAHDGG
-3565 LDTQN
+3565 LDAQS

-3599 IDAVDGADAQRNA
+3599 IDAVDGTSAQRDA

-3669 GHGGIMLPGGDGPQQ
+3669 GHSGIMLPGGDGPQQ

-3716 IAEREKAKQE
+3716 IAEREKAKRE

>member
-54 QKTPQRE
+54 QKAHQSE
-61 RNGFDRT
+61 RSGFDRT

-73 IAGLGAPAPTSQRQ
+73 IAGLGASAPTSQRQ

-117 VSTVDSTSFNIQG
+117 ISTVDSTSFNIQG

-187 YYTTQREKALDE
+187 YYTTQRERALDE

-228 GILSMLGKASD
+228 SILSMLGKASD

-245 QAESAQSETDRR
+245 RAGSAQSETDRR
-257 IQELQDEID
+257 IQALQDEID

-302 GVWTKRQKQEAEE
+302 GIWTKHQNQEAEE
-315 IIGTQSGF
+315 IIGTQNGF

-386 AAVGKLLGA
+386 AAVGKALGA

-473 AAIGDMSTGDYLK
+473 AAMGDMSTEDYLK
-486 HIAISGAQGMAG
+486 RIAISGAQGMAG

-571 AINSYQTTQQQKAQM
+571 AISSYQATQQQKAQM

-624 SLRESVN
+624 SLRESIN

-686 PTAADLPTA
+686 PTAADLPTT

-700 MQKQVEQELQTAIQ
+700 MQKQVEQEIQTAIQ
-714 QGLQQAQAGTQNT
+714 QGLQQAEAGTQSAQ
-727 PQPESGQALQNGNAA
+727 QPESGQALQSGNAA
-742 AAAAQIAGQAAE
+742 AAAAQIAGQSQQVQQPNLPTAA
-754 QNQQTQLPSL
+754 Q
-764 PATEQDAVVQP
+764 AAAVQP
-775 QQPEQSTQQ
+775 QQLEQSTQQ
-784 EAELPTQ
+784 EAGLPTPQ
-791 QMQTEQTTTPLQRLE
+791 QVQTEQTATPLERLE

-820 GIEAFYRGEIQDGE
+820 GIEAFYRGQITDGE
-834 VLSKLLSLPEVQNVM
+834 VLNKLLSFPEVQNVM

-861 SGNVQPQN
+861 SGNVQAQN
-869 QQPVNSAAQQTLNTQ
+869 QQPVNTAAQQV
-884 PTVQQA
+884 PGSQQ
-890 LDSQA
+890 

-900 GTTTSEGGMNNG
+900 EATTPEGGMNNG
-912 TEQLQV
+912 TEQLPA
-918 GQRPGAEQPGE
+918 GQQPGTEQQGE

-936 GRVLGES
+936 GRILSES

-957 RAFNQVGAAAERK
+957 RAFNQGRTAVERE

-996 IQVMPESSWD
+996 IQVMPESHWD
-1006 AQMQQTAQRISYE
+1006 TQMQQTAQRISYE

-1043 RGVYTENGIIIQAD
+1043 RGVYTENGIIVQAD
-1057 HLRLNIDQIADHEA
+1057 HRYLNIDQIADHEA

-1091 ERYGR
+1091 EQYSR

-1101 IMDKYLKNLRGVYD
+1101 VVEKYLKNLRGVYD
-1115 LPEHASGQEVAEAY
+1115 LPEYASGQEVDEVY

-1139 AYAGINFFGANADK
+1139 AYAGINFFGAHAEK

-1160 VLRERKIT
+1160 VLQARKIT
-1168 TPGSETEEAVARRT
+1168 TPGSETAAATQRRT
-1182 GPPERYSYGGVNA
+1182 GPPERYSI
-1195 NTADQKTLARAQEL
+1195 
-1209 QMQGED
+1209 GEI
-1215 DERVRKET
+1215 T
-1223 GWHTG
+1223 
-1228 MEGKLR
+1228 
-1234 FEIDDS
+1234 
-1240 NMKYHRGG
+1240 
-1248 DAAFSRNHPDY
+1248 
-1259 AEYQKLVDKMLT
+1259 DKA
-1271 GSAEAW
+1271 GNN
-1277 KPEDQ
+1277 
-1282 ERLQELDKTWGRE
+1282 
-1295 YGRLSERVESGNAT
+1295 YGRGVHLDSTLLENLSDSERVQMVKE
-1309 LEDVIDHEE
+1309 
-1318 LFQAY
+1318 
-1323 PQLRSVR
+1323 R
-1330 VEFKE
+1330 VKE
-1335 LPGNTQ
+1335 LGGQHFTAYDGN
-1341 GYFSPSENKIALDSK
+1341 GN
-1356 LRSAP
+1356 
-1361 EVTIIHEIQHAIQ
+1361 EV
-1374 KAEGFASGAS
+1374 
-1384 PEYWQQ
+1384 
-1390 HRDEAKEARIA
+1390 
-1401 DIREEIARLEEQLP
+1401 
-1415 WDLNRWTAEDDAIEA
+1415 
-1430 KIGELEDSIIDI
+1430 DI
-1442 QNGVGLDSYDLYRN
+1442 QIAKPGARFVNKSGKSVPVNKDLTTKNRKSKVKQEAVVLADELIN
-1456 TAGEI
+1456 TAKHKK
-1461 EARDAASRRELTP
+1461 DT
-1474 EQRRATPPARAD
+1474 PARYPHGWLDDNGRNDWAEWKTYIQD
-1486 ENTVYADLSD
+1486 KENTVWEATLHIATSADGEKILYDIDPIKKTGQSGNSD
-1496 SLDYVGKTDDGTEVY
+1496 TSTVEPIVADEAEPVKREDEEEMPKLMNLQRYSDIAGQQEQTAEMTNAEPTTVGAITSGSQSLGGSAPAISSA
-1511 ETSEA
+1511 SEA
-1516 VRKLP
+1516 SVAE
-1521 YKKRMEAFMDI
+1521 KRQSVKIPSAS
-1532 MRNEYAG
+1532 
-1539 RTAKFT
+1539 
-1545 ARDGEVYY
+1545 
-1553 ATFDEN
+1553 DE
-1559 DLRKNVYGDKKSS
+1559 SS
-1572 PRGWKAK
+1572 E
-1579 INTGADGNI
+1579 NTN
-1588 FDLVENAEH
+1588 
-1597 SGSGKEQG
+1597 
-1605 KTSEAHQGLTGWEYF
+1605 
-1620 VKTVQIDGR
+1620 
-1629 VYDLLANVRKK
+1629 
-1640 PDGEFVYSIQLNEN
+1640 
-1654 EKKAPAPPR
+1654 KAPAPPR

-1764 DQRNKVYGAD
+1764 DRRNKVYGAD

-1789 NYDARRA
+1789 NYEARRA
-1796 AEQKIAQLAKQ
+1796 AEQKIAQLANQ

-1829 DEAELAKQLSRDDA
+1829 DEAELAKQLAKDDA

-1886 QLYVK
+1886 RLYVK
-1891 LETGE
+1891 LETGD
-1896 RLTEAE
+1896 RLTAAE
-1902 LETARESIMEA
+1902 LETARESIMDA

-1921 LSRKPEL
+1921 LNRRPEL

-1939 ISDARVED
+1939 ISDVRVED

-1986 WVRGQLHGVL
+1986 WVRGQLRGVL

-2010 SGRRRSFRET
+2010 SGRRRSFLET
-2020 HGAYTVENIVK
+2020 HGAYTAENIVK
-2031 AMNKANA
+2031 AMNQADA

-2059 KSVDAIHADES
+2059 KSVDAIHADEG
-2070 RLQKMP
+2070 RLQNMP
-2076 EEEYNRLLQALDK
+2076 EEEYNRLLQELDK

-2104 YDMDEIAG
+2104 YDMDEVAG

-2178 NCPPERLEKMKAAG
+2178 DCPPERLEKMKAAG

-2221 EPQAGTGGEIG
+2221 EPQAETGSEIE
-2232 QAPESE
+2232 QALESKPAE
-2238 PAKQEQKEKKPRK
+2238 PEQKEKKPRK

-2293 GLADR
+2293 TLADR

-2387 ADTLPGMFN
+2387 ADTLPGMFH

-2452 LRTFTR
+2452 LHTFTR

-2535 ELRETWDEVL
+2535 ELQGTWDEVL

-2576 KAARKS
+2576 KDAQAN
-2582 DPNFLPTKELE
+2582 DPNFLPSKELE
-2593 MIVDRLDNEKIA
+2593 KIVHRLDNKKIA

-2749 IPQLVGELEVGKP
+2749 IPQLVGALEVGKP

-2775 TQKVHLYLESKSYEN
+2775 TQKVHMYLESKSTEN

-2798 IFPVKEL
+2798 TFADKTL
-2805 YSQGKREAAFAQGEL
+2805 YSQGKRREAFAQGKT
-2820 VRLAPETVKALVKD
+2820 VRMAPETVKAIVGS

-2872 SKNYAPIYADT
+2872 SKNYTPIYT
-2883 NYTKNQLGVYDATA
+2883 NSNYTKSELGVYDATA
-2897 EGVGNLKSRQY
+2897 EGVGNLKSRQF

-2939 RNWNTLLGWNE
+2939 RNWQTLLNW
-2950 YVDDDRESMRSEISH
+2950 RERENSMADIITH
-2965 TWGDASLK
+2965 DWGDESLK
-2973 YIENLIET
+2973 YIQDLVQT

-2986 ASTRDSVSMGAEKI
+2986 ASTRDSVSMGTEKI

-3006 AVFGANQ
+3006 AVFGANP
-3013 SIVFKQLG
+3013 SIVLKQLG
-3021 SIPLASV
+3021 SIPLAGA
-3028 WLGPENAPSPGQVK
+3028 WLDFKNFPSPGQVK
-3042 RIDRSLIEKYT
+3042 RIDRGLIEKYT

-3073 NPNWTQTNKFTSF
+3073 NPNWTQTNKFTNF

-3106 WAENKVRSEFP
+3106 WAENKVRAEFP
-3117 ELETGSQEQIDSGS
+3117 ELETGNQEQIDSGS

-3139 EEFNEAVA
+3139 EVFNEAVA
-3147 RSQSTSDEMHRG
+3147 RSQSTSDEMHQGTLR
-3159 SLYKSKNSVTRAFT
+3159 KSKNPVTRAFT
-3173 MFKSDSSQAY
+3173 MFKSDSSQTY

-3214 AFLSILGGTAF
+3214 AFLAAVGGYIWAQ
-3225 ACGIDVLMNLWKHKG
+3225 GIEFLMNLWKRKG

-3252 ESVAKELATGMAES
+3252 ESVAKEMAL
-3266 MFGLVIGGEEIFNIF
+3266 GLVGDLASIVTYGEEIADVVGNI
-3281 DAVGTKLTGG
+3281 LTGDK
-3291 TWYDSMN
+3291 WYGID
-3298 TLNAPGLEQVSE
+3298 TPGLEQLSDVVE
-3310 IISTLI
+3310 TIVEQGQNGL
-3316 DEGVS
+3316 DV
-3321 FIQLLADGAD
+3321 LKDAAD
-3331 VVKNGGDVWE
+3331 VVKNGGSLGE
-3341 FLHRRGADIIGD
+3341 YLHRHSGD
-3353 IKEMAATV
+3353 IVGGIKDLAAAA
-3361 ATYLPGIP
+3361 ATYLPGIS

-3377 LGTVRWVSPELAA
+3377 IGTVRWASPELAA

-3401 NRMKGLRG
+3401 NQMKGMRG
-3409 AELERKIE
+3409 AELERKIS

-3425 ETDEATNETLASLY
+3425 ETDETTNETLASLY

-3473 KTWSG
+3473 KTWSS
-3478 AVGNRLRELA
+3478 AVGSRLQELI
-3488 ASDVFQEADDET
+3488 ASDVFQAADDET

-3536 LASGAEMA
+3536 LATGAEMV

-3565 LDTQN
+3565 LDTQS

-3580 LAPEEGK
+3580 LTPDEGK
-3587 KTVSDVQKWRAA
+3587 KTVSDVQKWRVA
-3599 IDAVDGADAQRNA
+3599 IDAVDGADAQHDA

-3658 EEIENAIDALN
+3658 EEIENAIDAMN
-3669 GHGGIMLPGGDGPQQ
+3669 GHGGIMLPGGDVPQQ

-3716 IAEREKAKQE
+3716 IAEREKTKQE

>member
-54 QKTPQRE
+54 QKAPQSE
-61 RNGFDRT
+61 RSGFDRT

-117 VSTVDSTSFNIQG
+117 ISTVDSTSFNIQG

-158 YDTGEFLGVFDTVDA
+158 CDTGEFLGVFDTVDA

-199 TVAHD
+199 AVAHD

-228 GILSMLGKASD
+228 SILSMLGKASD

-302 GVWTKRQKQEAEE
+302 GIWTKRQKQEAEE

-386 AAVGKLLGA
+386 AAVGKALGA

-436 AGAGLAAAGMNT
+436 AGAGLAAAGMNI

-473 AAIGDMSTGDYLK
+473 AAMGDMSTEDYLK
-486 HIAISGAQGMAG
+486 RIAISGAQGMAG

-566 SVLNG
+566 SVLSS
-571 AINSYQTTQQQKAQM
+571 AISSYQTTQQQKAQM

-593 EQGYRAMTAGTENMT
+593 ESGYRAMTAGTENMT

-652 DEAMRAYVNGYT
+652 EEAMRAYVNGYA

-686 PTAADLPTA
+686 PTAADLPTT

-727 PQPESGQALQNGNAA
+727 QPPESGQALQNGNAA
-742 AAAAQIAGQAAE
+742 AAAAQIAVQAAE
-754 QNQQTQLPSL
+754 QNQQAQQPSL
-764 PATEQDAVVQP
+764 PTAAQAAAVQP
-775 QQPEQSTQQ
+775 QQLEQSTQQ
-784 EAELPTQ
+784 EAGLLTPQ
-791 QMQTEQTTTPLQRLE
+791 QVQTEQTATPLERLE
-806 AMGVSGKRAQSMAR
+806 TMGVSGKRAQSMAR
-820 GIEAFYRGEIQDGE
+820 GIEAFYRGQITDGE
-834 VLSKLLSLPEVQNVM
+834 VLSKLLSFPEVQNVM

-861 SGNVQPQN
+861 SGNVQAQN
-869 QQPVNSAAQQTLNTQ
+869 QQPVNTAAQQV
-884 PTVQQA
+884 PGSQQ
-890 LDSQA
+890 

-900 GTTTSEGGMNNG
+900 EATTHEGGMNNG
-912 TEQLQV
+912 TEQLPA
-918 GQRPGAEQPGE
+918 GQQPGTEQQSE

-936 GRVLGES
+936 GRILGES

-957 RAFNQVGAAAERK
+957 RTFNQGRTAVERE

-996 IQVMPESSWD
+996 IQVMPESHWD

-1057 HLRLNIDQIADHEA
+1057 HRYLNIDQIADHEA

-1083 RQIEQAIV
+1083 RQIERAIV
-1091 ERYGR
+1091 EQYSR

-1160 VLRERKIT
+1160 VLQERKIT
-1168 TPGSETEEAVARRT
+1168 TPGSETAAATQRRT

-1240 NMKYHRGG
+1240 KMKYHRGG

-1282 ERLQELDKTWGRE
+1282 GRLQELDKTWGRE
-1295 YGRLSERVESGNAT
+1295 YGRLSERVDRGSAT

-1323 PQLRSVR
+1323 PQLRNVR

-1361 EVTIIHEIQHAIQ
+1361 EATIIHEIQHAIQ

-1442 QNGVGLDSYDLYRN
+1442 QNGVGMDSYDLYRN

-1474 EQRRATPPARAD
+1474 EQRRAAPPARAD

-1597 SGSGKEQG
+1597 GGSGKEQG

-1693 PVKARFSMDE
+1693 PVKARFSLDE

-1764 DQRNKVYGAD
+1764 DRRNKVYGAD

-1789 NYDARRA
+1789 NYEAGRA
-1796 AEQKIAQLAKQ
+1796 AEQKIAQLANQ
-1807 VAGGIFSRD
+1807 VAGGIFSRY
-1816 SVIGSRVDEVSTM
+1816 SVISGRVGEVARM
-1829 DEAELAKQLSRDDA
+1829 DEAELAKQLARDDT

-1860 KEKVWDSFGNQA
+1860 KEKVWDSFGNLA
-1872 LQDYTEKIGAQELA
+1872 LQEYTEKIGAQELA

-1896 RLTEAE
+1896 RLTAAE
-1902 LETARESIMEA
+1902 LETARESIMA
-1913 WIADHEYA
+1913 SLIADHEYA
-1921 LSRKPEL
+1921 LSRRPEL
-1928 RETRIA
+1928 RETRTA

-1958 GGQTRDGVDRYAT
+1958 GGQTRDDVDRYAT

-1986 WVRGQLHGVL
+1986 WVRGQIRGVL

-2010 SGRRRSFRET
+2010 SGKRRSFRET
-2020 HGAYTVENIVK
+2020 HGAYTAENIVK
-2031 AMNKANA
+2031 AMNRASA

-2059 KSVDAIHADES
+2059 KSVDAIHADEG
-2070 RLQKMP
+2070 RLQNMP
-2076 EEEYNRLLQALDK
+2076 EEEYNRLLQELDK
-2089 RIEGIVADVQKTSGS
+2089 RIGGIVADVQKTAGS

-2178 NCPPERLEKMKAAG
+2178 DCPPERLEKMKAAG

-2221 EPQAGTGGEIG
+2221 EPQAETGGEIE
-2232 QAPESE
+2232 QASESKPAE
-2238 PAKQEQKEKKPRK
+2238 PEQKEKKPRK

-2266 KRNLRQDMQGIFS
+2266 KQNLRQDMQGIFS

-2387 ADTLPGMFN
+2387 ADTLPGMFH

-2535 ELRETWDEVL
+2535 ELQGTWDEVL

-2576 KAARKS
+2576 KDAQAN
-2582 DPNFLPTKELE
+2582 DPNFLPSKELE
-2593 MIVDRLDNEKIA
+2593 KIVHRLDNKKIA

-2749 IPQLVGELEVGKP
+2749 IPQLVGALEVGKP

-2775 TQKVHLYLESKSYEN
+2775 TQKVHMYLESKSTEN

-2798 IFPVKEL
+2798 TFADKTL
-2805 YSQGKREAAFAQGEL
+2805 YSQGKRREAFAQGKT
-2820 VRLAPETVKALVKD
+2820 VRMAPETVKAIVGS

-2872 SKNYAPIYADT
+2872 SKNYTPIYT
-2883 NYTKNQLGVYDATA
+2883 NSNYTKSELGVYDATA
-2897 EGVGNLKSRQY
+2897 EGVGNLKSRQF

-2939 RNWNTLLGWNE
+2939 RNWQTLLNW
-2950 YVDDDRESMRSEISH
+2950 RERENSMADIITH
-2965 TWGDASLK
+2965 DWGDESLK
-2973 YIENLIET
+2973 YIQDLVQT

-2986 ASTRDSVSMGAEKI
+2986 ASTRDSVSMGAEKV

-3006 AVFGANQ
+3006 AVLGANP

-3021 SIPLASV
+3021 SIPLAGA
-3028 WLGPENAPSPGQVK
+3028 WLDFKNFPSPGQVK

-3073 NPNWTQTNKFTSF
+3073 NPNWTQTNKFTNF
-3086 VFGGGAI
+3086 IFGGGAI

-3106 WAENKVRSEFP
+3106 WAENKVRAEFP

-3139 EEFNEAVA
+3139 EVFNEAVA
-3147 RSQSTSDEMHRG
+3147 RSQSTSDEMHQGTLR
-3159 SLYKSKNSVTRAFT
+3159 KSKNPVTRAFT
-3173 MFKSDSSQAY
+3173 MFKSDSSQTY

-3214 AFLSILGGTAF
+3214 AFLAAVGGYIWAQ
-3225 ACGIDVLMNLWKHKG
+3225 GIEFLMNLWKRKG

-3252 ESVAKELATGMAES
+3252 GSVAKEMAL
-3266 MFGLVIGGEEIFNIF
+3266 GLVGDLAGIVTYGEELADVIGNII
-3281 DAVGTKLTGG
+3281 TGDK
-3291 TWYDSMN
+3291 WYGID
-3298 TLNAPGLEQVSE
+3298 TPGLEQLSDVVE
-3310 IISTLI
+3310 TIVEQGQNGL
-3316 DEGVS
+3316 DV
-3321 FIQLLADGAD
+3321 LKDAAD
-3331 VVKNGGDVWE
+3331 VVKNGGSLGE
-3341 FLHRRGADIIGD
+3341 YLHRYSGD
-3353 IKEMAATV
+3353 IVGGIKDLAAAAV
-3361 ATYLPGIP
+3361 TYLPGIS

-3377 LGTVRWVSPELAA
+3377 LGTVRWASPELAA

-3401 NRMKGLRG
+3401 NQMKGLRG
-3409 AELERKIE
+3409 AELERKIS

-3425 ETDEATNETLASLY
+3425 ETDETTNETLASLY
-3439 EGGFTKAVPSDT
+3439 ESGFTKAVPSDT

-3473 KTWSG
+3473 KTWSS
-3478 AVGNRLRELA
+3478 AVGSRLVALA
-3488 ASDVFQEADDET
+3488 ASDVFQTADDET

-3536 LASGAEMA
+3536 LATGAEMA

-3565 LDTQN
+3565 LDAQS

-3599 IDAVDGADAQRNA
+3599 IDAVDGTSAQRDA

-3669 GHGGIMLPGGDGPQQ
+3669 GHSGIMLPGGDGPQQ

-3707 YSERVGSQV
+3707 YSERVGSRV
-3716 IAEREKAKQE
+3716 IAEREKAKRE

>member
-11 NKADKQ
+11 NKANKQ

-54 QKTPQRE
+54 QKAPQRE
-61 RNGFDRT
+61 RSGFDRT

-117 VSTVDSTSFNIQG
+117 ISTVDSTSFNIQG

-199 TVAHD
+199 AVAHD

-228 GILSMLGKASD
+228 SILSMLGKASD

-302 GVWTKRQKQEAEE
+302 GTWTKRQKQEAEE

-342 MRKGDTEAAKQW
+342 MRKGDTEAAAQW

-386 AAVGKLLGA
+386 AAVGKALGA

-473 AAIGDMSTGDYLK
+473 AAMGDMSTEDYLK

-566 SVLNG
+566 SVLNS
-571 AINSYQTTQQQKAQM
+571 AISSYQTTQQQKAQM

-652 DEAMRAYVNGYT
+652 DEAMRAYVNGYA

-686 PTAADLPTA
+686 PTAADLPTT

-727 PQPESGQALQNGNAA
+727 QPPQSGQALQNGNAA
-742 AAAAQIAGQAAE
+742 AAAAQIAVQAAE
-754 QNQQTQLPSL
+754 QNQQAQQPSL
-764 PATEQDAVVQP
+764 PTAAQAAAVQP
-775 QQPEQSTQQ
+775 QQLEQSTQQ
-784 EAELPTQ
+784 EAGLPTAQ
-791 QMQTEQTTTPLQRLE
+791 QVQTEQTNTPLERLE

-820 GIEAFYRGEIQDGE
+820 GIEAFYRGQITDGE
-834 VLSKLLSLPEVQNVM
+834 VLSKLLSFPEVQNVM

-861 SGNVQPQN
+861 SGNAQPQN
-869 QQPVNSAAQQTLNTQ
+869 QQPGNAA
-884 PTVQQA
+884 VQQVPG
-890 LDSQA
+890 SQQ

-900 GTTTSEGGMNNG
+900 EATTHEGGMNNG
-912 TEQLQV
+912 TEQLPA
-918 GQRPGAEQPGE
+918 GQQPGTEQQSE

-936 GRVLGES
+936 GRILGES

-957 RAFNQVGAAAERK
+957 RAFNQGRTAVERE

-996 IQVMPESSWD
+996 IQVMPESHWD

-1043 RGVYTENGIIIQAD
+1043 RGVYTENGIIVQAD
-1057 HLRLNIDQIADHEA
+1057 HRYLNIDQIADHEA

-1083 RQIEQAIV
+1083 RQIERAIV
-1091 ERYGR
+1091 EQYSR

-1101 IMDKYLKNLRGVYD
+1101 VVEKYLKNLRGVYD
-1115 LPEHASGQEVAEAY
+1115 LPEYASGQEVDEVY

-1139 AYAGINFFGANADK
+1139 AYAGINFFGAHAEK

-1160 VLRERKIT
+1160 VLQERKVT
-1168 TPGSETEEAVARRT
+1168 TPGSETAAATQRRT
-1182 GPPERYSYGGVNA
+1182 GPPERYSVEETDEGRAVAVVENDILSHIDTSTWDNTKKAQAKAAAKAALLAFKDGIQVNGI
-1195 NTADQKTLARAQEL
+1195 TYK
-1209 QMQGED
+1209 
-1215 DERVRKET
+1215 V
-1223 GWHTG
+1223 
-1228 MEGKLR
+1228 
-1234 FEIDDS
+1234 
-1240 NMKYHRGG
+1240 
-1248 DAAFSRNHPDY
+1248 
-1259 AEYQKLVDKMLT
+1259 
-1271 GSAEAW
+1271 
-1277 KPEDQ
+1277 
-1282 ERLQELDKTWGRE
+1282 
-1295 YGRLSERVESGNAT
+1295 
-1309 LEDVIDHEE
+1309 
-1318 LFQAY
+1318 
-1323 PQLRSVR
+1323 
-1330 VEFKE
+1330 
-1335 LPGNTQ
+1335 
-1341 GYFSPSENKIALDSK
+1341 NK
-1356 LRSAP
+1356 
-1361 EVTIIHEIQHAIQ
+1361 
-1374 KAEGFASGAS
+1374 
-1384 PEYWQQ
+1384 
-1390 HRDEAKEARIA
+1390 
-1401 DIREEIARLEEQLP
+1401 
-1415 WDLNRWTAEDDAIEA
+1415 
-1430 KIGELEDSIIDI
+1430 
-1442 QNGVGLDSYDLYRN
+1442 
-1456 TAGEI
+1456 
-1461 EARDAASRRELTP
+1461 
-1474 EQRRATPPARAD
+1474 
-1486 ENTVYADLSD
+1486 
-1496 SLDYVGKTDDGTEVY
+1496 
-1511 ETSEA
+1511 
-1516 VRKLP
+1516 
-1521 YKKRMEAFMDI
+1521 
-1532 MRNEYAG
+1532 
-1539 RTAKFT
+1539 T
-1545 ARDGEVYY
+1545 ARDEFTRSNDTERLYRREPETFADKMRAADAADDVITATTSWANDGKLKHPRTDNFVDFAHGDVLIQAGGNQYDAKTVVGITASGEYVFYDVVDM
-1553 ATFDEN
+1553 TPTVFQ
-1559 DLRKNVYGDKKSS
+1559 VKKELSTAAAGRDAVSAIQESS
-1572 PRGWKAK
+1572 SEDRVARP
-1579 INTGADGNI
+1579 GADVKREDAEEMPKPVNLQRYSDIAGRQEQASEMTNAEPTTVGAI
-1588 FDLVENAEH
+1588 TSGSQSLGGSAPAISSASEASVAEKRQSVKIPPSSDESSENA
-1597 SGSGKEQG
+1597 
-1605 KTSEAHQGLTGWEYF
+1605 
-1620 VKTVQIDGR
+1620 
-1629 VYDLLANVRKK
+1629 N
-1640 PDGEFVYSIQLNEN
+1640 
-1654 EKKAPAPPR
+1654 KAPAPPR

-1682 ASEAS
+1682 ASKAS

-1749 DYTLVFPRQSIDPQA
+1749 DYTLVFPRQSIDPKA
-1764 DQRNKVYGAD
+1764 DRRNKVYGAD

-1789 NYDARRA
+1789 NYEASSA
-1796 AEQKIAQLAKQ
+1796 AEQEIAQLANQ
-1807 VAGGIFSRD
+1807 VAGGIFSRG
-1816 SVIGSRVDEVSTM
+1816 SVISGHVGEVARM
-1829 DEAELAKQLSRDDA
+1829 DEAELAKQLARDDA

-1860 KEKVWDSFGNQA
+1860 KEKVWDSFGNLA
-1872 LQDYTEKIGAQELA
+1872 LQEYTEKIGAQELA

-1896 RLTEAE
+1896 RLTAAE
-1902 LETARESIMEA
+1902 LETARESIMDA

-1921 LSRKPEL
+1921 LNRRPEL
-1928 RETRIA
+1928 RETRVA

-1986 WVRGQLHGVL
+1986 WVRGQLRGVL
-1996 GEPGIYNGKERFTA
+1996 GEPGIYNGKERFTT

-2020 HGAYTVENIVK
+2020 HGAYTAENIVK
-2031 AMNKANA
+2031 AMNRASA

-2059 KSVDAIHADES
+2059 KSVDAIHADEG
-2070 RLQKMP
+2070 RLQNMP
-2076 EEEYNRLLQALDK
+2076 EEEYNRLLQELDK
-2089 RIEGIVADVQKTSGS
+2089 RIEGIVADVQKTAGS

-2139 LATEIAGMYRQAAEM
+2139 LATEIAAMYRQAAEM

-2178 NCPPERLEKMKAAG
+2178 DCPPERLEKMKAAG

-2221 EPQAGTGGEIG
+2221 EPQAETGSEIE
-2232 QAPESE
+2232 QAPESKPAE
-2238 PAKQEQKEKKPRK
+2238 PEQKEKKPRK

-2293 GLADR
+2293 TLADR

-2311 AFFDRMYAEG
+2311 AFFDRMYAKG

-2387 ADTLPGMFN
+2387 ADTLPGMFH

-2535 ELRETWDEVL
+2535 ELQGTWDEVL

-2576 KAARKS
+2576 KDAQAN
-2582 DPNFLPTKELE
+2582 DPNFLPSKELE
-2593 MIVDRLDNEKIA
+2593 KIVHRLDNKKIA

-2749 IPQLVGELEVGKP
+2749 IPQLVGALEVGKP

-2775 TQKVHLYLESKSYEN
+2775 TQKVHMYLESKSTEN

-2798 IFPVKEL
+2798 TFADKTL
-2805 YSQGKREAAFAQGEL
+2805 YSQGKRREAFAQGKT
-2820 VRLAPETVKALVKD
+2820 VRMAPETVKAIVGS

-2872 SKNYAPIYADT
+2872 SKNYTPIYT
-2883 NYTKNQLGVYDATA
+2883 NSNYTKSELGVYDATA
-2897 EGVGNLKSRQY
+2897 EGVGNLKSRQF

-2939 RNWNTLLGWNE
+2939 RNWQTLLNW
-2950 YVDDDRESMRSEISH
+2950 RERENSMADIITH
-2965 TWGDASLK
+2965 DWGDESLK
-2973 YIENLIET
+2973 YIQDLVQT

-3006 AVFGANQ
+3006 AVFGANP

-3021 SIPLASV
+3021 SIPLAGA
-3028 WLGPENAPSPGQVK
+3028 WLDFKNFPSPGQVK

-3073 NPNWTQTNKFTSF
+3073 NPNWTQTNKFTNF

-3106 WAENKVRSEFP
+3106 WAENKVRAEFP
-3117 ELETGSQEQIDSGS
+3117 KLETGNQEQIDSGS

-3139 EEFNEAVA
+3139 EVFNEAVA
-3147 RSQSTSDEMHRG
+3147 RSQSTSDEMHQGTLR
-3159 SLYKSKNSVTRAFT
+3159 KSKNPVTRAFT
-3173 MFKSDSSQAY
+3173 MFKSDSSQTY

-3214 AFLSILGGTAF
+3214 AFLAAVGGYIWAQ
-3225 ACGIDVLMNLWKHKG
+3225 GIEFLMNLWKRKG

-3252 ESVAKELATGMAES
+3252 GSVAKEMAL
-3266 MFGLVIGGEEIFNIF
+3266 GLVGDLAGIVTYGEELADVVGNII
-3281 DAVGTKLTGG
+3281 TGDK
-3291 TWYDSMN
+3291 WYGID
-3298 TLNAPGLEQVSE
+3298 TPGLEQLSDVVE
-3310 IISTLI
+3310 TIVEQGQNGL
-3316 DEGVS
+3316 DV
-3321 FIQLLADGAD
+3321 LKDAAD
-3331 VVKNGGDVWE
+3331 VVKNGGSLGE
-3341 FLHRRGADIIGD
+3341 YLHRHSGD
-3353 IKEMAATV
+3353 IVGGIKDLAAAA
-3361 ATYLPGIP
+3361 ATYLPGIS

-3377 LGTVRWVSPELAA
+3377 LGTVRWASPELAA

-3401 NRMKGLRG
+3401 NQMKGLRG
-3409 AELERKIE
+3409 AELERKIS
-3417 DTLHNRRV
+3417 DTMHNRRV
-3425 ETDEATNETLASLY
+3425 ETDETTNETLASLY
-3439 EGGFTKAVPSDT
+3439 ESGFTKAVPSDT

-3478 AVGNRLRELA
+3478 AVGSRLQELI
-3488 ASDVFQEADDET
+3488 ASDVFQAADDET
-3500 REKMLSGLYEYA
+3500 QEKMLSGLYEYA

-3536 LASGAEMA
+3536 LATGAEMA

-3565 LDTQN
+3565 LDAQS
-3570 AKDVALGMAE
+3570 AKDVAIGMAE
-3580 LAPEEGK
+3580 LTPDEGK

-3599 IDAVDGADAQRNA
+3599 IDAVDGTSAQRDA

-3669 GHGGIMLPGGDGPQQ
+3669 GHSGIMLPGGDGPQQ

>member
-54 QKTPQRE
+54 QKAPQSE
-61 RNGFDRT
+61 RSGFDRT

-117 VSTVDSTSFNIQG
+117 ISTVDSTSFNIQG

-199 TVAHD
+199 AVAHD

-228 GILSMLGKASD
+228 SILSMLGKASD

-302 GVWTKRQKQEAEE
+302 GIWTKRQKQEAEE

-386 AAVGKLLGA
+386 AAVGKALGA

-473 AAIGDMSTGDYLK
+473 AAMGDMSTEDYLK
-486 HIAISGAQGMAG
+486 RIAISGAQGMAG

-566 SVLNG
+566 SVLSS
-571 AINSYQTTQQQKAQM
+571 AISSYQTTQQQKAQM

-652 DEAMRAYVNGYT
+652 DEAMRAYVNGYA

-686 PTAADLPTA
+686 PTAADLPTT

-727 PQPESGQALQNGNAA
+727 QPPESGQALQNGNAA
-742 AAAAQIAGQAAE
+742 AAAAQIAVQAEE
-754 QNQQTQLPSL
+754 QNQQAQQPSL
-764 PATEQDAVVQP
+764 PTAAQAADVQP
-775 QQPEQSTQQ
+775 QQLEQSTQQ
-784 EAELPTQ
+784 EAGLLTPQ
-791 QMQTEQTTTPLQRLE
+791 QVQTEQTATPLERLE
-806 AMGVSGKRAQSMAR
+806 TMGVSGKRAQSMAR
-820 GIEAFYRGEIQDGE
+820 GIEAFYRGQITDGE
-834 VLSKLLSLPEVQNVM
+834 VLSKLLSFPEVQNVM

-861 SGNVQPQN
+861 SGNVQAQN
-869 QQPVNSAAQQTLNTQ
+869 QQPVNTAAQQV
-884 PTVQQA
+884 PGSQQ
-890 LDSQA
+890 

-900 GTTTSEGGMNNG
+900 EATTHEGGMNNG
-912 TEQLQV
+912 TEQLPA
-918 GQRPGAEQPGE
+918 GQQPGTEQQSE

-936 GRVLGES
+936 GRILGES

-957 RAFNQVGAAAERK
+957 RTFNQGRTAVERE

-996 IQVMPESSWD
+996 IQVMPESHWD

-1057 HLRLNIDQIADHEA
+1057 HRYLNIDQIADHEA

-1083 RQIEQAIV
+1083 RQIERAIV
-1091 ERYGR
+1091 EQYSR

-1160 VLRERKIT
+1160 VLQERKIT
-1168 TPGSETEEAVARRT
+1168 TPGSETAAATQRRT

-1240 NMKYHRGG
+1240 KMKYHRGG

-1282 ERLQELDKTWGRE
+1282 GRLQELDKTWGRE
-1295 YGRLSERVESGNAT
+1295 YGRLSERVDRGSAT

-1323 PQLRSVR
+1323 PQLRNVR

-1361 EVTIIHEIQHAIQ
+1361 EATIIHEIQHAIQ

-1442 QNGVGLDSYDLYRN
+1442 QNGVGMDSYDLYRN

-1474 EQRRATPPARAD
+1474 EQRRAAPPARAD

-1597 SGSGKEQG
+1597 GGSGKEQG

-1693 PVKARFSMDE
+1693 PVKARFSLDE

-1764 DQRNKVYGAD
+1764 DRRNKVYGAD

-1789 NYDARRA
+1789 NYEAGRA
-1796 AEQKIAQLAKQ
+1796 AEQKIAQLANQ
-1807 VAGGIFSRD
+1807 VAGGIFSRY
-1816 SVIGSRVDEVSTM
+1816 SVISGRVGEVARM
-1829 DEAELAKQLSRDDA
+1829 DEAELAKQLARDDA

-1860 KEKVWDSFGNQA
+1860 KEKVWDSFGNLA
-1872 LQDYTEKIGAQELA
+1872 LQEYTEKIGAQELA

-1896 RLTEAE
+1896 RLTAAE
-1902 LETARESIMEA
+1902 LETARESIMA
-1913 WIADHEYA
+1913 SWIADHEYV
-1921 LSRKPEL
+1921 LSRRPEL
-1928 RETRIA
+1928 RETRTA

-1986 WVRGQLHGVL
+1986 WVRGQIRGVL

-2010 SGRRRSFRET
+2010 SGKRRSFRET
-2020 HGAYTVENIVK
+2020 HGAYTAENIVK
-2031 AMNKANA
+2031 AMNRASA

-2059 KSVDAIHADES
+2059 KSVDAIHADEG
-2070 RLQKMP
+2070 RLQNMP
-2076 EEEYNRLLQALDK
+2076 EEEYNRLLQELDK
-2089 RIEGIVADVQKTSGS
+2089 RIGGIVADVQKTAGS

-2178 NCPPERLEKMKAAG
+2178 DCPPERLEKMKAAG

-2221 EPQAGTGGEIG
+2221 EPQAETGGEIE
-2232 QAPESE
+2232 QASESKPAE
-2238 PAKQEQKEKKPRK
+2238 PEQKEKKPRK

-2387 ADTLPGMFN
+2387 ADTLPGMFH

-2535 ELRETWDEVL
+2535 ELQGTWDEVL

-2576 KAARKS
+2576 KDAQAN
-2582 DPNFLPTKELE
+2582 DPNFLPSKELE
-2593 MIVDRLDNEKIA
+2593 KIVHRLDNKKIA

-2749 IPQLVGELEVGKP
+2749 IPQLVGALEVGKP

-2775 TQKVHLYLESKSYEN
+2775 TQKVHMYLESKSTEN

-2798 IFPVKEL
+2798 TFADKTL
-2805 YSQGKREAAFAQGEL
+2805 YSQGKRREAFAQGKT
-2820 VRLAPETVKALVKD
+2820 VRMAPETVKAIVGS

-2872 SKNYAPIYADT
+2872 SKNYTPIYT
-2883 NYTKNQLGVYDATA
+2883 NSNYTKSELGVYDATA
-2897 EGVGNLKSRQY
+2897 EGVGNLKSRQF

-2939 RNWNTLLGWNE
+2939 RNWQTLLNW
-2950 YVDDDRESMRSEISH
+2950 RERENSMADIITH
-2965 TWGDASLK
+2965 DWGDESLK
-2973 YIENLIET
+2973 YIQDLVQT

-2986 ASTRDSVSMGAEKI
+2986 ASTRDSVSMGAEKV

-3006 AVFGANQ
+3006 AVFGANP

-3021 SIPLASV
+3021 SIPLAGA
-3028 WLGPENAPSPGQVK
+3028 WLDFKNFPSPGQVK

-3073 NPNWTQTNKFTSF
+3073 NPNWTQTNKFTNF
-3086 VFGGGAI
+3086 IFGGGAI

-3106 WAENKVRSEFP
+3106 WAENKVRAEFP

-3139 EEFNEAVA
+3139 EVFNEAVA
-3147 RSQSTSDEMHRG
+3147 RSQSTSDEMHQGTLR
-3159 SLYKSKNSVTRAFT
+3159 KSKNPVTRAFT
-3173 MFKSDSSQAY
+3173 MFKSDSSQTY

-3214 AFLSILGGTAF
+3214 AFLAAVGGYIWAQ
-3225 ACGIDVLMNLWKHKG
+3225 GIEFLMNLWKRKG
-3240 KAYRDEDGNLTA
+3240 KAYREEDGNLTA
-3252 ESVAKELATGMAES
+3252 GSVAKEMALGLAGDLAGIVTY
-3266 MFGLVIGGEEIFNIF
+3266 GEELADVVGNII
-3281 DAVGTKLTGG
+3281 TGDK
-3291 TWYDSMN
+3291 WYGID
-3298 TLNAPGLEQVSE
+3298 TPGLEQLSDVVE
-3310 IISTLI
+3310 TIVEQGQNGL
-3316 DEGVS
+3316 DV
-3321 FIQLLADGAD
+3321 LKDAAD
-3331 VVKNGGDVWE
+3331 VVKNGGSLGE
-3341 FLHRRGADIIGD
+3341 YLHRHSGD
-3353 IKEMAATV
+3353 IVGGIKDLAAAA
-3361 ATYLPGIP
+3361 ATYLPGIS

-3377 LGTVRWVSPELAA
+3377 LGTVRWASPELAA

-3401 NRMKGLRG
+3401 NQMKGLRG
-3409 AELERKIE
+3409 AELERKIS

-3425 ETDEATNETLASLY
+3425 ETDETTNETLASLY
-3439 EGGFTKAVPSDT
+3439 ESGFTKAVPSDT

-3473 KTWSG
+3473 KTWSS
-3478 AVGNRLRELA
+3478 AVGSRLVALA
-3488 ASDVFQEADDET
+3488 ASDVFQTADDET

-3536 LASGAEMA
+3536 LATGAEMA

-3565 LDTQN
+3565 LDAQS

-3580 LAPEEGK
+3580 LTPDEGK

-3599 IDAVDGADAQRNA
+3599 IDAVDGTSAQRDA

-3669 GHGGIMLPGGDGPQQ
+3669 GHSGIMLPGGDGPQQ

>member
-54 QKTPQRE
+54 QKAHQSE
-61 RNGFDRT
+61 RSGFDRT

-117 VSTVDSTSFNIQG
+117 ISTVDSTSFNIQG

-199 TVAHD
+199 AVAHD

-228 GILSMLGKASD
+228 SILSMLGKASD

-302 GVWTKRQKQEAEE
+302 GIWTKRQKQEAEE

-386 AAVGKLLGA
+386 AAVGKALGA

-473 AAIGDMSTGDYLK
+473 AAMGDMSTEDYLK
-486 HIAISGAQGMAG
+486 RIAISGAQGMAG

-566 SVLNG
+566 SVLSS
-571 AINSYQTTQQQKAQM
+571 AISSYQTTQQQKAQM

-652 DEAMRAYVNGYT
+652 DEAMRAYVNGYA

-686 PTAADLPTA
+686 PTAADLPTT

-727 PQPESGQALQNGNAA
+727 QPPQSGQALQNGNAA
-742 AAAAQIAGQAAE
+742 AAAAQIAVQAAE
-754 QNQQTQLPSL
+754 QNQQAQQPSL
-764 PATEQDAVVQP
+764 PTAAQAAAVQP
-775 QQPEQSTQQ
+775 QQLEQSTQQ
-784 EAELPTQ
+784 EAGLLTPQ
-791 QMQTEQTTTPLQRLE
+791 QVQTEQTATPLERLE
-806 AMGVSGKRAQSMAR
+806 TMGVSGKRAQSMAR
-820 GIEAFYRGEIQDGE
+820 GIEAFYRGQITDGE
-834 VLSKLLSLPEVQNVM
+834 VLSKLLSFPEVQNVM

-861 SGNVQPQN
+861 SGNVQAQN
-869 QQPVNSAAQQTLNTQ
+869 QQPVNTAAQQV
-884 PTVQQA
+884 PGSQQ
-890 LDSQA
+890 

-900 GTTTSEGGMNNG
+900 EATTHEGGMNNG
-912 TEQLQV
+912 TEQLPA
-918 GQRPGAEQPGE
+918 GQQPGTEQQSE

-936 GRVLGES
+936 GRILGES

-957 RAFNQVGAAAERK
+957 RTFNQGRTAVERE

-996 IQVMPESSWD
+996 IQVMPESHWD

-1057 HLRLNIDQIADHEA
+1057 HRYLNIDQIADHEA

-1083 RQIEQAIV
+1083 RQIERAIV
-1091 ERYGR
+1091 EQYSR

-1160 VLRERKIT
+1160 VLQERKIT
-1168 TPGSETEEAVARRT
+1168 TPGSETAAATQRRT

-1240 NMKYHRGG
+1240 KMKYHRGG

-1282 ERLQELDKTWGRE
+1282 GRLQELDKTWGRE
-1295 YGRLSERVESGNAT
+1295 YGRLSERVDRGSAT

-1323 PQLRSVR
+1323 PQLRNVR

-1361 EVTIIHEIQHAIQ
+1361 EATIIHEIQHAIQ

-1442 QNGVGLDSYDLYRN
+1442 QNGVGMDSYDLYRN

-1474 EQRRATPPARAD
+1474 EQRRAAPPARAD

-1764 DQRNKVYGAD
+1764 DRRNKVYGAD

-1789 NYDARRA
+1789 NYEARRA
-1796 AEQKIAQLAKQ
+1796 AEQKIAQLANQ

-1816 SVIGSRVDEVSTM
+1816 SVIGSRVDEVATM
-1829 DEAELAKQLSRDDA
+1829 DEAELAKQLAKDDT

-1896 RLTEAE
+1896 RLTAAE
-1902 LETARESIMEA
+1902 LETARESIMA
-1913 WIADHEYA
+1913 SWIADHEYA
-1921 LSRKPEL
+1921 LSRRPEL
-1928 RETRIA
+1928 RETRTA

-1986 WVRGQLHGVL
+1986 WVRGQLRGVL

-2010 SGRRRSFRET
+2010 SGKRRSFRET
-2020 HGAYTVENIVK
+2020 HGAYTAENIVK
-2031 AMNKANA
+2031 AMNQASA

-2059 KSVDAIHADES
+2059 KSVDAIHADEG
-2070 RLQKMP
+2070 RLQNMP
-2076 EEEYNRLLQALDK
+2076 EEEYNQLLQELDK
-2089 RIEGIVADVQKTSGS
+2089 RIGGIVADVQKTAGS

-2112 LLMENAGQDAMRI
+2112 LLMENAGQDAMHI

-2178 NCPPERLEKMKAAG
+2178 DCPPERLEKMKAAG

-2221 EPQAGTGGEIG
+2221 EPQAETGSEIE
-2232 QAPESE
+2232 QAPKSKPAE
-2238 PAKQEQKEKKPRK
+2238 PEQKEKKPRK

-2293 GLADR
+2293 TLADR

-2311 AFFDRMYAEG
+2311 TFFDRMYAEG

-2387 ADTLPGMFN
+2387 ADTLPGVFH

-2535 ELRETWDEVL
+2535 ELQGTWDEVL

-2576 KAARKS
+2576 KDAQAN
-2582 DPNFLPTKELE
+2582 DPNFLPSKELE
-2593 MIVDRLDNEKIA
+2593 KIVHRLDNKKIA

-2749 IPQLVGELEVGKP
+2749 IPQLVGALEVGKP

-2775 TQKVHLYLESKSYEN
+2775 TQKVHMYLESKSTEN

-2798 IFPVKEL
+2798 TFADKTL
-2805 YSQGKREAAFAQGEL
+2805 YSQGKRREAFAQGKT
-2820 VRLAPETVKALVKD
+2820 VRMAPETVKAIVGS

-2872 SKNYAPIYADT
+2872 SKNYTPIYT
-2883 NYTKNQLGVYDATA
+2883 NSNYTKSELGVYDATA
-2897 EGVGNLKSRQY
+2897 EGVGNLKSRQF

-2939 RNWNTLLGWNE
+2939 RNWQTLLNW
-2950 YVDDDRESMRSEISH
+2950 RERENSMADIITH
-2965 TWGDASLK
+2965 DWGDESLK
-2973 YIENLIET
+2973 YIQDLVQT

-2986 ASTRDSVSMGAEKI
+2986 ASTRDSVSMGAEKV

-3006 AVFGANQ
+3006 AVFGANP

-3021 SIPLASV
+3021 SIPLAGA
-3028 WLGPENAPSPGQVK
+3028 WLDFKNFPSPGQVK

-3073 NPNWTQTNKFTSF
+3073 NPNWTQTNKFTNF
-3086 VFGGGAI
+3086 IFGGGAI

-3106 WAENKVRSEFP
+3106 WAENKVRAEFP

-3139 EEFNEAVA
+3139 EVFNEAVA
-3147 RSQSTSDEMHRG
+3147 RSQSTSDEMHQGALR
-3159 SLYKSKNSVTRAFT
+3159 KSKNPVTRAFT
-3173 MFKSDSSQAY
+3173 MFKSDSSQTY

-3214 AFLSILGGTAF
+3214 AFLAAVGGYIWAQ
-3225 ACGIDVLMNLWKHKG
+3225 GIEFLMNLWKRKG

-3252 ESVAKELATGMAES
+3252 GSVAKKMALGLVGDLAGIVTYGEELADVVGNIITG
-3266 MFGLVIGGEEIFNIF
+3266 
-3281 DAVGTKLTGG
+3281 DK
-3291 TWYDSMN
+3291 WYGID
-3298 TLNAPGLEQVSE
+3298 TPGLEQLSDVVE
-3310 IISTLI
+3310 TIVEQGQNGL
-3316 DEGVS
+3316 DV
-3321 FIQLLADGAD
+3321 LKDAAD
-3331 VVKNGGDVWE
+3331 VVKNGGSLGE
-3341 FLHRRGADIIGD
+3341 YLHRHSGD
-3353 IKEMAATV
+3353 IVGGIKDLAAAA
-3361 ATYLPGIP
+3361 ATYLPGIS

-3377 LGTVRWVSPELAA
+3377 LGTVRWASPELAA

-3401 NRMKGLRG
+3401 NQMKGLRG
-3409 AELERKIE
+3409 AELERKIS
-3417 DTLHNRRV
+3417 DTMHNRRV
-3425 ETDEATNETLASLY
+3425 ETDETTNETLASLY
-3439 EGGFTKAVPSDT
+3439 ESGFTKAVPSDT

-3478 AVGNRLRELA
+3478 AVGSRLQELI
-3488 ASDVFQEADDET
+3488 ASDVFQAADDET
-3500 REKMLSGLYEYA
+3500 QEKMLSGLYEYA

-3536 LASGAEMA
+3536 LATGAEMA

-3565 LDTQN
+3565 LDAQS

-3599 IDAVDGADAQRNA
+3599 IDAVDGTSAQRDA

-3669 GHGGIMLPGGDGPQQ
+3669 GHSGIMLPGGDGPQQ

-3716 IAEREKAKQE
+3716 IAEREKAKRE

>member
-54 QKTPQRE
+54 QKAPQSE
-61 RNGFDRT
+61 RSGFDRT

-117 VSTVDSTSFNIQG
+117 ISTVDSTSFNIQG

-199 TVAHD
+199 AVAHD

-228 GILSMLGKASD
+228 SILSMLGKAND

-302 GVWTKRQKQEAEE
+302 GIWTKRQKQEAEE

-386 AAVGKLLGA
+386 AAVGKALGA

-473 AAIGDMSTGDYLK
+473 AAMGDMSTEDYLK
-486 HIAISGAQGMAG
+486 RIAISGAQGMAG

-566 SVLNG
+566 SVLSS
-571 AINSYQTTQQQKAQM
+571 AISSYQTTQQQKAQM

-652 DEAMRAYVNGYT
+652 DEAMRAYVNGYA

-686 PTAADLPTA
+686 PTAADLPTT

-727 PQPESGQALQNGNAA
+727 QPPESGQALQNGNAA
-742 AAAAQIAGQAAE
+742 AAAAQIAVQAAE
-754 QNQQTQLPSL
+754 QNQQAQQPSL
-764 PATEQDAVVQP
+764 PTAAQAAAVQP
-775 QQPEQSTQQ
+775 QQLEQSTQQ
-784 EAELPTQ
+784 EAGLLTPQ
-791 QMQTEQTTTPLQRLE
+791 QVQTEQTATPLERLE
-806 AMGVSGKRAQSMAR
+806 TMGVSGKCAQSMAR
-820 GIEAFYRGEIQDGE
+820 GIEAFYRGQITDGE
-834 VLSKLLSLPEVQNVM
+834 VLSKLLSFPEVQNVM

-861 SGNVQPQN
+861 SGNVQAQN
-869 QQPVNSAAQQTLNTQ
+869 QQPVNTAAQQV
-884 PTVQQA
+884 PGSQQ
-890 LDSQA
+890 

-900 GTTTSEGGMNNG
+900 EATTHEGGMNNG
-912 TEQLQV
+912 TEQLPA
-918 GQRPGAEQPGE
+918 GQQPGTEQQSE

-936 GRVLGES
+936 GRLLGES

-957 RAFNQVGAAAERK
+957 RTFNQGRTAVERE

-996 IQVMPESSWD
+996 IQVMPESHWD

-1057 HLRLNIDQIADHEA
+1057 HRYLNIDQIADHEA

-1083 RQIEQAIV
+1083 RQIERAIV
-1091 ERYGR
+1091 EQYSR

-1139 AYAGINFFGANADK
+1139 AYAGINFFGAHAEK

-1160 VLRERKIT
+1160 VLQERKIT
-1168 TPGSETEEAVARRT
+1168 TPGSETAAATQRRT

-1209 QMQGED
+1209 QIQGED

-1240 NMKYHRGG
+1240 KMKYHRGG

-1295 YGRLSERVESGNAT
+1295 YGRLSERVDRGSAT

-1323 PQLRSVR
+1323 PQLRNVR

-1361 EVTIIHEIQHAIQ
+1361 EATIIHEIQHAIQ

-1442 QNGVGLDSYDLYRN
+1442 QNGVGMDSYDLYRN

-1474 EQRRATPPARAD
+1474 EQRRAAPPARAD

-1597 SGSGKEQG
+1597 GGSGKEQG

-1693 PVKARFSMDE
+1693 PVKAWFSLDE

-1764 DQRNKVYGAD
+1764 DRRNKVYGAD

-1789 NYDARRA
+1789 NYEAGRA
-1796 AEQKIAQLAKQ
+1796 AEQKIAQLANQ
-1807 VAGGIFSRD
+1807 VAGGIFSRY
-1816 SVIGSRVDEVSTM
+1816 SVISGCVGEVARM
-1829 DEAELAKQLSRDDA
+1829 DEAELAKQLARDDA

-1860 KEKVWDSFGNQA
+1860 KEKVWDSFGNLA
-1872 LQDYTEKIGAQELA
+1872 LQEYTEKIGAQELA

-1896 RLTEAE
+1896 RLTAAE
-1902 LETARESIMEA
+1902 LETARESIMA
-1913 WIADHEYA
+1913 SWIADHEYA
-1921 LSRKPEL
+1921 LSSRPEL
-1928 RETRIA
+1928 RETRTA

-1986 WVRGQLHGVL
+1986 WVRGQIRGVL

-2010 SGRRRSFRET
+2010 SGKRRSFRET
-2020 HGAYTVENIVK
+2020 HGAYTAENIVK
-2031 AMNKANA
+2031 AMNRASA

-2059 KSVDAIHADES
+2059 KSVDAIHADEG
-2070 RLQKMP
+2070 RLQNMP
-2076 EEEYNRLLQALDK
+2076 EEEYNRLLQELDK
-2089 RIEGIVADVQKTSGS
+2089 RIGGIVADVQKTAGS

-2178 NCPPERLEKMKAAG
+2178 DCPPERLEKMKAAG

-2221 EPQAGTGGEIG
+2221 EPQAETGGEIE
-2232 QAPESE
+2232 QASESKPAE
-2238 PAKQEQKEKKPRK
+2238 PEQKEKKPRK

-2387 ADTLPGMFN
+2387 ADTLPGMFH

-2535 ELRETWDEVL
+2535 ELQGTWDEVL

-2576 KAARKS
+2576 KDAQEN
-2582 DPNFLPTKELE
+2582 DPNFLPSKELE
-2593 MIVDRLDNEKIA
+2593 KIVHRLDNKKIA

-2749 IPQLVGELEVGKP
+2749 IPQLVGALEVGKP

-2775 TQKVHLYLESKSYEN
+2775 TQKVHMYLESKSTEN

-2798 IFPVKEL
+2798 TFADKTL
-2805 YSQGKREAAFAQGEL
+2805 YSQGKRREAFAQGKT
-2820 VRLAPETVKALVKD
+2820 VRMAPETVKAIVGS

-2872 SKNYAPIYADT
+2872 SKNYTPIYT
-2883 NYTKNQLGVYDATA
+2883 NSNYTKSELGVYDATA
-2897 EGVGNLKSRQY
+2897 EGVGNLKSRQF

-2939 RNWNTLLGWNE
+2939 RNWQTLLNW
-2950 YVDDDRESMRSEISH
+2950 RERENSMADIITH
-2965 TWGDASLK
+2965 DWGDESLK
-2973 YIENLIET
+2973 YIQDLVQT

-2986 ASTRDSVSMGAEKI
+2986 ASTRDSVSMGAEKV

-3006 AVFGANQ
+3006 AVFGANP

-3021 SIPLASV
+3021 SIPLAGA
-3028 WLGPENAPSPGQVK
+3028 WLDFKNFPSPGQVK

-3073 NPNWTQTNKFTSF
+3073 NPNWTQTNKFTNF
-3086 VFGGGAI
+3086 IFGGGAI

-3106 WAENKVRSEFP
+3106 WAENKVRAEFP

-3139 EEFNEAVA
+3139 EVFNEAVA
-3147 RSQSTSDEMHRG
+3147 RSQSTSDEMHQGALR
-3159 SLYKSKNSVTRAFT
+3159 KSKNPVTRAFT
-3173 MFKSDSSQAY
+3173 MFKSDSSQTY

-3214 AFLSILGGTAF
+3214 AFLAAVGGYIWAQ
-3225 ACGIDVLMNLWKHKG
+3225 GIEFLMNLWKRKG

-3252 ESVAKELATGMAES
+3252 GSVAKEMAL
-3266 MFGLVIGGEEIFNIF
+3266 GLVGDLAGIVTYGEELADVIGNII
-3281 DAVGTKLTGG
+3281 TGDK
-3291 TWYDSMN
+3291 WYGID
-3298 TLNAPGLEQVSE
+3298 TPGLEQLSDVVE
-3310 IISTLI
+3310 TIVEQGQNGL
-3316 DEGVS
+3316 DV
-3321 FIQLLADGAD
+3321 LKDAAD
-3331 VVKNGGDVWE
+3331 VVKNGGSLGE
-3341 FLHRRGADIIGD
+3341 YLHRHSGD
-3353 IKEMAATV
+3353 IVGGIKDLAAAA
-3361 ATYLPGIP
+3361 ATYLPGIS

-3377 LGTVRWVSPELAA
+3377 LGTVRWASPKLAA

-3401 NRMKGLRG
+3401 NQMKGLRG
-3409 AELERKIE
+3409 AELERKIS

-3425 ETDEATNETLASLY
+3425 ETDETTNETLASLY
-3439 EGGFTKAVPSDT
+3439 ESGFTKAVPSDT

-3478 AVGNRLRELA
+3478 AVGSRLQELI
-3488 ASDVFQEADDET
+3488 ASDVFQAADDET
-3500 REKMLSGLYEYA
+3500 QEKMLSGLYEYA

-3536 LASGAEMA
+3536 LATGAEMA

-3557 YLDAIDGG
+3557 YLDAHDGG
-3565 LDTQN
+3565 LDAQS

-3599 IDAVDGADAQRNA
+3599 IDAVDGTSAQRDA

-3669 GHGGIMLPGGDGPQQ
+3669 GHSGIMLPGGDGPQQ

-3716 IAEREKAKQE
+3716 IAEREKAKRE

>member
-54 QKTPQRE
+54 QKAPQSE
-61 RNGFDRT
+61 RSGFDRT

-117 VSTVDSTSFNIQG
+117 ISTVDSTSFNIQG

-158 YDTGEFLGVFDTVDA
+158 YDTGELLGVFDTVDA

-199 TVAHD
+199 AVAHD

-228 GILSMLGKASD
+228 SILSMLGKASD

-302 GVWTKRQKQEAEE
+302 GIWTKRQKQEAEE

-386 AAVGKLLGA
+386 AAVGKALGA

-473 AAIGDMSTGDYLK
+473 AAMGDMSTKDYLK
-486 HIAISGAQGMAG
+486 RIAISGAQGMAG

-566 SVLNG
+566 SVLSS
-571 AINSYQTTQQQKAQM
+571 AISSYQTTQQQKAQM
-586 NQAYQAI
+586 NQAYKAI

-652 DEAMRAYVNGYT
+652 DEAMRAYVNGYA

-686 PTAADLPTA
+686 PTAADLPTT

-727 PQPESGQALQNGNAA
+727 QPPESGQALQNGNAA
-742 AAAAQIAGQAAE
+742 AAAAQIAVQAAE
-754 QNQQTQLPSL
+754 QNQQAQQPSL
-764 PATEQDAVVQP
+764 PTTAQAAAVQP
-775 QQPEQSTQQ
+775 QRLEQSMQQ
-784 EAELPTQ
+784 EAGLPTPQ
-791 QMQTEQTTTPLQRLE
+791 QVQTEQTATPLERLE
-806 AMGVSGKRAQSMAR
+806 TMGVSGKRAQSMAR
-820 GIEAFYRGEIQDGE
+820 GIEAFYRGQITDGE
-834 VLSKLLSLPEVQNVM
+834 VLSKLLSFPEVQNVM

-861 SGNVQPQN
+861 SGNVQTQN
-869 QQPVNSAAQQTLNTQ
+869 QQLGNTAAQQV
-884 PTVQQA
+884 PGSQQ
-890 LDSQA
+890 

-900 GTTTSEGGMNNG
+900 EVTTHEGGMNNG
-912 TEQLQV
+912 TEQLPA
-918 GQRPGAEQPGE
+918 GQQPGTEQQSE

-936 GRVLGES
+936 GRILGES

-957 RAFNQVGAAAERK
+957 RAFNQGRTAVERE

-996 IQVMPESSWD
+996 IQVMPESHWD

-1043 RGVYTENGIIIQAD
+1043 RGVYTENGIIVQAD
-1057 HLRLNIDQIADHEA
+1057 HRYLNIDQIADHEA
-1071 FHDYAANNPGLV
+1071 FHDIAANNPGLV

-1091 ERYGR
+1091 EQYSR

-1101 IMDKYLKNLRGVYD
+1101 VVEKYLKNLRGVYD

-1139 AYAGINFFGANADK
+1139 AYAGINFFGAHAEK

-1160 VLRERKIT
+1160 VLQERKVT
-1168 TPGSETEEAVARRT
+1168 TPGSETAAATQRRT
-1182 GPPERYSYGGVNA
+1182 GPPERYSI
-1195 NTADQKTLARAQEL
+1195 
-1209 QMQGED
+1209 GEI
-1215 DERVRKET
+1215 T
-1223 GWHTG
+1223 
-1228 MEGKLR
+1228 
-1234 FEIDDS
+1234 
-1240 NMKYHRGG
+1240 
-1248 DAAFSRNHPDY
+1248 
-1259 AEYQKLVDKMLT
+1259 DKA
-1271 GSAEAW
+1271 GNN
-1277 KPEDQ
+1277 
-1282 ERLQELDKTWGRE
+1282 
-1295 YGRLSERVESGNAT
+1295 YGRGVHLDSTLLENLSDSERVQMVKE
-1309 LEDVIDHEE
+1309 
-1318 LFQAY
+1318 
-1323 PQLRSVR
+1323 R
-1330 VEFKE
+1330 VKE
-1335 LPGNTQ
+1335 LGGQHFTAYDGN
-1341 GYFSPSENKIALDSK
+1341 GN
-1356 LRSAP
+1356 
-1361 EVTIIHEIQHAIQ
+1361 EV
-1374 KAEGFASGAS
+1374 
-1384 PEYWQQ
+1384 
-1390 HRDEAKEARIA
+1390 
-1401 DIREEIARLEEQLP
+1401 
-1415 WDLNRWTAEDDAIEA
+1415 
-1430 KIGELEDSIIDI
+1430 DI
-1442 QNGVGLDSYDLYRN
+1442 QIAKPGARFVNKSGKSVPVNKDLTTKNRKSKVKQEAVVLADELIN
-1456 TAGEI
+1456 TAKHKK
-1461 EARDAASRRELTP
+1461 DT
-1474 EQRRATPPARAD
+1474 PARYPHGWLDDNGRNDWAEWKTYIQD
-1486 ENTVYADLSD
+1486 KENTVWEATLHIATSADGEKILYDIDPIKKTGQSGNSD
-1496 SLDYVGKTDDGTEVY
+1496 TSTVEPIVADEAEPVKREDEEEMPKLMNLQRYSDIAGQQEQTAEMTNAEPTTVGAITSGSQSLGGSAPAISSA
-1511 ETSEA
+1511 SEA
-1516 VRKLP
+1516 SVAE
-1521 YKKRMEAFMDI
+1521 KRQSVKIPSAS
-1532 MRNEYAG
+1532 
-1539 RTAKFT
+1539 
-1545 ARDGEVYY
+1545 
-1553 ATFDEN
+1553 DE
-1559 DLRKNVYGDKKSS
+1559 SS
-1572 PRGWKAK
+1572 E
-1579 INTGADGNI
+1579 NTN
-1588 FDLVENAEH
+1588 
-1597 SGSGKEQG
+1597 
-1605 KTSEAHQGLTGWEYF
+1605 
-1620 VKTVQIDGR
+1620 
-1629 VYDLLANVRKK
+1629 
-1640 PDGEFVYSIQLNEN
+1640 
-1654 EKKAPAPPR
+1654 KAPAPPR

-1764 DQRNKVYGAD
+1764 DRRNKVYGAD

-1789 NYDARRA
+1789 NYEARRA
-1796 AEQKIAQLAKQ
+1796 AEQKIAQLANQ

-1816 SVIGSRVDEVSTM
+1816 SVIGSRVDEVATM
-1829 DEAELAKQLSRDDA
+1829 DEAELAKQLAKDDA

-1886 QLYVK
+1886 RLYVK

-1896 RLTEAE
+1896 RLTAAE
-1902 LETARESIMEA
+1902 LETARESIMDA

-1921 LSRKPEL
+1921 LNRRPEL

-1939 ISDARVED
+1939 ISDVRVED

-1986 WVRGQLHGVL
+1986 WVRGQLRGVL

-2010 SGRRRSFRET
+2010 SGRRRSFLET
-2020 HGAYTVENIVK
+2020 HGAYTAENIVK
-2031 AMNKANA
+2031 AMNQADA

-2059 KSVDAIHADES
+2059 KSVDAIHADED
-2070 RLQKMP
+2070 RLQNMP
-2076 EEEYNRLLQALDK
+2076 EEEYNQLLQELDK
-2089 RIEGIVADVQKTSGS
+2089 RIEGIVADVQKTAGS

-2178 NCPPERLEKMKAAG
+2178 DCPPERLEKMKAAG

-2221 EPQAGTGGEIG
+2221 EPQAKTGSEIE
-2232 QAPESE
+2232 QAPESKPAE
-2238 PAKQEQKEKKPRK
+2238 PEQKEKKPRK

-2387 ADTLPGMFN
+2387 ADTLPGMFH

-2414 EGKSQNMSLAQYT
+2414 EGKNQNMSLAQYT

-2535 ELRETWDEVL
+2535 ELQGTWDEVL

-2576 KAARKS
+2576 KDAQAN
-2582 DPNFLPTKELE
+2582 DPNFLPSKELE
-2593 MIVDRLDNEKIA
+2593 KIVHRLDNKKIA

-2633 NDDMNR
+2633 NDGMNR

-2654 GAQTKAGEAA
+2654 GAQTKAGKAA

-2749 IPQLVGELEVGKP
+2749 IPQLVGALEVGKP

-2775 TQKVHLYLESKSYEN
+2775 TQKVHMYLESKSTEN

-2798 IFPVKEL
+2798 TFADKTL
-2805 YSQGKREAAFAQGEL
+2805 YSQGKRREAFAQGKT
-2820 VRLAPETVKALVKD
+2820 VRMAPETVKAIVGS

-2872 SKNYAPIYADT
+2872 SKNYTPIYT
-2883 NYTKNQLGVYDATA
+2883 NSNYTKSELGVYDATA
-2897 EGVGNLKSRQY
+2897 EGVGNLKSRQF

-2939 RNWNTLLGWNE
+2939 RNWQTLLNW
-2950 YVDDDRESMRSEISH
+2950 RERENSMADIITH
-2965 TWGDASLK
+2965 DWGDESLK
-2973 YIENLIET
+2973 YIQDLVQT

-2986 ASTRDSVSMGAEKI
+2986 ASTRDSVSMGAEKV

-3006 AVFGANQ
+3006 AVFGANP

-3021 SIPLASV
+3021 SIPLAGA
-3028 WLGPENAPSPGQVK
+3028 WLDFKNFPSPGQVK

-3073 NPNWTQTNKFTSF
+3073 NPNWTQTNKFTNF
-3086 VFGGGAI
+3086 IFGGGAI

-3106 WAENKVRSEFP
+3106 WAENKVRAEFP

-3139 EEFNEAVA
+3139 EVFNEAVA
-3147 RSQSTSDEMHRG
+3147 RSQSTSDEMHQGTLR
-3159 SLYKSKNSVTRAFT
+3159 KSKNPVTRAFT
-3173 MFKSDSSQAY
+3173 MFKSDSSQTY

-3214 AFLSILGGTAF
+3214 AFLAAVGGYIWAQ
-3225 ACGIDVLMNLWKHKG
+3225 GIEFLMNLWKRKG

-3252 ESVAKELATGMAES
+3252 GSVAKEMAL
-3266 MFGLVIGGEEIFNIF
+3266 GLVGDLAGIVTYGEELADVIGNII
-3281 DAVGTKLTGG
+3281 TGDK
-3291 TWYDSMN
+3291 WYGID
-3298 TLNAPGLEQVSE
+3298 TPGLEQLSDVVE
-3310 IISTLI
+3310 TIVEQGQNGL
-3316 DEGVS
+3316 DV
-3321 FIQLLADGAD
+3321 LKDAAD
-3331 VVKNGGDVWE
+3331 VVKNGGSLGE
-3341 FLHRRGADIIGD
+3341 YLHRHSGD
-3353 IKEMAATV
+3353 IVGGIKDLAAAA
-3361 ATYLPGIP
+3361 ATYLPGIS

-3377 LGTVRWVSPELAA
+3377 LGTVRWASPKLAA

-3401 NRMKGLRG
+3401 NQMKGLRG
-3409 AELERKIE
+3409 AELERKIS

-3425 ETDEATNETLASLY
+3425 ETDETTNETLASLY
-3439 EGGFTKAVPSDT
+3439 ESGFTKAVPSDT

-3478 AVGNRLRELA
+3478 AVGSRLQELI
-3488 ASDVFQEADDET
+3488 ASDVFQAADDET
-3500 REKMLSGLYEYA
+3500 QEKMLSGLYEYA

-3536 LASGAEMA
+3536 LATGAEMA

-3565 LDTQN
+3565 LYTQS

-3599 IDAVDGADAQRNA
+3599 IDAVDGADAQHDA

-3669 GHGGIMLPGGDGPQQ
+3669 GHSGIMLPGGDGPQQ